1 MYYHFYY
8 EDTMASFDNLVNSLS
23 NNPSNSTTPT
33 PVQGPLISD
42 LARAQI
48 ANANPNTQQAI
59 DAVQQA
65 QNMQRYIGM
74 DNHVQDYALNG
85 IAAATD
91 AVGSLGAL
99 GGKAGER
106 AADATLGNVAR
117 GLRSLTSSDSQHR
130 QELKA
135 NTGAWLQAKSQAQ
148 YQNDLANGKSQTEAS
163 LAKIGRDAVNFF
175 NSNDLGMVTAESAGS
190 LVGSFVGGGLLGKAA
205 SLGAKGIMAANAA
218 KTIAGKAATYEKT
231 IAELS
236 QVRAEAQAAA
246 QAGKISMDEAAATI
260 QKIDSDVAKLSAQKE
275 GILADQAAL
284 AEQQQAIMQAQ
295 DLNKARQ
302 GYIENQ
308 VNNEALSIPSKEVLD
323 TEAKT
328 LNNNFDRLVNYKDTD
343 NKLLADTNYN
353 ITITASQKPVQEAK
367 YNTAQKQYAEAVTKA
382 NEAEGKLTKTESEFD
397 KFKQNI
403 PEIET
408 KLNKQ
413 IEAKAN
419 KVGEEAGG
427 LGINFAY
434 GADAGADAVKNM
446 HLENLS
452 EADLQNSKEYKAKK
466 QEYLNK
472 GLSPEDASAKAI
484 ADIRNSIERTTRLGV
499 GAWEAAISKIMGTAK
514 LEGKGIQGLLRT
526 KPTRM
531 AADTFKETAEEI
543 GQGIGET
550 VGGNISEK
558 RIDND
563 KDLTEGLGESI
574 AENAFGIPAGMAATK
589 AGALATK
596 AALGTAKLG
605 TAAGATAGILASNAI
620 KEHGSEK
627 AIKQVIEPT
636 GDIKKD
642 TKAFDKLKPEI
653 QNIIQRDAE
662 LDKTFINNPDV
673 SFSPE
678 FKEQLTNP
686 NIKSV
691 HQQIHIMHDAAK
703 KEADIL
709 NSKDSTKETKDA
721 AYDKLTE
728 IIGSL
733 GGITNNLNDKIV
745 KSNLSSNEKALLQYS
760 FNKKARELIDNSP
773 EYRNRLLK
781 DINDENNSEEDK
793 QNLLKSYALVDLVI
807 DSNIQNKL
815 KNNEDITNEINTLQ
829 KVVTDLDDTPSFA
842 HDPRVQA
849 INDKLQAYR
858 QFNAVLQNQVNNI
871 EHWVNTNKSYY
882 KNYAQAS
889 NTEQKTLLSKMLN
902 DGKDMFGNEQLS
914 LKGYFVKAIQIM
926 SSNAED
932 ADKAASLQ
940 KHLADLHHYIN
951 SQEAKVLGM
960 EEASQAY
967 EQTKVQQPV
976 FINGKKS
983 SNYFDGHSYG
993 FLAKLKAEN
1002 DLMKS
1007 SYNILTGAVKYM
1019 LPEGSIKPIQTDTAE
1034 QSVVQQSQQPI
1045 NTTTVTNNNKP
1056 QQQYVNNPKVVS
1068 GMSAENIQAI
1078 QENTQVTPTRART
1091 GATTYKHPVTAFK
1104 PVKVYLN
1111 NREIV
1116 LNPHTEW
1123 TSKNSTG
1130 FKTGLQAYKVMT
1142 RLMGALADPTEANY
1156 EALGS
1161 AITEKQII
1169 FKLSDLFQINP
1180 KKTLSKVLLVP
1191 RDISTNVAKM
1201 SEADAKQQNIL
1212 VGQTAASLMRSLLSP
1227 SNVSNWNSSIEAKQ
1241 KLRNSLGVKSPNF
1254 NYSVIGYQN
1263 LDNITGKVNNQLG
1276 ASLGQEMMH
1285 IGSDLSL
1292 AGGTLH
1298 TTTVSGI
1305 AKNAAIGAASTAK
1318 FRDKTSKP
1326 SRIMN
1331 PTYLL
1336 PKNRKASKEEF
1347 KQKANDRYSVLGTGF
1362 KDEPMNLV
1370 IAMVPNSSKGI
1381 NGPIAQTINAVQY
1394 QNQNNPKTLTHVVNL
1409 YNHPELFHLAGDAFY
1424 NKLAEIV
1431 SAQQTAQDVANE
1443 FNNSLSHSEFI
1454 NRYYSTNTQNRV
1466 QQEQKPVDKSVN
1478 KPVESKPVQQVQQN
1492 QQLQEVPANN
1502 TNTVNS
1508 TETFVSPIDTLNN
1521 LLNTYRNQTKEDFA
1535 KLPLI
1540 KVARIIREL
1549 SVAERNY
1556 PANTAFPTEEFESIL
1571 VPLLNA
1577 YFNKKGTVT
1586 KVESIKDLKDKAVK
1600 YALDMYQQGLPIPD
1614 YMLELINRFAPLEL
1628 QYNNEVVEQS
1638 QEDDESSAGQTSI
1651 PELSEEVKKAKEE
1664 QLKVFV
1670 DSEGKPKEL
1679 DSIQLTDELDNLLN
1693 DSKLSEEELV
1703 SKINTQLKGRVT
1715 ILQTVNTNMNSIKP
1729 VKQDTNHVLDKI
1741 KNQAVKITDSLLA
1754 KANDLMKDSGTSYD
1768 FLKSPLAPYF
1778 RLTSLHTVEWAK
1790 DINGKSIESALQLAY
1805 VYAML
1810 SAGTRTYSSLRSLY
1824 KEGNDNF
1831 ADLRVNADNED
1842 LAVIL
1847 DDDKNYEHNFITSN
1861 NLNQAMSSAI
1871 KAFIPALYNN
1881 NVPESFA
1888 YGASNSLAAS
1898 LVSSSVTNPA
1908 SSKQARPAT
1917 LDEFKLNTFTGNQGN
1932 YVVQAGYINVDIIDN
1947 TNTETKS
1954 RFFNMPHNTKM
1965 YLDTVNNINKAL
1977 LKNGSDIFDSV
1988 VLTDEE
1994 ASQIDDAPLSGHLNH
2009 HAEAPLTSLQQ
2020 KAIKADRTQ
2029 KHTVTTFGKLI
2040 SILNPQTYINA
2051 CLLAIDKADY
2061 SNKHVTDS
2069 IKSKKEAL
2077 LRGVD
2082 YIKTRN
2088 QQLDSKDKGLYYN
2101 HEMTS
2106 VSRMNSS
2113 DYMSPRNNKEVRES
2127 LSPISYKV
2135 PTETTRRNLWFRM
2148 VLQGLGVKVQNFNDS
2163 QVLDKLRD
2171 LDTLFDSNPIFK
2183 EYAQLNEKL
2192 LTDGLADKET
2202 LRLNELFTEV
2212 NNALDK
2218 LYGEDAHTSLGIHAY
2233 TDYFRFKINQD
2244 ITSSLYGEAD
2254 GITNGIFF
2262 SKIMDGSLAFILQG
2276 PSDLDAALTE
2286 IDNLARV
2293 GFFIGI
2299 SSSSFY
2305 KDAVQKI
2312 NDKLIQADGKVEDTY
2327 TKVANDYSK
2336 TLNGTNGLLSK
2347 EGIVE
2352 HLYLS
2357 DEDAHSNLPEQL
2369 VTALKALLPYI
2380 GVPLKNNLYEASRI
2394 FAKKPVT
2401 KANYQAQERSI
2412 AVELSR
2418 LLATVME
2425 QKLQGYSIK
2434 NRKEPISWFD
2444 YAKYGTKAS
2453 SLEFVEESDRESYI
2467 QDCALYNAVKTLS
2480 ALKVG
2485 YRKKDGELV
2494 PSTFKPK
2501 RFNFKY
2507 KNNNGYEIKN
2517 VNNINVFD
2525 DLFTQTYTFTDKATG
2540 KTKTITNYPFIDAL
2554 KAGLVVQLKSVID
2567 TNLGDSVQDSTGKM
2581 SLASN
2586 YICSVFKSML
2596 AKKLADAISE
2606 VLTKQGVTVPDPI
2619 KYKNAGNIDVPDLDA
2634 TLVDLTARARDLLP
2648 RKAYKRILQDA
2659 IKQSNAIVYN
2669 KSGTKVFNY
2678 KQSINADVHSDN
2690 DYVINTSK
2698 SASTHYTDPVK
2709 SFDNPGVAVAP
2720 TSTISIGDGET
2731 MNRFI
2736 VEVLKPL
2743 GISYNDVFDG
2753 LNMDPDN
2760 HVLVGSELNKIA
2772 AEQALNNSPVE
2783 IISEALNNVINHI
2796 SENDLLINNSSFIDI
2811 NNRSEWEDLNGED
2824 NVPISMTDKDNL
2836 FLLQSALSSKAEAI
2850 KNLNQ
2855 VLKSHY
2861 LPYACCQ
2868 YAFSPNGGYAK
2879 KAWIKVKEGN
2889 TEVVKQIRDFNDTS
2903 LIPEYIRLVSRYL
2916 NDKTELNKQDII
2928 NYLSKNNLLEEKF
2941 NYDRYKTVIE
2951 DKTVLDTNSVQQDL
2965 ANEFARQTNLH
2976 TTESPLWQSID
2987 LGDAANHIK
2996 GWLKKM
3002 CRRLGTTTDVAIIT
3016 NPDLAYSAYRMYQQN
3031 HSKAPTCDF
3040 TNNAVT
3046 LVLPTATGNHLFILN
3061 PYNVKYSTHELTH
3074 AIADGIL
3081 RDKLNNLR
3089 YQDKLEL
3096 QDWLLNK
3103 SNVVGKGKNKEPNII
3118 NELTKTEP
3126 EFANLLKTLKGYI
3139 KEYVAIKGDYG
3150 EFSSYTHD
3158 LPMLVKEAFAQCIA
3172 SADDNLNK
3180 AAKKTL
3186 KANSTIYKAFMYALN
3201 NLKEA
3206 FLKFFGLSSD
3216 KQLTDIFGKETYPTY
3231 KNAAMVFFTQT
3242 VMNKEYNQ
3250 ESSLVA
3256 DSKPSFAVMPKESI
3270 TTDRL
3275 NAFIEQ
3281 KKQDPKFMNL
3291 VTAYSYSESNLGDVA
3306 TDYATSGLDA
3316 VADLPFITSLD
3327 TIIKGNYLPSNVS
3340 LKLNKLYSE
3349 FLNSKELNSISP
3361 EKQALLTGN
3370 ILDINENHKSFTSG
3384 LTNFIYMG
3392 IKDPEINSLLKTIK
3406 QTKINKVNTNYA
3418 VDDFLINT
3426 VNDAYNSLVLDKD
3439 SIADVI
3445 EASLAKGIASQ
3456 AVLNNINN
3464 LFNKESFAESKL
3476 NHLAVTAEIKSMGLV
3491 GKAIDAVET
3500 KLNSPIKAGKALQS
3514 LAVLAKT
3521 DAGKQAYKHGLVSKL
3536 TQDYASLLPSKS
3548 YLKPIQEI
3556 IRDFT
3561 GMNFHNF
3568 PVYSLLK
3575 KVTATLDRESLQR
3588 SKGIPDLLRKKFKN
3602 ITKEDEAM
3610 LAKHYLK
3617 LDLTT
3622 LLDGSNI
3629 YELANIIRDPSSEI
3643 TQYEQGLTGYQISKA
3658 KQLANYMVTGKSR
3671 GLLLR
3676 NAHAIAASKNSLIDD
3691 LNYAED
3697 EVPQIDKLVSC
3708 YAVQLLKDSERDKL
3722 ATFIENNKTGMDALA
3737 DIHNSIKQAELN
3749 KLSNKFNYYKGY
3761 IPLQFKNQVN
3771 YKAVY
3776 SMEAVKEA
3784 QHRGWDLVQKLP
3796 KTGNAGEVYIMRT
3809 SLPDVNFHKGI
3820 IQNESTKIYGTNER
3834 GLSTS
3839 TIIKPLTR
3847 DQYSYD
3853 PFNVSSYEPI
3863 PTFSSTGKVYY
3874 YDRPTPL
3881 PDSVY
3886 DWSGLDALGK
3896 WSANEFIE
3904 SASKSFNV
3912 EAVAL
3917 TKKIYDEDAKFYG
3930 SNTSK
3935 FYVDINEEAKKDRVV
3950 KDAWDRVDPAIKSAI
3965 AKNFGGKAL
3974 VRKDMLDLFIG
3985 YRSASITDI
3994 YTGNSRMPAKALNTA
4009 AKLADILLGRNA
4021 YKILGHAE
4029 RAIQYTTSTARNYIV
4044 VRSCVIPFNNIVS
4057 NMIQLRMRGI
4067 PYPEIAKG
4075 IRTKTMELEEYRHIE
4090 KQNIQLKSKLITA
4103 KSRQEK
4109 QKLENRLE
4117 NNLQRIKTMSI
4128 YPMIK
4133 AGELSSL
4140 ADVGDEY
4147 NDSIFTGKWA
4157 DKINEEVAK
4166 IPEPIVKAGKWLSVS
4181 KDTGLYKLMEKAT
4194 IYGDFIAKSIYFDR
4208 LLGDGVKLENAQRMA
4223 MEEFVN
4229 YDMMAGRTR
4238 EYLENMGIIWFYNY
4252 KLRISKIAMDIFL
4265 HNPASWIFGELITP
4279 QWALDK
4285 GTVLSDNFFSKAA
4298 SGGLGGTFMPLNFFF
4313 AFWNKNPA
4321 VELYKAL

>member
-23 NNPSNSTTPT
+23 NNPSNSTNPI

-65 QNMQRYIGM
+65 QDMQRYIGM

-85 IAAATD
+85 TAAAVD
-91 AVGSLGAL
+91 AVSSLGAL
-99 GGKAGER
+99 GGEAGER
-106 AADATLGNVAR
+106 AADVTLGNIAR
-117 GLRSLTSSDSQHR
+117 GLRSLTSIDSQHR

-148 YQNDLANGKSQTEAS
+148 YQKDLANGKSQTEAS

-190 LVGSFVGGGLLGKAA
+190 LAGSFVGGGLLGKAA
-205 SLGAKGIMAANAA
+205 SLGAKGVMAANAA
-218 KTIAGKAATYEKT
+218 KTIAGKAAAYEKT
-231 IAELS
+231 IAELQ
-236 QVRAEAQAAA
+236 QVKAEAQAAA
-246 QAGKISMDEAAATI
+246 QAGKISMNEAAATI
-260 QKIDSDVAKLSAQKE
+260 QKIDADVVKLGAQRE
-275 GILADQAAL
+275 GILADQVAL
-284 AEQQQAIMQAQ
+284 TEQQQAVMQAQ

-302 GYIENQ
+302 SYMESQIG
-308 VNNEALSIPSKEVLD
+308 NEAQMTDEALATPSREVLD
-323 TEAKT
+323 TESRVLNNKLDDLVNTKEANTNQLTNIDYSLTNAADQKALTQAKLSSSQKDFDTAVSNAKKYKDDIAKT
-328 LNNNFDRLVNYKDTD
+328 EQELHDFKVQQP
-343 NKLLADTNYN
+343 KL
-353 ITITASQKPVQEAK
+353 
-367 YNTAQKQYAEAVTKA
+367 
-382 NEAEGKLTKTESEFD
+382 
-397 KFKQNI
+397 
-403 PEIET
+403 ET
-408 KLNKQ
+408 KINKQ

-419 KVGEEAGG
+419 KVGEEVGG
-427 LGINFAY
+427 IGINFAY

-452 EADLQNSKEYKAKK
+452 EADLQNSKEYKTKK

-484 ADIRNSIERTTRLGV
+484 ADIRDSIERTTRLGV

-526 KPTRM
+526 KPTHM

-543 GQGIGET
+543 SQGIGET
-550 VGGNISEK
+550 VGSNISER

-563 KDLTEGLGESI
+563 KDLTEGLGEAI

-589 AGALATK
+589 TGALATK
-596 AALGTAKLG
+596 AVLGTAKLG
-605 TAAGATAGILASNAI
+605 TAVGATAGILATNAI
-620 KEHGSEK
+620 KEHSSEK
-627 AIKQVIEPT
+627 AIKQIIEPT

-642 TKAFDKLKPEI
+642 TKAFDKLKPEV

-662 LDKTFINNPDV
+662 LDKTFINNPDI

-686 NIKSV
+686 NVKSV

-703 KEADIL
+703 KEVDIL
-709 NSKDSTKETKDA
+709 NNKNSTSEAKNA

-733 GGITNNLNDKIV
+733 GGITNNLNDKII
-745 KSNLSSNEKALLQYS
+745 KSNLSTNEKALLQYS

-773 EYRNRLLK
+773 EYRNRLIK
-781 DINDENNSEEDK
+781 DINTEGNSEEDK
-793 QNLLKSYALVDLVI
+793 QNLLKSYALIDLVI
-807 DSNIQNKL
+807 DSNIQDKL
-815 KNNEDITNEINTLQ
+815 KNNEDITNEIETLQ

-849 INDKLQAYR
+849 INNKLQAYR

-871 EHWVNTNKSYY
+871 EHWVNTNKPYY
-882 KNYAQAS
+882 KDYAQAS
-889 NTEQKTLLSKMLN
+889 NTEQKTLLSKMLT

-914 LKGYFVKAIQIM
+914 LKGYFIKAMQIM

-932 ADKAASLQ
+932 ADKASSLQ

-951 SQEAKVLGM
+951 SQEAKVLGL

-1019 LPEGSIKPIQTDTAE
+1019 LPAGSVKPIQTDTAE
-1034 QSVVQQSQQPI
+1034 QPVVQQQSQQPT
-1045 NTTTVTNNNKP
+1045 NTTTVTNNKP
-1056 QQQYVNNPKVVS
+1056 QQQYVNKPKVVS
-1068 GMSAENIQAI
+1068 GMSAENKQVIR
-1078 QENTQVTPTRART
+1078 ENTQVSPTKVRT
-1091 GATTYKHPVTAFK
+1091 GATTFRHNDTTFK
-1104 PVKVYLN
+1104 PIKVYMKG
-1111 NREIV
+1111 REYE
-1116 LNPHTEW
+1116 LQPQTEW
-1123 TSKNSTG
+1123 TSRNSMGVQTG
-1130 FKTGLQAYKVMT
+1130 PQAYKVMKYLWT
-1142 RLMGALADPTEANY
+1142 ALADPTEKNY
-1156 EALGS
+1156 EALGN
-1161 AITEKQII
+1161 AITEKQIT
-1169 FKLSDLFQINP
+1169 FRLSNLFQINP
-1180 KKTLSKVLLVP
+1180 KHKLGKLLLVP
-1191 RDISTNVAKM
+1191 RNISFNVTHRNETETK
-1201 SEADAKQQNIL
+1201 KQNII
-1212 VGQTAASLMRSLLSP
+1212 VGQTVASFMRSLMTPSSAITTGNSP
-1227 SNVSNWNSSIEAKQ
+1227 EGQQ
-1241 KLRNSLGVKSPNF
+1241 KLRNALGVKDSEF

-1263 LDNITGKVNNQLG
+1263 LDTITGKTNNQLG

-1298 TTTVSGI
+1298 STSAPGI
-1305 AKNAAIGAASTAK
+1305 ARSAALGAASVGKNSIVMTPK
-1318 FRDKTSKP
+1318 
-1326 SRIMN
+1326 
-1331 PTYLL
+1331 YLL
-1336 PKNRKASKEEF
+1336 PKNQKVSPKEY
-1347 KQKANDRYSVLGTGF
+1347 KQKANDRYSILGTGF
-1362 KDEPMNLV
+1362 KNKPMNLV
-1370 IAMVPNSSKGI
+1370 IVMIPNSSKGI
-1381 NGPIAQTINAVQY
+1381 NGPIAQTLNAVQY

-1409 YNHPELFHLAGDAFY
+1409 YNHPELFHLVGDDFY

-1443 FNNSLSHSEFI
+1443 FNNSLSHPEFI

-1466 QQEQKPVDKSVN
+1466 QQEQKPVN
-1478 KPVESKPVQQVQQN
+1478 KPVESKPIQQTQQTQQIQQVQQPK
-1492 QQLQEVPANN
+1492 ETP
-1502 TNTVNS
+1502 TVSS
-1508 TETFVSPIDTLNN
+1508 TETFVSPIDVLNN
-1521 LLNTYRNQTKEDFA
+1521 LINTYRNQTKEDFS
-1535 KLPLI
+1535 KMPLTDI
-1540 KVARIIREL
+1540 ARLIRAL
-1549 SVAERNY
+1549 SNAAHNY
-1556 PANTAFPTEEFESIL
+1556 PNNTAFPTEEFESVL
-1571 VPLLNA
+1571 APLLNA
-1577 YFNKKGTVT
+1577 YFSKMGTTT
-1586 KVESIKDLKDKAVK
+1586 KVKSIKDIKDLAVRH
-1600 YALDMYQQGLPIPD
+1600 ALDMYQQGLPIPD

-1638 QEDDESSAGQTSI
+1638 QEDDESSAGQTSL

-1664 QLKVFV
+1664 QLKVFI
-1670 DSEGKPKEL
+1670 DSEGNPKEL
-1679 DSIQLTDELDNLLN
+1679 DSIELTDELDNLLN
-1693 DSKLSEEELV
+1693 TPNVSEEELV
-1703 SKINTQLKGRVT
+1703 SKINNQLKGRVM
-1715 ILQTVNTNMNSIKP
+1715 ILQTADVSLDSIKP
-1729 VKQDTNHVLDKI
+1729 VKQDKNHILDRI
-1741 KNQAVKITDSLLA
+1741 KNQAVSITNALLN
-1754 KANDLMKDSGTSYD
+1754 KANELMQNSDTAYD

-1778 RLTSLHTVEWAK
+1778 RLTALNKVEWAK
-1790 DINGKSIESALQLAY
+1790 DINGKTIESSAQLAY

-1824 KEGNDNF
+1824 KEGNNNF

-1847 DDDKNYEHNFITSN
+1847 DNDKNYEHNFITSN

-1881 NVPESFA
+1881 NLPESFA

-1932 YVVQAGYINVDIIDN
+1932 YVVQAEYINVDIIDN

-1954 RFFNMPHNTKM
+1954 RFFNMPYNTKI
-1965 YLDTVNNINKAL
+1965 YLDTVNDINKAL

-1988 VLTDEE
+1988 ILTDDE
-1994 ASQIDDAPLSGHLNH
+1994 ASKIDEAPLSGHLNH
-2009 HAEAPLTSLQQ
+2009 HTEAPLTSLQQ
-2020 KAIKADRTQ
+2020 RAIKADRTQ
-2029 KHTVTTFGKLI
+2029 KHTVTTFGKLV
-2040 SILNPQTYINA
+2040 SVLNPLNYINA
-2051 CLLAIDKADY
+2051 CLLASDKIKYTNNHAA
-2061 SNKHVTDS
+2061 DS

-2088 QQLDSKDKGLYYN
+2088 QQLNTNKKGLYYN

-2127 LSPISYKV
+2127 LSPISYKIPV
-2135 PTETTRRNLWFRM
+2135 ETTRRNLWFRM

-2163 QVLDKLRD
+2163 QVLTKLQQ

-2192 LTDGLADKET
+2192 LTTNGLTNKEI

-2262 SKIMDGSLAFILQG
+2262 SKIMDGSLSFILQG
-2276 PSDLDAALTE
+2276 DFDSDAAITE

-2293 GFFIGI
+2293 GMFIGI

-2305 KDAVQKI
+2305 KEAVQKI
-2312 NDKLIQADGKVEDTY
+2312 NDKLVQADGKVEDTY
-2327 TKVANDYSK
+2327 TKVANDFSK
-2336 TLNGTNGLLSK
+2336 RLNDKKNGLLSK
-2347 EGIVE
+2347 EGVIRN
-2352 HLYLS
+2352 LYIS
-2357 DEDAHSNLPEQL
+2357 DEDAQTDLPKQL
-2369 VTALKALLPYI
+2369 ATALKTLLPYI
-2380 GVPLKNNLYEASRI
+2380 GIPLKNKLYEASRI

-2418 LLATVME
+2418 EIAIVME
-2425 QKLQGYSIK
+2425 RKLQGYSVK
-2434 NRKEPISWFD
+2434 GRNESVSWLN

-2453 SLEFVEESDRESYI
+2453 SLNFANEADKGNYI
-2467 QDCALYNAVKTLS
+2467 QDCALYDAVKTLS
-2480 ALKVG
+2480 GLKVG
-2485 YRKKDGELV
+2485 YRKKDGTLA
-2494 PSTFKPK
+2494 PSNYKPN
-2501 RFNFKY
+2501 RFRFKY
-2507 KNNNGYEIKN
+2507 KNGSGQEIKDVNN
-2517 VNNINVFD
+2517 VNVYD
-2525 DLFTQTYTFTDKATG
+2525 DLFTQTYTFEDAAT
-2540 KTKTITNYPFIDAL
+2540 KKKKIVVKYPFIDVL
-2554 KAGLVVQLKSVID
+2554 KSGLIIQLKSVID
-2567 TNLGDSVQDSTGKM
+2567 DNLGNSVQESTGSM

-2596 AKKLADAISE
+2596 ANKLADSISG
-2606 VLTKQGVTVPDPI
+2606 VLTKQNIAVPDPI
-2619 KYKNAGNIDVPDLDA
+2619 KYKNIDGYKVPDLNA
-2634 TLVDLTARARDLLP
+2634 TLVSLTAQARDLLP
-2648 RKAYKRILQDA
+2648 RKAFKQLLQEA

-2678 KQSINADVHSDN
+2678 KQSINTDVHSDS

-2698 SASTHYTDPVK
+2698 SASTHYTNPVK
-2709 SFDNPGVAVAP
+2709 SYDNPGVAVAP

-2743 GISYNDVFDG
+2743 NISYSDVFDG
-2753 LNMDPDN
+2753 LYMDPDS

-2796 SENDLLINNSSFIDI
+2796 SENDLLINDNSFVDI
-2811 NNRSEWEDLNGED
+2811 NNKSEWEDLNGEG
-2824 NVPISMTDKDNL
+2824 NIPVNMTDKDN
-2836 FLLQSALSSKAEAI
+2836 FFFLQSSLTDKAQAI

-2855 VLKSHY
+2855 VIKSHY

-2889 TEVVKQIRDFNDTS
+2889 TEVIKQIRDFNDTS
-2903 LIPEYIRLVSRYL
+2903 LIPDYIRLVSRYL
-2916 NDKTELNKQDII
+2916 NDKTELNKQEII
-2928 NYLSKNNLLEEKF
+2928 TYLNNNNLLEDKF
-2941 NYDRYKTVIE
+2941 NYDRYKTVID

-2987 LGDAANHIK
+2987 LGDAAGHIK

-3002 CRRLGTTTDVAIIT
+3002 CRRLNTTTNVAVIT

-3031 HSKAPTCDF
+3031 HPRAPICDF

-3046 LVLPTATGNHLFILN
+3046 LVLPTATDNHLFILN

-3081 RDKLNNLR
+3081 RDKLNNLS
-3089 YQDKLEL
+3089 YQDKLDL
-3096 QDWLLNK
+3096 QSWLLNK
-3103 SNVVGKGKNKEPNII
+3103 STVVGKGKNKEPKII
-3118 NELTKTEP
+3118 NELNKTDP
-3126 EFANLLKTLKGYI
+3126 EFTNLLRTLRGYI
-3139 KEYVAIKGDYG
+3139 KEYVAIKGNYG
-3150 EFSSYTHD
+3150 EFSNYTHN

-3172 SADDNLNK
+3172 SADNKLDK
-3180 AAKKTL
+3180 AAKSSL
-3186 KANSTIYKAFMYALN
+3186 ASNSTIYKAFMYALN

-3216 KQLTDIFGKETYPTY
+3216 KQLTDIFGKEIYPTY
-3231 KNAAMVFFTQT
+3231 RNAAMVFFTQI
-3242 VMNKEYNQ
+3242 VKDKNEYNQ
-3250 ESSLVA
+3250 VSSLVA
-3256 DSKPSFAVMPKESI
+3256 DSKPSFAKMPKENI
-3270 TTDRL
+3270 TLDRL

-3291 VTAYSYSESNLGDVA
+3291 AAAYSYSESNIGDVA

-3327 TIIKGNYLPSNVS
+3327 TIIKGNYLPSNIS

-3392 IKDPEINSLLKTIK
+3392 IKDPEVNKVLKSMK
-3406 QTKINKVNTNYA
+3406 QTKLNKVNTNYA
-3418 VDDFLINT
+3418 IDDFLINT

-3439 SIADVI
+3439 NLADVI

-3464 LFNKESFAESKL
+3464 LLNKESFAESKL
-3476 NHLAVTAEIKSMGLV
+3476 NHLVVTAEIKSMGLV
-3491 GKAIDAVET
+3491 GKAIDAAET

-3521 DAGKQAYKHGLVSKL
+3521 KEGKQAYEHGLVSKL

-3588 SKGIPDLLRKKFKN
+3588 SKGIPDLLRKKFNN
-3602 ITKEDEAM
+3602 ITKGDEAM

-3658 KQLANYMVTGKSR
+3658 KQLANYMVTGKSK

-3676 NAHAIAASKNSLIDD
+3676 NAHAIAASKNNLIDD
-3691 LNYAED
+3691 LNYAENT
-3697 EVPQIDKLVSC
+3697 VSQIDKLVSC
-3708 YAVQLLKDSERDKL
+3708 YAVQLLKDDERNKL

-3820 IQNESTKIYGTNER
+3820 IQNETTKIYGTNER
-3834 GLSTS
+3834 GLSTF

-3863 PTFSSTGKVYY
+3863 PTFSSTGRVYY

-3881 PDSVY
+3881 PDNVY
-3886 DWSGLDALGK
+3886 EWSGLDALGK

-3917 TKKIYDEDAKFYG
+3917 TKKVYDEDAKFYG

-3950 KDAWDRVDPAIKSAI
+3950 KDAWDRVDPAIKTAI
-3965 AKNFGGKAL
+3965 ANNFGGKAL

-4057 NMIQLRMRGI
+4057 NIIQLRMRGI
-4067 PYPEIAKG
+4067 PYTEIAKG

-4128 YPMIK
+4128 YSMIK

-4194 IYGDFIAKSIYFDR
+4194 IYGDFIAKSIYFDK

-4265 HNPASWIFGELITP
+4265 HNPASWIFSELITP

-4285 GTVLSDNFFSKAA
+4285 GTVLEDNFFSKAA
-4298 SGGLGGTFMPLNFFF
+4298 SGGLGGTCMPLNFFF

>member
-1 MYYHFYY
+1 
-8 EDTMASFDNLVNSLS
+8 MASYDDLISTIVNNS
-23 NNPSNSTTPT
+23 NNAQNTPT
-33 PVQGPLISD
+33 QPNTFENQLNQLKQTD
-42 LARAQI
+42 DFLAGSRAQ
-48 ANANPNTQQAI
+48 NT
-59 DAVQQA
+59 
-65 QNMQRYIGM
+65 YT
-74 DNHVQDYALNG
+74 DYALG
-85 IAAATD
+85 AGSALASS
-91 AVGSLGAL
+91 VGSLGYL
-99 GGKAGER
+99 GGPLGEAVVTKPLEAIAEGLQSLQSNGAKLRANTVARR
-106 AADATLGNVAR
+106 AANLA
-117 GLRSLTSSDSQHR
+117 
-130 QELKA
+130 
-135 NTGAWLQAKSQAQ
+135 AKNQAQ
-148 YQNDLANGKSQTEAS
+148 YTEDIAKGKSTTQAN
-163 LAKIGRDAVNFF
+163 LAKVGRDFTNFF
-175 NSNDLGMVTAESAGS
+175 TARSSGDLGMVAAESAGS
-190 LVGSFVGGGLLGKAA
+190 LVGSFVGGGLIGKAA
-205 SLGAKGIMAANAA
+205 SLGAKGIMTARAA
-218 KTIAGKAATYEKT
+218 KTIAGKAATYDRT
-231 IAELS
+231 IAGLNEAKQAILQDFKVGIAGEAETAEKLQGLNGLLDTAIKERS
-236 QVRAEAQAAA
+236 ALNTEAEALAAKQALNDKSIDYLKTNKSNM
-246 QAGKISMDEAAATI
+246 QASERTGYQSNLDVLNNVGDELTNDIRANKLQSAVKGEEVKGLQNNKEALENKLQTFKDTNADIRTKIDTELPEMDEKISKFDHY
-260 QKIDSDVAKLSAQKE
+260 KNRLSDDVKKRF
-275 GILADQAAL
+275 
-284 AEQQQAIMQAQ
+284 
-295 DLNKARQ
+295 NK
-302 GYIENQ
+302 
-308 VNNEALSIPSKEVLD
+308 K
-323 TEAKT
+323 
-328 LNNNFDRLVNYKDTD
+328 
-343 NKLLADTNYN
+343 
-353 ITITASQKPVQEAK
+353 
-367 YNTAQKQYAEAVTKA
+367 
-382 NEAEGKLTKTESEFD
+382 
-397 KFKQNI
+397 
-403 PEIET
+403 
-408 KLNKQ
+408 

-419 KVGEEAGG
+419 EVGEETGG
-427 LGINFAY
+427 LLTNLAY
-434 GADAGADAVKNM
+434 GMQSGSDAVKD
-446 HLENLS
+446 LDLDNLT
-452 EADLQNSKEYKAKK
+452 EEDLNNSSKYKEFKK
-466 QEYLNK
+466 QYLNK
-472 GLSPEDASAKAI
+472 GLSEQEASDKAKEDLKSYI
-484 ADIRNSIERTTRLGV
+484 STTVKYGT
-499 GAWEAAISKIMGTAK
+499 GIWEALVSKVMGTAK
-514 LEGKGIQGLLRT
+514 LEGKGVKGLLRT
-526 KPTRM
+526 KPVHM

-543 GQGIGET
+543 GQGIGENT
-550 VGGNISEK
+550 GAQWGK
-558 RIDND
+558 KQIDNNVS
-563 KDLTEGLGESI
+563 LTDNLGESI

-589 AGALATK
+589 AGAAGIKGVLKATK
-596 AALGTAKLG
+596 AGTAV
-605 TAAGATAGILASNAI
+605 GATAGILASNAI

-642 TKAFDKLKPEI
+642 TKAFDKLKPEV

-662 LDKTFINNPDV
+662 LDKTFINNPDI

-686 NIKSV
+686 NVKSV

-709 NSKDSTKETKDA
+709 NNKDSTKEAKDA

-745 KSNLSSNEKALLQYS
+745 KSNLSNNEKALLQYS

-773 EYRNRLLK
+773 EYRNRLIK
-781 DINDENNSEEDK
+781 DINTEGNSEEDK

-807 DSNIQNKL
+807 DSNIQDKL
-815 KNNEDITNEINTLQ
+815 KNNEDITNEIETLQ

-882 KNYAQAS
+882 KDYAQAS

-914 LKGYFVKAIQIM
+914 LKGYFVKAMQIM
-926 SSNAED
+926 SSNAEE

-940 KHLADLHHYIN
+940 KHLADLHKYIN
-951 SQEAKVLGM
+951 SQDAKVLGM
-960 EEASQAY
+960 EEASKAY

-1019 LPEGSIKPIQTDTAE
+1019 LPEGSVKPIQTGTAE
-1034 QSVVQQSQQPI
+1034 QPVVQQQQPQQQT
-1045 NTTTVTNNNKP
+1045 NTVTNNKP
-1056 QQQYVNNPKVVS
+1056 QQQYVNKPKVVS
-1068 GMSAENIQAI
+1068 GMSAENKQAI
-1078 QENTQVTPTRART
+1078 QENTQVSPTRART
-1091 GATTYKHPVTAFK
+1091 GATTYKHPVTTFK
-1104 PVKVYLN
+1104 PIKVYIN
-1111 NREIV
+1111 NREVV
-1116 LNPHTEW
+1116 LNPYTEW

-1130 FKTGLQAYKVMT
+1130 FKTGPQAYKVMT
-1142 RLMGALADPTEANY
+1142 SLWKALADPIEANY
-1156 EALGS
+1156 EALGN

-1191 RDISTNVAKM
+1191 RDISTNVVKM

-1212 VGQTAASLMRSLLSP
+1212 VGQTAASLMRSLLTP
-1227 SNVSNWNSSIEAKQ
+1227 SNVTNWNSSAEAKQ
-1241 KLRNSLGVKSPNF
+1241 NLRNSLGVKGSNF

-1263 LDNITGKVNNQLG
+1263 LDKITGEVNNQLG

-1305 AKNAAIGAASTAK
+1305 AKNAAIGAESTAK

-1336 PKNRKASKEEF
+1336 PKNQKVSKEEF

-1362 KDEPMNLV
+1362 KGEPIHLV
-1370 IAMVPNSSKGI
+1370 IAMIPNGSSGI
-1381 NGPIAQTINAVQY
+1381 KGPILHTVSAVEHN
-1394 QNQNNPKTLTHVVNL
+1394 NQMNPSRLIHVVNL
-1409 YNHPELFHLAGDAFY
+1409 YNHPELFHLVGDDFY
-1424 NKLAEIV
+1424 NRLAEIV
-1431 SAQQTAQDVANE
+1431 SAQGTAHDVANE
-1443 FNNSLSHSEFI
+1443 FNNSLSHPEFI

-1466 QQEQKPVDKSVN
+1466 QQEQKPVN
-1478 KPVESKPVQQVQQN
+1478 KPVEPKPIQQAQQTQQVQQPK
-1492 QQLQEVPANN
+1492 ETP
-1502 TNTVNS
+1502 TVSS
-1508 TETFVSPIDTLNN
+1508 TETFVSPIDVLNN
-1521 LLNTYRNQTKEDFA
+1521 LINTYRNQKKEDID
-1535 KLPLI
+1535 KLKLTEI
-1540 KVARIIREL
+1540 ARIIREL
-1549 SVAERNY
+1549 SKAERNY
-1556 PANTAFPTEEFESIL
+1556 PTNISAFPTEEFESIL

-1577 YFNKKGTVT
+1577 YFSKMGTVT
-1586 KVESIKDLKDKAVK
+1586 KVESIKDLRDKAVRH
-1600 YALDMYQQGLPIPD
+1600 ALDMYQQGLTIPD

-1638 QEDDESSAGQTSI
+1638 QEDDESSAGQTSL

-1679 DSIQLTDELDNLLN
+1679 DSIQLTNELDNLLN
-1693 DSKLSEEELV
+1693 DSELSEELV

-1715 ILQTVNTNMNSIKP
+1715 ILQTVNTNIDSIQS

-1741 KNQAVKITDSLLA
+1741 KNQAVKITGSLLA
-1754 KANDLMKDSGTSYD
+1754 KANELMQNPDTAYN

-1847 DDDKNYEHNFITSN
+1847 DDNKNYEHNFITSN

-1888 YGASNSLAAS
+1888 YGVSNSLASS
-1898 LVSSSVTNPA
+1898 LVSSSVTNPVTA
-1908 SSKQARPAT
+1908 KEARPAT

-1954 RFFNMPHNTKM
+1954 RFFNMPYNTKM
-1965 YLDTVNNINKAL
+1965 YLDTVNDVNKAL
-1977 LKNGSDIFDSV
+1977 LKNGSDVFDSV

-1994 ASQIDDAPLSGHLNH
+1994 ASKIDDAPLSGHLNH
-2009 HAEAPLTSLQQ
+2009 HTEAPLTSLQQ

-2061 SNKHVTDS
+2061 SNNHITDS

-2088 QQLDSKDKGLYYN
+2088 QQLDTDKKGLYYN

-2135 PTETTRRNLWFRM
+2135 PKEPTRRNLWFRM

-2163 QVLDKLRD
+2163 QVLTKLQQ
-2171 LDTLFDSNPIFK
+2171 LDALFDSNPIFK

-2192 LTDGLADKET
+2192 LTTDGLTDKEI

-2212 NNALDK
+2212 NNALDE

-2262 SKIMDGSLAFILQG
+2262 SKIMDGSLAFIMQDG
-2276 PSDLDAALTE
+2276 FDTNTALTE

-2305 KDAVQKI
+2305 KDTVQKI

-2336 TLNGTNGLLSK
+2336 SLNSNNGLLSK
-2347 EGIVE
+2347 EGIVNN
-2352 HLYLS
+2352 LYLS

-2369 VTALKALLPYI
+2369 STALKTLLPYI
-2380 GVPLKNNLYEASRI
+2380 GVALKNSLYEASRI
-2394 FAKKPVT
+2394 FAKQPVT

-2425 QKLQGYSIK
+2425 QKLQGYPVK

-2444 YAKYGTKAS
+2444 YAKYGTKAD
-2453 SLEFVEESDRESYI
+2453 SLEFVKESDRENYI

-2485 YRKKDGELV
+2485 YIKKDGELV
-2494 PSTFKPK
+2494 PSTFKPG
-2501 RFNFKY
+2501 RFKFKY

-2525 DLFTQTYTFTDKATG
+2525 DLFTQTYTFTDEATG
-2540 KTKTITNYPFIDAL
+2540 KTKSVTKYPFIDAL

-2567 TNLGDSVQDSTGKM
+2567 TNLGNSVQDSTGKM

-2619 KYKNAGNIDVPDLDA
+2619 KYKDIVDADGKPAGIPDLDA

-2648 RKAYKRILQDA
+2648 RKAYKRILQET

-2678 KQSINADVHSDN
+2678 KQSINTDVHSDN

-2743 GISYNDVFDG
+2743 GISYIDVFDG
-2753 LNMDPDN
+2753 LNMDPDS

-2783 IISEALNNVINHI
+2783 IISEALNNVINNI
-2796 SENDLLINNSSFIDI
+2796 SEKDLLINDDSFVDI
-2811 NNRSEWEDLNGED
+2811 NNKSEWEDLNGED
-2824 NVPISMTDKDNL
+2824 NLPVSMTDKDNL
-2836 FLLQSALSSKAEAI
+2836 FFLQSTLLSKAEAI

-2855 VLKSHY
+2855 VIKSHY

-2879 KAWIKVKEGN
+2879 KAWIKVKEEN
-2889 TEVVKQIRDFNDTS
+2889 TEVIKQIRDFNDTS
-2903 LIPEYIRLVSRYL
+2903 LIPDYIRLVSRYL

-2928 NYLSKNNLLEEKF
+2928 DYLSKNNLLEEKF
-2941 NYDRYKTVIE
+2941 NYDRYKIVKD

-3002 CRRLGTTTDVAIIT
+3002 CRRLKTTTDVAIIT

-3031 HSKAPTCDF
+3031 HPRAPICDF

-3081 RDKLNNLR
+3081 RDKLNNLG

-3096 QDWLLNK
+3096 QTWLLNK
-3103 SNVVGKGKNKEPNII
+3103 SNVIGKGKNKEPSII
-3118 NELTKTEP
+3118 NKLTETDP
-3126 EFANLLKTLKGYI
+3126 AFANLLRTLRGYI
-3139 KEYVAIKGDYG
+3139 KEYVAIKGNYG
-3150 EFSSYTHD
+3150 EFSGYTQD

-3172 SADDNLNK
+3172 SADDKLNK
-3180 AAKKTL
+3180 AAKKPLET
-3186 KANSTIYKAFMYALN
+3186 KSKIYKAFMYALN

-3206 FLKFFGLSSD
+3206 FLKFFGLSND
-3216 KQLTDIFGKETYPTY
+3216 KQLTDIFGKEIYPTY
-3231 KNAAMVFFTQT
+3231 RNAAMIFFTQT
-3242 VMNKEYNQ
+3242 VKDKNEYNQ
-3250 ESSLVA
+3250 ASSLVT

-3349 FLNSKELNSISP
+3349 FLNSKELDSISP

-3392 IKDPEINSLLKTIK
+3392 IKDPEVNKVLKSMK
-3406 QTKINKVNTNYA
+3406 QTKINKANTKYA
-3418 VDDFLINT
+3418 IDDFLINT

-3439 SIADVI
+3439 NLADVI
-3445 EASLAKGIASQ
+3445 EISLAKGIASQ

-3464 LFNKESFAESKL
+3464 LFNKESFVESKL

-3491 GKAIDAVET
+3491 GKAVDAVET

-3521 DAGKQAYKHGLVSKL
+3521 KEGKQAYEHGLVSKL

-3643 TQYEQGLTGYQISKA
+3643 TQYEQSLTGYQISKA
-3658 KQLANYMVTGKSR
+3658 KQLANYIVTGKSR

-3676 NAHAIAASKNSLIDD
+3676 NAHAIAASKNNLMDN

-3697 EVPQIDKLVSC
+3697 KVPQIDKLVSC
-3708 YAVQLLKDSERDKL
+3708 YAVQLLKDDERNKL

-3853 PFNVSSYEPI
+3853 PFNTSSYEPI

-3881 PDSVY
+3881 PDNVY

-3904 SASKSFNV
+3904 SASKSFNL

-3917 TKKIYDEDAKFYG
+3917 TKKVYDEDAKFYG

-3950 KDAWDRVDPAIKSAI
+3950 KDAWDRVDPAIKAAI
-3965 AKNFGGKAL
+3965 ANNFGGKAL

-4057 NMIQLRMRGI
+4057 NVIQLRMRGI
-4067 PYPEIAKG
+4067 PYSEIAKG
-4075 IRTKTMELEEYRHIE
+4075 IRTKTMELEEYRRIE

-4103 KSRQEK
+4103 KSRQER

-4285 GTVLSDNFFSKAA
+4285 GTVLEDNFFSKAA

-4321 VELYKAL
+4321 IELYKAL

>member
-1 MYYHFYY
+1 
-8 EDTMASFDNLVNSLS
+8 MASYDDLISTIV
-23 NNPSNSTTPT
+23 NNPNNAQNTPT
-33 PVQGPLISD
+33 QPNTFENQLNQLKQTD
-42 LARAQI
+42 DFLAGSRAQ
-48 ANANPNTQQAI
+48 NNLS
-59 DAVQQA
+59 
-65 QNMQRYIGM
+65 
-74 DNHVQDYALNG
+74 DYALG
-85 IAAATD
+85 AGSTLAS
-91 AVGSLGAL
+91 AVGSLGYL
-99 GGKAGER
+99 GGPVGEAIVTKPLEAIAEGLQSLKSDGAKLRANTVARR
-106 AADATLGNVAR
+106 AANLA
-117 GLRSLTSSDSQHR
+117 
-130 QELKA
+130 
-135 NTGAWLQAKSQAQ
+135 AKNQAQ
-148 YQNDLANGKSQTEAS
+148 YTEDIASGKSTTQAN
-163 LAKIGRDAVNFF
+163 LAKVGRDFTNFF
-175 NSNDLGMVTAESAGS
+175 TARSSGDLGMVAAESAGS

-218 KTIAGKAATYEKT
+218 KTIVGKAATYEKT
-231 IAELS
+231 IAELT

-246 QAGKISMDEAAATI
+246 QAGKISMDEATATI
-260 QKIDSDVAKLSAQKE
+260 QKIDADVAKLSAQKE

-284 AEQQQAIMQAQ
+284 AEQQQAVMQAQ

-308 VNNEALSIPSKEVLD
+308 VSNEALSVPSKEVLD
-323 TEAKT
+323 TETKI
-328 LNNNFDRLVNYKDTD
+328 LNNNFDRLVNYKDTN
-343 NKLLADTNYN
+343 NKRLADTNYN
-353 ITITASQKPVQEAK
+353 ITTTASQKPVQEAK
-367 YNTAQKQYAEAVTKA
+367 YNIAQKQYAEAVTKA
-382 NEAEGKLTKTESEFD
+382 NETESKLTKTESDFD

-403 PEIET
+403 PEIEA

-419 KVGEEAGG
+419 KVGEEVGG
-427 LGINFAY
+427 LLTNLAY
-434 GADAGADAVKNM
+434 GMQAGSDAVKD
-446 HLENLS
+446 LDLDNLT
-452 EADLQNSKEYKAKK
+452 EEDLNNSSKYKEYKK
-466 QEYLNK
+466 QYLNK
-472 GLSPEDASAKAI
+472 GLSEQEASAKAKEDLKSYI
-484 ADIRNSIERTTRLGV
+484 TNTVKYGTGI
-499 GAWEAAISKIMGTAK
+499 WEALVSKVMGTAK
-514 LEGKGIQGLLRT
+514 LEGKGLPGLLRT
-526 KPTRM
+526 KPIHM

-543 GQGIGET
+543 GQGIGENT
-550 VGGNISEK
+550 SAQWSK
-558 RIDND
+558 KQIDDNVS
-563 KDLTEGLGESI
+563 LTDNLGESI

-596 AALGTAKLG
+596 AVLGTAKLG

-636 GDIKKD
+636 GDVKKD
-642 TKAFDKLKPEI
+642 TKAFDKLKPEV

-662 LDKTFINNPDV
+662 LDKTFINNPDI

-686 NIKSV
+686 NVKSV
-691 HQQIHIMHDAAK
+691 HQQIHIIHDAAK

-709 NSKDSTKETKDA
+709 NNKDSTPEAKDA

-733 GGITNNLNDKIV
+733 GGITNNLNDKII
-745 KSNLSSNEKALLQYS
+745 KSNLSTNEKALLQYS

-773 EYRNRLLK
+773 EYRNRLIK
-781 DINDENNSEEDK
+781 DINTEGNSEEDK
-793 QNLLKSYALVDLVI
+793 QNLLKSYALIDLVI
-807 DSNIQNKL
+807 DSNIQDKL
-815 KNNEDITNEINTLQ
+815 KNNEDITNEIETLQ

-871 EHWVNTNKSYY
+871 EHWVNTNKPYY
-882 KNYAQAS
+882 KDYAQAS

-914 LKGYFVKAIQIM
+914 LKGYFVKAMQIM

-932 ADKAASLQ
+932 ADKAEALQ
-940 KHLADLHHYIN
+940 KHLADLHKYIN
-951 SQEAKVLGM
+951 SQDAKVLGM

-1019 LPEGSIKPIQTDTAE
+1019 LPEDSVKPLQTTGSAE
-1034 QSVVQQSQQPI
+1034 PTTPQQQSQQTNSPANNI
-1045 NTTTVTNNNKP
+1045 KPVT
-1056 QQQYVNNPKVVS
+1056 
-1068 GMSAENIQAI
+1068 GMSAKNKQAI
-1078 QENTQVTPTRART
+1078 QENTQVSPTKVRT
-1091 GATTYKHPVTAFK
+1091 GATTFRHNETTFK
-1104 PVKVYLN
+1104 PITIHMKG
-1111 NREIV
+1111 REFK
-1116 LNPHTEW
+1116 LKPHTEW
-1123 TSKNSTG
+1123 TSRNSMGFQTG
-1130 FKTGLQAYKVMT
+1130 PQAYKVMT
-1142 RLMGALADPTEANY
+1142 NLWKALADPIEANY
-1156 EALGS
+1156 EELGNAL
-1161 AITEKQII
+1161 TEKQVNI
-1169 FKLSDLFQINP
+1169 KLSNLFQINP
-1180 KKTLSKVLLVP
+1180 EHKLGKLRLVP
-1191 RDISTNVAKM
+1191 RDIKTNLSKMTEAEAK
-1201 SEADAKQQNIL
+1201 KQKII
-1212 VGQTAASLMRSLLSP
+1212 VGQAAASLMRSLMTKS
-1227 SNVSNWNSSIEAKQ
+1227 SVTNWNSSSAGQ
-1241 KLRNSLGVKSPNF
+1241 QNLRNALGIKGSEF

-1263 LDNITGKVNNQLG
+1263 LDTITGKTNNQLG
-1276 ASLGQEMMH
+1276 DSLGQEMMH
-1285 IGSDLSL
+1285 IGSDLSW
-1292 AGGTLH
+1292 AGGTLYA
-1298 TTTVSGI
+1298 TSTPGI
-1305 AKNAAIGAASTAK
+1305 ARFTALGAYSVGKNSIVMSPK
-1318 FRDKTSKP
+1318 
-1326 SRIMN
+1326 
-1331 PTYLL
+1331 YLL
-1336 PKNRKASKEEF
+1336 PKNQKVSPEEY
-1347 KQKANDRYSVLGTGF
+1347 KQKANDRYSILGTGF
-1362 KDEPMNLV
+1362 KDKPINLV
-1370 IAMVPNSSKGI
+1370 IAMIPNGSLGI
-1381 NGPIAQTINAVQY
+1381 KGPILQTVSAVEHN
-1394 QNQNNPKTLTHVVNL
+1394 NQMNPSRFIHVVNL
-1409 YNHPELFHLAGDAFY
+1409 YNHPELFHLVGDDFY
-1424 NKLAEIV
+1424 NRLAEIV
-1431 SAQQTAQDVANE
+1431 LAQQTAQDVSNE
-1443 FNNSLSHSEFI
+1443 FNNSLSNSEFI
-1454 NRYYSTNTQNRV
+1454 NKYYSTNTQNRV
-1466 QQEQKPVDKSVN
+1466 QQEQKPVDKPVN

-1492 QQLQEVPANN
+1492 QQPQEVSANN
-1502 TNTVNS
+1502 TNNVS
-1508 TETFVSPIDTLNN
+1508 PAETFVSPIDILNN
-1521 LLNTYRNQTKEDFA
+1521 LINTYRNQKKEDID
-1535 KLPLI
+1535 KLKLTEI
-1540 KVARIIREL
+1540 ARIIREL
-1549 SVAERNY
+1549 SKAERNY

-1571 VPLLNA
+1571 IPLLNA
-1577 YFNKKGTVT
+1577 YFSKTGGSVET
-1586 KVESIKDLKDKAVK
+1586 KVKSIKDLQNKAVRH
-1600 YALDMYQQGLPIPD
+1600 ALDMYQQGLPIPD
-1614 YMLELINRFAPLEL
+1614 YMLELINRFAPLKL

-1638 QEDDESSAGQTSI
+1638 QEDDESSAGQTSL

-1679 DSIQLTDELDNLLN
+1679 DSIQLTDELDGLLN
-1693 DSKLSEEELV
+1693 NSKLSEEELV

-1715 ILQTVNTNMNSIKP
+1715 ILQTVDTNMNSIQS

-1741 KNQAVKITDSLLA
+1741 KNQAVNITKSLLA
-1754 KANDLMKDSGTSYD
+1754 KANELMQNSNTVYD

-1778 RLTSLHTVEWAK
+1778 RLTSLHTVEWAE

-1847 DDDKNYEHNFITSN
+1847 DENNNYEHNYITSN
-1861 NLNQAMSSAI
+1861 NLSQAMDSAI

-1888 YGASNSLAAS
+1888 YSASNSLAAS

-1917 LDEFKLNTFTGNQGN
+1917 LDNFQLNTFTGNQGN

-1954 RFFNMPHNTKM
+1954 RFFNMPYNTKI
-1965 YLDTVNNINKAL
+1965 YLDTVNGINKAL

-2009 HAEAPLTSLQQ
+2009 HVEAPLTSLQQ

-2061 SNKHVTDS
+2061 SNNHVTDS

-2088 QQLDSKDKGLYYN
+2088 QQLDTDKKGLYYN

-2135 PTETTRRNLWFRM
+2135 PTESTRRNLWFRM

-2163 QVLDKLRD
+2163 QVLTKLQQ

-2192 LTDGLADKET
+2192 LTTDGLTDKDT

-2212 NNALDK
+2212 NDALDK

-2262 SKIMDGSLAFILQG
+2262 SKIMDGSLTFVLQG
-2276 PSDLDAALTE
+2276 TTDLDAEQTE

-2336 TLNGTNGLLSK
+2336 TLNSNNGLLSK

-2369 VTALKALLPYI
+2369 TTALKALLPYI

-2394 FAKKPVT
+2394 FAKQPVT

-2425 QKLQGYSIK
+2425 QKLQGYPVK

-2444 YAKYGTKAS
+2444 YAKYDIKAS
-2453 SLEFVEESDRESYI
+2453 SLEFVKESDRENYI

-2507 KNNNGYEIKN
+2507 KNSNGYEIKN
-2517 VNNINVFD
+2517 VNNINVFN
-2525 DLFTQTYTFTDKATG
+2525 DLFTQTYTFTDKDTG
-2540 KTKTITNYPFIDAL
+2540 KTKTVTNYPFIDAL

-2567 TNLGDSVQDSTGKM
+2567 TNLGNSVQDSTGKM

-2606 VLTKQGVTVPDPI
+2606 VLTKQGITVPDPI
-2619 KYKNAGNIDVPDLDA
+2619 KYKDIVDGSIGPAGIPDLDA

-2648 RKAYKRILQDA
+2648 RKTYKRILQDT

-2678 KQSINADVHSDN
+2678 KQSIHTDVHSDN

-2753 LNMDPDN
+2753 LNMDPDS
-2760 HVLVGSELNKIA
+2760 HVSVGSELNKIA

-2783 IISEALNNVINHI
+2783 IISEALNNVISHI
-2796 SENDLLINNSSFIDI
+2796 SENDLLINDSSFVDI
-2811 NNRSEWEDLNGED
+2811 NNWSEWEDLNGE
-2824 NVPISMTDKDNL
+2824 NNLPNSMTDKDNL
-2836 FLLQSALSSKAEAI
+2836 FLLQSTLSSKAEAI

-2855 VLKSHY
+2855 VIKSHY

-2879 KAWIKVKEGN
+2879 KAWIKVKEGD
-2889 TEVVKQIRDFNDTS
+2889 TEVVKQIRDFTDTS

-2916 NDKTELNKQDII
+2916 NNKTDLNKQDII

-2941 NYDRYKTVIE
+2941 NYDRYKTVKD

-2965 ANEFARQTNLH
+2965 ANEFARQTNLY

-2987 LGDAANHIK
+2987 LGDAAGHIK

-3002 CRRLGTTTDVAIIT
+3002 CRRLKTSTDVAIIT

-3031 HSKAPTCDF
+3031 HPNAPTCDF

-3046 LVLPTATGNHLFILN
+3046 LILPTATGNHLFILN

-3081 RDKLNNLR
+3081 RDKLNNLG

-3103 SNVVGKGKNKEPNII
+3103 SNVIGKGKNKEPSII
-3118 NELTKTEP
+3118 NNLNETDP
-3126 EFANLLKTLKGYI
+3126 AFANLLRTLRGYI
-3139 KEYVAIKGDYG
+3139 KEYKAIKGNEG
-3150 EFSSYTHD
+3150 EFSGYTQD
-3158 LPMLVKEAFAQCIA
+3158 LPMLVKEAFAQCIS
-3172 SADDNLNK
+3172 SADDKLDK
-3180 AAKKTL
+3180 AARRTL
-3186 KANSTIYKAFMYALN
+3186 KANSKIRQAFMYALN

-3216 KQLTDIFGKETYPTY
+3216 KQLTDIFGKEIYPTY
-3231 KNAAMVFFTQT
+3231 RNAAMIFFTQT
-3242 VMNKEYNQ
+3242 VNNKNEYNQ
-3250 ESSLVA
+3250 ASSLVT

-3349 FLNSKELNSISP
+3349 FLNSKELDSISP

-3392 IKDPEINSLLKTIK
+3392 IKDPEVNKVLKSMK

-3439 SIADVI
+3439 NIADVI

-3514 LAVLAKT
+3514 LAILAKT
-3521 DAGKQAYKHGLVSKL
+3521 KEGKQAYEHGLVSKL

-3658 KQLANYMVTGKSR
+3658 KQLANYMVTGESR

-3676 NAHAIAASKNSLIDD
+3676 NAHAIAASKNNLIDD
-3691 LNYAED
+3691 LNYAENT
-3697 EVPQIDKLVSC
+3697 VPQIDKLVSC
-3708 YAVQLLKDSERDKL
+3708 YAVQLLKDDERNKL

-3776 SMEAVKEA
+3776 SLEAVKEA

-3796 KTGNAGEVYIMRT
+3796 KIGNAGEVYIMRT

-3853 PFNVSSYEPI
+3853 PFNKTSYEPI
-3863 PTFSSTGKVYY
+3863 PTFSDTGKVYY

-3881 PDSVY
+3881 SDNVY
-3886 DWSGLDALGK
+3886 EWSGLDALGK

-3917 TKKIYDEDAKFYG
+3917 TKKVYDEDAKFYG

-3935 FYVDINEEAKKDRVV
+3935 FYVDINEEAKKDRIV
-3950 KDAWDRVDPAIKSAI
+3950 KDAWDRVDPAIKTAI
-3965 AKNFGGKAL
+3965 ANNFGGKAL

-4057 NMIQLRMRGI
+4057 NIIQLRMKGI
-4067 PYPEIAKG
+4067 PYSEIAKG
-4075 IRTKTMELEEYRHIE
+4075 IRTKTMELEEYRRIE

-4109 QKLENRLE
+4109 QKLDNRLE

-4285 GTVLSDNFFSKAA
+4285 GTVLEDNFFSKAA

>member
-1 MYYHFYY
+1 MVVYAVVCTIIFYY
-8 EDTMASFDNLVNSLS
+8 EDTMASFDNLVNSLAN
-23 NNPSNSTTPT
+23 NNPTSTPT
-33 PVQGPLISD
+33 SVPTQGPLIDD
-42 LARAQI
+42 LTRAQL
-48 ANANPNTQQAI
+48 ANMNMTNQQAV

-65 QNMQRYIGM
+65 QDMQRYIGM
-74 DNHVQDYALNG
+74 DNHLRDYALNG
-85 IAAATD
+85 TAAAVD

-99 GGKAGER
+99 GGQTGER
-106 AADATLGNVAR
+106 VADATLGSISR

-130 QELKA
+130 QELNA
-135 NTGAWLQAKSQAQ
+135 NTGAWLSAKNQAQ
-148 YQNDLANGKSQTEAS
+148 YQKDIANGKSQTEAS

-190 LVGSFVGGGLLGKAA
+190 LVGSFIGGGLLGKVA

-284 AEQQQAIMQAQ
+284 AEQQQAVMQAQ

-308 VNNEALSIPSKEVLD
+308 VSNEALSVPSKEVLD

-328 LNNNFDRLVNYKDTD
+328 LNNNFDRLVNYKDTN
-343 NKLLADTNYN
+343 NKRLADTNYN
-353 ITITASQKPVQEAK
+353 ITTTASQKPIQEAK
-367 YNTAQKQYAEAVTKA
+367 YNTAQKQYSEAVTKA
-382 NEAEGKLTKTESEFD
+382 NETEGKLTKTESDFD

-403 PEIET
+403 PEIEA

-413 IEAKAN
+413 IETKAN
-419 KVGEEAGG
+419 KVGEEVGG
-427 LGINFAY
+427 VGINFAY
-434 GADAGADAVKNM
+434 GADAGADAVKDM

-484 ADIRNSIERTTRLGV
+484 ADIRGSIERTTRLGV
-499 GAWEAAISKIMGTAK
+499 GAWEAAVSKIMGTAK

-526 KPTRM
+526 KPIHM

-596 AALGTAKLG
+596 AVLGTAKLG
-605 TAAGATAGILASNAI
+605 TAVGATAGILATNAI

-642 TKAFDKLKPEI
+642 TKAFDKLKPEV

-662 LDKTFINNPDV
+662 LDKTFINNPDI

-686 NIKSV
+686 NVKSV

-703 KEADIL
+703 READIL
-709 NSKDSTKETKDA
+709 NNKDSTPEAKDA

-745 KSNLSSNEKALLQYS
+745 KSNLSTNEKALLQYS

-773 EYRNRLLK
+773 EYRNRLIK
-781 DINDENNSEEDK
+781 DINTEGNSEEDK

-807 DSNIQNKL
+807 DSNIQDKL
-815 KNNEDITNEINTLQ
+815 KNNEDITNEIETLQ

-871 EHWVNTNKSYY
+871 EHWVNTNKPYY
-882 KNYAQAS
+882 KDYAQAS

-914 LKGYFVKAIQIM
+914 LKGYFVKAMQIM

-951 SQEAKVLGM
+951 SQDAKVLGM

-1007 SYNILTGAVKYM
+1007 SYNILAGAVKYM
-1019 LPEGSIKPIQTDTAE
+1019 LPEDSIKPLQTSGSAE
-1034 QSVVQQSQQPI
+1034 QAPQQQQNIKPEQPI
-1045 NTTTVTNNNKP
+1045 NN
-1056 QQQYVNNPKVVS
+1056 QKVVLGIS
-1068 GMSAENIQAI
+1068 DENKQAI
-1078 QENTQVTPTRART
+1078 QENIIISATRVRT
-1091 GATTYKHPVTAFK
+1091 GATTYKHPEANYK
-1104 PVKVYLN
+1104 PITFYTRDKTFILK
-1111 NREIV
+1111 
-1116 LNPHTEW
+1116 PHTEW
-1123 TSKNSTG
+1123 TSKNSAGYQTG
-1130 FKTGLQAYKVMT
+1130 PQAYKVFT
-1142 RLMGALADPTEANY
+1142 HLMKALADPTEANY
-1156 EALGS
+1156 EALGN
-1161 AITEKQII
+1161 AITEKQIT
-1169 FKLSDLFQINP
+1169 FRLSNLFQINP
-1180 KKTLSKVLLVP
+1180 KHKLGKLLLVP
-1191 RDISTNVAKM
+1191 RDISFNVAHRNKL
-1201 SEADAKQQNIL
+1201 ETKKQNI
-1212 VGQTAASLMRSLLSP
+1212 VIGQTVASFMRSLMTPSSATTKGVSP
-1227 SNVSNWNSSIEAKQ
+1227 KGQQN
-1241 KLRNSLGVKSPNF
+1241 LRNALGVKGSEF
-1254 NYSVIGYQN
+1254 NYSVVGYQN

-1276 ASLGQEMMH
+1276 ASLGQEMIH

-1298 TTTVSGI
+1298 SISAPGI
-1305 AKNAAIGAASTAK
+1305 ARNVALGVASVGKNYIVMSPK
-1318 FRDKTSKP
+1318 
-1326 SRIMN
+1326 
-1331 PTYLL
+1331 YLL
-1336 PKNRKASKEEF
+1336 PKNQKVSSEEY
-1347 KQKANDRYSVLGTGF
+1347 KQKANDRYSILGTGF
-1362 KDEPMNLV
+1362 KGKPMNLV
-1370 IAMVPNSSKGI
+1370 VAMVPNSSKGI

-1394 QNQNNPKTLTHVVNL
+1394 QNQNNPNNLTHVVNL
-1409 YNHPELFHLAGDAFY
+1409 YNHPELFHLVGDAFY
-1424 NKLAEIV
+1424 NRLAEIV
-1431 SAQQTAQDVANE
+1431 SAQKTPQDVANE
-1443 FNNSLSHSEFI
+1443 FNNVLNANEFI
-1454 NRYYSTNTQNRV
+1454 NGFYSTN
-1466 QQEQKPVDKSVN
+1466 QQVKPQQTSVNNTGNKSVN
-1478 KPVESKPVQQVQQN
+1478 PNNE
-1492 QQLQEVPANN
+1492 ANN
-1502 TNTVNS
+1502 GNN
-1508 TETFVSPIDTLNN
+1508 ETFVSPIDVLNN
-1521 LLNTYRNQTKEDFA
+1521 LINTYRNQTKEDFA
-1535 KLPLI
+1535 ELPLTGI
-1540 KVARIIREL
+1540 ARLIRAL
-1549 SVAERNY
+1549 SNAERNY

-1577 YFNKKGTVT
+1577 YFSKLGGTVT
-1586 KVESIKDLKDKAVK
+1586 KVESIKDLRNKAVRH
-1600 YALDMYQQGLPIPD
+1600 ALDMYQQGLPIPD
-1614 YMLELINRFAPLEL
+1614 YMIELINRFAPLEL
-1628 QYNNEVVEQS
+1628 LYNNEVVEQS

-1670 DSEGKPKEL
+1670 DSEGKPKAL
-1679 DSIQLTDELDNLLN
+1679 DSIELTDELDDLLN
-1693 DSKLSEEELV
+1693 NSKLSEEELV

-1715 ILQTVNTNMNSIKP
+1715 ILKTLDSNLDNIKP
-1729 VKQDTNHVLDKI
+1729 VKQDTNNVLNRI
-1741 KNQAVKITDSLLA
+1741 KNQAVNITNALLN
-1754 KANDLMKDSGTSYD
+1754 KANELMQNPDSAYN

-1778 RLTSLHTVEWAK
+1778 RLTSLNKLEWAK

-1847 DDDKNYEHNFITSN
+1847 DENNNYEHNYITSN
-1861 NLNQAMSSAI
+1861 NLSQAMASAI

-1881 NVPESFA
+1881 NVPESFS
-1888 YGASNSLAAS
+1888 YGASNSLASS

-1908 SSKQARPAT
+1908 SSTQARPST

-1932 YVVQAGYINVDIIDN
+1932 YIVQAGYINVDIIDN

-1954 RFFNMPHNTKM
+1954 RFFNMPYNTKV
-1965 YLDTVNNINKAL
+1965 YLDTVNDINKAL
-1977 LKNGSDIFDSV
+1977 LKNGSDAFDSV
-1988 VLTDEE
+1988 VLTDAE
-1994 ASQIDDAPLSGHLNH
+1994 ASKIEDAPLSGHLNH

-2020 KAIKADRTQ
+2020 RAIKADRTQ

-2051 CLLAIDKADY
+2051 CLLAIDKQDY
-2061 SNKHVTDS
+2061 VNNHVADS
-2069 IKSKKEAL
+2069 IKSKRDAL

-2088 QQLDSKDKGLYYN
+2088 QQLDTDKKGLYYN

-2135 PTETTRRNLWFRM
+2135 PTESTRRNLWFRM

-2163 QVLDKLRD
+2163 QVLTKIQQ
-2171 LDTLFDSNPIFK
+2171 LDALFDSNPIFK

-2192 LTDGLADKET
+2192 LTTDGLTDKDT

-2212 NNALDK
+2212 NNALDE
-2218 LYGEDAHTSLGIHAY
+2218 LYGENAHTSLGIHAY
-2233 TDYFRFKINQD
+2233 TDYFRFKINPN

-2262 SKIMDGSLAFILQG
+2262 SKIMDGSLTFVLNGTA
-2276 PSDLDAALTE
+2276 DLEAEQTE

-2293 GFFIGI
+2293 GMFIGI

-2312 NDKLIQADGKVEDTY
+2312 NSKLIQTDDKVEDTY

-2336 TLNGTNGLLSK
+2336 ALNNTNNGLLSK
-2347 EGIVE
+2347 QGIVNN
-2352 HLYLS
+2352 LYLS
-2357 DEDAHSNLPEQL
+2357 DEDAQSGLPEQL
-2369 VTALKALLPYI
+2369 STALKALLPYI
-2380 GVPLKNNLYEASRI
+2380 GIPLKDNLYAASRT

-2418 LLATVME
+2418 ELAIVME
-2425 QKLQGYSIK
+2425 RKLQGYSVK
-2434 NRKEPISWFD
+2434 NRKEPVSWFD

-2453 SLEFVEESDRESYI
+2453 SLEFKSEEDKNNYI
-2467 QDCALYNAVKTLS
+2467 QDCALYNAIKTLS
-2480 ALKVG
+2480 GLKVG

-2494 PSTFKPK
+2494 PSSYKPNRFK
-2501 RFNFKY
+2501 FKY
-2507 KNNNGYEIKN
+2507 KNAKGQEVKTA
-2517 VNNINVFD
+2517 NNINVYD
-2525 DLFTQTYTFTDKATG
+2525 DLFTQTYTFTDKNTG
-2540 KTKTITNYPFIDAL
+2540 KTKSVTKYPFIEAL
-2554 KAGLVVQLKSVID
+2554 KSGLVVQLKEVID
-2567 TNLGDSVQDSTGKM
+2567 NNLGDSVQDSTSKM

-2606 VLTKQGVTVPDPI
+2606 VLTKQGVTVPDLI
-2619 KYKNAGNIDVPDLDA
+2619 KYKDIVDANGIPAGIPDLDA

-2648 RKAYKRILQDA
+2648 RKAFKQLLQDT

-2678 KQSINADVHSDN
+2678 KQSINTDVHSDN
-2690 DYVINTSK
+2690 DYVVNTSN
-2698 SASTHYTDPVK
+2698 SASTHYTDPVRTY
-2709 SFDNPGVAVAP
+2709 DNPGVAVAP

-2743 GISYNDVFDG
+2743 GINYNDVFDG
-2753 LNMDPDN
+2753 LNMDPDS
-2760 HVLVGSELNKIA
+2760 HILVGSELNKIA

-2783 IISEALNNVINHI
+2783 IISEALNNVIGHI
-2796 SENDLLINNSSFIDI
+2796 SENDLLINDNSFVDI

-2836 FLLQSALSSKAEAI
+2836 FLLQSALSFKAKAI

-2855 VLKSHY
+2855 VIKSHY

-2879 KAWIKVKEGN
+2879 KAWIKVKEGD
-2889 TEVVKQIRDFNDTS
+2889 TEVIKQIRDFNDTS

-2916 NDKTELNKQDII
+2916 NDKTELNKQEII
-2928 NYLSKNNLLEEKF
+2928 NYLTKHNLLEDKF
-2941 NYDRYKTVIE
+2941 NYDRYKIVIE
-2951 DKTVLDTNSVQQDL
+2951 NKIKLDTNRIQQDL

-2987 LGDAANHIK
+2987 LGDAAGHIK

-3002 CRRLGTTTDVAIIT
+3002 CRRLGTTTNVAVIT
-3016 NPDLAYSAYRMYQQN
+3016 NPDLAYSAYRMYQEN
-3031 HSKAPTCDF
+3031 HSNTPTCDF
-3040 TNNAVT
+3040 TDTAVT
-3046 LVLPTATGNHLFILN
+3046 LVLPTTTGNHLFILN

-3081 RDKLNNLR
+3081 RDKINNLG

-3103 SNVVGKGKNKEPNII
+3103 SSVVGKGKNKEPNII
-3118 NELTKTEP
+3118 NELSKTDP
-3126 EFANLLKTLKGYI
+3126 DFANLLRTLRGYI
-3139 KEYVAIKGDYG
+3139 KEYIKLKNGKYG
-3150 EFSSYTHD
+3150 EFTYYKHD
-3158 LPMLVKEAFAQCIA
+3158 LTMLVKEAFAQCIA
-3172 SADDNLNK
+3172 SADDKLNT
-3180 AAKKTL
+3180 AATRTL
-3186 KANSTIYKAFMYALN
+3186 ASNSTIRKAFMYALN
-3201 NLKEA
+3201 SLKEA

-3216 KQLTDIFGKETYPTY
+3216 KQLTNIFGKEIYPTY
-3231 KNAAMVFFTQT
+3231 RNAAMVFFTQT
-3242 VMNKEYNQ
+3242 VMNNYNKA
-3250 ESSLVA
+3250 SSLVA
-3256 DSKPSFAVMPKESI
+3256 DSKPSFAKMSKESI
-3270 TTDRL
+3270 TLDRL
-3275 NAFIEQ
+3275 DAFIEQ

-3291 VTAYSYSESNLGDVA
+3291 ASAYSYSESNLGDVA
-3306 TDYATSGLDA
+3306 TDYAASGLDV

-3327 TIIKGNYLPSNVS
+3327 TIIKGNYLPSDTR
-3340 LKLNKLYSE
+3340 LKLNKIYSD
-3349 FLNSKELNSISP
+3349 FLNSKELDSISP

-3370 ILDINENHKSFTSG
+3370 ILDINENHKSFTLG

-3392 IKDPEINSLLKTIK
+3392 IKDPEINKVLKSMK
-3406 QTKINKVNTNYA
+3406 QTKLNKANTKYA
-3418 VDDFLINT
+3418 IDDFLINT

-3439 SIADVI
+3439 SLADVI

-3464 LFNKESFAESKL
+3464 LFNKESFVESKL

-3491 GKAIDAVET
+3491 GKAVDAVET

-3514 LAVLAKT
+3514 LAILAKT
-3521 DAGKQAYKHGLVSKL
+3521 KEGKQAYEHGLVSKL

-3548 YLKPIQEI
+3548 YLKPIQEL

-3676 NAHAIAASKNSLIDD
+3676 NAHAIAASKNNLIDD
-3691 LNYAED
+3691 LNYAENT
-3697 EVPQIDKLVSC
+3697 VPQIDKLVSC
-3708 YAVQLLKDSERDKL
+3708 YAVQLLKDDERSKL

-3776 SMEAVKEA
+3776 SLEAVKEA

-3853 PFNVSSYEPI
+3853 PFNKTSYEPI
-3863 PTFSSTGKVYY
+3863 PTFSDSGKVYY

-3881 PDSVY
+3881 PDNVY
-3886 DWSGLDALGK
+3886 EWSGLDALGK

-3917 TKKIYDEDAKFYG
+3917 IKKVYDEDAKFYG

-3950 KDAWDRVDPAIKSAI
+3950 KDAWDRVDPAIKTAI

-4057 NMIQLRMRGI
+4057 NIIQLRMRGI
-4067 PYPEIAKG
+4067 PYSEIAKG

-4090 KQNIQLKSKLITA
+4090 KQNIQLKFKLITA

-4285 GTVLSDNFFSKAA
+4285 GTVLEDNFFSKAA

>member
-1 MYYHFYY
+1 
-8 EDTMASFDNLVNSLS
+8 MASYDDLISTIVNNS
-23 NNPSNSTTPT
+23 NNAQNTPT
-33 PVQGPLISD
+33 Q
-42 LARAQI
+42 
-48 ANANPNTQQAI
+48 PNTFENQLNQLKQTDDFLAGSR
-59 DAVQQA
+59 AK
-65 QNMQRYIGM
+65 N
-74 DNHVQDYALNG
+74 NLSDYALG
-85 IAAATD
+85 AGSTLAS
-91 AVGSLGAL
+91 AVGSLGYL
-99 GGKAGER
+99 GGSAGEAVVTKPLEAIAEGLQSLKSNGAKLRANTVARR
-106 AADATLGNVAR
+106 AANLA
-117 GLRSLTSSDSQHR
+117 
-130 QELKA
+130 
-135 NTGAWLQAKSQAQ
+135 AKNQAQ
-148 YQNDLANGKSQTEAS
+148 YTEDIASGKSTTQAN
-163 LAKIGRDAVNFF
+163 LAKVGRDFTNFF
-175 NSNDLGMVTAESAGS
+175 TARSSGDLGMVAAESAGS
-190 LVGSFVGGGLLGKAA
+190 LVGSFVGGGLIGKAA
-205 SLGAKGIMAANAA
+205 SLGAKGIMTARAA
-218 KTIAGKAATYEKT
+218 KTIAGKAATYDRT
-231 IAELS
+231 IAGLNEAKQAVLQDFKAGLAGEAETS
-236 QVRAEAQAAA
+236 EKLQGLNSLLDTAIKERSALNTEAEALAAKQALNDKSIDYLKTNKPNMQASERTGYQSNLDALNNVGDNLANDIRANKLQSAA
-246 QAGKISMDEAAATI
+246 KGEEVKGLQNSKEALEDKLQTFKDINTDIKTKKLPEIDEKISRFDTYKNNLSKAEK
-260 QKIDSDVAKLSAQKE
+260 KI
-275 GILADQAAL
+275 
-284 AEQQQAIMQAQ
+284 
-295 DLNKARQ
+295 
-302 GYIENQ
+302 
-308 VNNEALSIPSKEVLD
+308 
-323 TEAKT
+323 
-328 LNNNFDRLVNYKDTD
+328 
-343 NKLLADTNYN
+343 
-353 ITITASQKPVQEAK
+353 
-367 YNTAQKQYAEAVTKA
+367 
-382 NEAEGKLTKTESEFD
+382 
-397 KFKQNI
+397 
-403 PEIET
+403 
-408 KLNKQ
+408 NKQ
-413 IEAKAN
+413 IETKAN
-419 KVGEEAGG
+419 KVGEETGG
-427 LGINFAY
+427 LLTNLAY
-434 GADAGADAVKNM
+434 GMQAGSDAVKD
-446 HLENLS
+446 LDLDNLT
-452 EADLQNSKEYKAKK
+452 EEDLNNSPQYKGYKK
-466 QEYLNK
+466 QYLNK
-472 GLSPEDASAKAI
+472 GLSEQEASAKAKEDLKSYI
-484 ADIRNSIERTTRLGV
+484 TNTVKYGTGI
-499 GAWEAAISKIMGTAK
+499 WEALVSKVMGTAK
-514 LEGKGIQGLLRT
+514 LEGKGLPGLLRT
-526 KPTRM
+526 KPIHM

-543 GQGIGET
+543 GQGIGENT
-550 VGGNISEK
+550 GAQWGK
-558 RIDND
+558 KQIDDNVS
-563 KDLTEGLGESI
+563 LTDNLGESI

-596 AALGTAKLG
+596 AVLGTAKLG

-636 GDIKKD
+636 GDTQKD
-642 TKAFDKLKPEI
+642 TKAFDKLKPEV

-662 LDKTFINNPDV
+662 LDKTFINNPDI

-686 NIKSV
+686 NVKSV

-709 NSKDSTKETKDA
+709 NSKDSTKEAKDA

-745 KSNLSSNEKALLQYS
+745 KSNLSTNEKALLQYS

-773 EYRNRLLK
+773 EYRNRLIK
-781 DINDENNSEEDK
+781 DINTESNSEEDK

-807 DSNIQNKL
+807 DSNIQDKL
-815 KNNEDITNEINTLQ
+815 KNNEDITNEIETLQ

-882 KNYAQAS
+882 KDYAQAS

-914 LKGYFVKAIQIM
+914 LKGYFVKAMQIM

-951 SQEAKVLGM
+951 SQDAKVLGM

-1019 LPEGSIKPIQTDTAE
+1019 LPEGSVKPIQTDTAE
-1034 QSVVQQSQQPI
+1034 QPVAQQQSQQPT
-1045 NTTTVTNNNKP
+1045 NTTTVINNKP
-1056 QQQYVNNPKVVS
+1056 QQQYVNKPKVVS
-1068 GMSAENIQAI
+1068 GMSAENKQAI
-1078 QENTQVTPTRART
+1078 QENTQVSPTRVRT
-1091 GATTYKHPVTAFK
+1091 GATTYRHNETVFK
-1104 PVKVYLN
+1104 PITIHMKGKAFTLK
-1111 NREIV
+1111 
-1116 LNPHTEW
+1116 PHTEW
-1123 TSKNSTG
+1123 TSKNSMG
-1130 FKTGLQAYKVMT
+1130 YKTGPQAYKVMT
-1142 RLMGALADPTEANY
+1142 SLWKALADPTEANY
-1156 EALGS
+1156 EALGNVL
-1161 AITEKQII
+1161 TETQNII
-1169 FKLSDLFQINP
+1169 RLSNLFQINSKHKLGKVRLIP
-1180 KKTLSKVLLVP
+1180 K
-1191 RDISTNVAKM
+1191 DISTNISKM
-1201 SEADAKQQNIL
+1201 SEADARKQKIL
-1212 VGQTAASLMRSLLSP
+1212 IGQIAASLMRSLMTP
-1227 SNVSNWNSSIEAKQ
+1227 SSVTNQNSSSEAQ
-1241 KLRNSLGVKSPNF
+1241 QNLRNALGVKGPEF

-1263 LDNITGKVNNQLG
+1263 LDNITGKTNNQLG
-1276 ASLGQEMMH
+1276 ASLGQEMVH

-1298 TTTVSGI
+1298 STSAPGI
-1305 AKNAAIGAASTAK
+1305 ARYATLGAASVGK
-1318 FRDKTSKP
+1318 DYVVMSPK
-1326 SRIMN
+1326 
-1331 PTYLL
+1331 YLL
-1336 PKNRKASKEEF
+1336 PKNQKVSPEEY

-1362 KDEPMNLV
+1362 KDKPIHLV
-1370 IAMVPNSSKGI
+1370 IAMIPNGSLGI
-1381 NGPIAQTINAVQY
+1381 NGPILHTVSAVEHN
-1394 QNQNNPKTLTHVVNL
+1394 NQMNPSRLIHVVNL
-1409 YNHPELFHLAGDAFY
+1409 YNHPELFHLVGDDFY
-1424 NKLAEIV
+1424 NRLAEIV
-1431 SAQQTAQDVANE
+1431 SAQGTAHDVANE
-1443 FNNSLSHSEFI
+1443 FNNSLSHPEFI

-1466 QQEQKPVDKSVN
+1466 QQEQKPVNKPIN
-1478 KPVESKPVQQVQQN
+1478 KPVESKPIQQAQQT
-1492 QQLQEVPANN
+1492 QQIQQIQQPKEVPNN
-1502 TNTVNS
+1502 NNNVS
-1508 TETFVSPIDTLNN
+1508 PTETFVSPIDTLNN
-1521 LLNTYRNQTKEDFA
+1521 LINTYRNQTKEDFA
-1535 KLPLI
+1535 KLPLTKI
-1540 KVARIIREL
+1540 ARIIREL
-1549 SVAERNY
+1549 SKAERNY
-1556 PANTAFPTEEFESIL
+1556 PTNISAFPTEEFESIL

-1577 YFNKKGTVT
+1577 YFSKMGTVT
-1586 KVESIKDLKDKAVK
+1586 KVESIKDLRDKAVRH
-1600 YALDMYQQGLPIPD
+1600 ALDMYQQGLPIPD

-1638 QEDDESSAGQTSI
+1638 QEDDESSAGQTSL

-1715 ILQTVNTNMNSIKP
+1715 ILQTVDTNMDSIKS

-1754 KANDLMKDSGTSYD
+1754 KANELMQNSDTAYD

-1847 DDDKNYEHNFITSN
+1847 DDNKNYEHNFITSN

-1881 NVPESFA
+1881 NVPESLA
-1888 YGASNSLAAS
+1888 YGASDSLASS

-1954 RFFNMPHNTKM
+1954 RFFNMPYNTKM
-1965 YLDTVNNINKAL
+1965 YLDTVNDVNKAL
-1977 LKNGSDIFDSV
+1977 LKNGSDVFDSV

-1994 ASQIDDAPLSGHLNH
+1994 ASKIDDAPLSGHLNH
-2009 HAEAPLTSLQQ
+2009 HTEAPLTSLQQ

-2051 CLLAIDKADY
+2051 CLLVIDKADY
-2061 SNKHVTDS
+2061 SNNHITDS

-2088 QQLDSKDKGLYYN
+2088 QQLDTDKKGLYYN

-2135 PTETTRRNLWFRM
+2135 PEESTRRNLWFRM
-2148 VLQGLGVKVQNFNDS
+2148 VLQGLGIKVQNFNDS
-2163 QVLDKLRD
+2163 QVLTKLQQ
-2171 LDTLFDSNPIFK
+2171 LDTLFDSNSIFK

-2192 LTDGLADKET
+2192 LTTGGLTDKEI

-2212 NNALDK
+2212 NNALDE

-2233 TDYFRFKINQD
+2233 TDYFRFKINPD

-2262 SKIMDGSLAFILQG
+2262 SKIMDGSLAFVLQG
-2276 PSDLDAALTE
+2276 TSDLDTELTE
-2286 IDNLARV
+2286 ISNLARV

-2336 TLNGTNGLLSK
+2336 GLNSTNGLLSK

-2352 HLYLS
+2352 NLYLS
-2357 DEDAHSNLPEQL
+2357 DEDAHSSLPEQL
-2369 VTALKALLPYI
+2369 ATALKALLPYI
-2380 GVPLKNNLYEASRI
+2380 GVPLKNSLYEASRI
-2394 FAKKPVT
+2394 FAKQPVT

-2425 QKLQGYSIK
+2425 QKLQGYPVK

-2453 SLEFVEESDRESYI
+2453 SLEFVKESDRENYI

-2517 VNNINVFD
+2517 VNNISVFN

-2540 KTKTITNYPFIDAL
+2540 KTKSVTKYPFIDAL

-2567 TNLGDSVQDSTGKM
+2567 TNLGNSVQDSTGKM

-2619 KYKNAGNIDVPDLDA
+2619 KYKDIVDANGVSAGIPDLDA

-2678 KQSINADVHSDN
+2678 KQSINTDVHSDN

-2753 LNMDPDN
+2753 LNMDPDS

-2783 IISEALNNVINHI
+2783 IISEALNNVIDHI
-2796 SENDLLINNSSFIDI
+2796 SENDLLINDASFVDI

-2836 FLLQSALSSKAEAI
+2836 FLLQSTLSFKAEAI

-2855 VLKSHY
+2855 VIKSHY

-2879 KAWIKVKEGN
+2879 KAWIKVKEGD

-2941 NYDRYKTVIE
+2941 NYDRYKTVKD

-3002 CRRLGTTTDVAIIT
+3002 CRRLKTTTDVAIIT

-3031 HSKAPTCDF
+3031 HPKAPICDF

-3081 RDKLNNLR
+3081 RDKLNNLG
-3089 YQDKLEL
+3089 YQDKIDL
-3096 QDWLLNK
+3096 QTWLLNK
-3103 SNVVGKGKNKEPNII
+3103 SSVVGKGKNKEPSII
-3118 NELTKTEP
+3118 NKLTETDP
-3126 EFANLLKTLKGYI
+3126 EFANLLRTLRGYI
-3139 KEYVAIKGDYG
+3139 KEYIAIKGDEG
-3150 EFSSYTHD
+3150 EFSGYTQD

-3172 SADDNLNK
+3172 SADDKLNK
-3180 AAKKTL
+3180 AAKKPL

-3216 KQLTDIFGKETYPTY
+3216 KQLTDIFGKEIHPTY
-3231 KNAAMVFFTQT
+3231 RNAAIIFFTQT
-3242 VMNKEYNQ
+3242 VMKNEYNQ
-3250 ESSLVA
+3250 ASSLVT

-3270 TTDRL
+3270 TTNRL

-3327 TIIKGNYLPSNVS
+3327 TIIKGNYLPNNVS

-3349 FLNSKELNSISP
+3349 FLNSKELDSISP

-3392 IKDPEINSLLKTIK
+3392 IKDPEVNKVLKSMK
-3406 QTKINKVNTNYA
+3406 QTKINKANTKYA
-3418 VDDFLINT
+3418 IDDFLINT

-3439 SIADVI
+3439 NLADII
-3445 EASLAKGIASQ
+3445 EVSLAKGIASQ

-3464 LFNKESFAESKL
+3464 LFNKESFVESKL

-3491 GKAIDAVET
+3491 GKAVDAVET

-3521 DAGKQAYKHGLVSKL
+3521 KEGKQAYEHGLVSKL

-3588 SKGIPDLLRKKFKN
+3588 SKGIPDLLRKKFNN

-3676 NAHAIAASKNSLIDD
+3676 NAHAIAASKNNLIDD
-3691 LNYAED
+3691 LNYAENI
-3697 EVPQIDKLVSC
+3697 VPQIDKLVSC
-3708 YAVQLLKDSERDKL
+3708 YAVQLLKDDERNKL

-3776 SMEAVKEA
+3776 SLEAVKEA

-3853 PFNVSSYEPI
+3853 PFNKSSYEPI
-3863 PTFSSTGKVYY
+3863 PTFSSTGRVYY

-3912 EAVAL
+3912 EAVVL
-3917 TKKIYDEDAKFYG
+3917 TKKVYDEDAKFYG

-3950 KDAWDRVDPAIKSAI
+3950 KDAWDRVDPAIKAAI
-3965 AKNFGGKAL
+3965 ANNFGGKAL

-4057 NMIQLRMRGI
+4057 NIIQLRMRGI
-4067 PYPEIAKG
+4067 PYSEIAKG
-4075 IRTKTMELEEYRHIE
+4075 IRTKTMELEEYRRIE

-4194 IYGDFIAKSIYFDR
+4194 IYGDFIAKSIYFNR

-4285 GTVLSDNFFSKAA
+4285 GTVLEDNFFSKAA

-4321 VELYKAL
+4321 IELYKAL

>member
-1 MYYHFYY
+1 
-8 EDTMASFDNLVNSLS
+8 MASYDDLISTIV
-23 NNPSNSTTPT
+23 NNPNNAQNTPT
-33 PVQGPLISD
+33 QPNTFENQLNQLKQTD
-42 LARAQI
+42 DFLAGSRAQ
-48 ANANPNTQQAI
+48 NNLS
-59 DAVQQA
+59 
-65 QNMQRYIGM
+65 
-74 DNHVQDYALNG
+74 DYALG
-85 IAAATD
+85 AGSTLAS
-91 AVGSLGAL
+91 AVGSLGYL
-99 GGKAGER
+99 GGPVGEAIVTKPLEAIAEGLQSLKSDGAKLRANTVARR
-106 AADATLGNVAR
+106 AANLA
-117 GLRSLTSSDSQHR
+117 
-130 QELKA
+130 
-135 NTGAWLQAKSQAQ
+135 AKNQAQ
-148 YQNDLANGKSQTEAS
+148 YTEDIASGKSTTQAN
-163 LAKIGRDAVNFF
+163 LAKVGRDFTNFF
-175 NSNDLGMVTAESAGS
+175 TARSSGDLGMVAAESAGS

-218 KTIAGKAATYEKT
+218 KTIVGKAATYEKT
-231 IAELS
+231 IAELT

-246 QAGKISMDEAAATI
+246 QAGKISMDEATATI
-260 QKIDSDVAKLSAQKE
+260 QKIDADVAKLSAQKE

-284 AEQQQAIMQAQ
+284 AEQQQAVMQAQ

-308 VNNEALSIPSKEVLD
+308 VSNEALSVPSKEVLD
-323 TEAKT
+323 TETKI
-328 LNNNFDRLVNYKDTD
+328 LNNNFDRLVNYKDTN
-343 NKLLADTNYN
+343 NKRLADTNYN
-353 ITITASQKPVQEAK
+353 ITTTASQKPVQEAK
-367 YNTAQKQYAEAVTKA
+367 YNIAQKQYAEAVTKA
-382 NEAEGKLTKTESEFD
+382 NETESKLTKTESDFD

-403 PEIET
+403 PEIEA

-419 KVGEEAGG
+419 KVGEEVGG
-427 LGINFAY
+427 LLTNLAY
-434 GADAGADAVKNM
+434 GMQAGSDAVKD
-446 HLENLS
+446 LDLDNLT
-452 EADLQNSKEYKAKK
+452 EEDLNNSSKYKEYKK
-466 QEYLNK
+466 QYLNK
-472 GLSPEDASAKAI
+472 GLSEQEASAKAKEDLKSYI
-484 ADIRNSIERTTRLGV
+484 TNTVKYGTGI
-499 GAWEAAISKIMGTAK
+499 WEALVSKVMGTAK
-514 LEGKGIQGLLRT
+514 LEGKGLPGLLRT
-526 KPTRM
+526 KPIHM

-543 GQGIGET
+543 GQGIGENT
-550 VGGNISEK
+550 SAQWSK
-558 RIDND
+558 KQIDDNVS
-563 KDLTEGLGESI
+563 LTDNLGESI

-596 AALGTAKLG
+596 AVLGTAKLG

-636 GDIKKD
+636 GDVKKD
-642 TKAFDKLKPEI
+642 TKAFDKLKPEV

-662 LDKTFINNPDV
+662 LDKTFINNPDI

-686 NIKSV
+686 NVKSV
-691 HQQIHIMHDAAK
+691 HQQIHIIHDAAK

-709 NSKDSTKETKDA
+709 NNKDSTPEAKDA

-733 GGITNNLNDKIV
+733 GGITNNLNDKII
-745 KSNLSSNEKALLQYS
+745 KSNLSTNEKALLQYS

-773 EYRNRLLK
+773 EYRNRLIK
-781 DINDENNSEEDK
+781 DINTEGNSEEDK
-793 QNLLKSYALVDLVI
+793 QNLLKSYALIDLVI
-807 DSNIQNKL
+807 DSNIQDKL
-815 KNNEDITNEINTLQ
+815 KNNEDITNEIETLQ

-871 EHWVNTNKSYY
+871 EHWVNTNKPYY
-882 KNYAQAS
+882 KDYAQAS

-914 LKGYFVKAIQIM
+914 LKGYFVKAMQIM

-932 ADKAASLQ
+932 ADKAEALQ
-940 KHLADLHHYIN
+940 KHLADLHKYIN
-951 SQEAKVLGM
+951 SQDAKVLGM

-1019 LPEGSIKPIQTDTAE
+1019 LPEDSVKPLQTTGSAE
-1034 QSVVQQSQQPI
+1034 PTTPQQQSQQTNSPANNI
-1045 NTTTVTNNNKP
+1045 KPVT
-1056 QQQYVNNPKVVS
+1056 
-1068 GMSAENIQAI
+1068 GMSAKNKQAI
-1078 QENTQVTPTRART
+1078 QENTQVSPTKVRT
-1091 GATTYKHPVTAFK
+1091 GATTFRHNETTFK
-1104 PVKVYLN
+1104 PITIHMKG
-1111 NREIV
+1111 REFK
-1116 LNPHTEW
+1116 LKPHTEW
-1123 TSKNSTG
+1123 TSRNSMGFQTG
-1130 FKTGLQAYKVMT
+1130 PQAYKVMT
-1142 RLMGALADPTEANY
+1142 NLWKALADPIEANY
-1156 EALGS
+1156 EELGNAL
-1161 AITEKQII
+1161 TEKQVNI
-1169 FKLSDLFQINP
+1169 KLSNLFQINP
-1180 KKTLSKVLLVP
+1180 EHKLGKLRLVP
-1191 RDISTNVAKM
+1191 RDIKTNLSKMTEAEAK
-1201 SEADAKQQNIL
+1201 KQKII
-1212 VGQTAASLMRSLLSP
+1212 VGQAAASLMRSLMTKS
-1227 SNVSNWNSSIEAKQ
+1227 SVTNWNSSSAGQ
-1241 KLRNSLGVKSPNF
+1241 QNLRNALGIKGSEF

-1263 LDNITGKVNNQLG
+1263 LDTITGKTNNQLG
-1276 ASLGQEMMH
+1276 DSLGQEMMH
-1285 IGSDLSL
+1285 IGSDLSW
-1292 AGGTLH
+1292 AGGTLYA
-1298 TTTVSGI
+1298 TSTPGI
-1305 AKNAAIGAASTAK
+1305 ARFTALGAYSVGKNSIVMSPK
-1318 FRDKTSKP
+1318 
-1326 SRIMN
+1326 
-1331 PTYLL
+1331 YLL
-1336 PKNRKASKEEF
+1336 PKNQKVSPEEY
-1347 KQKANDRYSVLGTGF
+1347 KQKANDRYSILGTGF
-1362 KDEPMNLV
+1362 KDKPINLV
-1370 IAMVPNSSKGI
+1370 IAMIPNGSLGI
-1381 NGPIAQTINAVQY
+1381 KGPILQTVSAVEHN
-1394 QNQNNPKTLTHVVNL
+1394 NQMNPSRFIHVVNL
-1409 YNHPELFHLAGDAFY
+1409 YNHPELFHLVGDDFY
-1424 NKLAEIV
+1424 NRLAEIV
-1431 SAQQTAQDVANE
+1431 LAQQTAQDVSNE
-1443 FNNSLSHSEFI
+1443 FNNSLSNSEFI
-1454 NRYYSTNTQNRV
+1454 NKYYSTNTQNRV
-1466 QQEQKPVDKSVN
+1466 QQEQKPVDKPVN

-1492 QQLQEVPANN
+1492 QQPQEVSANN
-1502 TNTVNS
+1502 TNNVS
-1508 TETFVSPIDTLNN
+1508 PAETFVSPIDILNN
-1521 LLNTYRNQTKEDFA
+1521 LINTYRNQKKEDID
-1535 KLPLI
+1535 KLKLTEI
-1540 KVARIIREL
+1540 ARIIREL
-1549 SVAERNY
+1549 SKAERNY

-1571 VPLLNA
+1571 IPLLNA
-1577 YFNKKGTVT
+1577 YFSKTGGSVET
-1586 KVESIKDLKDKAVK
+1586 KVKSIKDLQNKAVRH
-1600 YALDMYQQGLPIPD
+1600 ALDMYQQGLPIPD
-1614 YMLELINRFAPLEL
+1614 YMLELINRFAPLKL

-1638 QEDDESSAGQTSI
+1638 QEDDESSAGQTSL

-1679 DSIQLTDELDNLLN
+1679 DSIQLTDELDGLLN
-1693 DSKLSEEELV
+1693 NSKLSEEELV

-1715 ILQTVNTNMNSIKP
+1715 ILQTVDTNMNSIQS

-1741 KNQAVKITDSLLA
+1741 KNQAVNITKSLLA
-1754 KANDLMKDSGTSYD
+1754 KANELMQNSNTVYD

-1778 RLTSLHTVEWAK
+1778 RLTSLHTVEWAE

-1847 DDDKNYEHNFITSN
+1847 DENNNYEHNYITSN
-1861 NLNQAMSSAI
+1861 NLSQAMDSAI

-1888 YGASNSLAAS
+1888 YSASNSLAAS

-1917 LDEFKLNTFTGNQGN
+1917 LDNFQLNTFTGNQGN

-1954 RFFNMPHNTKM
+1954 RFFNMPYNTKI
-1965 YLDTVNNINKAL
+1965 YLDTVNGINKAL

-2009 HAEAPLTSLQQ
+2009 HVEAPLTSLQQ

-2061 SNKHVTDS
+2061 SNNHVTDS

-2088 QQLDSKDKGLYYN
+2088 QQLDTDKKGLYYN

-2135 PTETTRRNLWFRM
+2135 PTESTRRNLWFRM

-2163 QVLDKLRD
+2163 QVLTKLQQ

-2192 LTDGLADKET
+2192 LTTDGLTDKDT

-2212 NNALDK
+2212 NDALDK

-2262 SKIMDGSLAFILQG
+2262 SKIMDGSLTFVLQG
-2276 PSDLDAALTE
+2276 TTDLDAEQTE

-2336 TLNGTNGLLSK
+2336 TLNSNNGLLSK

-2369 VTALKALLPYI
+2369 TTALKALLPYI

-2394 FAKKPVT
+2394 FAKQPVT

-2425 QKLQGYSIK
+2425 QKLQGYPVK

-2444 YAKYGTKAS
+2444 YAKYDIKAS
-2453 SLEFVEESDRESYI
+2453 SLEFVKESDRENYI

-2507 KNNNGYEIKN
+2507 KNSNGYEIKN
-2517 VNNINVFD
+2517 VNNINVFN
-2525 DLFTQTYTFTDKATG
+2525 DLFTQTYTFTDKDTG
-2540 KTKTITNYPFIDAL
+2540 KTKTVTNYPFIDAL

-2567 TNLGDSVQDSTGKM
+2567 TNLGNSVQDSTGKM

-2606 VLTKQGVTVPDPI
+2606 VLTKQGITVPDPI
-2619 KYKNAGNIDVPDLDA
+2619 KYKDIVDGSIGPAGIPDLDA

-2648 RKAYKRILQDA
+2648 RKTYKRILQDT

-2678 KQSINADVHSDN
+2678 KQSIHTDVHSDN

-2753 LNMDPDN
+2753 LNMDPDS
-2760 HVLVGSELNKIA
+2760 HVSVGSELNKIA

-2783 IISEALNNVINHI
+2783 IISEALNNVISHI
-2796 SENDLLINNSSFIDI
+2796 SENDLLINDSSFVDI
-2811 NNRSEWEDLNGED
+2811 NNWSEWEDLNGE
-2824 NVPISMTDKDNL
+2824 NNLPNSMTDKDNL
-2836 FLLQSALSSKAEAI
+2836 FLLQSTLSSKAEAI

-2855 VLKSHY
+2855 VIKSHY

-2879 KAWIKVKEGN
+2879 KAWIKVKEGD
-2889 TEVVKQIRDFNDTS
+2889 TEVVKQIRDFTDTS

-2916 NDKTELNKQDII
+2916 NNKTDLNKQDII

-2941 NYDRYKTVIE
+2941 NYDRYKTVKD

-2965 ANEFARQTNLH
+2965 ANEFARQTNLY

-2987 LGDAANHIK
+2987 LGDAAGHIK

-3002 CRRLGTTTDVAIIT
+3002 CRRLKTSTDVAIIT

-3031 HSKAPTCDF
+3031 HPNAPTCDF

-3046 LVLPTATGNHLFILN
+3046 LILPTATGNHLFILN

-3081 RDKLNNLR
+3081 RDKLNNLG

-3103 SNVVGKGKNKEPNII
+3103 SNVIGKGKNKEPSII
-3118 NELTKTEP
+3118 NNLNETDP
-3126 EFANLLKTLKGYI
+3126 AFANLLRTLRGYI
-3139 KEYVAIKGDYG
+3139 KEYKAIKGNEG
-3150 EFSSYTHD
+3150 EFSGYTQD
-3158 LPMLVKEAFAQCIA
+3158 LPMLVKEAFAQCIS
-3172 SADDNLNK
+3172 SADDKLDK
-3180 AAKKTL
+3180 AARRTL
-3186 KANSTIYKAFMYALN
+3186 KANSKIRQAFMYALN

-3216 KQLTDIFGKETYPTY
+3216 KQLTDIFGKEIYPTY
-3231 KNAAMVFFTQT
+3231 RNAAMIFFTQT
-3242 VMNKEYNQ
+3242 VNNKNEYNQ
-3250 ESSLVA
+3250 ASSLVT

-3349 FLNSKELNSISP
+3349 FLNSKELDSISP

-3392 IKDPEINSLLKTIK
+3392 IKDPEVNKVLKSMK

-3439 SIADVI
+3439 NIADVI

-3514 LAVLAKT
+3514 LAILAKT
-3521 DAGKQAYKHGLVSKL
+3521 KEGKQAYEHGLVSKL

-3658 KQLANYMVTGKSR
+3658 KQLANYMVTGESR

-3676 NAHAIAASKNSLIDD
+3676 NAHAIAASKNNLIDD
-3691 LNYAED
+3691 LNYAENT
-3697 EVPQIDKLVSC
+3697 VPQIDKLVSC
-3708 YAVQLLKDSERDKL
+3708 YAVQLLKDDERNKL

-3776 SMEAVKEA
+3776 SLEAVKEA

-3796 KTGNAGEVYIMRT
+3796 KIGNAGEVYIMRT

-3853 PFNVSSYEPI
+3853 PFNKTSYEPI
-3863 PTFSSTGKVYY
+3863 PTFSDTGKVYY

-3881 PDSVY
+3881 SDNVY
-3886 DWSGLDALGK
+3886 EWSGLDALGK

-3917 TKKIYDEDAKFYG
+3917 TKKVYDEDAKFYG

-3935 FYVDINEEAKKDRVV
+3935 FYVDINEEAKKDRIV
-3950 KDAWDRVDPAIKSAI
+3950 KDAWDRVDPAIKTAI
-3965 AKNFGGKAL
+3965 ANNFGGKAL

-4057 NMIQLRMRGI
+4057 NIIQLRMRGI
-4067 PYPEIAKG
+4067 PYSEIAKG
-4075 IRTKTMELEEYRHIE
+4075 IRTKTMELEEYRRIE

-4109 QKLENRLE
+4109 QKLDNRLE

-4285 GTVLSDNFFSKAA
+4285 GTVLEDNFFSKAA

>member
-1 MYYHFYY
+1 
-8 EDTMASFDNLVNSLS
+8 MASYDDLISTIVNNS
-23 NNPSNSTTPT
+23 NNAQNTPT
-33 PVQGPLISD
+33 QPNTFENQLNQLKQTD
-42 LARAQI
+42 DFLAGSRAQ
-48 ANANPNTQQAI
+48 NT
-59 DAVQQA
+59 
-65 QNMQRYIGM
+65 YT
-74 DNHVQDYALNG
+74 DYALG
-85 IAAATD
+85 AGSALASS
-91 AVGSLGAL
+91 VGSLGYL
-99 GGKAGER
+99 GGPLGEAVVTKPLEAIAEGLQSLQSNGAKLRANTVARR
-106 AADATLGNVAR
+106 AANLA
-117 GLRSLTSSDSQHR
+117 
-130 QELKA
+130 
-135 NTGAWLQAKSQAQ
+135 AKNQAQ
-148 YQNDLANGKSQTEAS
+148 YTEDIAKGKSTTQAN
-163 LAKIGRDAVNFF
+163 LAKVGRDFTNFF
-175 NSNDLGMVTAESAGS
+175 TARSSGDLGMVAAESAGS
-190 LVGSFVGGGLLGKAA
+190 LVGSFVGGGLIGKAA
-205 SLGAKGIMAANAA
+205 SLGAKGIMTARAA
-218 KTIAGKAATYEKT
+218 KTIAGKAATYDRT
-231 IAELS
+231 IAVLNEAKQTVLQDFKAGIAGEAETAEKLQGLNGLLDTAIKERS
-236 QVRAEAQAAA
+236 ALNTEAEALAAKQALNDKSIDYLKTNKPNM
-246 QAGKISMDEAAATI
+246 QASERTGYQSNLDVLNNVGDELTNDIRANKLQSAVKGEEVKGLQNNKEALENKLQTFKDTNADIRTKIDTEFPEMDEKISKFDYY
-260 QKIDSDVAKLSAQKE
+260 KNRLSDDVKKRF
-275 GILADQAAL
+275 
-284 AEQQQAIMQAQ
+284 
-295 DLNKARQ
+295 NK
-302 GYIENQ
+302 
-308 VNNEALSIPSKEVLD
+308 K
-323 TEAKT
+323 
-328 LNNNFDRLVNYKDTD
+328 
-343 NKLLADTNYN
+343 
-353 ITITASQKPVQEAK
+353 
-367 YNTAQKQYAEAVTKA
+367 
-382 NEAEGKLTKTESEFD
+382 
-397 KFKQNI
+397 
-403 PEIET
+403 
-408 KLNKQ
+408 

-419 KVGEEAGG
+419 EVGEETGG
-427 LGINFAY
+427 LLTNLAY
-434 GADAGADAVKNM
+434 GMQSGSDAVKD
-446 HLENLS
+446 LDLDNLT
-452 EADLQNSKEYKAKK
+452 EEDLNNSSKYKEFKK
-466 QEYLNK
+466 QYLNK
-472 GLSPEDASAKAI
+472 GLSEQEASDKAKEDLKSYI
-484 ADIRNSIERTTRLGV
+484 STTVKYGT
-499 GAWEAAISKIMGTAK
+499 GIWEALVSKVMGTAK
-514 LEGKGIQGLLRT
+514 LEGKGVKGLLRT
-526 KPTRM
+526 KPVHM

-543 GQGIGET
+543 GQGIGENT
-550 VGGNISEK
+550 GAQWGK
-558 RIDND
+558 KQIDNNVS
-563 KDLTEGLGESI
+563 LTDNLGESI
-574 AENAFGIPAGMAATK
+574 AENAFGIPVGMAATK
-589 AGALATK
+589 AGAAGIKGVLKATK
-596 AALGTAKLG
+596 AGTAVS
-605 TAAGATAGILASNAI
+605 ATAGILASNAI

-642 TKAFDKLKPEI
+642 TKVFDKLKPEV

-662 LDKTFINNPDV
+662 LDKTFINNPDI

-686 NIKSV
+686 NVKSV

-709 NSKDSTKETKDA
+709 NNKDSTKEAKDA

-745 KSNLSSNEKALLQYS
+745 KSNLSDNEKALLQYS

-773 EYRNRLLK
+773 EYRNRLIK
-781 DINDENNSEEDK
+781 DINTEGNSEEDK

-807 DSNIQNKL
+807 DSNIQDKL
-815 KNNEDITNEINTLQ
+815 KNNEDITNEIETLQ

-882 KNYAQAS
+882 KDYAQAS

-914 LKGYFVKAIQIM
+914 LKGYFVKAMQIM

-932 ADKAASLQ
+932 ADKAEALQ
-940 KHLADLHHYIN
+940 KHLADLHKYIN
-951 SQEAKVLGM
+951 SQDAKVLGM
-960 EEASQAY
+960 EEASQTY

-1019 LPEGSIKPIQTDTAE
+1019 LPEGSVKPIQTDTAK
-1034 QSVVQQSQQPI
+1034 QSVVQQQSQQPT
-1045 NTTTVTNNNKP
+1045 NTTTVTNNKP
-1056 QQQYVNNPKVVS
+1056 QQQYVNKPKVVLS
-1068 GMSAENIQAI
+1068 MSAENKQAI
-1078 QENTQVTPTRART
+1078 QENTQVSPTRART
-1091 GATTYKHPVTAFK
+1091 GATTYKHPVTTFK
-1104 PVKVYLN
+1104 PVKVYIN

-1116 LNPHTEW
+1116 LNPYTEW

-1130 FKTGLQAYKVMT
+1130 FKTGPQAYKVMT
-1142 RLMGALADPTEANY
+1142 HLMKALADPTEANY
-1156 EALGS
+1156 EALGN

-1191 RDISTNVAKM
+1191 RDISTNLVKM
-1201 SEADAKQQNIL
+1201 SEADAKKQNIL
-1212 VGQTAASLMRSLLSP
+1212 VGQTAASLMRSLLTP
-1227 SNVSNWNSSIEAKQ
+1227 SNVTNWNSSAEAKQ
-1241 KLRNSLGVKSPNF
+1241 NLRNSLGVKGSNF

-1263 LDNITGKVNNQLG
+1263 LDNITGKVKNQLG

-1305 AKNAAIGAASTAK
+1305 AKNAAIGAESTAK

-1336 PKNRKASKEEF
+1336 PKNQKVSKEEF

-1362 KDEPMNLV
+1362 KGEPIHLI
-1370 IAMVPNSSKGI
+1370 IAMIPNGSSGI
-1381 NGPIAQTINAVQY
+1381 KGPILHTVSAVEHN
-1394 QNQNNPKTLTHVVNL
+1394 NQMNPSRLIHVVNL
-1409 YNHPELFHLAGDAFY
+1409 YNHPELFHLVGDDFY

-1431 SAQQTAQDVANE
+1431 SAQGTAHDVANE
-1443 FNNSLSHSEFI
+1443 FNNSLSHPEFI

-1466 QQEQKPVDKSVN
+1466 QQEQKPVNKPINKPVN
-1478 KPVESKPVQQVQQN
+1478 KPVESNPIQQAQQTQQVQQSK
-1492 QQLQEVPANN
+1492 ETP
-1502 TNTVNS
+1502 TVSS
-1508 TETFVSPIDTLNN
+1508 TETFVSPIDVLNN
-1521 LLNTYRNQTKEDFA
+1521 LINTYRNQKKEDID
-1535 KLPLI
+1535 KLKLTEI
-1540 KVARIIREL
+1540 ARIIREL
-1549 SVAERNY
+1549 SKAERNY
-1556 PANTAFPTEEFESIL
+1556 PTNISAFPTEEFESIL

-1577 YFNKKGTVT
+1577 YFSKMGTVT
-1586 KVESIKDLKDKAVK
+1586 KVESIKDLRDKAVRH
-1600 YALDMYQQGLPIPD
+1600 ALDMYQQGLTIPD

-1638 QEDDESSAGQTSI
+1638 QEDDESSAGQTSL

-1679 DSIQLTDELDNLLN
+1679 DSIQLTNELDNLLN
-1693 DSKLSEEELV
+1693 NSKLSEEELV

-1715 ILQTVNTNMNSIKP
+1715 ILQTVDTNMNSIQS

-1741 KNQAVKITDSLLA
+1741 KNQAVNITKSLLA
-1754 KANDLMKDSGTSYD
+1754 KANELMQNSSNAYD

-1847 DDDKNYEHNFITSN
+1847 DDNKNYEHNFITSN
-1861 NLNQAMSSAI
+1861 NLNQAMASAI

-1888 YGASNSLAAS
+1888 YGASNSLASS
-1898 LVSSSVTNPA
+1898 LVSSSVTNPVT
-1908 SSKQARPAT
+1908 SKQARPAT

-1954 RFFNMPHNTKM
+1954 RFFNMPYNTKM
-1965 YLDTVNNINKAL
+1965 YLDTVNDVNKAL
-1977 LKNGSDIFDSV
+1977 LKNGSDVFDSV

-1994 ASQIDDAPLSGHLNH
+1994 ASKIDDTPLSGHLNH
-2009 HAEAPLTSLQQ
+2009 HTEAPLTSLQQ

-2061 SNKHVTDS
+2061 SNNHITDS

-2088 QQLDSKDKGLYYN
+2088 QQLDTDKKGLYYN

-2135 PTETTRRNLWFRM
+2135 PEESTRRNLWFRM

-2163 QVLDKLRD
+2163 QVLTKLQQ

-2192 LTDGLADKET
+2192 LTTDGLTDEEI

-2212 NNALDK
+2212 NNTLDE

-2262 SKIMDGSLAFILQG
+2262 SKIMDGSLAFIMQDG
-2276 PSDLDAALTE
+2276 FDTDTALTE

-2305 KDAVQKI
+2305 KDTVQKI

-2336 TLNGTNGLLSK
+2336 SLNSNNGLLSK
-2347 EGIVE
+2347 EGIVNN
-2352 HLYLS
+2352 LYLS

-2369 VTALKALLPYI
+2369 ATALKALLPYI
-2380 GVPLKNNLYEASRI
+2380 GVPLKNSLYEASRI
-2394 FAKKPVT
+2394 FAKQPVT

-2418 LLATVME
+2418 TLATVME
-2425 QKLQGYSIK
+2425 QKLQGYPVK

-2444 YAKYGTKAS
+2444 YAKYGTKVS
-2453 SLEFVEESDRESYI
+2453 SLEFVKESDRENYI

-2485 YRKKDGELV
+2485 YIKKDGELV

-2525 DLFTQTYTFTDKATG
+2525 DLFTQTYTFTDEATG
-2540 KTKTITNYPFIDAL
+2540 KTKSVIKYPFIDAL

-2567 TNLGDSVQDSTGKM
+2567 TNLGNSVQDSTGKM

-2606 VLTKQGVTVPDPI
+2606 ILTKQGVKVPDSV
-2619 KYKNAGNIDVPDLDA
+2619 KYKDIVDADGKLAGIPDLDA

-2648 RKAYKRILQDA
+2648 RKAYKRLLQDA

-2678 KQSINADVHSDN
+2678 KQSINSDVHSDN

-2753 LNMDPDN
+2753 LNMDPDS

-2783 IISEALNNVINHI
+2783 IISEALNNVISHI
-2796 SENDLLINNSSFIDI
+2796 SENDLLINDSSFVDI

-2824 NVPISMTDKDNL
+2824 NVPVSMTDKDNL
-2836 FLLQSALSSKAEAI
+2836 FLLQSALSFKAKAI

-2855 VLKSHY
+2855 VIKSHY

-2889 TEVVKQIRDFNDTS
+2889 TEVIKQIRDFNDNS

-2928 NYLSKNNLLEEKF
+2928 DYLSKNNLLEEKF
-2941 NYDRYKTVIE
+2941 NYDRYKTVID
-2951 DKTVLDTNSVQQDL
+2951 DKTVLDANSVQQDL

-2987 LGDAANHIK
+2987 LGDAVNHIK

-3002 CRRLGTTTDVAIIT
+3002 CRRLKTTTDVAIIT

-3031 HSKAPTCDF
+3031 HPKAPICDF

-3081 RDKLNNLR
+3081 RDKLINLG

-3096 QDWLLNK
+3096 QTWLLNK
-3103 SNVVGKGKNKEPNII
+3103 SSVIGKGKNKEPSII
-3118 NELTKTEP
+3118 NKLTETDP
-3126 EFANLLKTLKGYI
+3126 AFANLLRTLRGYI
-3139 KEYVAIKGDYG
+3139 KEYIAIKGDEG
-3150 EFSSYTHD
+3150 EFSGYTQD

-3172 SADDNLNK
+3172 SADDKLNK
-3180 AAKKTL
+3180 AAKKPL
-3186 KANSTIYKAFMYALN
+3186 EAKSKIYKAFMYALN

-3206 FLKFFGLSSD
+3206 FLKFFGLSND
-3216 KQLTDIFGKETYPTY
+3216 KQLTDIFGKEIYPTY
-3231 KNAAMVFFTQT
+3231 RNAAMVFFTQT
-3242 VMNKEYNQ
+3242 VEDKNEYNQ
-3250 ESSLVA
+3250 ASSLVT

-3327 TIIKGNYLPSNVS
+3327 TIIKGNYLPNNVS

-3349 FLNSKELNSISP
+3349 FLNSKELDSISP

-3392 IKDPEINSLLKTIK
+3392 IKDPEVNTVLKSMK
-3406 QTKINKVNTNYA
+3406 QTKINKANTKYA
-3418 VDDFLINT
+3418 IDDFLINT

-3439 SIADVI
+3439 NLADII
-3445 EASLAKGIASQ
+3445 EVSLAKGIASQ

-3464 LFNKESFAESKL
+3464 LFNKESFVESKL
-3476 NHLAVTAEIKSMGLV
+3476 NHLAVTAEIKSMGLI
-3491 GKAIDAVET
+3491 GKAVDTVES

-3521 DAGKQAYKHGLVSKL
+3521 DAGKQAYEHGLVSKL

-3602 ITKEDEAM
+3602 ITKKDEAM

-3671 GLLLR
+3671 RLLLR
-3676 NAHAIAASKNSLIDD
+3676 NAHAIAASKNNLMDN

-3697 EVPQIDKLVSC
+3697 KVPQIDKLVSC
-3708 YAVQLLKDSERDKL
+3708 YAVQLLKDDERNKL

-3776 SMEAVKEA
+3776 SLEAVKEA

-3853 PFNVSSYEPI
+3853 PFNTSSYEPI

-3881 PDSVY
+3881 PDTVY

-3904 SASKSFNV
+3904 SASKSFNLK
-3912 EAVAL
+3912 AVAL
-3917 TKKIYDEDAKFYG
+3917 TKKVYDEDAKFYG

-3950 KDAWDRVDPAIKSAI
+3950 KDAWDRVDPAIKAAI
-3965 AKNFGGKAL
+3965 ANNFGGKAL

-4057 NMIQLRMRGI
+4057 NIIQLRMRGI
-4067 PYPEIAKG
+4067 PYSEIAKG
-4075 IRTKTMELEEYRHIE
+4075 IRTKTMELEEYRRIE
-4090 KQNIQLKSKLITA
+4090 KQNIQLKFKLITA
-4103 KSRQEK
+4103 ESRQER

-4285 GTVLSDNFFSKAA
+4285 GTVLEDNFFSKAA

-4321 VELYKAL
+4321 IELYKAL

>member
-1 MYYHFYY
+1 MSDNFNNDL
-8 EDTMASFDNLVNSLS
+8 DTQFVNDFKANQQLANMSDLDKAAYF
-23 NNPSNSTTPT
+23 NEVAMQNRGLNASNSA
-33 PVQGPLISD
+33 L
-42 LARAQI
+42 
-48 ANANPNTQQAI
+48 
-59 DAVQQA
+59 
-65 QNMQRYIGM
+65 
-74 DNHVQDYALNG
+74 DYTLGAG
-85 IAAATD
+85 SAFAS
-91 AVGSLGAL
+91 AVGSIGEL
-99 GGKAGER
+99 GGSIGRNLITKPLDAVAEGLQNLKSDEAKARQRIIASRANER
-106 AADATLGNVAR
+106 EQYN
-117 GLRSLTSSDSQHR
+117 
-130 QELKA
+130 
-135 NTGAWLQAKSQAQ
+135 QAQ
-148 YQNDLANGKSQTEAS
+148 YEQDLANGKSSTQAN
-163 LAKIGRDAVNFF
+163 LAKIGRSFTNFF
-175 NSNDLGMVTAESAGS
+175 SVRTADDLGMATAESAGS

-218 KTIAGKAATYEKT
+218 KTLAGKAATYEKT

-260 QKIDSDVAKLSAQKE
+260 QKIDADVAKLSAQKE

-284 AEQQQAIMQAQ
+284 AEQQQAVMQAQ

-308 VNNEALSIPSKEVLD
+308 VSNEALSVPSKEVLD

-353 ITITASQKPVQEAK
+353 ITTTASQKPVQEAK

-382 NEAEGKLTKTESEFD
+382 NEAEGKLTKTESDFD
-397 KFKQNI
+397 RFKQNI

-413 IEAKAN
+413 IETKAN
-419 KVGEEAGG
+419 KIGEETGG
-427 LGINFAY
+427 LLTNLAY
-434 GADAGADAVKNM
+434 GMQAGSDAVKD
-446 HLENLS
+446 LDLDNLT
-452 EADLQNSKEYKAKK
+452 EEDLNNSPQYKEYKK
-466 QEYLNK
+466 QYLNK
-472 GLSPEDASAKAI
+472 GLSEQEASAKAKEDLKSYI
-484 ADIRNSIERTTRLGV
+484 TNTVRYGTGI
-499 GAWEAAISKIMGTAK
+499 WEALVSKVMGTAK
-514 LEGKGIQGLLRT
+514 LEGKGLPGLLRT
-526 KPTRM
+526 KPIHM

-543 GQGIGET
+543 GQGIGENT
-550 VGGNISEK
+550 GAQWGK
-558 RIDND
+558 KQIDNNVS
-563 KDLTEGLGESI
+563 LTDNLGESI
-574 AENAFGIPAGMAATK
+574 AENAFGIPAGMATTK
-589 AGALATK
+589 TGALATK

-642 TKAFDKLKPEI
+642 SKAFDKLKPEV

-686 NIKSV
+686 NVKSV

-709 NSKDSTKETKDA
+709 NSKDSTKEAKDA

-745 KSNLSSNEKALLQYS
+745 NSNLSTNEKALLQYS

-773 EYRNRLLK
+773 EYRERLLK
-781 DINDENNSEEDK
+781 DINNENNSEKDK

-882 KNYAQAS
+882 KDYAQAS

-914 LKGYFVKAIQIM
+914 LKGYFVKVMQIM

-951 SQEAKVLGM
+951 SQDAKVLGM

-1002 DLMKS
+1002 DLMRS
-1007 SYNILTGAVKYM
+1007 SYNILSGAVKYM
-1019 LPEGSIKPIQTDTAE
+1019 LPEDSVKPLQTTGSAE
-1034 QSVVQQSQQPI
+1034 PTIPQQQSQQ
-1045 NTTTVTNNNKP
+1045 TNSPANNIKP
-1056 QQQYVNNPKVVS
+1056 VL
-1068 GMSAENIQAI
+1068 GMSAENKQAI

-1091 GATTYKHPVTAFK
+1091 GATAYKHPVTAFK
-1104 PVKVYLN
+1104 PVKVYIN

-1142 RLMGALADPTEANY
+1142 HLMGALADPTEANY
-1156 EALGS
+1156 EALGN

-1227 SNVSNWNSSIEAKQ
+1227 SNVSNWNSSTEAKQ
-1241 KLRNSLGVKSPNF
+1241 KLRNSLGVKGPNF

-1305 AKNAAIGAASTAK
+1305 AKNAAIGAESTAK

-1326 SRIMN
+1326 SRIMS

-1347 KQKANDRYSVLGTGF
+1347 KQKANDRYVILGTGF

-1409 YNHPELFHLAGDAFY
+1409 YNHPELFHLVGDDFY
-1424 NKLAEIV
+1424 NRLAEIV
-1431 SAQQTAQDVANE
+1431 SAQQTAQDVSNE

-1466 QQEQKPVDKSVN
+1466 QQEQKPVDKPVN

-1492 QQLQEVPANN
+1492 QQPQEVPANN
-1502 TNTVNS
+1502 TNNVSS

-1521 LLNTYRNQTKEDFA
+1521 LINTYRNQTKEDFA

-1540 KVARIIREL
+1540 KVARILKEL

-1577 YFNKKGTVT
+1577 YFSKKGTVT
-1586 KVESIKDLKDKAVK
+1586 KVESIKDLRDKAVK
-1600 YALDMYQQGLPIPD
+1600 HALDMYQQGLPIPD

-1628 QYNNEVVEQS
+1628 QYNNEIVEQS
-1638 QEDDESSAGQTSI
+1638 QEDNESSAGQTSI

-1679 DSIQLTDELDNLLN
+1679 DSIQLTDELDKLLN
-1693 DSKLSEEELV
+1693 NSELSEEELV

-1715 ILQTVNTNMNSIKP
+1715 ILQTVDANMDSIKS

-1741 KNQAVKITDSLLA
+1741 KNQAVKITDSLLE
-1754 KANDLMKDSGTSYD
+1754 KANKLMKDSGTAYD

-1778 RLTSLHTVEWAK
+1778 RLTALHTVEWAK
-1790 DINGKSIESALQLAY
+1790 DINDKSIESALQLAY

-1861 NLNQAMSSAI
+1861 NLNQAMSSVI

-1965 YLDTVNNINKAL
+1965 YLDTVNDINKAL
-1977 LKNGSDIFDSV
+1977 LKNGSDAFDSV

-2029 KHTVTTFGKLI
+2029 KHTVTTFGKLV

-2061 SNKHVTDS
+2061 ANQHVTDS

-2077 LRGVD
+2077 LRGVA

-2171 LDTLFDSNPIFK
+2171 LDTLFDSNPVFK

-2192 LTDGLADKET
+2192 LTDGLTDKET

-2212 NNALDK
+2212 NNALDA

-2262 SKIMDGSLAFILQG
+2262 SKIMDGSLAFIMQDG
-2276 PSDLDAALTE
+2276 FDTNTALTE

-2336 TLNGTNGLLSK
+2336 SLNGNNGLLSK
-2347 EGIVE
+2347 EGIVDN
-2352 HLYLS
+2352 LYLS

-2369 VTALKALLPYI
+2369 ATALKALLPYI
-2380 GVPLKNNLYEASRI
+2380 GVPLKNNLYEASRS

-2425 QKLQGYSIK
+2425 QKLQGYPIK
-2434 NRKEPISWFD
+2434 NRKEPVSWFD

-2453 SLEFVEESDRESYI
+2453 LLEFVEESDRENYI

-2480 ALKVG
+2480 ALKIG

-2507 KNNNGYEIKN
+2507 KNSNGYEIKN

-2540 KTKTITNYPFIDAL
+2540 KTKSVTKYPFIDAL

-2606 VLTKQGVTVPDPI
+2606 ALTKQGVTVPDPI
-2619 KYKNAGNIDVPDLDA
+2619 KYKDIVDANGVLAGIPDLDA

-2743 GISYNDVFDG
+2743 GINYNDVFDG

-2783 IISEALNNVINHI
+2783 IISEALNNVISNI
-2796 SENDLLINNSSFIDI
+2796 SEKDLLINDNSFVDV
-2811 NNRSEWEDLNGED
+2811 NNWSEWEDLNGED

-2836 FLLQSALSSKAEAI
+2836 FLLQSTLSSKAETI

-2855 VLKSHY
+2855 VIKSHY

-2889 TEVVKQIRDFNDTS
+2889 IEVVKQIRDFNDTS

-2941 NYDRYKTVIE
+2941 NYDRYKTVKD

-2987 LGDAANHIK
+2987 LGDAAGHIK

-3002 CRRLGTTTDVAIIT
+3002 CRHLGTTTDVAIIT

-3031 HSKAPTCDF
+3031 HPKAPTCDF

-3061 PYNVKYSTHELTH
+3061 PYNIKYSTHELTH

-3081 RDKLNNLR
+3081 RDKLNNLS

-3103 SNVVGKGKNKEPNII
+3103 SSVVGKGKNKEPNII
-3118 NELTKTEP
+3118 KELTKTEP

-3139 KEYVAIKGDYG
+3139 KEYVAIKKGYG

-3172 SADDNLNK
+3172 SADDDLNK

-3231 KNAAMVFFTQT
+3231 RNAAMVFFTQT

-3250 ESSLVA
+3250 ASSLVA

-3327 TIIKGNYLPSNVS
+3327 TIIKGNYLPSNIS

-3392 IKDPEINSLLKTIK
+3392 IKDPEINSLLKTMK
-3406 QTKINKVNTNYA
+3406 QTKINKVNTKYA

-3439 SIADVI
+3439 NIADVI

-3476 NHLAVTAEIKSMGLV
+3476 NHLAVTAEIKSMGLI
-3491 GKAIDAVET
+3491 GKAVDAVET

-3514 LAVLAKT
+3514 LAALAKT
-3521 DAGKQAYKHGLVSKL
+3521 DAGKQAYEHGLVSKL

-3697 EVPQIDKLVSC
+3697 KVSQIDKLVSC
-3708 YAVQLLKDSERDKL
+3708 YAVQLLKDNERDKL

-3853 PFNVSSYEPI
+3853 PFNISSYEPI

-3912 EAVAL
+3912 EAVSL
-3917 TKKIYDEDAKFYG
+3917 TKKVYDEDAKFYG

-3994 YTGNSRMPAKALNTA
+3994 YTGNSRMPAKALNIA
-4009 AKLADILLGRNA
+4009 AKLADILLGKNA

-4067 PYPEIAKG
+4067 PYSEIAKG

-4090 KQNIQLKSKLITA
+4090 KQTIQLKSKLITA

-4285 GTVLSDNFFSKAA
+4285 GTVLADNFFSKAA
-4298 SGGLGGTFMPLNFFF
+4298 SGGLSGTFMPLNFFF

>member
-1 MYYHFYY
+1 MVVYTSVLLPFFYLRCS
-8 EDTMASFDNLVNSLS
+8 MASYDDLISTIV
-23 NNPSNSTTPT
+23 NNPNNAQNTPT
-33 PVQGPLISD
+33 QPNTFENQLNQLKQTD
-42 LARAQI
+42 DFLAGSRAQ
-48 ANANPNTQQAI
+48 NNLS
-59 DAVQQA
+59 
-65 QNMQRYIGM
+65 
-74 DNHVQDYALNG
+74 DYALG
-85 IAAATD
+85 AGSTLAS
-91 AVGSLGAL
+91 AVGSLGYL
-99 GGKAGER
+99 GGPVGEAIVTKPLEAIAEGLQSLKSDGAKLRANTVARR
-106 AADATLGNVAR
+106 AANLA
-117 GLRSLTSSDSQHR
+117 
-130 QELKA
+130 
-135 NTGAWLQAKSQAQ
+135 AKNQAQ
-148 YQNDLANGKSQTEAS
+148 YTEDIASGKSTTQAN
-163 LAKIGRDAVNFF
+163 LAKVGRDFTNFF
-175 NSNDLGMVTAESAGS
+175 TARSSGDLGMVAAESAGS
-190 LVGSFVGGGLLGKAA
+190 LVGSFVGGGLLGKTV
-205 SLGAKGIMAANAA
+205 SLGAKGIMAARATKALAPKVRAYEASIQQLSNEKVVLEKSIQESPLLDSVSREKLLQQISEKDRLIQTAQVEA
-218 KTIAGKAATYEKT
+218 QQAQRALLEEDTFYNGLKAQQAENNMALAQAERTQLVNKLQQSKAAESYD
-231 IAELS
+231 
-236 QVRAEAQAAA
+236 AA
-246 QAGKISMDEAAATI
+246 
-260 QKIDSDVAKLSAQKE
+260 VAKAKQADAALKEEDTFYNGLKAQKADNE
-275 GILADQAAL
+275 LNDIINHLPEKKLEQVKTDLANTQAKKDKL
-284 AEQQQAIMQAQ
+284 IK
-295 DLNKARQ
+295 DSTDKVNKA
-302 GYIENQ
+302 
-308 VNNEALSIPSKEVLD
+308 
-323 TEAKT
+323 
-328 LNNNFDRLVNYKDTD
+328 
-343 NKLLADTNYN
+343 
-353 ITITASQKPVQEAK
+353 
-367 YNTAQKQYAEAVTKA
+367 
-382 NEAEGKLTKTESEFD
+382 
-397 KFKQNI
+397 
-403 PEIET
+403 
-408 KLNKQ
+408 
-413 IEAKAN
+413 AN
-419 KVGEEAGG
+419 KVGEETGG
-427 LGINFAY
+427 LLTNLAFGMQ
-434 GADAGADAVKNM
+434 AGSDAVKD
-446 HLENLS
+446 LDLDNLT
-452 EADLQNSKEYKAKK
+452 EEDLNNSPKYKEYKK
-466 QEYLNK
+466 QYLNK
-472 GLSPEDASAKAI
+472 GLSEQEASAKAKEDLKSYI
-484 ADIRNSIERTTRLGV
+484 TNTVKYGTGI
-499 GAWEAAISKIMGTAK
+499 WEALVSKVMGTAK
-514 LEGKGIQGLLRT
+514 LEGKGLPGLLRT
-526 KPTRM
+526 KPIHM

-543 GQGIGET
+543 GQGIGENT
-550 VGGNISEK
+550 GAQWGK
-558 RIDND
+558 KQIDDNVS
-563 KDLTEGLGESI
+563 LTDNLGESI

-596 AALGTAKLG
+596 AVLGTAKLG
-605 TAAGATAGILASNAI
+605 TAVGATAGILATNAI

-636 GDIKKD
+636 GDVKKD
-642 TKAFDKLKPEI
+642 TKAFDKLKPEV

-662 LDKTFINNPDV
+662 LDKTFINNPDI

-686 NIKSV
+686 NVKSV

-709 NSKDSTKETKDA
+709 NNKDSTPEAKDA

-733 GGITNNLNDKIV
+733 GGITNNLNDKII
-745 KSNLSSNEKALLQYS
+745 KSNLSTNEKALLQYS

-773 EYRNRLLK
+773 EYRNRLIK
-781 DINDENNSEEDK
+781 DINTEGSSEEDK

-807 DSNIQNKL
+807 DSNIQDKL
-815 KNNEDITNEINTLQ
+815 KNNEDITNEIETLQ

-871 EHWVNTNKSYY
+871 EHWVNTNKPYY
-882 KNYAQAS
+882 KDYAQAS

-914 LKGYFVKAIQIM
+914 LKGYFVKAMQIM

-951 SQEAKVLGM
+951 SQDAKVLGM

-976 FINGKKS
+976 FINGKKT

-1002 DLMKS
+1002 DLMRS
-1007 SYNILTGAVKYM
+1007 SYNILAGAVKYM
-1019 LPEGSIKPIQTDTAE
+1019 LPEDSIKPLQTSGSAE
-1034 QSVVQQSQQPI
+1034 QAPQQQQNIKPEQPI
-1045 NTTTVTNNNKP
+1045 NN
-1056 QQQYVNNPKVVS
+1056 QKVVLGIS
-1068 GMSAENIQAI
+1068 DENKQAI
-1078 QENTQVTPTRART
+1078 QENIIVSATRVRT
-1091 GATTYKHPVTAFK
+1091 GATTYKHPEANYK
-1104 PVKVYLN
+1104 PITLYTRDKTFILK
-1111 NREIV
+1111 
-1116 LNPHTEW
+1116 PHTEW
-1123 TSKNSTG
+1123 TSKNSAG
-1130 FKTGLQAYKVMT
+1130 YQTGLQAYKVFT
-1142 RLMGALADPTEANY
+1142 HLMKALADPTEAKY
-1156 EALGS
+1156 EALGN
-1161 AITEKQII
+1161 AITEKQIT
-1169 FKLSDLFQINP
+1169 FRLSNLFQINP
-1180 KKTLSKVLLVP
+1180 KHKLGKLLLVP
-1191 RDISTNVAKM
+1191 RDISVNVAHRNKL
-1201 SEADAKQQNIL
+1201 EIKKQNIII
-1212 VGQTAASLMRSLLSP
+1212 GQTVASFMRSLMTPSSATTKGVSP
-1227 SNVSNWNSSIEAKQ
+1227 KGQQN
-1241 KLRNSLGVKSPNF
+1241 LRNALGVKGSEF
-1254 NYSVIGYQN
+1254 NYSVVGYQN

-1298 TTTVSGI
+1298 STSAPGI
-1305 AKNAAIGAASTAK
+1305 ARSAALGVASVDKNYIVMSPK
-1318 FRDKTSKP
+1318 
-1326 SRIMN
+1326 
-1331 PTYLL
+1331 YLL
-1336 PKNRKASKEEF
+1336 PKNQKVSSEEY
-1347 KQKANDRYSVLGTGF
+1347 KQKANDRYSILGTGF
-1362 KDEPMNLV
+1362 KGKQMNLV
-1370 IAMVPNSSKGI
+1370 VAMVPNSSKGI

-1394 QNQNNPKTLTHVVNL
+1394 QNQNNPNNLTHVVNL
-1409 YNHPELFHLAGDAFY
+1409 YNHPELFHLVGDAFY
-1424 NKLAEIV
+1424 NRLAEIV
-1431 SAQQTAQDVANE
+1431 SAQKTPQDVANE
-1443 FNNSLSHSEFI
+1443 FNNVLNANEFI
-1454 NRYYSTNTQNRV
+1454 NGFYSTN
-1466 QQEQKPVDKSVN
+1466 QQVKPQQTSVNNTGN
-1478 KPVESKPVQQVQQN
+1478 KPVNPIPQQTTTPVN
-1492 QQLQEVPANN
+1492 SNNEANN
-1502 TNTVNS
+1502 GNN
-1508 TETFVSPIDTLNN
+1508 ETFVSPIDVLNN
-1521 LLNTYRNQTKEDFA
+1521 LINTYRNQTKEDFA
-1535 KLPLI
+1535 KLPLTGI
-1540 KVARIIREL
+1540 ARLIRAL
-1549 SVAERNY
+1549 SNAERNY

-1577 YFNKKGTVT
+1577 YFSKLGGTVT
-1586 KVESIKDLKDKAVK
+1586 KVESIKDLRNKAVRH
-1600 YALDMYQQGLPIPD
+1600 ALDMYQQGLPIPD
-1614 YMLELINRFAPLEL
+1614 YMIELINRFAPLEL
-1628 QYNNEVVEQS
+1628 LYNNEVVEQS
-1638 QEDDESSAGQTSI
+1638 QEDDEGSAGQTSI

-1670 DSEGKPKEL
+1670 DSEGKPKAL
-1679 DSIQLTDELDNLLN
+1679 DSIELTDKLDDLLN
-1693 DSKLSEEELV
+1693 NSKLSEEELV

-1715 ILQTVNTNMNSIKP
+1715 ILKTLDSNLDNIKP
-1729 VKQDTNHVLDKI
+1729 VKQDTNNVLNRI
-1741 KNQAVKITDSLLA
+1741 KNQAVNITNALLN
-1754 KANDLMKDSGTSYD
+1754 KANALMHDPDSAYN
-1768 FLKSPLAPYF
+1768 FLKSPLVPYF
-1778 RLTSLHTVEWAK
+1778 RLTSLNKLEWAK

-1831 ADLRVNADNED
+1831 ADLKVNADTED

-1847 DDDKNYEHNFITSN
+1847 DENNNYEHNFITSN
-1861 NLNQAMSSAI
+1861 NLSQAMDSAI

-1881 NVPESFA
+1881 NVPESFSF
-1888 YGASNSLAAS
+1888 GASNSLAAS
-1898 LVSSSVTNPA
+1898 LVSSSVTNPVA
-1908 SSKQARPAT
+1908 HEQARPAT
-1917 LDEFKLNTFTGNQGN
+1917 LDNFQLNTFTGNQGN

-1954 RFFNMPHNTKM
+1954 RFFNMPYNTKV
-1965 YLDTVNNINKAL
+1965 YLDTVNDINKAL
-1977 LKNGSDIFDSV
+1977 LKNGSDAFDSV
-1988 VLTDEE
+1988 VLTDAE
-1994 ASQIDDAPLSGHLNH
+1994 ASKIEDAPLSGHLNH

-2020 KAIKADRTQ
+2020 RAIKADRTQ

-2051 CLLAIDKADY
+2051 CLLAIDKQDY
-2061 SNKHVTDS
+2061 VNNHVADS
-2069 IKSKKEAL
+2069 IKSKREAL

-2088 QQLDSKDKGLYYN
+2088 QQLDTDKKGLYYN

-2135 PTETTRRNLWFRM
+2135 PTESTRRNLWFRM

-2163 QVLDKLRD
+2163 QVLTKIQQ
-2171 LDTLFDSNPIFK
+2171 LDALFDSNPIFK

-2192 LTDGLADKET
+2192 LTTDGLTDKDT

-2212 NNALDK
+2212 NNALDE

-2233 TDYFRFKINQD
+2233 TDYFRFKINPN

-2262 SKIMDGSLAFILQG
+2262 SKIMDGSLTFVLNGTA
-2276 PSDLDAALTE
+2276 DLEAEQTE
-2286 IDNLARV
+2286 IDNLARI
-2293 GFFIGI
+2293 GMFIGI

-2312 NDKLIQADGKVEDTY
+2312 NSKLIQTDGKVEDTY

-2336 TLNGTNGLLSK
+2336 ALNNTNNGLLSK
-2347 EGIVE
+2347 EGIVNN
-2352 HLYLS
+2352 LYLS
-2357 DEDAHSNLPEQL
+2357 DEDAQSGLPEQL
-2369 VTALKALLPYI
+2369 STALKALLPYI
-2380 GVPLKNNLYEASRI
+2380 GIPLKDNLYAASRT

-2418 LLATVME
+2418 ELAIVME
-2425 QKLQGYSIK
+2425 RKLQGYSVK
-2434 NRKEPISWFD
+2434 NRKEPVSWFD

-2453 SLEFVEESDRESYI
+2453 SLEFKSEEDKNSYI
-2467 QDCALYNAVKTLS
+2467 QDCALYNAIKTLS
-2480 ALKVG
+2480 GLKVG

-2494 PSTFKPK
+2494 PSSYKPNRFK
-2501 RFNFKY
+2501 FKY
-2507 KNNNGYEIKN
+2507 KNAKGQEVKTA
-2517 VNNINVFD
+2517 NNINVYD
-2525 DLFTQTYTFTDKATG
+2525 DLFTQTYTFTDKNTG
-2540 KTKTITNYPFIDAL
+2540 KTKSVTKYPFIEAL
-2554 KAGLVVQLKSVID
+2554 KSGLVVQLKEVID
-2567 TNLGDSVQDSTGKM
+2567 NNLGDSVQDSTSKM

-2606 VLTKQGVTVPDPI
+2606 VLTKQGVTVPDLI
-2619 KYKNAGNIDVPDLDA
+2619 KYKDIVDANGIPAGIPDLDA

-2648 RKAYKRILQDA
+2648 RKAFKQILQDV
-2659 IKQSNAIVYN
+2659 IKQSNAIVFN

-2678 KQSINADVHSDN
+2678 KQSINTDVHSDN
-2690 DYVINTSK
+2690 DYVVNTSN
-2698 SASTHYTDPVK
+2698 SASTHYTDPVRTY
-2709 SFDNPGVAVAP
+2709 DNPGVAVAP

-2783 IISEALNNVINHI
+2783 IISEALNNVIGHI
-2796 SENDLLINNSSFIDI
+2796 SENDLLINDSSFVDI

-2836 FLLQSALSSKAEAI
+2836 FLLQSALSFKAKAI

-2855 VLKSHY
+2855 VIKSHY

-2879 KAWIKVKEGN
+2879 KAWIKVKEGD
-2889 TEVVKQIRDFNDTS
+2889 TEVIKQIRDFNDTS

-2916 NDKTELNKQDII
+2916 NDKTELNKQEII
-2928 NYLSKNNLLEEKF
+2928 NYLTKHNLLEDKF
-2941 NYDRYKTVIE
+2941 NYDRYKTVK
-2951 DKTVLDTNSVQQDL
+2951 DNKTVLDTNKVQQDL
-2965 ANEFARQTNLH
+2965 ANEFARQTNSH

-2987 LGDAANHIK
+2987 LGDAAGHIK

-3002 CRRLGTTTDVAIIT
+3002 CRRLGTTTNVAVIT
-3016 NPDLAYSAYRMYQQN
+3016 NPDLAYSAYRMYQEN
-3031 HSKAPTCDF
+3031 HSNTPTCGF
-3040 TNNAVT
+3040 TDTAVT
-3046 LVLPTATGNHLFILN
+3046 ITLPTATGKHLFILN

-3081 RDKLNNLR
+3081 RDRLNNLN

-3103 SNVVGKGKNKEPNII
+3103 SSVIGKGKTKEPKII
-3118 NELTKTEP
+3118 NELSKTDLD
-3126 EFANLLKTLKGYI
+3126 FANLLRTLRGYI
-3139 KEYVAIKGDYG
+3139 KEYVKLKNGKYG
-3150 EFSSYTHD
+3150 EFTYYKHD
-3158 LPMLVKEAFAQCIA
+3158 LTMLVKEAFAQCIA
-3172 SADDNLNK
+3172 SADDKLNT
-3180 AAKKTL
+3180 AATRTL
-3186 KANSTIYKAFMYALN
+3186 ASNSTIRKAFMYALN
-3201 NLKEA
+3201 SLKEA

-3216 KQLTDIFGKETYPTY
+3216 KQLTNIFGKEVYPTY
-3231 KNAAMVFFTQT
+3231 RNAAMVFFTQT
-3242 VMNKEYNQ
+3242 VMNKYN
-3250 ESSLVA
+3250 EASSLVA
-3256 DSKPSFAVMPKESI
+3256 DSEPSFAKMPKESI
-3270 TTDRL
+3270 TLDRL

-3349 FLNSKELNSISP
+3349 FLNSKELDSISP

-3392 IKDPEINSLLKTIK
+3392 IKDPEINKVLKSMK
-3406 QTKINKVNTNYA
+3406 QTKLNKANTKYA
-3418 VDDFLINT
+3418 IDDFLINT

-3439 SIADVI
+3439 NLADII
-3445 EASLAKGIASQ
+3445 EVSLAKGIASQ

-3464 LFNKESFAESKL
+3464 LFNKESFVESKL

-3491 GKAIDAVET
+3491 GKAVDAVET

-3521 DAGKQAYKHGLVSKL
+3521 KEGKQAYEHGLVSKL

-3548 YLKPIQEI
+3548 YLKPIQEL

-3629 YELANIIRDPSSEI
+3629 YELTNIIRDPSSEI
-3643 TQYEQGLTGYQISKA
+3643 IQYEQGLTGYQISKA

-3676 NAHAIAASKNSLIDD
+3676 NAHAIAASKNNLIDD
-3691 LNYAED
+3691 LNYAENT
-3697 EVPQIDKLVSC
+3697 VPQIDKLVSC
-3708 YAVQLLKDSERDKL
+3708 YAVQLLKDDERNKL

-3776 SMEAVKEA
+3776 SLEAVKEA

-3853 PFNVSSYEPI
+3853 PFNKTSYEPI
-3863 PTFSSTGKVYY
+3863 PTFSDTGKIYY

-3881 PDSVY
+3881 PDNVY
-3886 DWSGLDALGK
+3886 EWSGLDALGK

-3917 TKKIYDEDAKFYG
+3917 TKKVYDEDAKFYG

-3950 KDAWDRVDPAIKSAI
+3950 KDAWDRVDPAIKTAI
-3965 AKNFGGKAL
+3965 ANNFGGKAL

-4057 NMIQLRMRGI
+4057 NIIQLRMRGI
-4067 PYPEIAKG
+4067 PYSEIAKG
-4075 IRTKTMELEEYRHIE
+4075 IRTKTMELEEYRRIE

-4103 KSRQEK
+4103 KSRQER

-4285 GTVLSDNFFSKAA
+4285 GTVLEDNFFSKAA

>member
-1 MYYHFYY
+1 
-8 EDTMASFDNLVNSLS
+8 MASYDDLISTIV
-23 NNPSNSTTPT
+23 NNPNNAQNTPT
-33 PVQGPLISD
+33 QPNTFENQLNQLKQSD
-42 LARAQI
+42 DFLAGSRAQ
-48 ANANPNTQQAI
+48 NT
-59 DAVQQA
+59 
-65 QNMQRYIGM
+65 YT
-74 DNHVQDYALNG
+74 DYALG
-85 IAAATD
+85 AGSALASS
-91 AVGSLGAL
+91 VGSLGYL
-99 GGKAGER
+99 GGPLGEAVVTKPLEAIAEGLQSLQSNGAKLRANTVARR
-106 AADATLGNVAR
+106 AANLA
-117 GLRSLTSSDSQHR
+117 
-130 QELKA
+130 
-135 NTGAWLQAKSQAQ
+135 AKNQAQ
-148 YQNDLANGKSQTEAS
+148 YTEDIASGKSTTRAN
-163 LAKIGRDAVNFF
+163 LAKVGRDFTNFF
-175 NSNDLGMVTAESAGS
+175 TARSSGDLGMVAAESAGS
-190 LVGSFVGGGLLGKAA
+190 LVGSFVGGGLIGKAA
-205 SLGAKGIMAANAA
+205 SLGAKGIMTARAA
-218 KTIAGKAATYEKT
+218 KTIAGKAATYDRT
-231 IAELS
+231 IAGLNEAKQAVLQDFKAGIAGKAETAEKLQGLNGLLDTAIRERS
-236 QVRAEAQAAA
+236 ALNTEAEALAAR
-246 QAGKISMDEAAATI
+246 QSLNDKS
-260 QKIDSDVAKLSAQKE
+260 IDYLKTNKSN
-275 GILADQAAL
+275 
-284 AEQQQAIMQAQ
+284 MQASE
-295 DLNKARQ
+295 RT
-302 GYIENQ
+302 GYQSN
-308 VNNEALSIPSKEVLD
+308 LD
-323 TEAKT
+323 T
-328 LNNNFDRLVNYKDTD
+328 LNNVGNEIANDIRANKLQSAAKGEEVKGLQNSKEALENKLQTFKDTNAD
-343 NKLLADTNYN
+343 IRTKIDTELPEVDEKISRFDAYKKNLSKAEKKINKR
-353 ITITASQKPVQEAK
+353 
-367 YNTAQKQYAEAVTKA
+367 
-382 NEAEGKLTKTESEFD
+382 
-397 KFKQNI
+397 
-403 PEIET
+403 IET
-408 KLNKQ
+408 
-413 IEAKAN
+413 KAN
-419 KVGEEAGG
+419 KVGEETGG
-427 LGINFAY
+427 LLTNLAY
-434 GADAGADAVKNM
+434 GMQAGSDAVKD
-446 HLENLS
+446 LDLDNLT
-452 EADLQNSKEYKAKK
+452 EEDLNNSPQYKGYKK
-466 QEYLNK
+466 QYLNK
-472 GLSPEDASAKAI
+472 GLSEQEASAKAKEDLKSYI
-484 ADIRNSIERTTRLGV
+484 TNTVKYGTGI
-499 GAWEAAISKIMGTAK
+499 WEALVSKVMGTAK
-514 LEGKGIQGLLRT
+514 LEGKGLPGLLRT
-526 KPTRM
+526 KPIHM
-531 AADTFKETAEEI
+531 VADTFKETAEEI
-543 GQGIGET
+543 GQGIGENT
-550 VGGNISEK
+550 GAQLGK
-558 RIDND
+558 KLIDD
-563 KDLTEGLGESI
+563 DVSLTDNLGESI

-596 AALGTAKLG
+596 AVLGTAKLG

-642 TKAFDKLKPEI
+642 TKAFDKLKPEV

-662 LDKTFINNPDV
+662 LDKTFINNPDI

-686 NIKSV
+686 NVKSV
-691 HQQIHIMHDAAK
+691 HQQIHIMHEAAK

-709 NSKDSTKETKDA
+709 NNKDSTKEAKDT

-733 GGITNNLNDKIV
+733 GGITNNLNDKII
-745 KSNLSSNEKALLQYS
+745 KSNLPTNEKALLQYS

-773 EYRNRLLK
+773 EYRNRLIK
-781 DINDENNSEEDK
+781 DINSESNSEEDK

-807 DSNIQNKL
+807 DSNIQDKL
-815 KNNEDITNEINTLQ
+815 KNNEDITNEIETLQ

-882 KNYAQAS
+882 KDYAQAS

-914 LKGYFVKAIQIM
+914 LKGYFVKAMQIM

-932 ADKAASLQ
+932 TDKAASLQ

-951 SQEAKVLGM
+951 SQDAKVLGM

-1019 LPEGSIKPIQTDTAE
+1019 LPEGSVEPIQTDTAE
-1034 QSVVQQSQQPI
+1034 QPVVQQQQSQQPT
-1045 NTTTVTNNNKP
+1045 NTTTVTNNKP
-1056 QQQYVNNPKVVS
+1056 QQQYVNKPKVVS
-1068 GMSAENIQAI
+1068 GMSVENKQAI
-1078 QENTQVTPTRART
+1078 QENTQVSPTRVRT
-1091 GATTYKHPVTAFK
+1091 GATTYRHNETVFK
-1104 PVKVYLN
+1104 PITIHMKGKAFTLK
-1111 NREIV
+1111 
-1116 LNPHTEW
+1116 PHTEW
-1123 TSKNSTG
+1123 TSKNSMG
-1130 FKTGLQAYKVMT
+1130 YKTGPQAYKVMT
-1142 RLMGALADPTEANY
+1142 SLWKALADPTEANY
-1156 EALGS
+1156 EALGNVL
-1161 AITEKQII
+1161 TETQNII
-1169 FKLSDLFQINP
+1169 RLSNLFQINSKHKLGKVRLIP
-1180 KKTLSKVLLVP
+1180 K
-1191 RDISTNVAKM
+1191 DISTNISKM
-1201 SEADAKQQNIL
+1201 NEADARKQKIL
-1212 VGQTAASLMRSLLSP
+1212 IGQTAASLMRSLMTS
-1227 SNVSNWNSSIEAKQ
+1227 SSAITTGNSSEGQQ
-1241 KLRNSLGVKSPNF
+1241 KLRNALGVKGPEF

-1263 LDNITGKVNNQLG
+1263 LDNITGKTNNQLG
-1276 ASLGQEMMH
+1276 ASLGQEMVH
-1285 IGSDLSL
+1285 IGSDLSQ

-1298 TTTVSGI
+1298 STSVPGI
-1305 AKNAAIGAASTAK
+1305 TRYATLGAASVGK
-1318 FRDKTSKP
+1318 DYVVMSPK
-1326 SRIMN
+1326 
-1331 PTYLL
+1331 YLL
-1336 PKNRKASKEEF
+1336 PKNQKVSPEEY

-1362 KDEPMNLV
+1362 KDKPIHLV
-1370 IAMVPNSSKGI
+1370 IAMIPNGSLGI
-1381 NGPIAQTINAVQY
+1381 NGPILHTVSAVEHN
-1394 QNQNNPKTLTHVVNL
+1394 NQMNPSRLIHVVNL
-1409 YNHPELFHLAGDAFY
+1409 YNHPELLHLVGDDFY

-1431 SAQQTAQDVANE
+1431 SAQGTAQDVANE

-1466 QQEQKPVDKSVN
+1466 QQEQKPVNKPIN
-1478 KPVESKPVQQVQQN
+1478 KPVEPKPIQQAQQTQQVQQPK
-1492 QQLQEVPANN
+1492 ETP
-1502 TNTVNS
+1502 TVSS
-1508 TETFVSPIDTLNN
+1508 TETFVSPIDVLNN
-1521 LLNTYRNQTKEDFA
+1521 LINTYRNQKKEDID
-1535 KLPLI
+1535 KLKLTEI
-1540 KVARIIREL
+1540 ARIIREL
-1549 SVAERNY
+1549 SKAERNY
-1556 PANTAFPTEEFESIL
+1556 PTNISAFPTEEFESIL

-1577 YFNKKGTVT
+1577 YFSKMGTVT
-1586 KVESIKDLKDKAVK
+1586 KVESIKDLRDKAVRH
-1600 YALDMYQQGLPIPD
+1600 ALDMYQQGLTIPD

-1638 QEDDESSAGQTSI
+1638 QEDDESSAGQTSL

-1693 DSKLSEEELV
+1693 NSKLSEEELV

-1715 ILQTVNTNMNSIKP
+1715 ILQTVDTNMDSIKS
-1729 VKQDTNHVLDKI
+1729 VKQDTNHVLNKI
-1741 KNQAVKITDSLLA
+1741 KNQAVKITDSLLK
-1754 KANDLMKDSGTSYD
+1754 KANELMQDSSNAYD

-1847 DDDKNYEHNFITSN
+1847 DDNKNYEHNFITSN

-1888 YGASNSLAAS
+1888 YGASDSLASS
-1898 LVSSSVTNPA
+1898 LVSSSVTNPV

-1954 RFFNMPHNTKM
+1954 RFFNMPYNTKM
-1965 YLDTVNNINKAL
+1965 YLDTVNDVNKAL
-1977 LKNGSDIFDSV
+1977 LKNGSDVFDSV

-1994 ASQIDDAPLSGHLNH
+1994 ASKIDDAPLSGHLNH
-2009 HAEAPLTSLQQ
+2009 HTEAPLTSLQQ

-2061 SNKHVTDS
+2061 SNNHVTDS

-2088 QQLDSKDKGLYYN
+2088 QQLDTDKKGLYYN

-2135 PTETTRRNLWFRM
+2135 PEESTRRNLWFRM

-2163 QVLDKLRD
+2163 QVLDKLQD
-2171 LDTLFDSNPIFK
+2171 LDTLFDSNSIFK

-2192 LTDGLADKET
+2192 LTTGGLTDKEI

-2212 NNALDK
+2212 NNALDE

-2262 SKIMDGSLAFILQG
+2262 SKIMDGSLAFVLQG
-2276 PSDLDAALTE
+2276 ASDLDTELTE
-2286 IDNLARV
+2286 ISNLARV

-2336 TLNGTNGLLSK
+2336 GLNDTNGLLSK

-2352 HLYLS
+2352 NLYLS

-2369 VTALKALLPYI
+2369 ATALKALLPYI
-2380 GVPLKNNLYEASRI
+2380 GVPLKNSLYEASRI
-2394 FAKKPVT
+2394 FAKQPVT

-2418 LLATVME
+2418 TLATVME
-2425 QKLQGYSIK
+2425 QKLQGYPVK

-2444 YAKYGTKAS
+2444 YAKYGTKVD
-2453 SLEFVEESDRESYI
+2453 SLEFTNPSDREKYI
-2467 QDCALYNAVKTLS
+2467 QDCILYNAVKTLS

-2507 KNNNGYEIKN
+2507 KNANGYEIKN
-2517 VNNINVFD
+2517 INNINVFD

-2540 KTKTITNYPFIDAL
+2540 KTKSVTKYPFIDAL

-2567 TNLGDSVQDSTGKM
+2567 TNLGNSVQDSTGKM

-2606 VLTKQGVTVPDPI
+2606 VLTKQGVTVPDLI
-2619 KYKNAGNIDVPDLDA
+2619 KYKDIVDANGIPAGIPDLDA
-2634 TLVDLTARARDLLP
+2634 TLVNLTAKARDLLP
-2648 RKAYKRILQDA
+2648 RKAYKRLLQEA

-2678 KQSINADVHSDN
+2678 KQSINTDVHSDN
-2690 DYVINTSK
+2690 DYVINTSN

-2709 SFDNPGVAVAP
+2709 NFDNPGVAVAP

-2753 LNMDPDN
+2753 LNMDPDS

-2783 IISEALNNVINHI
+2783 IISDALNNVIDHI
-2796 SENDLLINNSSFIDI
+2796 SENDLLINDASFVDI

-2836 FLLQSALSSKAEAI
+2836 FLLQSTLSSKAQAI

-2855 VLKSHY
+2855 VIKSHY

-2903 LIPEYIRLVSRYL
+2903 LIPDYIRLVSRYL

-2928 NYLSKNNLLEEKF
+2928 DYLSKNNLLEEKF
-2941 NYDRYKTVIE
+2941 NYDRYKIVKD

-2965 ANEFARQTNLH
+2965 ANEFARQTNLY

-3002 CRRLGTTTDVAIIT
+3002 CRRLKTTTDVAIIT

-3031 HSKAPTCDF
+3031 HPRAPICDF

-3081 RDKLNNLR
+3081 RDKLNNLG

-3096 QDWLLNK
+3096 QTWLLNK
-3103 SNVVGKGKNKEPNII
+3103 SSVIGKGKNKEPSII
-3118 NELTKTEP
+3118 NKLTETDP
-3126 EFANLLKTLKGYI
+3126 AFANLLRTLRGYI
-3139 KEYVAIKGDYG
+3139 KKYIAIKGDEG
-3150 EFSSYTHD
+3150 EFSGYTQD

-3172 SADDNLNK
+3172 SADDKLNK
-3180 AAKKTL
+3180 AAKRTL
-3186 KANSTIYKAFMYALN
+3186 KTNSKIYKAFMYALN

-3206 FLKFFGLSSD
+3206 FLKFFGLSND
-3216 KQLTDIFGKETYPTY
+3216 KQLTDIFGKEIYPTY
-3231 KNAAMVFFTQT
+3231 RNAAMIFFTQT
-3242 VMNKEYNQ
+3242 VKDKNEYNQ
-3250 ESSLVA
+3250 ASSLVT

-3281 KKQDPKFMNL
+3281 RKQDPKFMNL

-3349 FLNSKELNSISP
+3349 FLNSKELDSISP

-3392 IKDPEINSLLKTIK
+3392 IKDPEINKVLKSMK
-3406 QTKINKVNTNYA
+3406 QTKINKANTKYA
-3418 VDDFLINT
+3418 IDDFLINT

-3439 SIADVI
+3439 NLADVI
-3445 EASLAKGIASQ
+3445 EVSLAKGIASQ

-3464 LFNKESFAESKL
+3464 LFNKESFVESKL
-3476 NHLAVTAEIKSMGLV
+3476 NHLAVTAEIKSMGLI
-3491 GKAIDAVET
+3491 GKAVDTVET

-3521 DAGKQAYKHGLVSKL
+3521 KEGKQAYEHGLVSKL

-3676 NAHAIAASKNSLIDD
+3676 NAHAIAASKNSLMDN

-3697 EVPQIDKLVSC
+3697 KVPQIDKLVSC
-3708 YAVQLLKDSERDKL
+3708 YAVQQLKDDERNKL

-3776 SMEAVKEA
+3776 SLEAVKEA

-3853 PFNVSSYEPI
+3853 PFNISSYEPI
-3863 PTFSSTGKVYY
+3863 PTFSSTGRVYY

-3881 PDSVY
+3881 PDNVY

-3917 TKKIYDEDAKFYG
+3917 TKKVYDEDAKFYG

-3950 KDAWDRVDPAIKSAI
+3950 KDAWDRVDPAIKAAI
-3965 AKNFGGKAL
+3965 ANNFGGKAL

-4057 NMIQLRMRGI
+4057 NIIQLRMRGI
-4067 PYPEIAKG
+4067 PYSEIAKG
-4075 IRTKTMELEEYRHIE
+4075 IRTKTMELEEYRRIE

-4194 IYGDFIAKSIYFDR
+4194 IYGDFIAKSIYFDK

-4285 GTVLSDNFFSKAA
+4285 GTVLEDNFFSKAA

-4321 VELYKAL
+4321 IELYKAL

>member
-1 MYYHFYY
+1 
-8 EDTMASFDNLVNSLS
+8 MASYDDLISTIVNNS
-23 NNPSNSTTPT
+23 NNAQNTPT
-33 PVQGPLISD
+33 QPNTFENQLNQLKQTD
-42 LARAQI
+42 DFLAGSRAQ
-48 ANANPNTQQAI
+48 NT
-59 DAVQQA
+59 
-65 QNMQRYIGM
+65 YT
-74 DNHVQDYALNG
+74 DYALG
-85 IAAATD
+85 AGSALASS
-91 AVGSLGAL
+91 VGSLGYL
-99 GGKAGER
+99 GGPLGEAVVTKPLEAIAEGLQSLQSNGAKLRANTVARR
-106 AADATLGNVAR
+106 AANLA
-117 GLRSLTSSDSQHR
+117 
-130 QELKA
+130 
-135 NTGAWLQAKSQAQ
+135 AKNQAQ
-148 YQNDLANGKSQTEAS
+148 YTEDIAKGKSTTQAN
-163 LAKIGRDAVNFF
+163 LAKVGRDFTNFF
-175 NSNDLGMVTAESAGS
+175 TARSSGDLGMVAAESAGS
-190 LVGSFVGGGLLGKAA
+190 LVGSFVGGGLIGKAA
-205 SLGAKGIMAANAA
+205 SLGAKGIMTARAA
-218 KTIAGKAATYEKT
+218 KTIAGKAATYDRT
-231 IAELS
+231 IAGLNEAKQAILQDFKVGIAGEAETAEKLQGLNGLLDTAIKERS
-236 QVRAEAQAAA
+236 ALNTEAEALAAKQALNDKSIDYLKTNKSNM
-246 QAGKISMDEAAATI
+246 QASERTGYQSNLNVLNNVGDELTNDIRANKLQSAVKGEEVKGLQNNKEALENKLQTFKDTNADIRTKIDTELPEMDEKISKFDHY
-260 QKIDSDVAKLSAQKE
+260 KNRLSDDVKKRF
-275 GILADQAAL
+275 
-284 AEQQQAIMQAQ
+284 
-295 DLNKARQ
+295 NK
-302 GYIENQ
+302 
-308 VNNEALSIPSKEVLD
+308 K
-323 TEAKT
+323 
-328 LNNNFDRLVNYKDTD
+328 
-343 NKLLADTNYN
+343 
-353 ITITASQKPVQEAK
+353 
-367 YNTAQKQYAEAVTKA
+367 
-382 NEAEGKLTKTESEFD
+382 
-397 KFKQNI
+397 
-403 PEIET
+403 
-408 KLNKQ
+408 

-419 KVGEEAGG
+419 EVGEETGG
-427 LGINFAY
+427 LLTNLAY
-434 GADAGADAVKNM
+434 GMQSGSDAVKD
-446 HLENLS
+446 LDLDNLT
-452 EADLQNSKEYKAKK
+452 EEDLNNSSKYKEFKK
-466 QEYLNK
+466 QYLNK
-472 GLSPEDASAKAI
+472 GLSEQEASDKAKEDLKSYI
-484 ADIRNSIERTTRLGV
+484 STTVKYGT
-499 GAWEAAISKIMGTAK
+499 GIWEALVSKVMGTAK
-514 LEGKGIQGLLRT
+514 LEGKGLPGLLRT
-526 KPTRM
+526 KPIHM
-531 AADTFKETAEEI
+531 VADTFKETAEEI
-543 GQGIGET
+543 GQGIGENT
-550 VGGNISEK
+550 GAQLGKKLINDDVSLT
-558 RIDND
+558 DN
-563 KDLTEGLGESI
+563 LGESI

-596 AALGTAKLG
+596 AVLGTAKLG

-642 TKAFDKLKPEI
+642 TKAFDKLKPEV

-662 LDKTFINNPDV
+662 LDKTFINNPDI

-686 NIKSV
+686 NVKSV

-709 NSKDSTKETKDA
+709 NNKDSTKEAKDA

-745 KSNLSSNEKALLQYS
+745 KSNLSDNEKALLQYS

-773 EYRNRLLK
+773 EYRNRLIK
-781 DINDENNSEEDK
+781 DINTEGNSEEDK

-807 DSNIQNKL
+807 DSNIQDKL
-815 KNNEDITNEINTLQ
+815 KNNEDITNEIETLQ

-871 EHWVNTNKSYY
+871 EHWVNTNKPYY
-882 KNYAQAS
+882 KDYAQAS

-914 LKGYFVKAIQIM
+914 LKGYFVKAMQIM

-940 KHLADLHHYIN
+940 KHLADLHHYIT
-951 SQEAKVLGM
+951 SQDAKVLGM

-1019 LPEGSIKPIQTDTAE
+1019 LPEGSVKPIQTDTAE
-1034 QSVVQQSQQPI
+1034 QPVVQQQQQPQQQT
-1045 NTTTVTNNNKP
+1045 NTVTNNKS
-1056 QQQYVNNPKVVS
+1056 QQQYVNKPKVVS
-1068 GMSAENIQAI
+1068 GMSAENKQAI
-1078 QENTQVTPTRART
+1078 QENTQVSPTRART
-1091 GATTYKHPVTAFK
+1091 GATTYKHPVTTFK
-1104 PVKVYLN
+1104 PVNVYIN

-1130 FKTGLQAYKVMT
+1130 FKTGPQAYKVMT
-1142 RLMGALADPTEANY
+1142 HLMKALADPTEANY
-1156 EALGS
+1156 EALGN

-1191 RDISTNVAKM
+1191 RDISTNVVKM

-1212 VGQTAASLMRSLLSP
+1212 VGQTAASLMRSLLTP
-1227 SNVSNWNSSIEAKQ
+1227 SNVTNWNSSTEAKQ
-1241 KLRNSLGVKSPNF
+1241 NLRNSLGVKGSNF

-1263 LDNITGKVNNQLG
+1263 LDNITGTVNNQLG

-1305 AKNAAIGAASTAK
+1305 AKNAAIGAESTAK

-1336 PKNRKASKEEF
+1336 PKNQKVSKEEF

-1362 KDEPMNLV
+1362 KGEPIHLV
-1370 IAMVPNSSKGI
+1370 IAMIPNGSLGI
-1381 NGPIAQTINAVQY
+1381 KGPILQTVSAVEHN
-1394 QNQNNPKTLTHVVNL
+1394 NQMNPSRLIHVVNL
-1409 YNHPELFHLAGDAFY
+1409 YNHPELFHLVGDDFY
-1424 NKLAEIV
+1424 NRLAEIV
-1431 SAQQTAQDVANE
+1431 SAQGTAHDVANE
-1443 FNNSLSHSEFI
+1443 FNNSLSHPEFI

-1466 QQEQKPVDKSVN
+1466 QQEQKPVNKPIN
-1478 KPVESKPVQQVQQN
+1478 KPVEPKPIQQAQQTQQIQQVQQPK
-1492 QQLQEVPANN
+1492 ETP
-1502 TNTVNS
+1502 TVSS

-1521 LLNTYRNQTKEDFA
+1521 LINTYRNQKKEDID
-1535 KLPLI
+1535 KLKLTEI
-1540 KVARIIREL
+1540 ARIIREL
-1549 SVAERNY
+1549 SKAERNY
-1556 PANTAFPTEEFESIL
+1556 PTNISAFPTEEFELIV

-1577 YFNKKGTVT
+1577 YFSKMGTVT
-1586 KVESIKDLKDKAVK
+1586 KVESIKDLRDKAVRH
-1600 YALDMYQQGLPIPD
+1600 ALDMYQQGLTIPD

-1638 QEDDESSAGQTSI
+1638 QEDDESSAGQTSL

-1693 DSKLSEEELV
+1693 NSKLSEEELV

-1715 ILQTVNTNMNSIKP
+1715 ILQTVDTNMDNIQP

-1741 KNQAVKITDSLLA
+1741 KNQAVNITKSLLA
-1754 KANDLMKDSGTSYD
+1754 KANELMQDSGTAYD

-1778 RLTSLHTVEWAK
+1778 RLTLLHTVEWAK

-1847 DDDKNYEHNFITSN
+1847 DDNKNYEHNFITSN

-1881 NVPESFA
+1881 NIPEAFA
-1888 YGASNSLAAS
+1888 YGASNSLASS
-1898 LVSSSVTNPA
+1898 LVSSSVTNPVT
-1908 SSKQARPAT
+1908 SKQARPAT

-1932 YVVQAGYINVDIIDN
+1932 YVVQAEYINVDIIDN

-1954 RFFNMPHNTKM
+1954 RFFNMPYNTKM
-1965 YLDTVNNINKAL
+1965 YLDTVNDVNKAL
-1977 LKNGSDIFDSV
+1977 LKNGSDVFDSV

-1994 ASQIDDAPLSGHLNH
+1994 ASQIDNAPLSGHLNH
-2009 HAEAPLTSLQQ
+2009 HTEAPLTSLQQ

-2029 KHTVTTFGKLI
+2029 KHTVTTFGKLLAV
-2040 SILNPQTYINA
+2040 LNPQTYIYA
-2051 CLLAIDKADY
+2051 CTLDVDHDDY
-2061 SNKHVTDS
+2061 DNKHAADS
-2069 IKSKKEAL
+2069 VKSKKEGL
-2077 LRGVD
+2077 LRGIE
-2082 YIKTRN
+2082 YIKDRYK
-2088 QQLDSKDKGLYYN
+2088 QLNGTNKGLYYN

-2135 PTETTRRNLWFRM
+2135 PEESTRRNLWFRM

-2163 QVLDKLRD
+2163 QVLTKIKQ
-2171 LDTLFDSNPIFK
+2171 LDEIFETYPIIK

-2192 LTDGLADKET
+2192 LTKDGLNSKEL
-2202 LRLNELFTEV
+2202 LRLDEV
-2212 NNALDK
+2212 FFKVNIILEK
-2218 LYGEDAHTSLGIHAY
+2218 YYGEDAHTSLGIHAY
-2233 TDYFRFKINQD
+2233 TDYFRFKINPD

-2262 SKIMDGSLAFILQG
+2262 SKIMDGSLAFIMQDG
-2276 PSDLDAALTE
+2276 FDTNTALTE

-2305 KDAVQKI
+2305 KDSVQKI
-2312 NDKLIQADGKVEDTY
+2312 NNNLIQADGKVEDTY

-2336 TLNGTNGLLSK
+2336 ALNGTNGLLSK
-2347 EGIVE
+2347 EGIIKN
-2352 HLYLS
+2352 LYLS
-2357 DEDAHSNLPEQL
+2357 DEDAHSTIPEQL
-2369 VTALKALLPYI
+2369 STALKTLLPYI
-2380 GVPLKNNLYEASRI
+2380 GVALKNSLYEASRI
-2394 FAKKPVT
+2394 FAKQPVT
-2401 KANYQAQERSI
+2401 KSNYQAQERSI

-2418 LLATVME
+2418 QLATIME
-2425 QKLQGYSIK
+2425 QHLQGYSVFD
-2434 NRKEPISWFD
+2434 RKEPVSWLD
-2444 YAKYGTKAS
+2444 YAKYGDKAYAF
-2453 SLEFVEESDRESYI
+2453 LDDEEEQEYI
-2467 QDCALYNAVKTLS
+2467 KDCALYNAIRVLS
-2480 ALKVG
+2480 SCKLG
-2485 YRKKDGELV
+2485 YIKKNGELV
-2494 PSTFKPK
+2494 PSTFKTG
-2501 RFNFKY
+2501 RFRFKY
-2507 KNNNGYEIKN
+2507 KNTNGQDIKN

-2525 DLFTQTYTFTDKATG
+2525 DLFTQTYTFTDE
-2540 KTKTITNYPFIDAL
+2540 KTKKEKTITKYPFIETL
-2554 KAGLVVQLKSVID
+2554 KAGLVVQLKSIID
-2567 TNLGDSVQDSTGKM
+2567 DNLGDSVQDSTGKM

-2606 VLTKQGVTVPDPI
+2606 ILTKQKLAIADPI
-2619 KYKNAGNIDVPDLDA
+2619 KYKNINGFDVPDLDA
-2634 TLVDLTARARDLLP
+2634 TLVDLIARARNLLP
-2648 RKAYKRILQDA
+2648 RKAYKRILQET

-2678 KQSINADVHSDN
+2678 KQSINTDVHSDN

-2753 LNMDPDN
+2753 LNMDPDS

-2783 IISEALNNVINHI
+2783 IISEALNNVINNI
-2796 SENDLLINNSSFIDI
+2796 SEKDLLINDDSFVDI
-2811 NNRSEWEDLNGED
+2811 NNKSEWEDLNGED
-2824 NVPISMTDKDNL
+2824 NLPVSMTDKDNL
-2836 FLLQSALSSKAEAI
+2836 FFLQSTLLSKAEAI

-2855 VLKSHY
+2855 VIKSHY

-2868 YAFSPNGGYAK
+2868 YAFSPNGSYAK

-2889 TEVVKQIRDFNDTS
+2889 TEVIKQIRDFNDTS
-2903 LIPEYIRLVSRYL
+2903 LIPDYIRLVSRYL

-2928 NYLSKNNLLEEKF
+2928 DYLSKNNLLEEKF
-2941 NYDRYKTVIE
+2941 NYDRYKIVKD

-3002 CRRLGTTTDVAIIT
+3002 CRRLKTTTDVAIIT

-3031 HSKAPTCDF
+3031 HPRAPICDF

-3081 RDKLNNLR
+3081 RDKLINLG

-3096 QDWLLNK
+3096 QTWLLNK
-3103 SNVVGKGKNKEPNII
+3103 SSVIGKGKNKEPSII
-3118 NELTKTEP
+3118 NKLTETDP
-3126 EFANLLKTLKGYI
+3126 AFANLLRTLRGYI
-3139 KEYVAIKGDYG
+3139 KEYVAIKGNYG
-3150 EFSSYTHD
+3150 EFSGYTQD

-3172 SADDNLNK
+3172 SADDKLNK
-3180 AAKKTL
+3180 AAKKPLET
-3186 KANSTIYKAFMYALN
+3186 KSKIYKAFMYALN

-3206 FLKFFGLSSD
+3206 FLKFFGLSND
-3216 KQLTDIFGKETYPTY
+3216 KQLTDIFGKEIYPTY
-3231 KNAAMVFFTQT
+3231 RNAAMIFFTQT
-3242 VMNKEYNQ
+3242 VKDKNEYNQ
-3250 ESSLVA
+3250 ASSLVT

-3340 LKLNKLYSE
+3340 LRLNKLYSE
-3349 FLNSKELNSISP
+3349 FLNSKELDSISP

-3392 IKDPEINSLLKTIK
+3392 IKDPEVNTVLKSMK
-3406 QTKINKVNTNYA
+3406 QTKINKANTKYA
-3418 VDDFLINT
+3418 IDDFLINT
-3426 VNDAYNSLVLDKD
+3426 VNNAYNSLVLDKD
-3439 SIADVI
+3439 SLADII
-3445 EASLAKGIASQ
+3445 EVSLAKGIASQ

-3464 LFNKESFAESKL
+3464 LFNKESFVESKL

-3491 GKAIDAVET
+3491 GKAVNAVET

-3521 DAGKQAYKHGLVSKL
+3521 KEGKQAYEHGLVSKL

-3658 KQLANYMVTGKSR
+3658 KQLANYIVTGKSR

-3676 NAHAIAASKNSLIDD
+3676 NAHAIAASKNNLMDN

-3697 EVPQIDKLVSC
+3697 KVPQIDKLVSC
-3708 YAVQLLKDSERDKL
+3708 YAVQLLKDDERNKL

-3853 PFNVSSYEPI
+3853 PFNTSSYEPI

-3881 PDSVY
+3881 PDNVY

-3904 SASKSFNV
+3904 SASKSFNL

-3917 TKKIYDEDAKFYG
+3917 TKKVYDEDAKFYG

-3950 KDAWDRVDPAIKSAI
+3950 KDAWDRVDPAIKAAI
-3965 AKNFGGKAL
+3965 ANNFGGKAL

-3994 YTGNSRMPAKALNTA
+3994 YTGNSRMPVKALNTA

-4057 NMIQLRMRGI
+4057 NIIQLRMRGI
-4067 PYPEIAKG
+4067 PYSEIAKG
-4075 IRTKTMELEEYRHIE
+4075 IRTKTMELEEYRRIE

-4103 KSRQEK
+4103 KSRQER

-4285 GTVLSDNFFSKAA
+4285 GTVLEDNFFSKAA

-4321 VELYKAL
+4321 IELYKAL

>member
-1 MYYHFYY
+1 
-8 EDTMASFDNLVNSLS
+8 MASYDDLISTIVNNS
-23 NNPSNSTTPT
+23 NNAQNTPT
-33 PVQGPLISD
+33 QPNTFENQLNQLKQTD
-42 LARAQI
+42 DFLAGSRAQ
-48 ANANPNTQQAI
+48 NT
-59 DAVQQA
+59 
-65 QNMQRYIGM
+65 YT
-74 DNHVQDYALNG
+74 DYALG
-85 IAAATD
+85 AGSALASS
-91 AVGSLGAL
+91 VGSLGYL
-99 GGKAGER
+99 GGPLGEAVVTKPLEAIAEGLQSLQSNSAKLRANTVARR
-106 AADATLGNVAR
+106 AANLA
-117 GLRSLTSSDSQHR
+117 
-130 QELKA
+130 
-135 NTGAWLQAKSQAQ
+135 AKNQAQ
-148 YQNDLANGKSQTEAS
+148 YTEDIAKGKSTTQAN
-163 LAKIGRDAVNFF
+163 LAKVGRDFTNFF
-175 NSNDLGMVTAESAGS
+175 TARSSGDLGMVAAESAGS
-190 LVGSFVGGGLLGKAA
+190 LVGSFIGGGLIGKAA
-205 SLGAKGIMAANAA
+205 SLGAKGIMTARAA
-218 KTIAGKAATYEKT
+218 KTIAGKAATYDRT
-231 IAELS
+231 IAGLNEAKQAVLQDFKAGIAGEAETAEKLQGLNGLLDTAIKERS
-236 QVRAEAQAAA
+236 ALNTEAEALAAKQALNDKSIDYLKTNKPNM
-246 QAGKISMDEAAATI
+246 QASERTGYQSNLDVLNNVGDELTNDIRANKLQSAVKGEEVKGLQNNKEALENKLQTFKDTNADIRTKIDTELPEMDEKISKFDHY
-260 QKIDSDVAKLSAQKE
+260 KNRLSDDVKKRF
-275 GILADQAAL
+275 
-284 AEQQQAIMQAQ
+284 
-295 DLNKARQ
+295 NK
-302 GYIENQ
+302 
-308 VNNEALSIPSKEVLD
+308 K
-323 TEAKT
+323 
-328 LNNNFDRLVNYKDTD
+328 
-343 NKLLADTNYN
+343 
-353 ITITASQKPVQEAK
+353 
-367 YNTAQKQYAEAVTKA
+367 
-382 NEAEGKLTKTESEFD
+382 
-397 KFKQNI
+397 
-403 PEIET
+403 
-408 KLNKQ
+408 

-419 KVGEEAGG
+419 EVGEETGG
-427 LGINFAY
+427 LLTNLAY
-434 GADAGADAVKNM
+434 GMQSGSDAVKD
-446 HLENLS
+446 LDLDNLT
-452 EADLQNSKEYKAKK
+452 EEDLNNSSKYKEFKK
-466 QEYLNK
+466 QYLNK
-472 GLSPEDASAKAI
+472 GLSEQEASDKAKEDLKSYI
-484 ADIRNSIERTTRLGV
+484 STTVKYGT
-499 GAWEAAISKIMGTAK
+499 GIWEALVSKVMGTAK
-514 LEGKGIQGLLRT
+514 LEGKGVKGLLRT
-526 KPTRM
+526 KPVHM

-543 GQGIGET
+543 GQGIGENT
-550 VGGNISEK
+550 GAQWGK
-558 RIDND
+558 KQIDNNVS
-563 KDLTEGLGESI
+563 LTDNLGESI

-589 AGALATK
+589 AGAAGIKGVLKATK
-596 AALGTAKLG
+596 AGTAV
-605 TAAGATAGILASNAI
+605 GATAGILASNAI

-627 AIKQVIEPT
+627 AIKQIIEPT

-642 TKAFDKLKPEI
+642 TKAFDKLKPEV

-662 LDKTFINNPDV
+662 LDKTFINNPDI

-686 NIKSV
+686 NVKSV

-709 NSKDSTKETKDA
+709 NNKDSTKEAKDA

-745 KSNLSSNEKALLQYS
+745 KSNLSDNEKALLQYS

-773 EYRNRLLK
+773 EYRNRLIK
-781 DINDENNSEEDK
+781 DINTEGNSEEDK

-807 DSNIQNKL
+807 DSNIQDKL
-815 KNNEDITNEINTLQ
+815 KNNEDITNEIETLQ

-871 EHWVNTNKSYY
+871 EHWVNTNKPYY
-882 KNYAQAS
+882 KDYAQAS

-914 LKGYFVKAIQIM
+914 LKGYFVKAMQIM

-932 ADKAASLQ
+932 ADKAEALQ
-940 KHLADLHHYIN
+940 KHLADLHKYIN
-951 SQEAKVLGM
+951 SQDAKVLGM

-1019 LPEGSIKPIQTDTAE
+1019 LPEGSVKPIQTDTAK
-1034 QSVVQQSQQPI
+1034 QPVVQQQSQQPT
-1045 NTTTVTNNNKP
+1045 NTTTVTNNKP
-1056 QQQYVNNPKVVS
+1056 QQQYINKPKVVS
-1068 GMSAENIQAI
+1068 GMSAENKQAI
-1078 QENTQVTPTRART
+1078 QENTQVSPTRART
-1091 GATTYKHPVTAFK
+1091 GATTYKHPVTTFK
-1104 PVKVYLN
+1104 PVKVYIN

-1116 LNPHTEW
+1116 LNPYTEW

-1130 FKTGLQAYKVMT
+1130 FKTGPQAYKVMT
-1142 RLMGALADPTEANY
+1142 HLMKALADPTEANY
-1156 EALGS
+1156 EALGN

-1191 RDISTNVAKM
+1191 RDISTNLVKM
-1201 SEADAKQQNIL
+1201 SEADAKKQNIL
-1212 VGQTAASLMRSLLSP
+1212 VGQTAASLMRSLLTP
-1227 SNVSNWNSSIEAKQ
+1227 SNVTNWNSSAEAKQ
-1241 KLRNSLGVKSPNF
+1241 NLRNSLGVKGSNF

-1305 AKNAAIGAASTAK
+1305 AKNAAIGAESTAK

-1336 PKNRKASKEEF
+1336 PKNQKVSKEEF

-1362 KDEPMNLV
+1362 KGEPIHLI
-1370 IAMVPNSSKGI
+1370 IAMIPNGSSGI
-1381 NGPIAQTINAVQY
+1381 KGPILHTVSAVEYNNQIN
-1394 QNQNNPKTLTHVVNL
+1394 PSRLIHVVNL
-1409 YNHPELFHLAGDAFY
+1409 YNHPELFHLVGDDFY
-1424 NKLAEIV
+1424 NRLAEIV
-1431 SAQQTAQDVANE
+1431 SAQGTAHDVTNE
-1443 FNNSLSHSEFI
+1443 FNNSLSHPEFI

-1466 QQEQKPVDKSVN
+1466 QQEQKPVNKPIN
-1478 KPVESKPVQQVQQN
+1478 KPVEPKPIQQAQQTQQVQQSK
-1492 QQLQEVPANN
+1492 ETP
-1502 TNTVNS
+1502 TVSS
-1508 TETFVSPIDTLNN
+1508 TETFVSPIDVLNN
-1521 LLNTYRNQTKEDFA
+1521 LINTYRNQKKEDID
-1535 KLPLI
+1535 KLKLTEI
-1540 KVARIIREL
+1540 ARIIREL
-1549 SVAERNY
+1549 SKAERNY
-1556 PANTAFPTEEFESIL
+1556 PTNISAFPTEEFESIL

-1577 YFNKKGTVT
+1577 YFSKMGTVT
-1586 KVESIKDLKDKAVK
+1586 KVESIKDLRDKAVRH
-1600 YALDMYQQGLPIPD
+1600 ALDMYQQGLPIPD

-1638 QEDDESSAGQTSI
+1638 QEDDESSAGQTSL

-1693 DSKLSEEELV
+1693 NSKLSEEELV

-1715 ILQTVNTNMNSIKP
+1715 ILQTVDTNMNSIQS

-1741 KNQAVKITDSLLA
+1741 KNQAVNITKSLLA
-1754 KANDLMKDSGTSYD
+1754 KANELMQNSSNAYD

-1847 DDDKNYEHNFITSN
+1847 DDNKNYEHNFITSN
-1861 NLNQAMSSAI
+1861 NLNQVMASAI

-1888 YGASNSLAAS
+1888 YGASNSLASS
-1898 LVSSSVTNPA
+1898 LVSSSVTNPVT
-1908 SSKQARPAT
+1908 SKQARPTT

-1954 RFFNMPHNTKM
+1954 RFFNMPYNTKM
-1965 YLDTVNNINKAL
+1965 YLDTVNDVNKAL
-1977 LKNGSDIFDSV
+1977 LKNGSDVFDSV

-1994 ASQIDDAPLSGHLNH
+1994 ASKIDDTPLSGHLNH
-2009 HAEAPLTSLQQ
+2009 HTEAPLTSLQQ

-2061 SNKHVTDS
+2061 SNNHITDS

-2088 QQLDSKDKGLYYN
+2088 QQLDTDKKGLYYN

-2135 PTETTRRNLWFRM
+2135 PEESTRRNLWFRM

-2163 QVLDKLRD
+2163 QVLTKLQQ

-2192 LTDGLADKET
+2192 LTTDGLTDEEI

-2212 NNALDK
+2212 NNTLDE

-2262 SKIMDGSLAFILQG
+2262 SKIMDGSLAFIMQDG
-2276 PSDLDAALTE
+2276 FDTDTALTE

-2305 KDAVQKI
+2305 KDTVQKI

-2336 TLNGTNGLLSK
+2336 SLNSNNGLLSK
-2347 EGIVE
+2347 EGIVNN
-2352 HLYLS
+2352 LYLS

-2369 VTALKALLPYI
+2369 ATALKALLPYI
-2380 GVPLKNNLYEASRI
+2380 GVPLKNSLYEASRI
-2394 FAKKPVT
+2394 FAKQPVT

-2418 LLATVME
+2418 QLATVME
-2425 QKLQGYSIK
+2425 QKLQGYPVK

-2444 YAKYGTKAS
+2444 YAKYGTKVS
-2453 SLEFVEESDRESYI
+2453 SLEFVKESDRENYI

-2485 YRKKDGELV
+2485 YIKKDGELV

-2525 DLFTQTYTFTDKATG
+2525 DLFTQTYTFTDEATG
-2540 KTKTITNYPFIDAL
+2540 KTKSVIKYPFIDAL

-2567 TNLGDSVQDSTGKM
+2567 TNLGNSVQDSTGKM

-2606 VLTKQGVTVPDPI
+2606 ILTKQGVKVPDSV
-2619 KYKNAGNIDVPDLDA
+2619 KYKDIVDADGKLAGIPDLDA

-2648 RKAYKRILQDA
+2648 RKAYKRLLQDA

-2678 KQSINADVHSDN
+2678 KQSINSDVHSDN

-2753 LNMDPDN
+2753 LNMDPDS

-2783 IISEALNNVINHI
+2783 IISEALNNVISHI
-2796 SENDLLINNSSFIDI
+2796 SENDLLINDSSFVDI

-2824 NVPISMTDKDNL
+2824 NVPVSMTDKDNL
-2836 FLLQSALSSKAEAI
+2836 FLLQSALSFKAKAI

-2855 VLKSHY
+2855 VIKSHY

-2889 TEVVKQIRDFNDTS
+2889 TEVIKQIRDFNDNS

-2928 NYLSKNNLLEEKF
+2928 DYLSKNNLLEEKF
-2941 NYDRYKTVIE
+2941 NYDRYKTVID
-2951 DKTVLDTNSVQQDL
+2951 DKTVLDINSVQQDL

-3002 CRRLGTTTDVAIIT
+3002 CRRLKTTTDVAIIT

-3031 HSKAPTCDF
+3031 HPRAPICDF

-3081 RDKLNNLR
+3081 RDKLNNLG
-3089 YQDKLEL
+3089 YQDKLDL
-3096 QDWLLNK
+3096 QTWLLNK
-3103 SNVVGKGKNKEPNII
+3103 SSVIGKGKNKEPSII
-3118 NELTKTEP
+3118 NKLTETDP
-3126 EFANLLKTLKGYI
+3126 AFANLLRTLRGYI
-3139 KEYVAIKGDYG
+3139 KEYIAIKGNYG
-3150 EFSSYTHD
+3150 EFSGYTQD

-3172 SADDNLNK
+3172 SADDKLNK
-3180 AAKKTL
+3180 AAKRTL
-3186 KANSTIYKAFMYALN
+3186 KANSTIRNAFMYALN

-3206 FLKFFGLSSD
+3206 FLKFFGLSND
-3216 KQLTDIFGKETYPTY
+3216 KQLTDIFGKEIYPTY
-3231 KNAAMVFFTQT
+3231 RNAAMVFFTQT
-3242 VMNKEYNQ
+3242 VEDKNEYNQ
-3250 ESSLVA
+3250 ASSLVI

-3349 FLNSKELNSISP
+3349 FLNSKELDSISP

-3392 IKDPEINSLLKTIK
+3392 IKDPEVNKVLKSMK
-3406 QTKINKVNTNYA
+3406 QTKINKANTKYA
-3418 VDDFLINT
+3418 IDDFLINT

-3439 SIADVI
+3439 NLADII
-3445 EASLAKGIASQ
+3445 EVSLAKGIASQ

-3464 LFNKESFAESKL
+3464 LFNKESFVESKL
-3476 NHLAVTAEIKSMGLV
+3476 NHLAVTAEIKSMGLI
-3491 GKAIDAVET
+3491 GKAVDTVES

-3521 DAGKQAYKHGLVSKL
+3521 DAGKQAYEHGLVSKL

-3676 NAHAIAASKNSLIDD
+3676 NAHAIAASKNNLMDN

-3697 EVPQIDKLVSC
+3697 KVPQIDKLVSC
-3708 YAVQLLKDSERDKL
+3708 YAVQLLKDDERNKL

-3737 DIHNSIKQAELN
+3737 DMHNSIKQAELN

-3853 PFNVSSYEPI
+3853 PFNTSSYEPI

-3881 PDSVY
+3881 PDTVY

-3904 SASKSFNV
+3904 SASKSFNI

-3917 TKKIYDEDAKFYG
+3917 TKKVYDEDAKFYG

-3950 KDAWDRVDPAIKSAI
+3950 KDAWDRVDPAIKAAI
-3965 AKNFGGKAL
+3965 ANNFGGKAL

-4021 YKILGHAE
+4021 YKILRHAE

-4057 NMIQLRMRGI
+4057 NIIQLRMRGI
-4067 PYPEIAKG
+4067 SYTDIAKG
-4075 IRTKTMELEEYRHIE
+4075 IRTKTMELEEYRRIE
-4090 KQNIQLKSKLITA
+4090 KQNIQLKSKLIIA
-4103 KSRQEK
+4103 KSRQER

-4265 HNPASWIFGELITP
+4265 HNPASWVFGELITP

-4285 GTVLSDNFFSKAA
+4285 GTVLEDNFFSKAA

-4321 VELYKAL
+4321 IELYKAL

>member
-1 MYYHFYY
+1 
-8 EDTMASFDNLVNSLS
+8 MASYDDLISTIVNNS
-23 NNPSNSTTPT
+23 NNAQNTPT
-33 PVQGPLISD
+33 QPNTFENQLNQLKQTD
-42 LARAQI
+42 DFLAGSRAQ
-48 ANANPNTQQAI
+48 NT
-59 DAVQQA
+59 
-65 QNMQRYIGM
+65 YT
-74 DNHVQDYALNG
+74 DYALG
-85 IAAATD
+85 AGSALASS
-91 AVGSLGAL
+91 VGSLGYL
-99 GGKAGER
+99 GGPLGEAVVTKPLEAIAEGLQSLQSNSAKLRANTVARR
-106 AADATLGNVAR
+106 AANLA
-117 GLRSLTSSDSQHR
+117 
-130 QELKA
+130 
-135 NTGAWLQAKSQAQ
+135 AKNQAQ
-148 YQNDLANGKSQTEAS
+148 YTEDIAKGKSTTQAN
-163 LAKIGRDAVNFF
+163 LAKVGRDFTNFF
-175 NSNDLGMVTAESAGS
+175 TARSSGDLGMVAAESAGS
-190 LVGSFVGGGLLGKAA
+190 LVGSFVGGGLIGKAA
-205 SLGAKGIMAANAA
+205 SLGAKGIMTARAA
-218 KTIAGKAATYEKT
+218 KTIAGKAATYDRT
-231 IAELS
+231 IAGLNEAKQAILQDFKAGIAGEAETAEKLQGLNGLLDTAIKERS
-236 QVRAEAQAAA
+236 ALNTEAEALAAKQALNDKNIDYLKTNKPNM
-246 QAGKISMDEAAATI
+246 QASERTGYQSNLDVLNNVGDELTNDIRANKLQSAVKGEEVKGLQNNKEALENKLQTFKDTNADIRTKIDTELPEMDEKISKFDHY
-260 QKIDSDVAKLSAQKE
+260 KNRLSDDVKKRF
-275 GILADQAAL
+275 
-284 AEQQQAIMQAQ
+284 
-295 DLNKARQ
+295 NK
-302 GYIENQ
+302 
-308 VNNEALSIPSKEVLD
+308 K
-323 TEAKT
+323 
-328 LNNNFDRLVNYKDTD
+328 
-343 NKLLADTNYN
+343 
-353 ITITASQKPVQEAK
+353 
-367 YNTAQKQYAEAVTKA
+367 
-382 NEAEGKLTKTESEFD
+382 
-397 KFKQNI
+397 
-403 PEIET
+403 
-408 KLNKQ
+408 

-419 KVGEEAGG
+419 EVGEETGG
-427 LGINFAY
+427 LLTNLAY
-434 GADAGADAVKNM
+434 GMQSGSDAVKD
-446 HLENLS
+446 LDLDNLT
-452 EADLQNSKEYKAKK
+452 EEDLNNSSKYKEFKK
-466 QEYLNK
+466 QYLNK
-472 GLSPEDASAKAI
+472 GLSEQEASDKAKEDLKSYI
-484 ADIRNSIERTTRLGV
+484 STTVKYGT
-499 GAWEAAISKIMGTAK
+499 GIWEALVSKVMGTAK
-514 LEGKGIQGLLRT
+514 LEGKGVKGLLRT
-526 KPTRM
+526 KPVHM

-543 GQGIGET
+543 GQGIGENT
-550 VGGNISEK
+550 GAQWGK
-558 RIDND
+558 KQIDNNVS
-563 KDLTEGLGESI
+563 LTDNLGESI

-589 AGALATK
+589 AGAAGIKGVLKTTK
-596 AALGTAKLG
+596 AGTAV
-605 TAAGATAGILASNAI
+605 GATAGILASNAI

-627 AIKQVIEPT
+627 AIKQIIEPT

-642 TKAFDKLKPEI
+642 TKAFDKLKPEV

-662 LDKTFINNPDV
+662 LDKTFINNPDI

-686 NIKSV
+686 NVKSV
-691 HQQIHIMHDAAK
+691 HQQIHIMHEAAK

-709 NSKDSTKETKDA
+709 NNKDSTKEAKDA

-745 KSNLSSNEKALLQYS
+745 KSNLSDNEKALLQYS

-773 EYRNRLLK
+773 EYRNRLIK
-781 DINDENNSEEDK
+781 DINTEGNSKEDK

-807 DSNIQNKL
+807 DSNIQDKL
-815 KNNEDITNEINTLQ
+815 KNNEDITNEIETLQ

-871 EHWVNTNKSYY
+871 EHWVNTNKPYY
-882 KNYAQAS
+882 KDYAQAS

-914 LKGYFVKAIQIM
+914 LKGYFVKAMQIM
-926 SSNAED
+926 SSNAEE
-932 ADKAASLQ
+932 ADKAEALQ
-940 KHLADLHHYIN
+940 KHLADLHKYIN
-951 SQEAKVLGM
+951 SQDAKVLGM
-960 EEASQAY
+960 EEASKAY

-1002 DLMKS
+1002 DLMRS

-1019 LPEGSIKPIQTDTAE
+1019 LPEGSVKPIQTDTAE
-1034 QSVVQQSQQPI
+1034 QPVVQQQSQQPT
-1045 NTTTVTNNNKP
+1045 NTTTVTNNKP
-1056 QQQYVNNPKVVS
+1056 QQQYINKPKVVS
-1068 GMSAENIQAI
+1068 GMSAENKQAI
-1078 QENTQVTPTRART
+1078 QENTQVSPTRVRT
-1091 GATTYKHPVTAFK
+1091 GATTYRHNETVFK
-1104 PVKVYLN
+1104 PITIHMKGRAFTLK
-1111 NREIV
+1111 
-1116 LNPHTEW
+1116 PHTEW
-1123 TSKNSTG
+1123 TSRNSMGYQTG
-1130 FKTGLQAYKVMT
+1130 PQAYKVMT
-1142 RLMGALADPTEANY
+1142 SLWKALADPTEANY
-1156 EALGS
+1156 EALGNVL
-1161 AITEKQII
+1161 TETQNII
-1169 FKLSDLFQINP
+1169 RLSNLFQINSKHKLGKVRLIP
-1180 KKTLSKVLLVP
+1180 K
-1191 RDISTNVAKM
+1191 DISTNISKM
-1201 SEADAKQQNIL
+1201 NEADAKKQKIL
-1212 VGQTAASLMRSLLSP
+1212 IGQTAASFMRSLMTP
-1227 SNVSNWNSSIEAKQ
+1227 SNATNQNSSPEAQ
-1241 KLRNSLGVKSPNF
+1241 QNLRNALGVKGSEF

-1263 LDNITGKVNNQLG
+1263 LDNITGKTNNQLG

-1292 AGGTLH
+1292 AGGTLQS
-1298 TTTVSGI
+1298 TSVPGI
-1305 AKNAAIGAASTAK
+1305 ARSAALGAASVGKNSIVMTPK
-1318 FRDKTSKP
+1318 
-1326 SRIMN
+1326 
-1331 PTYLL
+1331 YLL
-1336 PKNRKASKEEF
+1336 PKNQKVSPKEYKE
-1347 KQKANDRYSVLGTGF
+1347 KANERYDILGTGF
-1362 KDEPMNLV
+1362 KDKPIHLV
-1370 IAMVPNSSKGI
+1370 ITMIPNGSLGI
-1381 NGPIAQTINAVQY
+1381 KGPILRTVSAIEY
-1394 QNQNNPKTLTHVVNL
+1394 NNVKNPSRLIHVVNL
-1409 YNHPELFHLAGDAFY
+1409 YNHPELFHLAGDVFY
-1424 NKLAEIV
+1424 NRLAEIV
-1431 SAQQTAQDVANE
+1431 SAQGTAQDVVNE
-1443 FNNSLSHSEFI
+1443 INNSLSHPEFI
-1454 NRYYSTNTQNRV
+1454 NRYYSTNTQNKV
-1466 QQEQKPVDKSVN
+1466 QQEQKPVN
-1478 KPVESKPVQQVQQN
+1478 KPVESKPIQQTQQTQQVQQSK
-1492 QQLQEVPANN
+1492 EVPNN
-1502 TNTVNS
+1502 NNVS
-1508 TETFVSPIDTLNN
+1508 PTETFVSPIDTLNN
-1521 LLNTYRNQTKEDFA
+1521 LINTYRNQKKEDID
-1535 KLPLI
+1535 KLKLTEI
-1540 KVARIIREL
+1540 ARIIREL
-1549 SVAERNY
+1549 SKAERNY
-1556 PANTAFPTEEFESIL
+1556 PTNISAFPTEEFESIL

-1577 YFNKKGTVT
+1577 YFSKMGTVT
-1586 KVESIKDLKDKAVK
+1586 KVESIKDLRDKAVRH
-1600 YALDMYQQGLPIPD
+1600 ALDMYQQGLTIPD

-1638 QEDDESSAGQTSI
+1638 QEDDESSAGQTSL

-1679 DSIQLTDELDNLLN
+1679 DSIQLTDELIDLLDN
-1693 DSKLSEEELV
+1693 SKLSEEELV

-1715 ILQTVNTNMNSIKP
+1715 ILQTVDINMNSIQS

-1741 KNQAVKITDSLLA
+1741 KNQAVNITKSLLA
-1754 KANDLMKDSGTSYD
+1754 KANELMQDSNTAYD

-1810 SAGTRTYSSLRSLY
+1810 SAGTRTYSSLHSLY

-1847 DDDKNYEHNFITSN
+1847 DDNKNYEHNFITSN

-1888 YGASNSLAAS
+1888 YGASNSLASS
-1898 LVSSSVTNPA
+1898 LVSSSVTNPVTA
-1908 SSKQARPAT
+1908 KEARPAT

-1954 RFFNMPHNTKM
+1954 RFFNMPYNTKM
-1965 YLDTVNNINKAL
+1965 YLDTVNDVNKAL
-1977 LKNGSDIFDSV
+1977 LKNGSDVFDSV

-1994 ASQIDDAPLSGHLNH
+1994 ASKIDDAPLSGHLNH
-2009 HAEAPLTSLQQ
+2009 HTEAPLTSLQQ

-2061 SNKHVTDS
+2061 SNNHIADS

-2088 QQLDSKDKGLYYN
+2088 QQLDTDKKGLYYN

-2135 PTETTRRNLWFRM
+2135 PKEPTRRNLWFRM

-2163 QVLDKLRD
+2163 QVLTKLQQ
-2171 LDTLFDSNPIFK
+2171 LDALFDSNPIFK

-2192 LTDGLADKET
+2192 LTTDGLTDKEV

-2212 NNALDK
+2212 NNALDE

-2262 SKIMDGSLAFILQG
+2262 SKIMDGSLAFIMQDG
-2276 PSDLDAALTE
+2276 FDTNTALTE

-2305 KDAVQKI
+2305 KDTVQKI

-2336 TLNGTNGLLSK
+2336 SLNSNNGLLSK
-2347 EGIVE
+2347 EGIVNN
-2352 HLYLS
+2352 LYLS

-2369 VTALKALLPYI
+2369 STALKTLLPYI
-2380 GVPLKNNLYEASRI
+2380 GVALKNSLYEASRI
-2394 FAKKPVT
+2394 FAKQPVT

-2418 LLATVME
+2418 QLATVME
-2425 QKLQGYSIK
+2425 QKLQGYPVK

-2444 YAKYGTKAS
+2444 YAKYDTKAD
-2453 SLEFVEESDRESYI
+2453 SLEFVKESDRENYI

-2485 YRKKDGELV
+2485 YIKKDGELV
-2494 PSTFKPK
+2494 PSTFKPG
-2501 RFNFKY
+2501 RFKFKY

-2525 DLFTQTYTFTDKATG
+2525 DLFTQTYTFTDEATG
-2540 KTKTITNYPFIDAL
+2540 KTKSVTKYPFIDAL

-2567 TNLGDSVQDSTGKM
+2567 TNLGNSVQDSTGKM

-2606 VLTKQGVTVPDPI
+2606 VLTKQGVIVPDPI
-2619 KYKNAGNIDVPDLDA
+2619 KYKDIVDADGKPAGIPDLDA

-2648 RKAYKRILQDA
+2648 RKAYKRILQEV

-2678 KQSINADVHSDN
+2678 KQSINSNVHSDN

-2753 LNMDPDN
+2753 LNMDPDS
-2760 HVLVGSELNKIA
+2760 HVLVGFELNKIA

-2783 IISEALNNVINHI
+2783 IISEALNNVINNI
-2796 SENDLLINNSSFIDI
+2796 SEKDLLINDSSFVDI

-2824 NVPISMTDKDNL
+2824 NLPVSMTDKDNL
-2836 FLLQSALSSKAEAI
+2836 FFLQSTLLSKAEAI

-2855 VLKSHY
+2855 VIKSHY

-2889 TEVVKQIRDFNDTS
+2889 TEVIKQIRDFNDTS
-2903 LIPEYIRLVSRYL
+2903 LIPDYIRLVSRYL

-2928 NYLSKNNLLEEKF
+2928 DYLSKNNLLEEKF
-2941 NYDRYKTVIE
+2941 NYDRYKIVKD

-3002 CRRLGTTTDVAIIT
+3002 CRRLKTTTDVAIIT

-3031 HSKAPTCDF
+3031 HPKAPICDF

-3046 LVLPTATGNHLFILN
+3046 LILPTATGNHLFILN

-3081 RDKLNNLR
+3081 RDKLNNLG

-3096 QDWLLNK
+3096 QTWLLNK
-3103 SNVVGKGKNKEPNII
+3103 SSVIGKGKNKEPSII
-3118 NELTKTEP
+3118 NKLTETDP
-3126 EFANLLKTLKGYI
+3126 AFANLLRTLRGYI
-3139 KEYVAIKGDYG
+3139 KEYIAIKGDEG
-3150 EFSSYTHD
+3150 EFRGYTQD
-3158 LPMLVKEAFAQCIA
+3158 LPMLVKEAFAQCIS
-3172 SADDNLNK
+3172 SADDKLNK
-3180 AAKKTL
+3180 AAKRTL
-3186 KANSTIYKAFMYALN
+3186 KANSTIRNAFMYALN

-3206 FLKFFGLSSD
+3206 FLKFFGLSTD
-3216 KQLTDIFGKETYPTY
+3216 KQLTDIFGKEIYPTY
-3231 KNAAMVFFTQT
+3231 RNAAMVFFTQT
-3242 VMNKEYNQ
+3242 VEDKNEYNQ
-3250 ESSLVA
+3250 ASSLVT

-3349 FLNSKELNSISP
+3349 FLNSKELDSISP

-3392 IKDPEINSLLKTIK
+3392 IKDPEVNTVLKSLK
-3406 QTKINKVNTNYA
+3406 QTKINKANTKYA
-3418 VDDFLINT
+3418 IDDFLINT

-3439 SIADVI
+3439 NLADVI
-3445 EASLAKGIASQ
+3445 EVSLAKGIASQ

-3464 LFNKESFAESKL
+3464 LFNKESFVESKL
-3476 NHLAVTAEIKSMGLV
+3476 NHLAITAEIKSMGLV
-3491 GKAIDAVET
+3491 GKAVDAVET

-3521 DAGKQAYKHGLVSKL
+3521 KEGKQAYEHGLVSKL

-3676 NAHAIAASKNSLIDD
+3676 NAHAIAASKNNLMDN

-3697 EVPQIDKLVSC
+3697 KVPQIDKLVSC
-3708 YAVQLLKDSERDKL
+3708 YAVQLLKDDERNKL

-3853 PFNVSSYEPI
+3853 PFNTSSYEPI

-3881 PDSVY
+3881 PDNVY

-3904 SASKSFNV
+3904 SASKSFNI

-3917 TKKIYDEDAKFYG
+3917 TKKVYDEDAKFYG

-3950 KDAWDRVDPAIKSAI
+3950 KDAWDRVNPAIKAAI
-3965 AKNFGGKAL
+3965 ANNFGGKAL

-4029 RAIQYTTSTARNYIV
+4029 RAIQYNTSTARNYIV

-4057 NMIQLRMRGI
+4057 NIIQLRMRGI
-4067 PYPEIAKG
+4067 PYSEIAKG
-4075 IRTKTMELEEYRHIE
+4075 IRTKIMELEEYRRIE

-4103 KSRQEK
+4103 KSRQER

-4285 GTVLSDNFFSKAA
+4285 GTVLEDNFFSKAA

-4321 VELYKAL
+4321 IELYKAL

>member
-1 MYYHFYY
+1 
-8 EDTMASFDNLVNSLS
+8 MASYDDLISTIV
-23 NNPSNSTTPT
+23 NNPNNAQNTPT
-33 PVQGPLISD
+33 QPNTFENQLNQLKQTD
-42 LARAQI
+42 DFLAGSRAQ
-48 ANANPNTQQAI
+48 NNLS
-59 DAVQQA
+59 
-65 QNMQRYIGM
+65 
-74 DNHVQDYALNG
+74 DYALG
-85 IAAATD
+85 AGSTLAS
-91 AVGSLGAL
+91 AVGSLGYL
-99 GGKAGER
+99 GGSAGEAIVTKPLEAIAEGLQSLKSDGAKLRANTVARR
-106 AADATLGNVAR
+106 AANLA
-117 GLRSLTSSDSQHR
+117 
-130 QELKA
+130 
-135 NTGAWLQAKSQAQ
+135 AKNQAQ
-148 YQNDLANGKSQTEAS
+148 YTEDIASGKSTTQAN
-163 LAKIGRDAVNFF
+163 LAKVGRDFTNFF
-175 NSNDLGMVTAESAGS
+175 TARSSGDLGMVAAESAGS
-190 LVGSFVGGGLLGKAA
+190 LVGSFVGGGLIGKAA
-205 SLGAKGIMAANAA
+205 SLGAKGIMTARAA
-218 KTIAGKAATYEKT
+218 KTIAGKAATYDRT
-231 IAELS
+231 IAGLNEAKQAVL
-236 QVRAEAQAAA
+236 QDFKAGIAGEAETAEKLQGLNGLLDTAIKERYALNTEAEALAAKQALNDKSLDYLKTNKPNM
-246 QAGKISMDEAAATI
+246 QASERTGYQSNLDVLNNVGDELANDIRANKLQSAVKGKEVRGLQNNKEALENKLQTFKDTNADIRTKIDTELPEMDEKISKFDHY
-260 QKIDSDVAKLSAQKE
+260 KNRLSDDVKKRF
-275 GILADQAAL
+275 
-284 AEQQQAIMQAQ
+284 
-295 DLNKARQ
+295 NK
-302 GYIENQ
+302 
-308 VNNEALSIPSKEVLD
+308 K
-323 TEAKT
+323 
-328 LNNNFDRLVNYKDTD
+328 
-343 NKLLADTNYN
+343 
-353 ITITASQKPVQEAK
+353 
-367 YNTAQKQYAEAVTKA
+367 
-382 NEAEGKLTKTESEFD
+382 
-397 KFKQNI
+397 
-403 PEIET
+403 
-408 KLNKQ
+408 

-419 KVGEEAGG
+419 EVGEETGG
-427 LGINFAY
+427 LLTNLAFGMQ
-434 GADAGADAVKNM
+434 AGSDAVKD
-446 HLENLS
+446 LDLDNLT
-452 EADLQNSKEYKAKK
+452 EEDLNNSPKYKEYKK
-466 QEYLNK
+466 QYLNK
-472 GLSPEDASAKAI
+472 GLSEQEASDRAKEDLKSYITNTVKYGTGI
-484 ADIRNSIERTTRLGV
+484 
-499 GAWEAAISKIMGTAK
+499 WEALVSKVMGTAK
-514 LEGKGIQGLLRT
+514 LEGKGLPGLLRT
-526 KPTRM
+526 KPVHM

-543 GQGIGET
+543 SQGIGENT
-550 VGGNISEK
+550 GAQWGK
-558 RIDND
+558 KQIDNNVS
-563 KDLTEGLGESI
+563 LTDNLGESI
-574 AENAFGIPAGMAATK
+574 AENAFGIPAGMATTK

-596 AALGTAKLG
+596 AFLGTAKLG
-605 TAAGATAGILASNAI
+605 TAVGATAGILASNAI

-642 TKAFDKLKPEI
+642 TKTFDKLKPEV

-662 LDKTFINNPDV
+662 LDKTFINNPDI

-686 NIKSV
+686 NVKSV

-709 NSKDSTKETKDA
+709 NNKDSTKEAKDA

-733 GGITNNLNDKIV
+733 GGITSNLNDKIV
-745 KSNLSSNEKALLQYS
+745 KSNLSTNEKALLQYS

-773 EYRNRLLK
+773 EYRNRLIK
-781 DINDENNSEEDK
+781 DINTEDNSEEDK
-793 QNLLKSYALVDLVI
+793 QNLLKSYALIDLVI
-807 DSNIQNKL
+807 DSNIQDKL
-815 KNNEDITNEINTLQ
+815 KNNEDITNEIETLQ

-871 EHWVNTNKSYY
+871 EHWVNTNKPYY
-882 KNYAQAS
+882 KDYAQAS

-914 LKGYFVKAIQIM
+914 LKGYFVKAMQIM

-932 ADKAASLQ
+932 ADKAEALQ
-940 KHLADLHHYIN
+940 KHLADLHKYIN
-951 SQEAKVLGM
+951 SQDAKVLGM
-960 EEASQAY
+960 EEASKAY

-1019 LPEGSIKPIQTDTAE
+1019 LPEGSVKPIQTDTAK
-1034 QSVVQQSQQPI
+1034 QPVVQQQSQQPT
-1045 NTTTVTNNNKP
+1045 NTTTVTNNKP
-1056 QQQYVNNPKVVS
+1056 QQQYVNKSKVVS
-1068 GMSAENIQAI
+1068 GMSAENKQAI
-1078 QENTQVTPTRART
+1078 QENTQVSPTRART
-1091 GATTYKHPVTAFK
+1091 GATTYKHPVTTFK
-1104 PVKVYLN
+1104 PVKVYIN

-1130 FKTGLQAYKVMT
+1130 FKTGPQAYKVMT
-1142 RLMGALADPTEANY
+1142 HLMKALADPTEANY
-1156 EALGS
+1156 EALGN

-1169 FKLSDLFQINP
+1169 FKLSDLFQIAPN
-1180 KKTLSKVLLVP
+1180 KTLSKVLLVP
-1191 RDISTNVAKM
+1191 RDISTNVVKM
-1201 SEADAKQQNIL
+1201 SGADAKQQNIL
-1212 VGQTAASLMRSLLSP
+1212 VGQTAASLMRSLLTP
-1227 SNVSNWNSSIEAKQ
+1227 SNVTNWNSSAEAKQ
-1241 KLRNSLGVKSPNF
+1241 NLRNSLGVKGSNF

-1305 AKNAAIGAASTAK
+1305 AKNAAIGAESTAK

-1336 PKNRKASKEEF
+1336 PKNQKVSKEEF

-1362 KDEPMNLV
+1362 KGEPIHLV
-1370 IAMVPNSSKGI
+1370 IAMIPNGYLGI
-1381 NGPIAQTINAVQY
+1381 KGPILHTVSAVEY
-1394 QNQNNPKTLTHVVNL
+1394 NNQMNPSRLIHVVNL
-1409 YNHPELFHLAGDAFY
+1409 YNHPELFHLVGDDFY
-1424 NKLAEIV
+1424 NRLAEIV
-1431 SAQQTAQDVANE
+1431 SAQGTAHDVANE
-1443 FNNSLSHSEFI
+1443 FNNSLSHPEFI
-1454 NRYYSTNTQNRV
+1454 NRYYFTNTQNRV
-1466 QQEQKPVDKSVN
+1466 QQEQKPVNKPIN
-1478 KPVESKPVQQVQQN
+1478 KPVEPKPIQQAQQTQQIQQVQQPK
-1492 QQLQEVPANN
+1492 ETP
-1502 TNTVNS
+1502 TVSS
-1508 TETFVSPIDTLNN
+1508 TETFVSPIDVLNN
-1521 LLNTYRNQTKEDFA
+1521 LINTYRNQKKEDID
-1535 KLPLI
+1535 KLKLTEI
-1540 KVARIIREL
+1540 ARIIREL
-1549 SVAERNY
+1549 SKAERNY
-1556 PANTAFPTEEFESIL
+1556 PTNISAFPTEEFESIL

-1577 YFNKKGTVT
+1577 YFSKMGTVT
-1586 KVESIKDLKDKAVK
+1586 KIESIKDLRDKAVRH
-1600 YALDMYQQGLPIPD
+1600 ALDMYQQGLPIPD

-1638 QEDDESSAGQTSI
+1638 QEDNESSAGQTSL

-1693 DSKLSEEELV
+1693 DSELSEEKLV

-1715 ILQTVNTNMNSIKP
+1715 ILQTVDTNMNSIQS

-1741 KNQAVKITDSLLA
+1741 KNQAVNITKSLLA
-1754 KANDLMKDSGTSYD
+1754 KANELMQDSNTAYD
-1768 FLKSPLAPYF
+1768 FLKSPLVPYF

-1847 DDDKNYEHNFITSN
+1847 DDNKNYEHNFITSN

-1888 YGASNSLAAS
+1888 YGASDSLASS
-1898 LVSSSVTNPA
+1898 LVSSSVTNPVT
-1908 SSKQARPAT
+1908 SKQARPAT

-1954 RFFNMPHNTKM
+1954 RFFNMPYNTKM
-1965 YLDTVNNINKAL
+1965 YLDTVNDVNKAL
-1977 LKNGSDIFDSV
+1977 LKNGSDVFDSV

-1994 ASQIDDAPLSGHLNH
+1994 ASKIDDAPLSGHLNH
-2009 HAEAPLTSLQQ
+2009 HTEAPLTSLQQ

-2061 SNKHVTDS
+2061 SNNHITDS

-2088 QQLDSKDKGLYYN
+2088 QQLDTDKKGLYYN

-2135 PTETTRRNLWFRM
+2135 PKESTRRNLWFRM

-2163 QVLDKLRD
+2163 QVLTKLQQ
-2171 LDTLFDSNPIFK
+2171 LDALFDSNPIFK

-2192 LTDGLADKET
+2192 LTTDGLTDKEA

-2212 NNALDK
+2212 NNALDE

-2262 SKIMDGSLAFILQG
+2262 SKIMDGSLAFIMQDG
-2276 PSDLDAALTE
+2276 FDTDTALTE

-2305 KDAVQKI
+2305 KDTVQKI

-2336 TLNGTNGLLSK
+2336 SLNSNNGLLSK
-2347 EGIVE
+2347 EGIINN
-2352 HLYLS
+2352 LYLS

-2369 VTALKALLPYI
+2369 ATALKALLPYI
-2380 GVPLKNNLYEASRI
+2380 GVPLKNSLYEASRI
-2394 FAKKPVT
+2394 FAKQPVT
-2401 KANYQAQERSI
+2401 KSNYQAQERSI

-2418 LLATVME
+2418 QLATIME
-2425 QKLQGYSIK
+2425 QKLQGYPVK

-2444 YAKYGTKAS
+2444 YAKYGTKAD
-2453 SLEFVEESDRESYI
+2453 SLEFVKESDRENYI

-2485 YRKKDGELV
+2485 YIKKDGELV

-2525 DLFTQTYTFTDKATG
+2525 DLFTQTYTFTDGATG
-2540 KTKTITNYPFIDAL
+2540 KTKSVTKYPFIDAL

-2567 TNLGDSVQDSTGKM
+2567 TNLGNSVQDSTGKM

-2606 VLTKQGVTVPDPI
+2606 ILTKQGVKVPDPI
-2619 KYKNAGNIDVPDLDA
+2619 KYKDIVDADGKPDLDA
-2634 TLVDLTARARDLLP
+2634 TLVDLIARARDLLP
-2648 RKAYKRILQDA
+2648 RKAYKRILQEA

-2678 KQSINADVHSDN
+2678 KQSINSDVRSDN

-2753 LNMDPDN
+2753 LNMDPDS

-2783 IISEALNNVINHI
+2783 IISEALNNVISHV
-2796 SENDLLINNSSFIDI
+2796 SENDLLINDSSFVDI

-2824 NVPISMTDKDNL
+2824 NIPISMTDKDNL
-2836 FLLQSALSSKAEAI
+2836 FLLQSALSFKAKAI

-2855 VLKSHY
+2855 VIKSHY

-2889 TEVVKQIRDFNDTS
+2889 TEVIKQIRDFNDTS
-2903 LIPEYIRLVSRYL
+2903 LIPDYIRLVSRYL

-2928 NYLSKNNLLEEKF
+2928 DYLSKNNLLEEKF
-2941 NYDRYKTVIE
+2941 NYDRYKTVKD

-3002 CRRLGTTTDVAIIT
+3002 CRRLKTTTDVAIIT

-3031 HSKAPTCDF
+3031 HPKAPICDF

-3046 LVLPTATGNHLFILN
+3046 LVLPTTTGNHLFILN

-3081 RDKLNNLR
+3081 RDKLINLG

-3096 QDWLLNK
+3096 QTWLLNK
-3103 SNVVGKGKNKEPNII
+3103 SSMIGKGKNKEPSII
-3118 NELTKTEP
+3118 DKLTETDP
-3126 EFANLLKTLKGYI
+3126 AFANLLRTLRGYI
-3139 KEYVAIKGDYG
+3139 KEYVAIKGNEG
-3150 EFSSYTHD
+3150 EFSGYTQD
-3158 LPMLVKEAFAQCIA
+3158 LPMLVKEAFAQCIS
-3172 SADDNLNK
+3172 SADDKLNK
-3180 AAKKTL
+3180 AAKRTL
-3186 KANSTIYKAFMYALN
+3186 KTNSIIHKAFMYALN

-3206 FLKFFGLSSD
+3206 FLKFFGLSND
-3216 KQLTDIFGKETYPTY
+3216 KQLTDIFGKEIYPTY
-3231 KNAAMVFFTQT
+3231 RNAAMIFFTQT
-3242 VMNKEYNQ
+3242 VNDKNEYNQ
-3250 ESSLVA
+3250 ASSLVT

-3349 FLNSKELNSISP
+3349 FLNSKELDSISP

-3392 IKDPEINSLLKTIK
+3392 IKDPEVNTVLKSMK
-3406 QTKINKVNTNYA
+3406 QTKINKANTKYA
-3418 VDDFLINT
+3418 IDDFLINT

-3439 SIADVI
+3439 NLADII
-3445 EASLAKGIASQ
+3445 EVSLAKGIASQ

-3464 LFNKESFAESKL
+3464 LFNKESFVESKL

-3491 GKAIDAVET
+3491 GKAVDTVET
-3500 KLNSPIKAGKALQS
+3500 KLNSPIKVGKALQN

-3521 DAGKQAYKHGLVSKL
+3521 KEGKQAYEHGLVSKL
-3536 TQDYASLLPSKS
+3536 TQDYASLLPSKF

-3643 TQYEQGLTGYQISKA
+3643 TQYEQGLTDYQIIKA

-3676 NAHAIAASKNSLIDD
+3676 NAHAIAASKNNLIDD
-3691 LNYAED
+3691 LNYAENT
-3697 EVPQIDKLVSC
+3697 VPQIDKLVSC
-3708 YAVQLLKDSERDKL
+3708 YAVQLLKDDERNKL

-3737 DIHNSIKQAELN
+3737 DIHSSIKQAELN

-3776 SMEAVKEA
+3776 SLEAVKEA

-3853 PFNVSSYEPI
+3853 PFNTSSYEPI

-3881 PDSVY
+3881 PDGVY

-3904 SASKSFNV
+3904 SASKSFNL

-3917 TKKIYDEDAKFYG
+3917 TKKVYDEDAKFYG

-3950 KDAWDRVDPAIKSAI
+3950 KDAWDRVDPAIKAAI
-3965 AKNFGGKAL
+3965 ANNFGGKAL

-4057 NMIQLRMRGI
+4057 NIIQLRMRGI
-4067 PYPEIAKG
+4067 SYTEIAKG

-4103 KSRQEK
+4103 KSRQER

-4117 NNLQRIKTMSI
+4117 NNLQRVKTMSI
-4128 YPMIK
+4128 YPMIE

-4285 GTVLSDNFFSKAA
+4285 GTVLEDNFFSKAA

>member
-1 MYYHFYY
+1 MSDNFNNDL
-8 EDTMASFDNLVNSLS
+8 DTQFVNDFKANQQLANMSDLDKAAYF
-23 NNPSNSTTPT
+23 NEVAMQNRGLNASNSA
-33 PVQGPLISD
+33 L
-42 LARAQI
+42 
-48 ANANPNTQQAI
+48 
-59 DAVQQA
+59 
-65 QNMQRYIGM
+65 
-74 DNHVQDYALNG
+74 DYALG
-85 IAAATD
+85 AGSGFAS
-91 AVGSLGAL
+91 AVGSIGEL
-99 GGKAGER
+99 GGSFGRNLITKPLDAVAEGLQNLKSDEAKARQRIIASRVNER
-106 AADATLGNVAR
+106 EQFN
-117 GLRSLTSSDSQHR
+117 
-130 QELKA
+130 
-135 NTGAWLQAKSQAQ
+135 QAQ
-148 YQNDLANGKSQTEAS
+148 YKQDLANGKSSTQAN
-163 LAKIGRDAVNFF
+163 LAKIGRSFTNFF
-175 NSNDLGMVTAESAGS
+175 AVRNADDLGMAAYESGGS
-190 LVGSFVGGGLLGKAA
+190 LAGSFVGGGLLGKAV
-205 SLGAKGIMAANAA
+205 SLGAKGVMAANAA

-236 QVRAEAQAAA
+236 QVKAEAQAAV
-246 QAGKISMDEAAATI
+246 QAGKISMNEAAATI
-260 QKIDSDVAKLSAQKE
+260 QKIDADVAKLNAQKE
-275 GILADQAAL
+275 SIL
-284 AEQQQAIMQAQ
+284 AEQAAFTEQATTKLQ
-295 DLNKARQ
+295 
-302 GYIENQ
+302 ENQ
-308 VNNEALSIPSKEVLD
+308 AWKESFNDNSLNPSGVGLTDAILKDEAERIAESKNL
-323 TEAKT
+323 
-328 LNNNFDRLVNYKDTD
+328 LNTRLNY
-343 NKLLADTNYN
+343 TNRN
-353 ITITASQKPVQEAK
+353 ITTTASQKPIQEAK
-367 YNTAQKQYAEAVTKA
+367 FNSAKNRFDEAVSKAKEAKEGITTAEKNLHDFKLQQPKLEDRLNKRIKTKA
-382 NEAEGKLTKTESEFD
+382 NK
-397 KFKQNI
+397 I
-403 PEIET
+403 
-408 KLNKQ
+408 
-413 IEAKAN
+413 
-419 KVGEEAGG
+419 GEETGG
-427 LGINFAY
+427 LLTNLAFGMQ
-434 GADAGADAVKNM
+434 AGSDAVKD
-446 HLENLS
+446 LDLDNLT
-452 EADLQNSKEYKAKK
+452 EEDLNNSPKYKEYKK
-466 QEYLNK
+466 QYLNK
-472 GLSPEDASAKAI
+472 GLSEQEASAKAKEDLKSYI
-484 ADIRNSIERTTRLGV
+484 TNTVKYGTGV
-499 GAWEAAISKIMGTAK
+499 WEALVSKVMGTAK
-514 LEGKGIQGLLRT
+514 LEGKGLPGLLRT
-526 KPTRM
+526 KPIHM

-543 GQGIGET
+543 GQGIGENT
-550 VGGNISEK
+550 GAQWGK
-558 RIDND
+558 KQIDNNVS
-563 KDLTEGLGESI
+563 LTDNLGESI

-589 AGALATK
+589 AGAAGIKGVLKATK
-596 AALGTAKLG
+596 AGTAV
-605 TAAGATAGILASNAI
+605 GATASILASNAI

-627 AIKQVIEPT
+627 AIKQIIEPT

-642 TKAFDKLKPEI
+642 TKAFDKLKPEV
-653 QNIIQRDAE
+653 QNIIQRDVE
-662 LDKTFINNPDV
+662 LDKTFINNPDI

-686 NIKSV
+686 NVKSV

-709 NSKDSTKETKDA
+709 NNKDSTKEAKDV

-745 KSNLSSNEKALLQYS
+745 KSNLSDNEKALLQYS

-773 EYRNRLLK
+773 EYRNRLIK
-781 DINDENNSEEDK
+781 DINTEGNSKEDK

-807 DSNIQNKL
+807 DSNIQDKL
-815 KNNEDITNEINTLQ
+815 KNNEDITNEIETLQ

-871 EHWVNTNKSYY
+871 EHWVNTNKPYY
-882 KNYAQAS
+882 KDYAQAS

-914 LKGYFVKAIQIM
+914 LKGYFVKAMQIM

-951 SQEAKVLGM
+951 SQDAKVLGM

-1007 SYNILTGAVKYM
+1007 SYNILAGAVKYM
-1019 LPEGSIKPIQTDTAE
+1019 LPEGSVKPIQTDTAK
-1034 QSVVQQSQQPI
+1034 QPVVQQQSQQPT
-1045 NTTTVTNNNKP
+1045 NTITVTNNKP
-1056 QQQYVNNPKVVS
+1056 QQQYINRPKVVS
-1068 GMSAENIQAI
+1068 GMSAENKQAI
-1078 QENTQVTPTRART
+1078 QENTQVSPTRVRT
-1091 GATTYKHPVTAFK
+1091 GATTYRHNETTFK
-1104 PVKVYLN
+1104 PITIHMKG
-1111 NREIV
+1111 REYK
-1116 LNPHTEW
+1116 LQPYTEW
-1123 TSKNSTG
+1123 TSRNSMGVQTG
-1130 FKTGLQAYKVMT
+1130 PQAYKVMT
-1142 RLMGALADPTEANY
+1142 SLWKALADPTEANY
-1156 EALGS
+1156 EALGKT
-1161 AITEKQII
+1161 ITEKQLI
-1169 FKLSDLFQINP
+1169 FRLSNLFQIDPELKLDN
-1180 KKTLSKVLLVP
+1180 LLLVP
-1191 RDISTNVAKM
+1191 KDVSTKVKHRT
-1201 SEADAKQQNIL
+1201 EAETKKQNIL
-1212 VGQTAASLMRSLLSP
+1212 VGQTAASLMRSLMTK
-1227 SNVSNWNSSIEAKQ
+1227 SNVSNWNSSSAGQQ
-1241 KLRNSLGVKSPNF
+1241 KLRNALGVKGSEF
-1254 NYSVIGYQN
+1254 NYSVVGYQN
-1263 LDNITGKVNNQLG
+1263 LDTITGKTNNQLG

-1285 IGSDLSL
+1285 IGSDLSW

-1298 TTTVSGI
+1298 SISVPGI
-1305 AKNAAIGAASTAK
+1305 ARYAALGARSVGKNSVVMT
-1318 FRDKTSKP
+1318 P
-1326 SRIMN
+1326 N
-1331 PTYLL
+1331 YLL
-1336 PKNRKASKEEF
+1336 PKNPKVSPEEY

-1362 KDEPMNLV
+1362 KGKPIHLV
-1370 IAMVPNSSKGI
+1370 IAMIPKGSLGI
-1381 NGPIAQTINAVQY
+1381 NGPILQTVSAVEHN
-1394 QNQNNPKTLTHVVNL
+1394 NQMNPSRLIHVVNL
-1409 YNHPELFHLAGDAFY
+1409 YNHPELFHLVGDDFY

-1431 SAQQTAQDVANE
+1431 SAQGTAHDVANE
-1443 FNNSLSHSEFI
+1443 FNNSLSHPEFI

-1466 QQEQKPVDKSVN
+1466 QQEQKPVN
-1478 KPVESKPVQQVQQN
+1478 KPINKPIEPKPIQQAQQTQQIQQVQQPK
-1492 QQLQEVPANN
+1492 EVPNN
-1502 TNTVNS
+1502 NS
-1508 TETFVSPIDTLNN
+1508 NNVSPTETFVSPIDTLNN
-1521 LLNTYRNQTKEDFA
+1521 LINTYRNQKKEDID
-1535 KLPLI
+1535 KLKLTEI
-1540 KVARIIREL
+1540 ARIIREF
-1549 SVAERNY
+1549 SKAERNY
-1556 PANTAFPTEEFESIL
+1556 PTNISAFPTEEFESIL

-1577 YFNKKGTVT
+1577 YFSKMGTVT
-1586 KVESIKDLKDKAVK
+1586 KVESIKDLRDKAVRH
-1600 YALDMYQQGLPIPD
+1600 ALDMYQQGLPIPD

-1638 QEDDESSAGQTSI
+1638 QEDDESSAGQTSL

-1679 DSIQLTDELDNLLN
+1679 DSIQLTDELYNLLN
-1693 DSKLSEEELV
+1693 NSELSEEELV

-1715 ILQTVNTNMNSIKP
+1715 ILQTVDTNMNSIQS

-1741 KNQAVKITDSLLA
+1741 KNQAVNITKSLLA
-1754 KANDLMKDSGTSYD
+1754 KANELMQDSGTAYD

-1847 DDDKNYEHNFITSN
+1847 DDNKNYEHNFITSN
-1861 NLNQAMSSAI
+1861 NLNQAMASAI

-1888 YGASNSLAAS
+1888 YGASDSLASS
-1898 LVSSSVTNPA
+1898 LVSSSVTNPVT
-1908 SSKQARPAT
+1908 SKQARPAT

-1932 YVVQAGYINVDIIDN
+1932 YVVQAGYISVDIINN

-1954 RFFNMPHNTKM
+1954 RFFNMPYNTKM
-1965 YLDTVNNINKAL
+1965 YLDTVNDVNKAL
-1977 LKNGSDIFDSV
+1977 LKNGSDVFDSV

-1994 ASQIDDAPLSGHLNH
+1994 ASKIDDAPLSGHLNH
-2009 HAEAPLTSLQQ
+2009 HTEAPLTSLQQ

-2061 SNKHVTDS
+2061 SNNHITDS

-2088 QQLDSKDKGLYYN
+2088 QQLDIDKKGLYYN

-2135 PTETTRRNLWFRM
+2135 PEESTRRNLWFRM

-2163 QVLDKLRD
+2163 QVLTKLQQ

-2192 LTDGLADKET
+2192 LTTDGLTDEEV

-2212 NNALDK
+2212 NNTLDE

-2262 SKIMDGSLAFILQG
+2262 SKIMDGSLAFIMQDG
-2276 PSDLDAALTE
+2276 FDTDTALTE

-2305 KDAVQKI
+2305 KDTVQKI

-2336 TLNGTNGLLSK
+2336 SLNSNNGLLSK
-2347 EGIVE
+2347 EGIVNN
-2352 HLYLS
+2352 LYLS

-2369 VTALKALLPYI
+2369 ATALKALLPYI
-2380 GVPLKNNLYEASRI
+2380 GVPLKNSLYEASRI
-2394 FAKKPVT
+2394 FAKQPVT

-2418 LLATVME
+2418 TLATVME
-2425 QKLQGYSIK
+2425 QKLQGYPVK

-2453 SLEFVEESDRESYI
+2453 LLEFVKESDRENYI

-2485 YRKKDGELV
+2485 YIKKDGELV

-2525 DLFTQTYTFTDKATG
+2525 DLFTQTYTFKDEATG
-2540 KTKTITNYPFIDAL
+2540 KTKSVIKYPFIDAL

-2567 TNLGDSVQDSTGKM
+2567 TNLGNSVQDSTGKM

-2606 VLTKQGVTVPDPI
+2606 ILTKQGVKVPDSV
-2619 KYKNAGNIDVPDLDA
+2619 KYKDIVDADGKLAGIPDLDA

-2648 RKAYKRILQDA
+2648 RKAYKRLLQDA

-2678 KQSINADVHSDN
+2678 KQSINSDVHSDN

-2753 LNMDPDN
+2753 LNMDPDS

-2783 IISEALNNVINHI
+2783 IISEALNNVISHI
-2796 SENDLLINNSSFIDI
+2796 SENDLLINDSSFVDI

-2824 NVPISMTDKDNL
+2824 NVPVSMTDKDNL
-2836 FLLQSALSSKAEAI
+2836 FLLQSALSFKAKAI

-2855 VLKSHY
+2855 VIKSHY

-2889 TEVVKQIRDFNDTS
+2889 TEVIKQIRDFNDNS

-2928 NYLSKNNLLEEKF
+2928 DYLSKNNLLEEKF
-2941 NYDRYKTVIE
+2941 NYDRYKIVKN
-2951 DKTVLDTNSVQQDL
+2951 DKTILDTNNVQQDL

-3002 CRRLGTTTDVAIIT
+3002 CRRLKTTTDVAIIT

-3031 HSKAPTCDF
+3031 HPRAPICDF

-3046 LVLPTATGNHLFILN
+3046 LVLPTVTGNHLFILN

-3081 RDKLNNLR
+3081 RDKLINLG

-3096 QDWLLNK
+3096 QTWLLNK
-3103 SNVVGKGKNKEPNII
+3103 SSVVGKSKNKEPSII
-3118 NELTKTEP
+3118 NKLTETDP
-3126 EFANLLKTLKGYI
+3126 AFANLLRTLRSYI
-3139 KEYVAIKGDYG
+3139 KEYIAIKGNYG
-3150 EFSSYTHD
+3150 EFSGYTQD
-3158 LPMLVKEAFAQCIA
+3158 LLMLVKEAFAQCIA
-3172 SADDNLNK
+3172 SADDKLNK
-3180 AAKKTL
+3180 AAKRTL
-3186 KANSTIYKAFMYALN
+3186 KANSIIRNAFMYALN

-3206 FLKFFGLSSD
+3206 FLKFFGLSND
-3216 KQLTDIFGKETYPTY
+3216 KQLTDIFGKEIYPTY
-3231 KNAAMVFFTQT
+3231 RNAAMIFFTQT
-3242 VMNKEYNQ
+3242 VKDKNEYNQ
-3250 ESSLVA
+3250 ASSLVTDA
-3256 DSKPSFAVMPKESI
+3256 KPSFAVMPKESI

-3327 TIIKGNYLPSNVS
+3327 TIIKDNYLPNNVS

-3349 FLNSKELNSISP
+3349 FLNSKELDSISP

-3392 IKDPEINSLLKTIK
+3392 IKDPEVNKVLKSMK
-3406 QTKINKVNTNYA
+3406 QTKINKANTKYA
-3418 VDDFLINT
+3418 IDDFLINT

-3439 SIADVI
+3439 NLADVI
-3445 EASLAKGIASQ
+3445 EVSLAKGIASQ

-3464 LFNKESFAESKL
+3464 LFNKESFVESKL
-3476 NHLAVTAEIKSMGLV
+3476 NHLAITAEIKSMGLV
-3491 GKAIDAVET
+3491 GKAVDAVET

-3521 DAGKQAYKHGLVSKL
+3521 KEGKQAYEHGLVSKL
-3536 TQDYASLLPSKS
+3536 IQDYASLLPSKS

-3676 NAHAIAASKNSLIDD
+3676 NAHAIAASKNNLMDN

-3697 EVPQIDKLVSC
+3697 KVPQIDKLVSC
-3708 YAVQLLKDSERDKL
+3708 YAVQLLKDDERNKL

-3776 SMEAVKEA
+3776 SLEAVKEA

-3820 IQNESTKIYGTNER
+3820 IQNKSTKIYGTNER

-3853 PFNVSSYEPI
+3853 PFNTSSYEPI

-3874 YDRPTPL
+3874 YDRPTLL
-3881 PDSVY
+3881 PDTVY

-3904 SASKSFNV
+3904 SASKSFNL

-3917 TKKIYDEDAKFYG
+3917 TKKVYDEDAKFYG

-3950 KDAWDRVDPAIKSAI
+3950 KDAWDRVDPAIKAAI
-3965 AKNFGGKAL
+3965 ANNFGGKAL

-4009 AKLADILLGRNA
+4009 AKLADTLLGRNA

-4029 RAIQYTTSTARNYIV
+4029 RAIQYTASTARNYIV

-4057 NMIQLRMRGI
+4057 NIIQLRMRGI
-4067 PYPEIAKG
+4067 PYSEIAKG

-4103 KSRQEK
+4103 KSRQER

-4208 LLGDGVKLENAQRMA
+4208 LLSDGVKLENAQRMA

-4285 GTVLSDNFFSKAA
+4285 GTVLEDNFFSKAA

-4321 VELYKAL
+4321 IELYKAL

>member
-1 MYYHFYY
+1 
-8 EDTMASFDNLVNSLS
+8 MASYDDLISTIVNNS
-23 NNPSNSTTPT
+23 NNAQNTPT
-33 PVQGPLISD
+33 QPNTFENQLNQLKQTD
-42 LARAQI
+42 DFLAGSRAQ
-48 ANANPNTQQAI
+48 NT
-59 DAVQQA
+59 
-65 QNMQRYIGM
+65 YT
-74 DNHVQDYALNG
+74 DYALG
-85 IAAATD
+85 AGSALASS
-91 AVGSLGAL
+91 VGSLGYL
-99 GGKAGER
+99 GGPLGEAVVTKPLEAIAEGLQSLQSNGAKLRANTVARR
-106 AADATLGNVAR
+106 AANLA
-117 GLRSLTSSDSQHR
+117 
-130 QELKA
+130 
-135 NTGAWLQAKSQAQ
+135 AKNQAQ
-148 YQNDLANGKSQTEAS
+148 YTEDIAKGKSTTQAN
-163 LAKIGRDAVNFF
+163 LAKVGRDFTNFF
-175 NSNDLGMVTAESAGS
+175 TARSSGDLGMVAAESAGS
-190 LVGSFVGGGLLGKAA
+190 LVGSFVGGGLIGKAA
-205 SLGAKGIMAANAA
+205 SLGAKGIMTARAA
-218 KTIAGKAATYEKT
+218 KTIAGKAATYDRT
-231 IAELS
+231 IAVLNEAKQTVLQDFKAGIAGEAETAEKLQGLNGLLDTAIKERS
-236 QVRAEAQAAA
+236 ALNTEAEALAAKQALNDKSIDYLKTNKPNM
-246 QAGKISMDEAAATI
+246 QASERTGYQSNLDVLNNVGDELTNDIKANKLQSAVKGEEVKGLQNNKEALENKLQTFKDTNADIRTKIDTEFPEMDEKISKFDYY
-260 QKIDSDVAKLSAQKE
+260 KNRLSDDVKKRF
-275 GILADQAAL
+275 
-284 AEQQQAIMQAQ
+284 
-295 DLNKARQ
+295 NK
-302 GYIENQ
+302 
-308 VNNEALSIPSKEVLD
+308 K
-323 TEAKT
+323 
-328 LNNNFDRLVNYKDTD
+328 
-343 NKLLADTNYN
+343 
-353 ITITASQKPVQEAK
+353 
-367 YNTAQKQYAEAVTKA
+367 
-382 NEAEGKLTKTESEFD
+382 
-397 KFKQNI
+397 
-403 PEIET
+403 
-408 KLNKQ
+408 

-419 KVGEEAGG
+419 EVGEETGG
-427 LGINFAY
+427 LLTNLAY
-434 GADAGADAVKNM
+434 GMQSGSDAVKD
-446 HLENLS
+446 LDLDNLT
-452 EADLQNSKEYKAKK
+452 EEDLNNSSKYKEFKK
-466 QEYLNK
+466 QYLNK
-472 GLSPEDASAKAI
+472 GLSEQEASDKAKEDLKSYI
-484 ADIRNSIERTTRLGV
+484 STTVKYGT
-499 GAWEAAISKIMGTAK
+499 GIWEALVSKVMGTAK
-514 LEGKGIQGLLRT
+514 LEGKGVKGLLRT
-526 KPTRM
+526 KPVHM

-543 GQGIGET
+543 GQGIGENT
-550 VGGNISEK
+550 GAQWGK
-558 RIDND
+558 KQIDNNVS
-563 KDLTEGLGESI
+563 LTDNLGESI

-589 AGALATK
+589 AGAAGIKGVLKATK
-596 AALGTAKLG
+596 AGTAVS
-605 TAAGATAGILASNAI
+605 ATAGILASNAI

-642 TKAFDKLKPEI
+642 TKAFDKLKPEV

-662 LDKTFINNPDV
+662 LDKTFINNPDI

-686 NIKSV
+686 NVKSV

-709 NSKDSTKETKDA
+709 NNKDSTKEAKDA

-745 KSNLSSNEKALLQYS
+745 KSNLSDNEKALLQYS

-773 EYRNRLLK
+773 EYRNRLIK
-781 DINDENNSEEDK
+781 DINTEGNSEEDK

-807 DSNIQNKL
+807 DSNIQDKL
-815 KNNEDITNEINTLQ
+815 KNNEDITNEIETLQ

-882 KNYAQAS
+882 KDYAQAS

-914 LKGYFVKAIQIM
+914 LKGYFVKAMQIM

-932 ADKAASLQ
+932 ADKAEALQ
-940 KHLADLHHYIN
+940 KHLADLHKYIN
-951 SQEAKVLGM
+951 SQDAKVLGM
-960 EEASQAY
+960 EEASQTY

-1019 LPEGSIKPIQTDTAE
+1019 LPEGSVKPIQTDTAK
-1034 QSVVQQSQQPI
+1034 QSVVQQQSQQPT
-1045 NTTTVTNNNKP
+1045 NTTTVTNNKP
-1056 QQQYVNNPKVVS
+1056 QQQYVNKPKVVL
-1068 GMSAENIQAI
+1068 GMSAENKQAI
-1078 QENTQVTPTRART
+1078 QENTQVSPTRART
-1091 GATTYKHPVTAFK
+1091 GATTYKHPVTTFK
-1104 PVKVYLN
+1104 PVKVYIN

-1116 LNPHTEW
+1116 LNPYTEW

-1130 FKTGLQAYKVMT
+1130 FKTGPQAYKVMT
-1142 RLMGALADPTEANY
+1142 HLMKALADPTEANY
-1156 EALGS
+1156 EALGN

-1191 RDISTNVAKM
+1191 RDISTNLVKM
-1201 SEADAKQQNIL
+1201 SEADAKKQNIL
-1212 VGQTAASLMRSLLSP
+1212 VGQTAASLMRSLLTP
-1227 SNVSNWNSSIEAKQ
+1227 SNVTNWNSSAEAKQ
-1241 KLRNSLGVKSPNF
+1241 NLRNSLGVKGSNF

-1305 AKNAAIGAASTAK
+1305 AKNAAIGAESTAK

-1336 PKNRKASKEEF
+1336 PKNQKVSKEEF

-1362 KDEPMNLV
+1362 KGEPIHLI
-1370 IAMVPNSSKGI
+1370 IAMIPNGSSGI
-1381 NGPIAQTINAVQY
+1381 KGPILHTVSAVEHN
-1394 QNQNNPKTLTHVVNL
+1394 NQMNPSRLIHVVNL
-1409 YNHPELFHLAGDAFY
+1409 YNHPELFHLVGDDFY

-1431 SAQQTAQDVANE
+1431 SAQGTAHDVANE
-1443 FNNSLSHSEFI
+1443 FNNSLSHPEFI

-1466 QQEQKPVDKSVN
+1466 QQEQKPVNKPINKPVN
-1478 KPVESKPVQQVQQN
+1478 KPVESNPIQQAQQTQQVQQSK
-1492 QQLQEVPANN
+1492 ETP
-1502 TNTVNS
+1502 TVSS
-1508 TETFVSPIDTLNN
+1508 TETFVSPIDVLNN
-1521 LLNTYRNQTKEDFA
+1521 LINTYRNQKKEDID
-1535 KLPLI
+1535 KLKLTEI
-1540 KVARIIREL
+1540 ARIIREL
-1549 SVAERNY
+1549 SKAERNY
-1556 PANTAFPTEEFESIL
+1556 PTNISAFPTEEFESIL

-1577 YFNKKGTVT
+1577 YFSKMGTVT
-1586 KVESIKDLKDKAVK
+1586 KVESIKDLRDKAVRH
-1600 YALDMYQQGLPIPD
+1600 ALDMYQQGLTIPD

-1638 QEDDESSAGQTSI
+1638 QEDDESSAGQTSL

-1679 DSIQLTDELDNLLN
+1679 DSIQLTNELDNLLN
-1693 DSKLSEEELV
+1693 NSKLSEEELV

-1715 ILQTVNTNMNSIKP
+1715 ILQTVDTNMNSIQS

-1741 KNQAVKITDSLLA
+1741 KNQAVNITKSLLA
-1754 KANDLMKDSGTSYD
+1754 KANELMQNSSNAYD

-1847 DDDKNYEHNFITSN
+1847 DDNKNYEHNFITSN
-1861 NLNQAMSSAI
+1861 NLNQAMASAI

-1888 YGASNSLAAS
+1888 YGASNSLASS
-1898 LVSSSVTNPA
+1898 LVSSSVTNPVT
-1908 SSKQARPAT
+1908 SKQARPAT

-1954 RFFNMPHNTKM
+1954 RFFNMPYNTKM
-1965 YLDTVNNINKAL
+1965 YLDTVNDVNKAL
-1977 LKNGSDIFDSV
+1977 LKNGSDVFDSV

-1994 ASQIDDAPLSGHLNH
+1994 ASKIDDTPLSGHLNH
-2009 HAEAPLTSLQQ
+2009 HTEAPLTFLQQ

-2061 SNKHVTDS
+2061 SNNHITDS

-2088 QQLDSKDKGLYYN
+2088 QQLDTDKKGLYYN

-2135 PTETTRRNLWFRM
+2135 PEESTRRNLWFRM

-2163 QVLDKLRD
+2163 QVLTKLQQ

-2192 LTDGLADKET
+2192 LTTDGLTDEEI

-2212 NNALDK
+2212 NNTLDE
-2218 LYGEDAHTSLGIHAY
+2218 LYDEDAHTSLGIHAY
-2233 TDYFRFKINQD
+2233 TDYFRFKINQN

-2262 SKIMDGSLAFILQG
+2262 SKIMDGSLAFIMQDG
-2276 PSDLDAALTE
+2276 FDTDTALTE

-2305 KDAVQKI
+2305 KDTVQKI

-2336 TLNGTNGLLSK
+2336 SLNSNNGLLSK
-2347 EGIVE
+2347 EGIVNN
-2352 HLYLS
+2352 LYLS

-2369 VTALKALLPYI
+2369 ATALKALLPYI
-2380 GVPLKNNLYEASRI
+2380 GVPLKNSLYEASRI
-2394 FAKKPVT
+2394 FAKQPVT

-2418 LLATVME
+2418 TLATVME
-2425 QKLQGYSIK
+2425 QKLQGYPVK

-2444 YAKYGTKAS
+2444 YAKYGTKVS
-2453 SLEFVEESDRESYI
+2453 SLEFVKESDRENYI

-2485 YRKKDGELV
+2485 YIKKDGELV

-2525 DLFTQTYTFTDKATG
+2525 DLFTQTYTFTDEATG
-2540 KTKTITNYPFIDAL
+2540 KTKSVIKYPFIDAL

-2567 TNLGDSVQDSTGKM
+2567 TNLGNSVQDSTGKM

-2606 VLTKQGVTVPDPI
+2606 ILTKQGVKVPDSV
-2619 KYKNAGNIDVPDLDA
+2619 KYKDIVDADGKLAGIPDLDA

-2648 RKAYKRILQDA
+2648 RKAYKRLLQDA

-2678 KQSINADVHSDN
+2678 KQSINSDVHSDN

-2753 LNMDPDN
+2753 LNMDPDS

-2783 IISEALNNVINHI
+2783 IISEALNNVISHI
-2796 SENDLLINNSSFIDI
+2796 SENDLLINDSSFVDI

-2824 NVPISMTDKDNL
+2824 NVPVSMTDKDNL
-2836 FLLQSALSSKAEAI
+2836 FLLQSALSFKAKAI

-2855 VLKSHY
+2855 VIKSHY

-2889 TEVVKQIRDFNDTS
+2889 TEVIKQIRDFNDNS

-2928 NYLSKNNLLEEKF
+2928 DYLSKNNLLEEKF
-2941 NYDRYKTVIE
+2941 NYDRYKTVID
-2951 DKTVLDTNSVQQDL
+2951 DKTVLDANSVQQDL

-3002 CRRLGTTTDVAIIT
+3002 CRRLKTTTDVAIIT

-3031 HSKAPTCDF
+3031 HPKAPICDF

-3081 RDKLNNLR
+3081 RDKLINLG

-3096 QDWLLNK
+3096 QTWLLNK
-3103 SNVVGKGKNKEPNII
+3103 SSVIGKGKNKEPSII
-3118 NELTKTEP
+3118 NKLTETDP
-3126 EFANLLKTLKGYI
+3126 AFANLLRTLRGYI
-3139 KEYVAIKGDYG
+3139 KEYIAIKGDEG
-3150 EFSSYTHD
+3150 EFSGYTQD

-3172 SADDNLNK
+3172 SADDKLNK
-3180 AAKKTL
+3180 AAKKPL
-3186 KANSTIYKAFMYALN
+3186 EAKSKIYKAFMYALN

-3206 FLKFFGLSSD
+3206 FLKFFGLSND
-3216 KQLTDIFGKETYPTY
+3216 KQLTDIFGKEIYPTY
-3231 KNAAMVFFTQT
+3231 RNAAMVFFTQT
-3242 VMNKEYNQ
+3242 VEDKNEYNQ
-3250 ESSLVA
+3250 ASSLVT

-3270 TTDRL
+3270 TIDRL

-3327 TIIKGNYLPSNVS
+3327 TIIKGNYLPNNVS

-3349 FLNSKELNSISP
+3349 FLNSKELDSISP

-3392 IKDPEINSLLKTIK
+3392 IKDPEVNTVLKSMK
-3406 QTKINKVNTNYA
+3406 QTKINKANTKYA
-3418 VDDFLINT
+3418 IDDFLINT

-3439 SIADVI
+3439 NLADII
-3445 EASLAKGIASQ
+3445 EVSLAKGIASQ

-3464 LFNKESFAESKL
+3464 LFNKESFVESKL
-3476 NHLAVTAEIKSMGLV
+3476 NHLAVTAEIKSMGLI
-3491 GKAIDAVET
+3491 GKAVDTVES

-3521 DAGKQAYKHGLVSKL
+3521 DAGKQAYEHGLVSKL

-3575 KVTATLDRESLQR
+3575 KITATLDRESLQR

-3602 ITKEDEAM
+3602 ITKKDEAM

-3671 GLLLR
+3671 RLLLR
-3676 NAHAIAASKNSLIDD
+3676 NAHAIAASKNNLMDN

-3697 EVPQIDKLVSC
+3697 KVLQIDKLVSC
-3708 YAVQLLKDSERDKL
+3708 YAVQLLKDDERNKL

-3776 SMEAVKEA
+3776 SLEAVKEA

-3853 PFNVSSYEPI
+3853 PFNTSSYEPI

-3881 PDSVY
+3881 PDTVY

-3904 SASKSFNV
+3904 SASKSFNLK
-3912 EAVAL
+3912 AVAL
-3917 TKKIYDEDAKFYG
+3917 TKKVYDEDAKFYG

-3950 KDAWDRVDPAIKSAI
+3950 KDAWDRVDPAIKAAI
-3965 AKNFGGKAL
+3965 ANNFGGKAL

-4057 NMIQLRMRGI
+4057 NIIQLRMRGI
-4067 PYPEIAKG
+4067 PYSEIAKG
-4075 IRTKTMELEEYRHIE
+4075 IRTKTMELEEYRRIE

-4103 KSRQEK
+4103 KSRQER

-4285 GTVLSDNFFSKAA
+4285 GTVLEDNFFSKAA

-4321 VELYKAL
+4321 IELYKAL

>member
-1 MYYHFYY
+1 
-8 EDTMASFDNLVNSLS
+8 MASYDDLISTIVNNS
-23 NNPSNSTTPT
+23 NNAQNTPT
-33 PVQGPLISD
+33 QPNTFENQLNQLKQTD
-42 LARAQI
+42 DFLAGSRAQ
-48 ANANPNTQQAI
+48 NT
-59 DAVQQA
+59 
-65 QNMQRYIGM
+65 YT
-74 DNHVQDYALNG
+74 DYALG
-85 IAAATD
+85 AGSALASS
-91 AVGSLGAL
+91 VGSLGYL
-99 GGKAGER
+99 GGPLGEAVVTKPLEAIAEGLQSLQSNGAKLRANTVARR
-106 AADATLGNVAR
+106 AANLA
-117 GLRSLTSSDSQHR
+117 
-130 QELKA
+130 
-135 NTGAWLQAKSQAQ
+135 AKNQAQ
-148 YQNDLANGKSQTEAS
+148 YTEDIAKGKSTTQAN
-163 LAKIGRDAVNFF
+163 LAKVGRDFTNFF
-175 NSNDLGMVTAESAGS
+175 TARSSGDLGMVAAESAGS
-190 LVGSFVGGGLLGKAA
+190 LVGSFVGGGLLGKAV
-205 SLGAKGIMAANAA
+205 SLGAKGVMTARAA
-218 KTIAGKAATYEKT
+218 KTIAGKAATYDRT
-231 IAELS
+231 IAVLNEAKQTVLQDFKAGIAGEAETAEKLQGLNGLLDTAIKERS
-236 QVRAEAQAAA
+236 ALNTEAEALAAKQALNDKSIDYLKTNKPNM
-246 QAGKISMDEAAATI
+246 QASERTGYQSNLDVLNNVGDELTNDIRANKLQSAVKGEEVKGLQNNKEALENKLQTFKDTNADIRTKIDTEFPEMDEKISKFDYY
-260 QKIDSDVAKLSAQKE
+260 KNRLSDDVKKRF
-275 GILADQAAL
+275 
-284 AEQQQAIMQAQ
+284 
-295 DLNKARQ
+295 NK
-302 GYIENQ
+302 
-308 VNNEALSIPSKEVLD
+308 K
-323 TEAKT
+323 
-328 LNNNFDRLVNYKDTD
+328 
-343 NKLLADTNYN
+343 
-353 ITITASQKPVQEAK
+353 
-367 YNTAQKQYAEAVTKA
+367 
-382 NEAEGKLTKTESEFD
+382 
-397 KFKQNI
+397 
-403 PEIET
+403 
-408 KLNKQ
+408 

-419 KVGEEAGG
+419 EVGEETGG
-427 LGINFAY
+427 LLTNLAY
-434 GADAGADAVKNM
+434 GMQSGSDAVKD
-446 HLENLS
+446 LDLDNLT
-452 EADLQNSKEYKAKK
+452 EEDLNNSSKYKEFKK
-466 QEYLNK
+466 QYLNK
-472 GLSPEDASAKAI
+472 GLSEQEASDKAKEDLKSYI
-484 ADIRNSIERTTRLGV
+484 STTVKYGT
-499 GAWEAAISKIMGTAK
+499 GIWEALVSKVMGTAK
-514 LEGKGIQGLLRT
+514 LEGKGVKGLLRT
-526 KPTRM
+526 KPVHM

-543 GQGIGET
+543 GQGIGENT
-550 VGGNISEK
+550 GAQWGK
-558 RIDND
+558 KQIDNNVS
-563 KDLTEGLGESI
+563 LTDNLGESI

-589 AGALATK
+589 AGAAGIKGVLKATK
-596 AALGTAKLG
+596 AGTAVS
-605 TAAGATAGILASNAI
+605 ATAGILASNAI

-642 TKAFDKLKPEI
+642 TKAFDKLKPEV

-662 LDKTFINNPDV
+662 LDKTFINNPDI

-686 NIKSV
+686 NVKSV

-709 NSKDSTKETKDA
+709 NNKDSTKEAKDA

-745 KSNLSSNEKALLQYS
+745 KSNLSDNEKALLQYS

-773 EYRNRLLK
+773 EYRNRLIK
-781 DINDENNSEEDK
+781 DINTEGNSEEDK

-807 DSNIQNKL
+807 DSNIQDKL
-815 KNNEDITNEINTLQ
+815 KNNEDITNEIETLQ

-871 EHWVNTNKSYY
+871 EHWVNTNKPYY
-882 KNYAQAS
+882 KDYARAS

-914 LKGYFVKAIQIM
+914 LKGYFVKAMQIM
-926 SSNAED
+926 SSNVED

-951 SQEAKVLGM
+951 SQDAKVLGM

-1019 LPEGSIKPIQTDTAE
+1019 LPEGSVKPIQTDTAK
-1034 QSVVQQSQQPI
+1034 QPVVQQQSQQPT
-1045 NTTTVTNNNKP
+1045 NTTTVTNNKP
-1056 QQQYVNNPKVVS
+1056 QQQYINKPKVVS
-1068 GMSAENIQAI
+1068 GISAENKQAI
-1078 QENTQVTPTRART
+1078 QENTQVSPTRVRT
-1091 GATTYKHPVTAFK
+1091 GATTYRHNETTFK
-1104 PVKVYLN
+1104 PITIYMKG
-1111 NREIV
+1111 REYK
-1116 LNPHTEW
+1116 LQPYTEW
-1123 TSKNSTG
+1123 TSRNSMG
-1130 FKTGLQAYKVMT
+1130 VQTGLQAYKVMT
-1142 RLMGALADPTEANY
+1142 SLWKALADPTEANY
-1156 EALGS
+1156 EALGKT
-1161 AITEKQII
+1161 ITEKQLI
-1169 FKLSDLFQINP
+1169 FRLSNLFQIDPELKLDN
-1180 KKTLSKVLLVP
+1180 LLLVP
-1191 RDISTNVAKM
+1191 KDVSTKVKHRT
-1201 SEADAKQQNIL
+1201 EAETKKQNIL
-1212 VGQTAASLMRSLLSP
+1212 VGQTAASLMRSLMTK
-1227 SNVSNWNSSIEAKQ
+1227 SNVSNWNSSSAGQQ
-1241 KLRNSLGVKSPNF
+1241 KLRNALGVKGSEF
-1254 NYSVIGYQN
+1254 NYSVVGYQN
-1263 LDNITGKVNNQLG
+1263 LDTITGKTNNQLG

-1285 IGSDLSL
+1285 IGSDLSW

-1298 TTTVSGI
+1298 SISVPGI
-1305 AKNAAIGAASTAK
+1305 ARYAALGARSVGKNYVVMSPK
-1318 FRDKTSKP
+1318 
-1326 SRIMN
+1326 
-1331 PTYLL
+1331 YLL
-1336 PKNRKASKEEF
+1336 PKKQKVSPEEY
-1347 KQKANDRYSVLGTGF
+1347 KQKANDRYSILGTGF
-1362 KDEPMNLV
+1362 KGKPIHLV
-1370 IAMVPNSSKGI
+1370 IAMIPNGALGI
-1381 NGPIAQTINAVQY
+1381 NGSIRWTVSAVEY
-1394 QNQNNPKTLTHVVNL
+1394 NNQMNPSRLIHVVNL
-1409 YNHPELFHLAGDAFY
+1409 YNHPELFHLVGDDFY
-1424 NKLAEIV
+1424 NRLAEIV
-1431 SAQQTAQDVANE
+1431 SAQGTAHDVANE
-1443 FNNSLSHSEFI
+1443 FNNSLSHPEFI

-1466 QQEQKPVDKSVN
+1466 QQEQKPVN
-1478 KPVESKPVQQVQQN
+1478 KPVEPKPIQQAQQTQQVQQPK
-1492 QQLQEVPANN
+1492 ETP
-1502 TNTVNS
+1502 TVSS
-1508 TETFVSPIDTLNN
+1508 TETFVSPIDVLNN
-1521 LLNTYRNQTKEDFA
+1521 LINTYRNQKKEDID
-1535 KLPLI
+1535 KLKLTEI
-1540 KVARIIREL
+1540 ARIIREL
-1549 SVAERNY
+1549 SKAERNY
-1556 PANTAFPTEEFESIL
+1556 PINISAFPTEEFESIL

-1577 YFNKKGTVT
+1577 YFSKMGIVT
-1586 KVESIKDLKDKAVK
+1586 KVESIKDLRDKAVRH
-1600 YALDMYQQGLPIPD
+1600 ALDMYQQGLTIPD

-1638 QEDDESSAGQTSI
+1638 QEDDESSAGQTSL

-1679 DSIQLTDELDNLLN
+1679 DSIQLTDELDKLLN
-1693 DSKLSEEELV
+1693 NSKLSEEELV
-1703 SKINTQLKGRVT
+1703 SKINSQLKGRVT
-1715 ILQTVNTNMNSIKP
+1715 ILQTVDTNMDSIQS

-1741 KNQAVKITDSLLA
+1741 KNQAVKITGSLLA
-1754 KANDLMKDSGTSYD
+1754 KANELMQDSSNAYN

-1847 DDDKNYEHNFITSN
+1847 DDNKNYEHNFITSN
-1861 NLNQAMSSAI
+1861 NLNQAMTSAI

-1888 YGASNSLAAS
+1888 YGASNSLASS
-1898 LVSSSVTNPA
+1898 LVSSSVTNPVT
-1908 SSKQARPAT
+1908 SKQARPTT

-1954 RFFNMPHNTKM
+1954 RFFNMPYNTKM
-1965 YLDTVNNINKAL
+1965 YLDTVNDVNKAL
-1977 LKNGSDIFDSV
+1977 LKNGSDVFDSV

-1994 ASQIDDAPLSGHLNH
+1994 ASKIDDAPLSGHLNH
-2009 HAEAPLTSLQQ
+2009 HTEAPLTSLQQ

-2061 SNKHVTDS
+2061 SNNHVTDS

-2088 QQLDSKDKGLYYN
+2088 QQLDTDKKGLYYN

-2135 PTETTRRNLWFRM
+2135 PEESTRRNLWFRM
-2148 VLQGLGVKVQNFNDS
+2148 VLQGLGIKVQNFNDS
-2163 QVLDKLRD
+2163 QVLDKLQD
-2171 LDTLFDSNPIFK
+2171 LDTLFDSNSIFK

-2192 LTDGLADKET
+2192 LTTNGLTDKEI

-2212 NNALDK
+2212 NNALDE

-2244 ITSSLYGEAD
+2244 IISSLYGEAD

-2262 SKIMDGSLAFILQG
+2262 SKIMDGSLAFIMQD
-2276 PSDLDAALTE
+2276 SFNTDTALTE

-2305 KDAVQKI
+2305 KDTVQKI

-2336 TLNGTNGLLSK
+2336 SLNSNNGLLSK
-2347 EGIVE
+2347 EGIVNN
-2352 HLYLS
+2352 LYLS

-2369 VTALKALLPYI
+2369 ATALKALLPYI
-2380 GVPLKNNLYEASRI
+2380 GVPLKNSLYEASRI
-2394 FAKKPVT
+2394 FAKQPVT

-2418 LLATVME
+2418 TLATVME
-2425 QKLQGYSIK
+2425 QKLQGYPVK

-2444 YAKYGTKAS
+2444 YAKYGTKVS
-2453 SLEFVEESDRESYI
+2453 SLEFVKESDRENYI

-2485 YRKKDGELV
+2485 YIKKDGELV

-2525 DLFTQTYTFTDKATG
+2525 DLFTQTYTFTDEATG
-2540 KTKTITNYPFIDAL
+2540 KTKSVTKYPFIDAL

-2567 TNLGDSVQDSTGKM
+2567 TNLGNSVQDSTGKM

-2606 VLTKQGVTVPDPI
+2606 VLTKQGVKVPDPI
-2619 KYKNAGNIDVPDLDA
+2619 KYKDIVDANGVPAGIPDLDA
-2634 TLVDLTARARDLLP
+2634 TLVGLTAKARDLLP

-2678 KQSINADVHSDN
+2678 KQSINTDVHSDT

-2753 LNMDPDN
+2753 LNMDPDS

-2783 IISEALNNVINHI
+2783 IISEALNNVISHI
-2796 SENDLLINNSSFIDI
+2796 SENDLLINDSSFVDI

-2824 NVPISMTDKDNL
+2824 NVPVSMTDKDNL
-2836 FLLQSALSSKAEAI
+2836 FLLQSALSFKAKAI

-2855 VLKSHY
+2855 VIKSHY

-2889 TEVVKQIRDFNDTS
+2889 TEVIKQIRDFNDNS

-2928 NYLSKNNLLEEKF
+2928 DYLSKNNLLEEKF
-2941 NYDRYKTVIE
+2941 NYDRYKTVID

-3002 CRRLGTTTDVAIIT
+3002 CRRLKTTTDVAIIT

-3031 HSKAPTCDF
+3031 HPKAPICDF

-3081 RDKLNNLR
+3081 RDKLINLG

-3096 QDWLLNK
+3096 QTWLLNK
-3103 SNVVGKGKNKEPNII
+3103 SNVIGKGKNKEPSII
-3118 NELTKTEP
+3118 NKLTETDP
-3126 EFANLLKTLKGYI
+3126 AFANLLRTLRGYI
-3139 KEYVAIKGDYG
+3139 KEYIAIKGDEG
-3150 EFSSYTHD
+3150 EFSGYTQD

-3172 SADDNLNK
+3172 SADDKLNK
-3180 AAKKTL
+3180 AAKKPL
-3186 KANSTIYKAFMYALN
+3186 EAKSKIYKAFMYALN

-3206 FLKFFGLSSD
+3206 FLKFFGLSND
-3216 KQLTDIFGKETYPTY
+3216 KQLTDIFGKEIYPTY
-3231 KNAAMVFFTQT
+3231 RNAAMIFFTQT
-3242 VMNKEYNQ
+3242 VKDKNEYNQ
-3250 ESSLVA
+3250 ASSLVT

-3327 TIIKGNYLPSNVS
+3327 TIIKGNYLPNNVS

-3349 FLNSKELNSISP
+3349 FLNSKELDSISP

-3392 IKDPEINSLLKTIK
+3392 IKDPEINKVLKSMK
-3406 QTKINKVNTNYA
+3406 QTKINKANIKYA
-3418 VDDFLINT
+3418 IDDFLINT

-3439 SIADVI
+3439 SLADVI

-3464 LFNKESFAESKL
+3464 LFNKESFVESKL

-3491 GKAIDAVET
+3491 GKAVDAVET

-3521 DAGKQAYKHGLVSKL
+3521 DAGKQAYEHGLVSKL

-3676 NAHAIAASKNSLIDD
+3676 NAHAIAASKNNLMDN
-3691 LNYAED
+3691 LNYTED
-3697 EVPQIDKLVSC
+3697 KVPQIDKLISC
-3708 YAVQLLKDSERDKL
+3708 YAVQLLKDDEKNKL

-3776 SMEAVKEA
+3776 SLEAVKEA

-3853 PFNVSSYEPI
+3853 PFNISSYEPI
-3863 PTFSSTGKVYY
+3863 PTFSSTGRVYY

-3904 SASKSFNV
+3904 SASKSFNLK
-3912 EAVAL
+3912 AVAL
-3917 TKKIYDEDAKFYG
+3917 TKKVYDEDAKFYG

-3950 KDAWDRVDPAIKSAI
+3950 KDAWDRVDPAIKAAI
-3965 AKNFGGKAL
+3965 ANNFGGKAL

-4021 YKILGHAE
+4021 YKILGQAE
-4029 RAIQYTTSTARNYIV
+4029 RVIQYTTSTARNYIV

-4057 NMIQLRMRGI
+4057 NIIQLRMRGI
-4067 PYPEIAKG
+4067 PYSEIAKG
-4075 IRTKTMELEEYRHIE
+4075 IRTKTMELEEYRRIE
-4090 KQNIQLKSKLITA
+4090 KQNIQLKFKLITA
-4103 KSRQEK
+4103 KSRQER

-4285 GTVLSDNFFSKAA
+4285 GTVLEDNFFSKAA

-4321 VELYKAL
+4321 IELYKAL

>member
-1 MYYHFYY
+1 
-8 EDTMASFDNLVNSLS
+8 MASFDNLVNSLS
-23 NNPSNSTTPT
+23 NNSSNPTTPT

-65 QNMQRYIGM
+65 QDMQRYIGM

-85 IAAATD
+85 IAAAAD

-99 GGKAGER
+99 GGEAGER

-148 YQNDLANGKSQTEAS
+148 YQKDIANGKSQTEAS

-190 LVGSFVGGGLLGKAA
+190 LVGSFIGGGLLGKVA

-218 KTIAGKAATYEKT
+218 KTIVGKAATYEKT

-246 QAGKISMDEAAATI
+246 QAGKISVDEATATI
-260 QKIDSDVAKLSAQKE
+260 QKIDADVAKLSAQKE

-284 AEQQQAIMQAQ
+284 AEQQQAVMQAQ

-308 VNNEALSIPSKEVLD
+308 VSNEALSVPSKEVLD

-328 LNNNFDRLVNYKDTD
+328 LNNSFDKLVNYRDTN
-343 NKLLADTNYN
+343 NKRLADTNYN
-353 ITITASQKPVQEAK
+353 ITTTASQKPVQEAK
-367 YNTAQKQYAEAVTKA
+367 YNIAQKQYAEAVTKA
-382 NEAEGKLTKTESEFD
+382 NEAESKLTKTEFDFD

-403 PEIET
+403 PEIEA

-419 KVGEEAGG
+419 KAGEEVGG
-427 LGINFAY
+427 VGINFAY

-484 ADIRNSIERTTRLGV
+484 ADIRSSIERTTRLGV
-499 GAWEAAISKIMGTAK
+499 GAWEAAVSKIMGTTK

-526 KPTRM
+526 KPIHM

-589 AGALATK
+589 TGALATK

-642 TKAFDKLKPEI
+642 SKAFDKLKPEV

-662 LDKTFINNPDV
+662 LDNTFINNPDV

-686 NIKSV
+686 NVKSV

-709 NSKDSTKETKDA
+709 NSKDSTKEAKDA

-745 KSNLSSNEKALLQYS
+745 KSNLSTNEKALLQYS

-773 EYRNRLLK
+773 EYRERLLK

-807 DSNIQNKL
+807 DSNIQDKL

-882 KNYAQAS
+882 KDYAQAS

-914 LKGYFVKAIQIM
+914 LKGYFVKAMQIM

-951 SQEAKVLGM
+951 SQDAKVLGM

-1002 DLMKS
+1002 DLMRS
-1007 SYNILTGAVKYM
+1007 SYNILSGAVKYM
-1019 LPEGSIKPIQTDTAE
+1019 LPEDSVKPLQTTGSAE
-1034 QSVVQQSQQPI
+1034 PTTSQQQSQQS
-1045 NTTTVTNNNKP
+1045 NSLANNIKP
-1056 QQQYVNNPKVVS
+1056 VS
-1068 GMSAENIQAI
+1068 GMSAENKQTI
-1078 QENTQVTPTRART
+1078 QENTQVSPTRVRT
-1091 GATTYKHPVTAFK
+1091 GATTFKHNETTFK
-1104 PVKVYLN
+1104 PIKIYMKGKQYELQ
-1111 NREIV
+1111 
-1116 LNPHTEW
+1116 PHTEW
-1123 TSKNSTG
+1123 TSTNSLGLQTG
-1130 FKTGLQAYKVMT
+1130 PQAYKVMT
-1142 RLMGALADPTEANY
+1142 GLWKALADPTEANY
-1156 EALGS
+1156 EELGNAL
-1161 AITEKQII
+1161 TEKQVNI
-1169 FKLSDLFQINP
+1169 KLSNLFQINP
-1180 KKTLSKVLLVP
+1180 EHKLGKLRLVP
-1191 RDISTNVAKM
+1191 RDIKTNLSKM
-1201 SEADAKQQNIL
+1201 TEADAKKQKII
-1212 VGQTAASLMRSLLSP
+1212 VGQAAASLMRSLMTKS
-1227 SNVSNWNSSIEAKQ
+1227 SVINWNSSSVGQ
-1241 KLRNSLGVKSPNF
+1241 QNLRNALGIKGSEF

-1263 LDNITGKVNNQLG
+1263 LDTITGKTNNQLG
-1276 ASLGQEMMH
+1276 DSLGQEMMH
-1285 IGSDLSL
+1285 IGSDLSW
-1292 AGGTLH
+1292 AGGTLYA
-1298 TTTVSGI
+1298 TSTPGI
-1305 AKNAAIGAASTAK
+1305 ARFTALGASSVGKNSVVMT
-1318 FRDKTSKP
+1318 P
-1326 SRIMN
+1326 N
-1331 PTYLL
+1331 YLL
-1336 PKNRKASKEEF
+1336 LKNQKVSPEEY

-1362 KDEPMNLV
+1362 KDKPINLV
-1370 IAMVPNSSKGI
+1370 IAMIPNGSLGI
-1381 NGPIAQTINAVQY
+1381 KGPIAQTINAVQY
-1394 QNQNNPKTLTHVVNL
+1394 QNQNNPKALTHVVNL
-1409 YNHPELFHLAGDAFY
+1409 YNHPELFHLVGDDFY
-1424 NKLAEIV
+1424 NRLAEII
-1431 SAQQTAQDVANE
+1431 SAQQTAQDVSNE
-1443 FNNSLSHSEFI
+1443 FNNSLSHPEFI
-1454 NRYYSTNTQNRV
+1454 HRYYSTNIQNRV
-1466 QQEQKPVDKSVN
+1466 QQEQKPVDKPVN

-1492 QQLQEVPANN
+1492 QQSQEVPANS
-1502 TNTVNS
+1502 TNSVNP

-1521 LLNTYRNQTKEDFA
+1521 LINTYRNQKKEDID
-1535 KLPLI
+1535 KLKLTEI
-1540 KVARIIREL
+1540 ARIIREL
-1549 SVAERNY
+1549 SKAERNY

-1577 YFNKKGTVT
+1577 YFNKMDRTTT
-1586 KVESIKDLKDKAVK
+1586 KSESIKDLRDKAVRH
-1600 YALDMYQQGLPIPD
+1600 ALDMYQQGLPIPD

-1693 DSKLSEEELV
+1693 DSNLSEEELV

-1715 ILQTVNTNMNSIKP
+1715 ILQTVDTNMNSIKS

-1741 KNQAVKITDSLLA
+1741 KNQAVKITDSLLE
-1754 KANDLMKDSGTSYD
+1754 KANDLMKDSGTTYD

-1790 DINGKSIESALQLAY
+1790 DINGKSIESALQSAY

-1847 DDDKNYEHNFITSN
+1847 DDKNYEHNFITSN

-1881 NVPESFA
+1881 SVPESFA

-1908 SSKQARPAT
+1908 SSTQARPAT

-1954 RFFNMPHNTKM
+1954 RFFNMPYNTKM
-1965 YLDTVNNINKAL
+1965 YLDTVNDINKAL
-1977 LKNGSDIFDSV
+1977 LKNGSDAFDSV

-2061 SNKHVTDS
+2061 ANKHVTDS

-2077 LRGVD
+2077 LRGVE

-2088 QQLDSKDKGLYYN
+2088 QQLDSTDKGLYYN

-2106 VSRMNSS
+2106 ISRMNSS

-2163 QVLDKLRD
+2163 QVLTKLQQ
-2171 LDTLFDSNPIFK
+2171 LDTLFDSSPIFK

-2192 LTDGLADKET
+2192 LTKDGLTDKEA
-2202 LRLNELFTEV
+2202 LRLNELFTKV
-2212 NNALDK
+2212 NNALDE
-2218 LYGEDAHTSLGIHAY
+2218 LYDEDAHTSLGIHAY
-2233 TDYFRFKINQD
+2233 TDYFRFKINPN

-2276 PSDLDAALTE
+2276 TSDLDTALTE

-2312 NDKLIQADGKVEDTY
+2312 NDKLIQTDGKVEDTY

-2336 TLNGTNGLLSK
+2336 TLNSNNGLLSK
-2347 EGIVE
+2347 EGIVKN
-2352 HLYLS
+2352 LYLS
-2357 DEDAHSNLPEQL
+2357 DEDSHSNLPEQL

-2380 GVPLKNNLYEASRI
+2380 GVPLKNSLYEASRS

-2425 QKLQGYSIK
+2425 QKLQGYPIK

-2444 YAKYGTKAS
+2444 YAKYGTKADS
-2453 SLEFVEESDRESYI
+2453 FEFVEESDKEKYK

-2485 YRKKDGELV
+2485 YIKKNGELV

-2507 KNNNGYEIKN
+2507 KNSNGYEVKD
-2517 VNNINVFD
+2517 VNNINVFN
-2525 DLFTQTYTFTDKATG
+2525 DLFTQTYTLTDKDTG
-2540 KTKTITNYPFIDAL
+2540 KTKLVTKYPFIDAL

-2606 VLTKQGVTVPDPI
+2606 ILTKQGIAVPDPI
-2619 KYKNAGNIDVPDLDA
+2619 KYKDIVDGIPDLDA

-2753 LNMDPDN
+2753 LNMDPDS

-2772 AEQALNNSPVE
+2772 AEQALNNSPIE
-2783 IISEALNNVINHI
+2783 IISEALNNVINNV
-2796 SENDLLINNSSFIDI
+2796 SEKDLLINDDSFIDI
-2811 NNRSEWEDLNGED
+2811 NNYSEWEDLNGE
-2824 NVPISMTDKDNL
+2824 NNLPVSMTDKDNL
-2836 FLLQSALSSKAEAI
+2836 FLLQSALSSKAQAI

-2855 VLKSHY
+2855 VIKSHY

-2879 KAWIKVKEGN
+2879 KAWIKVKEGD

-2941 NYDRYKTVIE
+2941 NYDRYKTVK
-2951 DKTVLDTNSVQQDL
+2951 DNKTVLDTNSVQQDL

-3002 CRRLGTTTDVAIIT
+3002 CRRLGTITDVAIIT

-3031 HSKAPTCDF
+3031 YPKAPTCDF

-3046 LVLPTATGNHLFILN
+3046 LVLPTVTGNHLFILN

-3081 RDKLNNLR
+3081 RDKLNNLS

-3139 KEYVAIKGDYG
+3139 KEYVVIKGDYG

-3172 SADDNLNK
+3172 SADNNLNK

-3216 KQLTDIFGKETYPTY
+3216 KQLIDIFGKEMYPTY
-3231 KNAAMVFFTQT
+3231 RNAAMVFFTQT

-3291 VTAYSYSESNLGDVA
+3291 VSAYSYSESNLGDVA

-3349 FLNSKELNSISP
+3349 FLNSKELNSISS

-3392 IKDPEINSLLKTIK
+3392 IKDPEVNKVLKSMK
-3406 QTKINKVNTNYA
+3406 QTKLNKVNTNYA

-3439 SIADVI
+3439 NIADVI

-3464 LFNKESFAESKL
+3464 LFRKESFAESKL
-3476 NHLAVTAEIKSMGLV
+3476 NHLAVTAEIKSMGLI
-3491 GKAIDAVET
+3491 GKAVDTVET

-3521 DAGKQAYKHGLVSKL
+3521 DAGKQAYEHGLVSKL

-3556 IRDFT
+3556 IREFT

-3575 KVTATLDRESLQR
+3575 KATATLDRESLQR

-3676 NAHAIAASKNSLIDD
+3676 NAHAIAASKNNLIDD
-3691 LNYAED
+3691 LNYAENT
-3697 EVPQIDKLVSC
+3697 VPQIDKLVSC
-3708 YAVQLLKDSERDKL
+3708 YAVQLLKDDERDKL

-3820 IQNESTKIYGTNER
+3820 IQNESIKIYGTNER

-3853 PFNVSSYEPI
+3853 PFNISSYEPI

-3917 TKKIYDEDAKFYG
+3917 TKKVYDEDAKFYG

-4009 AKLADILLGRNA
+4009 AKLADVLLGRNA

-4057 NMIQLRMRGI
+4057 NIIQLRMRGI
-4067 PYPEIAKG
+4067 PYSEIAKG

-4103 KSRQEK
+4103 KSRQER

-4194 IYGDFIAKSIYFDR
+4194 IYGDFISKSIYFDK

-4285 GTVLSDNFFSKAA
+4285 GTVLADNFFSKAA
-4298 SGGLGGTFMPLNFFF
+4298 SGGLGSTFMPLNFFF

>member
-1 MYYHFYY
+1 
-8 EDTMASFDNLVNSLS
+8 MASYDDLISTIV
-23 NNPSNSTTPT
+23 NNPNNAQNTPT
-33 PVQGPLISD
+33 QPNTFENQLNQLKQTD
-42 LARAQI
+42 DFLAGSRAQ
-48 ANANPNTQQAI
+48 NNLS
-59 DAVQQA
+59 
-65 QNMQRYIGM
+65 
-74 DNHVQDYALNG
+74 DYALG
-85 IAAATD
+85 AGSTLAS
-91 AVGSLGAL
+91 AVGSLGYL
-99 GGKAGER
+99 GGSAGEAIVTKPLEAIAEGLQSLQSNGAKLRANTVARR
-106 AADATLGNVAR
+106 AANLA
-117 GLRSLTSSDSQHR
+117 
-130 QELKA
+130 
-135 NTGAWLQAKSQAQ
+135 AKNQAQ
-148 YQNDLANGKSQTEAS
+148 YTEDIAKGKSTTQAN
-163 LAKIGRDAVNFF
+163 LAKVGRDFTNFF
-175 NSNDLGMVTAESAGS
+175 TARSSGDLGMVAAESAGS
-190 LVGSFVGGGLLGKAA
+190 LVGSFVGGGLIGKAA
-205 SLGAKGIMAANAA
+205 SLGAKGIMTARAA
-218 KTIAGKAATYEKT
+218 KTIAGKAATYDRT
-231 IAELS
+231 IAGLNEAKQAVL
-236 QVRAEAQAAA
+236 QDFKAGIAGEAETAEKLQGLNGLLDTAIKERYALNTEAEALAAKQALNDKSLDYLKTNKPNM
-246 QAGKISMDEAAATI
+246 QASERTGYQSNLDVLNNVGDELANDIRANKLQSAVKGKEVRGLQNNKEALENKLQTFKDTNADIRTKIDTELPEMDEKISKFDHY
-260 QKIDSDVAKLSAQKE
+260 KNRLSDDVKKRF
-275 GILADQAAL
+275 
-284 AEQQQAIMQAQ
+284 
-295 DLNKARQ
+295 NK
-302 GYIENQ
+302 
-308 VNNEALSIPSKEVLD
+308 K
-323 TEAKT
+323 
-328 LNNNFDRLVNYKDTD
+328 
-343 NKLLADTNYN
+343 
-353 ITITASQKPVQEAK
+353 
-367 YNTAQKQYAEAVTKA
+367 
-382 NEAEGKLTKTESEFD
+382 
-397 KFKQNI
+397 
-403 PEIET
+403 
-408 KLNKQ
+408 

-419 KVGEEAGG
+419 EVGEETGG
-427 LGINFAY
+427 LLTNLAFGMQ
-434 GADAGADAVKNM
+434 AGSDAVKD
-446 HLENLS
+446 LDLDNLT
-452 EADLQNSKEYKAKK
+452 EEDLNNSPKYKEYKK
-466 QEYLNK
+466 QYLNK
-472 GLSPEDASAKAI
+472 GLSEQEASDRAKEDLKSYITNTVKYGTGI
-484 ADIRNSIERTTRLGV
+484 
-499 GAWEAAISKIMGTAK
+499 WEALVSKVMGTAK
-514 LEGKGIQGLLRT
+514 LEGKGLPGLLRT
-526 KPTRM
+526 KPVHM

-543 GQGIGET
+543 SQGIGENT
-550 VGGNISEK
+550 GAQWGK
-558 RIDND
+558 KQIDNNVS
-563 KDLTEGLGESI
+563 LTDNLGESI
-574 AENAFGIPAGMAATK
+574 AENAFGIPAGMATTK

-596 AALGTAKLG
+596 AFLGTAKLG
-605 TAAGATAGILASNAI
+605 TAVGATAGILASNAI

-642 TKAFDKLKPEI
+642 TKTFDKLKPEV

-662 LDKTFINNPDV
+662 LDKTFINNPDI

-686 NIKSV
+686 NVKSV

-709 NSKDSTKETKDA
+709 NNKDSTKEAKDA

-733 GGITNNLNDKIV
+733 GGITSNLNDKIV
-745 KSNLSSNEKALLQYS
+745 KSNLSTNEKALLQYS

-773 EYRNRLLK
+773 EYRNRLIK
-781 DINDENNSEEDK
+781 DINTEDNSEEDK
-793 QNLLKSYALVDLVI
+793 QNLLKSYALIDLVI
-807 DSNIQNKL
+807 DSNIQDKL
-815 KNNEDITNEINTLQ
+815 KNNEDITNEIETLQ

-871 EHWVNTNKSYY
+871 EHWVNTNKPYY
-882 KNYAQAS
+882 KDYAQAS

-914 LKGYFVKAIQIM
+914 LKGYFVKAMQIM

-932 ADKAASLQ
+932 ADKAEALQ
-940 KHLADLHHYIN
+940 KHLADLHKYIN
-951 SQEAKVLGM
+951 SQDAKVLGM
-960 EEASQAY
+960 EEASKAY

-1019 LPEGSIKPIQTDTAE
+1019 LPEGSVKPIQTDTAK
-1034 QSVVQQSQQPI
+1034 QPVVQQQSQQPT
-1045 NTTTVTNNNKP
+1045 NTTTVTNNKP
-1056 QQQYVNNPKVVS
+1056 QQQYVNKSKVVS
-1068 GMSAENIQAI
+1068 GMSAENKQAI
-1078 QENTQVTPTRART
+1078 QENTQVSPTRART
-1091 GATTYKHPVTAFK
+1091 GATTYKHPVTTFK
-1104 PVKVYLN
+1104 PVKVYIN

-1130 FKTGLQAYKVMT
+1130 FKTGPQAYKVMT
-1142 RLMGALADPTEANY
+1142 HLMKALADPTEANY
-1156 EALGS
+1156 EALGN

-1169 FKLSDLFQINP
+1169 FKLSDLFQIAPN
-1180 KKTLSKVLLVP
+1180 KTLSKVLLVP
-1191 RDISTNVAKM
+1191 RDISTNVVKM
-1201 SEADAKQQNIL
+1201 SGADAKQQNIL
-1212 VGQTAASLMRSLLSP
+1212 VGQTAASLMRSLLTP
-1227 SNVSNWNSSIEAKQ
+1227 SNVTNWNSSAEAKQ
-1241 KLRNSLGVKSPNF
+1241 NLRNSLGVKGSNF

-1305 AKNAAIGAASTAK
+1305 AKNAAIGAESTAK

-1336 PKNRKASKEEF
+1336 PKNQKVSKEEF

-1362 KDEPMNLV
+1362 KGEPIHLV
-1370 IAMVPNSSKGI
+1370 IAMIPNGYLGI
-1381 NGPIAQTINAVQY
+1381 KGPILHTVSAVEY
-1394 QNQNNPKTLTHVVNL
+1394 NNQMNPSRLIHVVNL
-1409 YNHPELFHLAGDAFY
+1409 YNHPELFHLVGDDFY
-1424 NKLAEIV
+1424 NRLAEIV
-1431 SAQQTAQDVANE
+1431 SAQGTAHDVANE
-1443 FNNSLSHSEFI
+1443 FNNSLSHPEFI
-1454 NRYYSTNTQNRV
+1454 NRYYFTNTQNRV
-1466 QQEQKPVDKSVN
+1466 QQEQKPVNKPIN
-1478 KPVESKPVQQVQQN
+1478 KPVEPKPIQQAQQTQQIQQVQQPK
-1492 QQLQEVPANN
+1492 ETP
-1502 TNTVNS
+1502 TVSS
-1508 TETFVSPIDTLNN
+1508 TETFVSPIDVLNN
-1521 LLNTYRNQTKEDFA
+1521 LINTYRNQKKEDID
-1535 KLPLI
+1535 KLKLTEI
-1540 KVARIIREL
+1540 ARIIREL
-1549 SVAERNY
+1549 SKAERNY
-1556 PANTAFPTEEFESIL
+1556 PTNISAFPTEEFESIL

-1577 YFNKKGTVT
+1577 YFSKMGTVT
-1586 KVESIKDLKDKAVK
+1586 KIESIKDLRDKAVRH
-1600 YALDMYQQGLPIPD
+1600 ALDMYQQGLPIPD

-1638 QEDDESSAGQTSI
+1638 QEDNESSAGQTSL

-1693 DSKLSEEELV
+1693 DSELSEEKLV

-1715 ILQTVNTNMNSIKP
+1715 ILQTVDTNMNSIQS

-1741 KNQAVKITDSLLA
+1741 KNQAVNITKSLLA
-1754 KANDLMKDSGTSYD
+1754 KANELMQDSNTAYD

-1847 DDDKNYEHNFITSN
+1847 DDNKNYEHNFITSN

-1888 YGASNSLAAS
+1888 YGASDSLASS
-1898 LVSSSVTNPA
+1898 LVSSSVTNPVT
-1908 SSKQARPAT
+1908 SKQARPAT

-1954 RFFNMPHNTKM
+1954 RFFNMPYNTKM
-1965 YLDTVNNINKAL
+1965 YLDTVNDVNKAL
-1977 LKNGSDIFDSV
+1977 LKNGSDVFDSV

-1994 ASQIDDAPLSGHLNH
+1994 ASKIDDAPLSGHLNH
-2009 HAEAPLTSLQQ
+2009 HTEAPLTSLQQ

-2061 SNKHVTDS
+2061 SNNHITDS

-2088 QQLDSKDKGLYYN
+2088 QQLDTDKKGLYYN

-2135 PTETTRRNLWFRM
+2135 PKESTRRNLWFRM

-2163 QVLDKLRD
+2163 QVLTKLQQ
-2171 LDTLFDSNPIFK
+2171 LDALFDSNPIFK

-2192 LTDGLADKET
+2192 LTTDGLTDKEI

-2212 NNALDK
+2212 NNALDE

-2262 SKIMDGSLAFILQG
+2262 SKIMDGSLAFIMQDG
-2276 PSDLDAALTE
+2276 FDTDTALTE

-2305 KDAVQKI
+2305 KDTVQKI

-2336 TLNGTNGLLSK
+2336 SLNSNNGLLSK
-2347 EGIVE
+2347 EGIVNN
-2352 HLYLS
+2352 LYLS

-2369 VTALKALLPYI
+2369 ATALKALLPYI
-2380 GVPLKNNLYEASRI
+2380 GVSLKNSLYEVSRI
-2394 FAKKPVT
+2394 FAKQPVT

-2418 LLATVME
+2418 QLAIAME
-2425 QKLQGYSIK
+2425 QKLQGYPVK

-2444 YAKYGTKAS
+2444 YAKYGTKAD
-2453 SLEFVEESDRESYI
+2453 SLEFVKESDRENYI

-2485 YRKKDGELV
+2485 YIKKDGELV
-2494 PSTFKPK
+2494 PSTFKPG
-2501 RFNFKY
+2501 RFKFKY
-2507 KNNNGYEIKN
+2507 KNSNGYEIKN
-2517 VNNINVFD
+2517 INNINVFD
-2525 DLFTQTYTFTDKATG
+2525 DLFTQTYTFTDEATG
-2540 KTKTITNYPFIDAL
+2540 KTKSVTKYPFIDAL
-2554 KAGLVVQLKSVID
+2554 KAGLVIQLKSVID

-2606 VLTKQGVTVPDPI
+2606 ILTKQGVKVPDPI
-2619 KYKNAGNIDVPDLDA
+2619 KYKDIVDADGKPDLDA

-2648 RKAYKRILQDA
+2648 RKAYKRLLQDA

-2678 KQSINADVHSDN
+2678 KQSINTNVHSDN

-2753 LNMDPDN
+2753 LNMDPDS

-2783 IISEALNNVINHI
+2783 IISEALNNVISHV
-2796 SENDLLINNSSFIDI
+2796 SENDLLINDSSFVDI

-2824 NVPISMTDKDNL
+2824 NIPISMTDKDNL
-2836 FLLQSALSSKAEAI
+2836 FLLQSALSFKAKAI

-2855 VLKSHY
+2855 VIKSHY

-2889 TEVVKQIRDFNDTS
+2889 TEVIKQIRDFNDTS
-2903 LIPEYIRLVSRYL
+2903 LIPDYIRLVSRYL

-2928 NYLSKNNLLEEKF
+2928 DYLSKNNLLEEKF
-2941 NYDRYKTVIE
+2941 NYDRYKTVKD
-2951 DKTVLDTNSVQQDL
+2951 DKTVLDTNIVQQDL

-3002 CRRLGTTTDVAIIT
+3002 CRRLKTTTDVAIIT

-3031 HSKAPTCDF
+3031 HPKAPICDF

-3046 LVLPTATGNHLFILN
+3046 LVLPTTTGNHLFILN

-3081 RDKLNNLR
+3081 RDKLINLG

-3096 QDWLLNK
+3096 QTWLLNK
-3103 SNVVGKGKNKEPNII
+3103 SSMIGKGKNKEPSII
-3118 NELTKTEP
+3118 DKLTETDP
-3126 EFANLLKTLKGYI
+3126 AFANLLRTLRGYI
-3139 KEYVAIKGDYG
+3139 KEYVAIKGNEG
-3150 EFSSYTHD
+3150 EFSGYTQD
-3158 LPMLVKEAFAQCIA
+3158 LPMLVKEAFAQCIS
-3172 SADDNLNK
+3172 SADDKLNK
-3180 AAKKTL
+3180 AAKRTL
-3186 KANSTIYKAFMYALN
+3186 KTNSIIHKAFMYALN

-3206 FLKFFGLSSD
+3206 FLKFFGLSND
-3216 KQLTDIFGKETYPTY
+3216 KQLTDIFGKEIYPTY
-3231 KNAAMVFFTQT
+3231 RNAAMIFFTQT
-3242 VMNKEYNQ
+3242 VNDKNEYNQ
-3250 ESSLVA
+3250 ASSLVT

-3349 FLNSKELNSISP
+3349 FLNSKELDNISP

-3392 IKDPEINSLLKTIK
+3392 IKDPEVNTVLKSMK
-3406 QTKINKVNTNYA
+3406 QTKINKANTKYA
-3418 VDDFLINT
+3418 IDDFLINT

-3439 SIADVI
+3439 SLADII
-3445 EASLAKGIASQ
+3445 EVSLAKGIASQ

-3464 LFNKESFAESKL
+3464 LFNKESFVESKL
-3476 NHLAVTAEIKSMGLV
+3476 NHLAITAEIKSMGLV
-3491 GKAIDAVET
+3491 GKAVDAVET

-3521 DAGKQAYKHGLVSKL
+3521 KEGKQAYEHGLVSKL
-3536 TQDYASLLPSKS
+3536 TQDYASLLPSKF

-3676 NAHAIAASKNSLIDD
+3676 NAHAIAASKNNLMDN

-3697 EVPQIDKLVSC
+3697 KVPQIDKLVSC
-3708 YAVQLLKDSERDKL
+3708 YAVQLLKDDERDKL

-3853 PFNVSSYEPI
+3853 PFNTSSYEPI

-3881 PDSVY
+3881 PDGVY

-3904 SASKSFNV
+3904 SASKSFNL

-3917 TKKIYDEDAKFYG
+3917 TKKVYDEDAKFYG

-3950 KDAWDRVDPAIKSAI
+3950 KDAWDRVDPAIKAAI
-3965 AKNFGGKAL
+3965 ANNFGGKAL

-4057 NMIQLRMRGI
+4057 NVIQLRMRGI
-4067 PYPEIAKG
+4067 SYTDIAKG
-4075 IRTKTMELEEYRHIE
+4075 IRTKTRELEEYRHIE
-4090 KQNIQLKSKLITA
+4090 KQNIQLKSKLITV
-4103 KSRQEK
+4103 KSRQER

-4117 NNLQRIKTMSI
+4117 NNLQRVKTMSI
-4128 YPMIK
+4128 YPMIE

-4285 GTVLSDNFFSKAA
+4285 GTVLEDNFFSKAA

>member
-1 MYYHFYY
+1 
-8 EDTMASFDNLVNSLS
+8 MASYDDLISTIVNNS
-23 NNPSNSTTPT
+23 NNAQNTPT
-33 PVQGPLISD
+33 QPNTFENQLNQLKQTD
-42 LARAQI
+42 DFLAGSRAQ
-48 ANANPNTQQAI
+48 NT
-59 DAVQQA
+59 
-65 QNMQRYIGM
+65 YT
-74 DNHVQDYALNG
+74 DYALG
-85 IAAATD
+85 AGSALASS
-91 AVGSLGAL
+91 VGSLGYL
-99 GGKAGER
+99 GGPLGEAVVTKPLEAIAEGLQSLQSNGAKLRANTVARR
-106 AADATLGNVAR
+106 AANLA
-117 GLRSLTSSDSQHR
+117 
-130 QELKA
+130 
-135 NTGAWLQAKSQAQ
+135 AKNQAQ
-148 YQNDLANGKSQTEAS
+148 YTEDIAKGKSTTQAN
-163 LAKIGRDAVNFF
+163 LAKVGRDFTNFF
-175 NSNDLGMVTAESAGS
+175 TARSSGDLGMVAAESAGS
-190 LVGSFVGGGLLGKAA
+190 LVGSFVGGGLLGKAV
-205 SLGAKGIMAANAA
+205 SLGAKGVMTARAA
-218 KTIAGKAATYEKT
+218 KTIAGKAATYDRT
-231 IAELS
+231 IAVLNEAKQTVLQDFKAGIAGEAETAEKLQGLNGLLDTAIKERS
-236 QVRAEAQAAA
+236 ALNTEAEALAAKQALNDKSIDYLKTNKPNM
-246 QAGKISMDEAAATI
+246 QASERTGYQSNLDVLNNVGDELTNDIRANKLQSAVKGEEVKGLQNNKEALENKLQTFKDTNADIRTKIDTEFPEMDEKISKFDYY
-260 QKIDSDVAKLSAQKE
+260 KNRLSDDVKKRF
-275 GILADQAAL
+275 
-284 AEQQQAIMQAQ
+284 
-295 DLNKARQ
+295 NK
-302 GYIENQ
+302 
-308 VNNEALSIPSKEVLD
+308 K
-323 TEAKT
+323 
-328 LNNNFDRLVNYKDTD
+328 
-343 NKLLADTNYN
+343 
-353 ITITASQKPVQEAK
+353 
-367 YNTAQKQYAEAVTKA
+367 
-382 NEAEGKLTKTESEFD
+382 
-397 KFKQNI
+397 
-403 PEIET
+403 
-408 KLNKQ
+408 

-419 KVGEEAGG
+419 EVGEETGG
-427 LGINFAY
+427 LLTNLAY
-434 GADAGADAVKNM
+434 GMQSGSDAVKD
-446 HLENLS
+446 LDLDNLT
-452 EADLQNSKEYKAKK
+452 EEDLNNSSKYKEFKK
-466 QEYLNK
+466 QYLNK
-472 GLSPEDASAKAI
+472 GLSEQEASDKAKEDLKSYI
-484 ADIRNSIERTTRLGV
+484 STTVKYGT
-499 GAWEAAISKIMGTAK
+499 GIWEALVSKVMGTAK
-514 LEGKGIQGLLRT
+514 LEGKGVKGLLRT
-526 KPTRM
+526 KPVHM

-543 GQGIGET
+543 GQGIGENT
-550 VGGNISEK
+550 GAQWGK
-558 RIDND
+558 KQIDNNVS
-563 KDLTEGLGESI
+563 LTDNLGESI

-589 AGALATK
+589 AGAAGIKGVLKATK
-596 AALGTAKLG
+596 AGTAVS
-605 TAAGATAGILASNAI
+605 ATAGILASNAI

-642 TKAFDKLKPEI
+642 TKAFDKLKPEV

-662 LDKTFINNPDV
+662 LDKTFINNPDI

-686 NIKSV
+686 NVKSV

-709 NSKDSTKETKDA
+709 NNKDSTKEAKDA

-745 KSNLSSNEKALLQYS
+745 KSNLSDNEKALLQYS

-773 EYRNRLLK
+773 EYRNRLIK
-781 DINDENNSEEDK
+781 DINTEGNSEEDK

-807 DSNIQNKL
+807 DSNIQDKL
-815 KNNEDITNEINTLQ
+815 KNNEDITNEIETLQ

-871 EHWVNTNKSYY
+871 EHWVNTNKPYY
-882 KNYAQAS
+882 KDYARAS

-914 LKGYFVKAIQIM
+914 LKGYFVKAMQIM
-926 SSNAED
+926 SSNVED

-951 SQEAKVLGM
+951 SQDAKVLGM

-1019 LPEGSIKPIQTDTAE
+1019 LPEGSVKPIQTDTAK
-1034 QSVVQQSQQPI
+1034 QPVVQQQSQQPT
-1045 NTTTVTNNNKP
+1045 NTTTVTNNKP
-1056 QQQYVNNPKVVS
+1056 QQQYINKPKVVS
-1068 GMSAENIQAI
+1068 GISAENKQAI
-1078 QENTQVTPTRART
+1078 QENTQVSPTRVRT
-1091 GATTYKHPVTAFK
+1091 GATTYRHNETTFK
-1104 PVKVYLN
+1104 PITIHMKG
-1111 NREIV
+1111 REYK
-1116 LNPHTEW
+1116 LQPYTEW
-1123 TSKNSTG
+1123 TSRNSMG
-1130 FKTGLQAYKVMT
+1130 VQTGLQAYKVMT
-1142 RLMGALADPTEANY
+1142 SLWKALADPTEANY
-1156 EALGS
+1156 EALGKT
-1161 AITEKQII
+1161 ITEKQLI
-1169 FKLSDLFQINP
+1169 FRLSNLFQIDPELKLDN
-1180 KKTLSKVLLVP
+1180 LLLVP
-1191 RDISTNVAKM
+1191 KDVSTKVKHRT
-1201 SEADAKQQNIL
+1201 EAETKKQNIL
-1212 VGQTAASLMRSLLSP
+1212 VGQTAASLMRSLMTK
-1227 SNVSNWNSSIEAKQ
+1227 SNVSNWNSSSAGQQ
-1241 KLRNSLGVKSPNF
+1241 KLRNALGVKGSEF
-1254 NYSVIGYQN
+1254 NYSVVGYQN
-1263 LDNITGKVNNQLG
+1263 LDTITGKTNNQLG

-1285 IGSDLSL
+1285 IGSDLSW

-1298 TTTVSGI
+1298 SISVPGI
-1305 AKNAAIGAASTAK
+1305 ARYAALGARSVGKNYVVMSPK
-1318 FRDKTSKP
+1318 
-1326 SRIMN
+1326 
-1331 PTYLL
+1331 YLL
-1336 PKNRKASKEEF
+1336 PKKQKVSPEEY
-1347 KQKANDRYSVLGTGF
+1347 KQKANDRYSILGTGF
-1362 KDEPMNLV
+1362 KGKPIHLV
-1370 IAMVPNSSKGI
+1370 IAMIPNGALGI
-1381 NGPIAQTINAVQY
+1381 NGSIRWTVSAVEYNNQIN
-1394 QNQNNPKTLTHVVNL
+1394 PSRLIHVVNL
-1409 YNHPELFHLAGDAFY
+1409 YNHPELFHLVGDDFY
-1424 NKLAEIV
+1424 NRLAEIV
-1431 SAQQTAQDVANE
+1431 SAQGTAHDVANE
-1443 FNNSLSHSEFI
+1443 FNNSLSHPEFI

-1466 QQEQKPVDKSVN
+1466 QQEQKPVN
-1478 KPVESKPVQQVQQN
+1478 KPVEPKPIQQAQQTQQVQQPK
-1492 QQLQEVPANN
+1492 ETP
-1502 TNTVNS
+1502 TVSS
-1508 TETFVSPIDTLNN
+1508 TETFVSPIDVLNN
-1521 LLNTYRNQTKEDFA
+1521 LINTYRNQKKEDID
-1535 KLPLI
+1535 KLKLTEI
-1540 KVARIIREL
+1540 ARIIREL
-1549 SVAERNY
+1549 SKAERNY
-1556 PANTAFPTEEFESIL
+1556 PINISAFPTEEFESIL

-1577 YFNKKGTVT
+1577 YFSKMGIVT
-1586 KVESIKDLKDKAVK
+1586 KVESIKDLRDKAVRH
-1600 YALDMYQQGLPIPD
+1600 ALDMYQQGLTIPD

-1638 QEDDESSAGQTSI
+1638 QEDDESSAGQTSL

-1679 DSIQLTDELDNLLN
+1679 DSIQLTDELDKLLN
-1693 DSKLSEEELV
+1693 NSKLSEEELV
-1703 SKINTQLKGRVT
+1703 SKINSQLKGRVT
-1715 ILQTVNTNMNSIKP
+1715 ILQTVDTNMDSIQS

-1741 KNQAVKITDSLLA
+1741 KNQAVKITGSLLA
-1754 KANDLMKDSGTSYD
+1754 KANELMQDSSNAYN

-1847 DDDKNYEHNFITSN
+1847 DDNKNYEHNFITSN
-1861 NLNQAMSSAI
+1861 NLNQAMTSAI

-1888 YGASNSLAAS
+1888 YGASNSLASS
-1898 LVSSSVTNPA
+1898 LVSSSVTNPVT
-1908 SSKQARPAT
+1908 SKQARPTT

-1954 RFFNMPHNTKM
+1954 RFFNMPYNTKM
-1965 YLDTVNNINKAL
+1965 YLDTVNDVNKAL
-1977 LKNGSDIFDSV
+1977 LKNGSDVFDSV

-1994 ASQIDDAPLSGHLNH
+1994 ASKIDDAPLSGHLNH
-2009 HAEAPLTSLQQ
+2009 HTEAPLTSLQQ

-2061 SNKHVTDS
+2061 SNNHVTDS

-2088 QQLDSKDKGLYYN
+2088 QQLDTDKKGLYYN

-2135 PTETTRRNLWFRM
+2135 PEESTRRNLWFRM
-2148 VLQGLGVKVQNFNDS
+2148 VLQGLGIKVQNFNDS
-2163 QVLDKLRD
+2163 QVLDKLQD
-2171 LDTLFDSNPIFK
+2171 LDTLFDSNSIFK

-2192 LTDGLADKET
+2192 LTTNGLTDKEI

-2212 NNALDK
+2212 NNALDE

-2244 ITSSLYGEAD
+2244 IISSLYGEAD

-2262 SKIMDGSLAFILQG
+2262 SKIMDGSLAFIMQD
-2276 PSDLDAALTE
+2276 SFNTDTALTE

-2305 KDAVQKI
+2305 KDTVQKI

-2336 TLNGTNGLLSK
+2336 SLNSNNGLLSK
-2347 EGIVE
+2347 EGIVNN
-2352 HLYLS
+2352 LYLS

-2369 VTALKALLPYI
+2369 ATALKALLPYI
-2380 GVPLKNNLYEASRI
+2380 GVPLKNSLYEASRI
-2394 FAKKPVT
+2394 FAKQPVT

-2418 LLATVME
+2418 TLATVME
-2425 QKLQGYSIK
+2425 QKLQGYPVK

-2444 YAKYGTKAS
+2444 YAKYGTKVS
-2453 SLEFVEESDRESYI
+2453 SLEFVKESDRENYI

-2485 YRKKDGELV
+2485 YIKKDGELV

-2525 DLFTQTYTFTDKATG
+2525 DLFTQTYTFTDEATG
-2540 KTKTITNYPFIDAL
+2540 KTKSVTKYPFIDAL

-2567 TNLGDSVQDSTGKM
+2567 TNLGNSVQDSTGKM

-2606 VLTKQGVTVPDPI
+2606 VLTKQGVKVPDPI
-2619 KYKNAGNIDVPDLDA
+2619 KYKDIVDANGVPAGIPDLDA
-2634 TLVDLTARARDLLP
+2634 TLVGLTAKARDLLP

-2678 KQSINADVHSDN
+2678 KQSINTDVHSDT

-2753 LNMDPDN
+2753 LNMDPDS

-2783 IISEALNNVINHI
+2783 IISEALNNVISHI
-2796 SENDLLINNSSFIDI
+2796 SENDLLINDSSFVDI

-2824 NVPISMTDKDNL
+2824 NVPVSMTDKDNL
-2836 FLLQSALSSKAEAI
+2836 FLLQSALSFKAKAI

-2855 VLKSHY
+2855 VIKSHY

-2889 TEVVKQIRDFNDTS
+2889 TEVIKQIRDFNDNS

-2928 NYLSKNNLLEEKF
+2928 DYLSKNNLLEEKF
-2941 NYDRYKTVIE
+2941 NYDRYKTVID

-3002 CRRLGTTTDVAIIT
+3002 CRRLKTTTDVAIIT

-3031 HSKAPTCDF
+3031 HPKAPICDF

-3081 RDKLNNLR
+3081 RDKLINLG

-3096 QDWLLNK
+3096 QTWLLNK
-3103 SNVVGKGKNKEPNII
+3103 SNVIGKGKNKEPSII
-3118 NELTKTEP
+3118 NKLTETDP
-3126 EFANLLKTLKGYI
+3126 AFANLLRTLRGYI
-3139 KEYVAIKGDYG
+3139 KEYIAIKGDEG
-3150 EFSSYTHD
+3150 EFSGYTQD

-3172 SADDNLNK
+3172 SADDKLNK
-3180 AAKKTL
+3180 AAKKPL
-3186 KANSTIYKAFMYALN
+3186 EAKSKIYKAFMYALN

-3206 FLKFFGLSSD
+3206 FLKFFGLSND
-3216 KQLTDIFGKETYPTY
+3216 KQLTDIFGKEIYPTY
-3231 KNAAMVFFTQT
+3231 RNAAMIFFTQT
-3242 VMNKEYNQ
+3242 VKDKNEYNQ
-3250 ESSLVA
+3250 ASSLVT

-3327 TIIKGNYLPSNVS
+3327 TIIKGNYLPNNVS

-3349 FLNSKELNSISP
+3349 FLNSKELDSISP

-3392 IKDPEINSLLKTIK
+3392 IKDPEINKVLKSMK
-3406 QTKINKVNTNYA
+3406 QTKINKANIKYA
-3418 VDDFLINT
+3418 IDDFLINT

-3439 SIADVI
+3439 SLADVI

-3464 LFNKESFAESKL
+3464 LFNKESFVESKL

-3491 GKAIDAVET
+3491 GKAVDAVET

-3521 DAGKQAYKHGLVSKL
+3521 DAGKQAYEHGLVSKL

-3676 NAHAIAASKNSLIDD
+3676 NAHAIAASKNNLMDN
-3691 LNYAED
+3691 LNYTED
-3697 EVPQIDKLVSC
+3697 KVPQIDKLISC
-3708 YAVQLLKDSERDKL
+3708 YAVQLLKDDEKNKL

-3776 SMEAVKEA
+3776 SLEAVKEA

-3853 PFNVSSYEPI
+3853 PFNISSYEPI
-3863 PTFSSTGKVYY
+3863 PTFSSTGRVYY

-3904 SASKSFNV
+3904 SASKSFNLK
-3912 EAVAL
+3912 AVAL
-3917 TKKIYDEDAKFYG
+3917 TKKVYDEDAKFYG

-3950 KDAWDRVDPAIKSAI
+3950 KDAWDRVDPAIKAAI
-3965 AKNFGGKAL
+3965 ANNFGGKAL

-4029 RAIQYTTSTARNYIV
+4029 RVIQYTTSTARNYIV

-4057 NMIQLRMRGI
+4057 NIIQLRMRGI
-4067 PYPEIAKG
+4067 PYSEIAKG
-4075 IRTKTMELEEYRHIE
+4075 IRTKTMELEEYRRIE

-4103 KSRQEK
+4103 KSRQER

-4147 NDSIFTGKWA
+4147 NDSIFTSKWA

-4285 GTVLSDNFFSKAA
+4285 GTVLEDNFFSKAA

-4321 VELYKAL
+4321 IELYKAL

>member
-1 MYYHFYY
+1 
-8 EDTMASFDNLVNSLS
+8 MASYDDLISTIV
-23 NNPSNSTTPT
+23 NNPNNAQNTPT
-33 PVQGPLISD
+33 Q
-42 LARAQI
+42 
-48 ANANPNTQQAI
+48 PNTFENQLNQLKQTDDFLAGSR
-59 DAVQQA
+59 AK
-65 QNMQRYIGM
+65 N
-74 DNHVQDYALNG
+74 NLSDYALG
-85 IAAATD
+85 AGSTLAS
-91 AVGSLGAL
+91 AVGSLGYL
-99 GGKAGER
+99 GGSVGETLLTKPAEYIAEGLQSLKSDSAKLRANTVARR
-106 AADATLGNVAR
+106 AANLA
-117 GLRSLTSSDSQHR
+117 
-130 QELKA
+130 
-135 NTGAWLQAKSQAQ
+135 AKNQAQ
-148 YQNDLANGKSQTEAS
+148 YTEDIASGKSTTQAN
-163 LAKIGRDAVNFF
+163 LAKVGRDFTNFF
-175 NSNDLGMVTAESAGS
+175 TARSSGDLGMVAAESAGS
-190 LVGSFVGGGLLGKAA
+190 LAGSFVGGGLLGKAA
-205 SLGAKGIMAANAA
+205 SLGAKGVMAANAA
-218 KTIAGKAATYEKT
+218 KTIAGKAAAYEKT
-231 IAELS
+231 IAGLQ
-236 QVRAEAQAAA
+236 QVKAEAQAAA
-246 QAGKISMDEAAATI
+246 QAGKISMNEAAATI
-260 QKIDSDVAKLSAQKE
+260 QKIDADVVKLGAQRE
-275 GILADQAAL
+275 GILANQAAL
-284 AEQQQAIMQAQ
+284 TEQQQAVMQAQ

-302 GYIENQ
+302 GYMESQ
-308 VNNEALSIPSKEVLD
+308 VGNEAQMTNEALATPSREVLD
-323 TEAKT
+323 TESRALNNKLDDLVKNKEANTNQLADIDYSLTNAADQKALTQAKLSSSQKDFDTAVANAKKYKDDIAKT
-328 LNNNFDRLVNYKDTD
+328 EKELHDFKVQQP
-343 NKLLADTNYN
+343 KL
-353 ITITASQKPVQEAK
+353 EAR
-367 YNTAQKQYAEAVTKA
+367 
-382 NEAEGKLTKTESEFD
+382 
-397 KFKQNI
+397 I
-403 PEIET
+403 
-408 KLNKQ
+408 NKQ
-413 IEAKAN
+413 IETKAN
-419 KVGEEAGG
+419 KVGEETGG
-427 LGINFAY
+427 LLTNLAY
-434 GADAGADAVKNM
+434 GMQAGSDAVKD
-446 HLENLS
+446 LDLDNLT
-452 EADLQNSKEYKAKK
+452 EEDLNNSPKYKKYKK
-466 QEYLNK
+466 QYLNK
-472 GLSPEDASAKAI
+472 GLSEQEASAKAKEDLKSYI
-484 ADIRNSIERTTRLGV
+484 TNTVKYGTGV
-499 GAWEAAISKIMGTAK
+499 WEALVSKVMGTAK
-514 LEGKGIQGLLRT
+514 LEGKGLPGLLRT
-526 KPTRM
+526 KPIHM
-531 AADTFKETAEEI
+531 VADTFKETAEEI
-543 GQGIGET
+543 GQGIGENT
-550 VGGNISEK
+550 GAQLGK
-558 RIDND
+558 KLIDD
-563 KDLTEGLGESI
+563 DVSLTDNLGESI

-596 AALGTAKLG
+596 AVLGTAKLG

-642 TKAFDKLKPEI
+642 IKAFDKLKPEV

-662 LDKTFINNPDV
+662 LDKTFINNPDI

-686 NIKSV
+686 NVKSV

-709 NSKDSTKETKDA
+709 NNKDSTKEAKDA

-745 KSNLSSNEKALLQYS
+745 KSNLSANEKALLQYS

-773 EYRNRLLK
+773 EYRNRLIK
-781 DINDENNSEEDK
+781 DINTEGNSEEDK

-807 DSNIQNKL
+807 DSNIQDKL
-815 KNNEDITNEINTLQ
+815 KNNEDITNEIETLQ

-871 EHWVNTNKSYY
+871 EHWVNTNKPYY
-882 KNYAQAS
+882 KDYAQAS

-914 LKGYFVKAIQIM
+914 LKGYFVKAMQIM

-951 SQEAKVLGM
+951 SQDAKVLGM

-1019 LPEGSIKPIQTDTAE
+1019 LPDGSVKPIQTDTVE
-1034 QSVVQQSQQPI
+1034 QPVVQQQQQSQQPT
-1045 NTTTVTNNNKP
+1045 NTTTVTNNKP
-1056 QQQYVNNPKVVS
+1056 QQQYVNKPKVIS
-1068 GMSAENIQAI
+1068 GMSAENKQAI
-1078 QENTQVTPTRART
+1078 QENTQVSPTRVRT
-1091 GATTYKHPVTAFK
+1091 GATTYKHNETNFK
-1104 PVKVYLN
+1104 PIKIYMKGKQYELQ
-1111 NREIV
+1111 
-1116 LNPHTEW
+1116 PQTEW
-1123 TSKNSTG
+1123 TSKNSLG
-1130 FKTGLQAYKVMT
+1130 LKTGPQAYKVMKSLWT
-1142 RLMGALADPTEANY
+1142 ALADPTEANY
-1156 EALGS
+1156 EALGN
-1161 AITEKQII
+1161 AITEKQIT
-1169 FKLSDLFQINP
+1169 FRLSNLFQINP
-1180 KKTLSKVLLVP
+1180 KHKLGKLRLVP
-1191 RDISTNVAKM
+1191 KDISTNVAHRT
-1201 SEADAKQQNIL
+1201 EAETKKQNIL
-1212 VGQTAASLMRSLLSP
+1212 VGQTAASFMRSLMTKS
-1227 SNVSNWNSSIEAKQ
+1227 SVSNWNSSSAGQQ
-1241 KLRNSLGVKSPNF
+1241 KLRNALGVKGSEF

-1263 LDNITGKVNNQLG
+1263 LDTITGKTNNQLG
-1276 ASLGQEMMH
+1276 DSLGQEMMH
-1285 IGSDLSL
+1285 IGSDLSW
-1292 AGGTLH
+1292 AGGTLYS
-1298 TTTVSGI
+1298 TSVPGI
-1305 AKNAAIGAASTAK
+1305 ARYTAIGASSVGKNSVVMT
-1318 FRDKTSKP
+1318 P
-1326 SRIMN
+1326 E
-1331 PTYLL
+1331 YLL
-1336 PKNRKASKEEF
+1336 PKNQKASESDF
-1347 KQKANDRYSVLGTGF
+1347 KQKAAERYSVLGTGF
-1362 KDEPMNLV
+1362 KDKPINLV
-1370 IAMVPNSSKGI
+1370 ITMIPNGALGI
-1381 NGPIAQTINAVQY
+1381 NGSIRWTVSAVEHN
-1394 QNQNNPKTLTHVVNL
+1394 NQMNPSRLIHVVNL
-1409 YNHPELFHLAGDAFY
+1409 YNHPELFHLVGDDFY
-1424 NKLAEIV
+1424 NRLAEIV
-1431 SAQQTAQDVANE
+1431 SAQGTAHDVANE
-1443 FNNSLSHSEFI
+1443 FNNSLSHPEFI

-1466 QQEQKPVDKSVN
+1466 QQEQKPVNKPINKPVN
-1478 KPVESKPVQQVQQN
+1478 KPVESKPIQQAQQTQQIQQVQQSK
-1492 QQLQEVPANN
+1492 EVPNN
-1502 TNTVNS
+1502 NVS
-1508 TETFVSPIDTLNN
+1508 PTETFVSPIDTLNN
-1521 LLNTYRNQTKEDFA
+1521 LINTYRNQKKEDID
-1535 KLPLI
+1535 KLKLTEI
-1540 KVARIIREL
+1540 ARIIREL
-1549 SVAERNY
+1549 SKAERNY

-1577 YFNKKGTVT
+1577 YFSKMGTVT
-1586 KVESIKDLKDKAVK
+1586 KVESIKDLRDKAVRH
-1600 YALDMYQQGLPIPD
+1600 ALDMYQQGLTIPD

-1638 QEDDESSAGQTSI
+1638 QEDDESSAGQTSL

-1679 DSIQLTDELDNLLN
+1679 DSMQLTDELDNLLN
-1693 DSKLSEEELV
+1693 DSESSEEELV

-1715 ILQTVNTNMNSIKP
+1715 ILQTVDTNMDSIQS

-1741 KNQAVKITDSLLA
+1741 KNQAVNITNSLLA
-1754 KANDLMKDSGTSYD
+1754 KANELMQDSSTAYD

-1847 DDDKNYEHNFITSN
+1847 DDNKNYEHNFITSN

-1881 NVPESFA
+1881 NVPESFS
-1888 YGASNSLAAS
+1888 YGASDSLASS

-1908 SSKQARPAT
+1908 SSKQARPVT

-1954 RFFNMPHNTKM
+1954 RFFNMPYNTKM
-1965 YLDTVNNINKAL
+1965 YLDTVNDVNKVL
-1977 LKNGSDIFDSV
+1977 LKNGSDVFDSV

-2009 HAEAPLTSLQQ
+2009 HTEAPLTSLQQ

-2061 SNKHVTDS
+2061 SNNHVTDS

-2088 QQLDSKDKGLYYN
+2088 QQLDTDKKGLYYN

-2135 PTETTRRNLWFRM
+2135 PEESTRRNLWFRM

-2163 QVLDKLRD
+2163 QVLTKLQQ

-2192 LTDGLADKET
+2192 LTTGGLIDKEI

-2212 NNALDK
+2212 NNALDE

-2262 SKIMDGSLAFILQG
+2262 SKIMDGSLAFVLQG
-2276 PSDLDAALTE
+2276 TSDLDTELTE
-2286 IDNLARV
+2286 ISNLARV

-2305 KDAVQKI
+2305 KDTVQKI

-2336 TLNGTNGLLSK
+2336 GLNGTNGLLSK

-2352 HLYLS
+2352 NLYLS

-2369 VTALKALLPYI
+2369 ATALKALLPYI
-2380 GVPLKNNLYEASRI
+2380 GVPLKNSLYEASRI
-2394 FAKKPVT
+2394 FAKQPVT

-2425 QKLQGYSIK
+2425 QKLQGYPVK
-2434 NRKEPISWFD
+2434 NRKEPISWYD

-2453 SLEFVEESDRESYI
+2453 SLEFVKESDRENYI

-2517 VNNINVFD
+2517 VNNINVFN

-2540 KTKTITNYPFIDAL
+2540 KTKSVTKYPFIDAL

-2567 TNLGDSVQDSTGKM
+2567 TNLGNSVQDSTGKM

-2619 KYKNAGNIDVPDLDA
+2619 KYKDIVDADGVPAGIPDLDA
-2634 TLVDLTARARDLLP
+2634 TLVDLIARARDLLP
-2648 RKAYKRILQDA
+2648 RKTYKRILQDA

-2678 KQSINADVHSDN
+2678 KQSINTDVHSDN

-2753 LNMDPDN
+2753 LNMDPDS

-2783 IISEALNNVINHI
+2783 IISEALNNVISHI
-2796 SENDLLINNSSFIDI
+2796 SENDLLINDSSFVDI

-2836 FLLQSALSSKAEAI
+2836 FLLQSALSFKAKAI

-2855 VLKSHY
+2855 VIKSHY

-2889 TEVVKQIRDFNDTS
+2889 TEVIKQIRDFNDTS
-2903 LIPEYIRLVSRYL
+2903 LIPDYIRLVSRYL

-2928 NYLSKNNLLEEKF
+2928 DYLSKNNLLEDKF
-2941 NYDRYKTVIE
+2941 NYDRYKIVKD

-3002 CRRLGTTTDVAIIT
+3002 CRRLKTTTDVAIIT

-3031 HSKAPTCDF
+3031 HPRAPICDF

-3081 RDKLNNLR
+3081 RDKLINLG

-3096 QDWLLNK
+3096 QTWLLNK
-3103 SNVVGKGKNKEPNII
+3103 SSVIGKGKNKEPSII
-3118 NELTKTEP
+3118 NKLTETDP
-3126 EFANLLKTLKGYI
+3126 AFANLLRTLRGYI
-3139 KEYVAIKGDYG
+3139 KEYVAIKGDEG
-3150 EFSSYTHD
+3150 EFSGYTQD

-3172 SADDNLNK
+3172 SADDKLNK
-3180 AAKKTL
+3180 AAKRTL
-3186 KANSTIYKAFMYALN
+3186 KANSKIYKAFMYALN

-3206 FLKFFGLSSD
+3206 FLKFFGLSTD
-3216 KQLTDIFGKETYPTY
+3216 KQLTDIFGKEIYPTY
-3231 KNAAMVFFTQT
+3231 RNAAMIFFTQT
-3242 VMNKEYNQ
+3242 VNDKNEYNQ
-3250 ESSLVA
+3250 ASSLVT

-3327 TIIKGNYLPSNVS
+3327 TIIKGNYLPNNVS

-3349 FLNSKELNSISP
+3349 FLNSKELDSISP

-3392 IKDPEINSLLKTIK
+3392 IKDPEINKVLKSMK
-3406 QTKINKVNTNYA
+3406 QTKLNKANTKYA
-3418 VDDFLINT
+3418 IDDFLINT

-3439 SIADVI
+3439 NLADII
-3445 EASLAKGIASQ
+3445 EVSLAKGIASQ

-3464 LFNKESFAESKL
+3464 LFNKESFVESKL

-3500 KLNSPIKAGKALQS
+3500 KLNSPVKAGKALQS

-3521 DAGKQAYKHGLVSKL
+3521 KEGKQAYEHGLVSKL

-3588 SKGIPDLLRKKFKN
+3588 SKGIPDLLRKKFNN

-3676 NAHAIAASKNSLIDD
+3676 NAHAIAASKNNLIDD
-3691 LNYAED
+3691 LNYAENT
-3697 EVPQIDKLVSC
+3697 VPQIDKLVSC
-3708 YAVQLLKDSERDKL
+3708 YAVQLLKDDERNKL
-3722 ATFIENNKTGMDALA
+3722 ATFIENNKTGMDALT

-3776 SMEAVKEA
+3776 SLEAVKEA

-3853 PFNVSSYEPI
+3853 PFNKSSYEPI
-3863 PTFSSTGKVYY
+3863 PTFSSTGRVYY

-3917 TKKIYDEDAKFYG
+3917 TKKVYDEDAKFYG

-3950 KDAWDRVDPAIKSAI
+3950 KDAWDRVDSAIKAAI
-3965 AKNFGGKAL
+3965 ANNFGGKAL

-4057 NMIQLRMRGI
+4057 NIIQLRMRGI
-4067 PYPEIAKG
+4067 PYSEIAKG
-4075 IRTKTMELEEYRHIE
+4075 IRTKTMELEEYRRIE

-4285 GTVLSDNFFSKAA
+4285 GTVLEDNFFSKAA

-4321 VELYKAL
+4321 IELYKAL

>member
-1 MYYHFYY
+1 
-8 EDTMASFDNLVNSLS
+8 MASFDNLVNSLS
-23 NNPSNSTTPT
+23 NNPSNPTTSNPI
-33 PVQGPLISD
+33 QGPLISD

-48 ANANPNTQQAI
+48 ANANPSTQQAI
-59 DAVQQA
+59 NAVQQA
-65 QNMQRYIGM
+65 QDMQRYIGM

-85 IAAATD
+85 IAAAAD

-99 GGKAGER
+99 GGEAGER
-106 AADATLGNVAR
+106 AADVTLGNVAR

-148 YQNDLANGKSQTEAS
+148 YQKDIANGKSQTEAS

-190 LVGSFVGGGLLGKAA
+190 LVGSFVGGGLLGKAV

-218 KTIAGKAATYEKT
+218 KTIAGKAAAYEKT

-236 QVRAEAQAAA
+236 QVKAEAQAAA
-246 QAGKISMDEAAATI
+246 KAGKISMDEATATI
-260 QKIDSDVAKLSAQKE
+260 QKIDADVVNLGARRES
-275 GILADQAAL
+275 ILANQATL
-284 AEQQQAIMQAQ
+284 TEQQQAVMQAQ

-302 GYIENQ
+302 GYMESQ
-308 VNNEALSIPSKEVLD
+308 VGNEARMTNEALATPSREVLD
-323 TEAKT
+323 TESRALNNKLDDLVKNKKANTNQLADIDYSLTNAADQKALTQAKLSSSQKDFDIAVANAKKYKDDIAKT
-328 LNNNFDRLVNYKDTD
+328 EKELHDFKVQQP
-343 NKLLADTNYN
+343 KL
-353 ITITASQKPVQEAK
+353 EAR
-367 YNTAQKQYAEAVTKA
+367 
-382 NEAEGKLTKTESEFD
+382 
-397 KFKQNI
+397 I
-403 PEIET
+403 
-408 KLNKQ
+408 NKQ
-413 IEAKAN
+413 IKAKAN
-419 KVGEEAGG
+419 KIGEEVGG
-427 LGINFAY
+427 VGINFAY
-434 GADAGADAVKNM
+434 GADAGADAVKDM

-484 ADIRNSIERTTRLGV
+484 ADIRGSIERTTRLGV
-499 GAWEAAISKIMGTAK
+499 GAWEAAVSKIMGTAK

-526 KPTRM
+526 KPAHI

-596 AALGTAKLG
+596 AVLGTAKLG

-642 TKAFDKLKPEI
+642 TKAFDKLKPEV

-662 LDKTFINNPDV
+662 LDKTFINNPDI

-686 NIKSV
+686 NVKSV

-709 NSKDSTKETKDA
+709 NNKDSTKEAKDA

-745 KSNLSSNEKALLQYS
+745 KSNLSTNEKALLQYS

-773 EYRNRLLK
+773 EYRNRLIK
-781 DINDENNSEEDK
+781 DINTEGNSEEDK

-807 DSNIQNKL
+807 DSNIQDKL
-815 KNNEDITNEINTLQ
+815 KNNEDITNEIETLQ

-842 HDPRVQA
+842 HDPRVQT

-871 EHWVNTNKSYY
+871 EHWVNTNKPYY
-882 KNYAQAS
+882 MDYAQAS
-889 NTEQKTLLSKMLN
+889 NTEQETLLSKILN

-914 LKGYFVKAIQIM
+914 LKGYFVKAMQIM

-951 SQEAKVLGM
+951 SQDAKVLGM

-1019 LPEGSIKPIQTDTAE
+1019 LPEGSIKPI
-1034 QSVVQQSQQPI
+1034 VQQQS
-1045 NTTTVTNNNKP
+1045 
-1056 QQQYVNNPKVVS
+1056 QQQYVNQPKVIS
-1068 GMSAENIQAI
+1068 GMSAENKQAI
-1078 QENTQVTPTRART
+1078 QENTQVSPTRVRT
-1091 GATTYKHPVTAFK
+1091 GATTYKHNETNFK
-1104 PVKVYLN
+1104 PIKIYMKGKQYGLQ
-1111 NREIV
+1111 
-1116 LNPHTEW
+1116 PQTEW
-1123 TSKNSTG
+1123 TSKNSLG
-1130 FKTGLQAYKVMT
+1130 LKTGPQAYKVIKSLWT
-1142 RLMGALADPTEANY
+1142 ALADPTEANY
-1156 EALGS
+1156 EALGN
-1161 AITEKQII
+1161 AITEKQIT
-1169 FKLSDLFQINP
+1169 FRLSNLFQIYP
-1180 KKTLSKVLLVP
+1180 KHKLGKLRLVP
-1191 RDISTNVAKM
+1191 KDISTNVAHRT
-1201 SEADAKQQNIL
+1201 EAETKKQNIL
-1212 VGQTAASLMRSLLSP
+1212 VGQTAASFMRSLMTES
-1227 SNVSNWNSSIEAKQ
+1227 SVSNWNSSSAGQQ
-1241 KLRNSLGVKSPNF
+1241 KLRNALGVKGSEF

-1263 LDNITGKVNNQLG
+1263 LDTITGKTNNQLG

-1285 IGSDLSL
+1285 IGSDLSW
-1292 AGGTLH
+1292 AGGTLYS
-1298 TTTVSGI
+1298 TSVPGI
-1305 AKNAAIGAASTAK
+1305 ARYTAIGASSVGK
-1318 FRDKTSKP
+1318 NSV
-1326 SRIMN
+1326 IMT
-1331 PTYLL
+1331 PEYLL
-1336 PKNRKASKEEF
+1336 PKNQKASESDF
-1347 KQKANDRYSVLGTGF
+1347 KQKAADRYSVLGTGF
-1362 KDEPMNLV
+1362 KDKPINLV
-1370 IAMVPNSSKGI
+1370 ITMIPNGALGI
-1381 NGPIAQTINAVQY
+1381 NGSIRWTASAVEHN
-1394 QNQNNPKTLTHVVNL
+1394 NQMNPNRLIHVVNL
-1409 YNHPELFHLAGDAFY
+1409 YNHPELFHLVGDDFY
-1424 NKLAEIV
+1424 NRLAEIV
-1431 SAQQTAQDVANE
+1431 SAQGTAHDVANE

-1454 NRYYSTNTQNRV
+1454 NRYYSTNTQ
-1466 QQEQKPVDKSVN
+1466 KT
-1478 KPVESKPVQQVQQN
+1478 QQVPQPKK
-1492 QQLQEVPANN
+1492 VP
-1502 TNTVNS
+1502 TK
-1508 TETFVSPIDTLNN
+1508 TFVSPIDVINN
-1521 LLNTYRNQTKEDFA
+1521 LINTYRNQKKEDID
-1535 KLPLI
+1535 KL
-1540 KVARIIREL
+1540 KVTEIARIIREL
-1549 SVAERNY
+1549 SKAERNY
-1556 PANTAFPTEEFESIL
+1556 PTNISAFPTEEFELIL

-1577 YFNKKGTVT
+1577 YFSKMGTVT
-1586 KVESIKDLKDKAVK
+1586 KVKSIKDLRDKAVRH
-1600 YALDMYQQGLPIPD
+1600 ALDMYQQGLSIPD
-1614 YMLELINRFAPLEL
+1614 YMLELINRFTPLEL
-1628 QYNNEVVEQS
+1628 LYNKVVEQS
-1638 QEDDESSAGQTSI
+1638 QEDDESSAGQISS

-1693 DSKLSEEELV
+1693 NSKLSEEELV

-1715 ILQTVNTNMNSIKP
+1715 ILRTVDTNMDSIQS

-1741 KNQAVKITDSLLA
+1741 KNQAVNITKSLLA
-1754 KANDLMKDSGTSYD
+1754 KANKLMQDSSTTYD

-1790 DINGKSIESALQLAY
+1790 DIKDKSIESALQLAY

-1847 DDDKNYEHNFITSN
+1847 DDNKNYEHNFITSN

-1888 YGASNSLAAS
+1888 YGASNSLASS

-1954 RFFNMPHNTKM
+1954 RFFNMPYNTKM
-1965 YLDTVNNINKAL
+1965 YLDTINDVNIAL
-1977 LKNGSDIFDSV
+1977 LKNGSDVFDSV

-1994 ASQIDDAPLSGHLNH
+1994 ASQIDNVPLSGHLNH
-2009 HAEAPLTSLQQ
+2009 HTEAPLTSLQQ
-2020 KAIKADRTQ
+2020 KAIKADRIQ

-2051 CLLAIDKADY
+2051 CLLAIDKVDY
-2061 SNKHVTDS
+2061 SNNHVTDS

-2077 LRGVD
+2077 LRSVN

-2088 QQLDSKDKGLYYN
+2088 QQLDTDKKGLYYN

-2135 PTETTRRNLWFRM
+2135 PRETTRRNLWFRM

-2163 QVLDKLRD
+2163 QVLDKLQD

-2192 LTDGLADKET
+2192 LTTSGLTDKET

-2212 NNALDK
+2212 NNALDE

-2276 PSDLDAALTE
+2276 ASDLDTALTE
-2286 IDNLARV
+2286 INNLARV

-2336 TLNGTNGLLSK
+2336 SLNGTNGLLSK

-2352 HLYLS
+2352 NLYLS
-2357 DEDAHSNLPEQL
+2357 DEDARSSLPEQL
-2369 VTALKALLPYI
+2369 ATALKALLPYI
-2380 GVPLKNNLYEASRI
+2380 GVPLKNGLYEASRV
-2394 FAKKPVT
+2394 FAKQPVT

-2425 QKLQGYSIK
+2425 QKLQGYPVK
-2434 NRKEPISWFD
+2434 NRKEPISWYD

-2453 SLEFVEESDRESYI
+2453 SLEFVKESDRENYI

-2480 ALKVG
+2480 AIKVG

-2517 VNNINVFD
+2517 VNNINVFN

-2540 KTKTITNYPFIDAL
+2540 KTKSVTKYPFIDAL
-2554 KAGLVVQLKSVID
+2554 KAGLVVQLKSIID
-2567 TNLGDSVQDSTGKM
+2567 TNLGNSVQDSTSKM

-2619 KYKNAGNIDVPDLDA
+2619 KYKDIVDADGVPAGIPDLDA
-2634 TLVDLTARARDLLP
+2634 TLVDLIARARDLLP
-2648 RKAYKRILQDA
+2648 RIAYKRILQDA

-2678 KQSINADVHSDN
+2678 KQSINTNAHSDN

-2753 LNMDPDN
+2753 LFMDPDS

-2783 IISEALNNVINHI
+2783 IISDALNNVISHI
-2796 SENDLLINNSSFIDI
+2796 SENDLLINDNSFVDI

-2836 FLLQSALSSKAEAI
+2836 FLLQSALSFKAKAI

-2855 VLKSHY
+2855 VIKSHY

-2889 TEVVKQIRDFNDTS
+2889 TEVIKQIRDFNDTS
-2903 LIPEYIRLVSRYL
+2903 LIPDYIRLVSRYL
-2916 NDKTELNKQDII
+2916 NDKTELNKQGII
-2928 NYLSKNNLLEEKF
+2928 DYLSKNNLLEEKF
-2941 NYDRYKTVIE
+2941 NYDRYKIVID

-3002 CRRLGTTTDVAIIT
+3002 CRRLKTTTDVAIIT

-3031 HSKAPTCDF
+3031 HPKAPICDF

-3081 RDKLNNLR
+3081 RDKLNNLG
-3089 YQDKLEL
+3089 YQDKLKL
-3096 QDWLLNK
+3096 QTWLLNK
-3103 SNVVGKGKNKEPNII
+3103 SSVLGKGKNKEPSII
-3118 NELTKTEP
+3118 NKLTETDP
-3126 EFANLLKTLKGYI
+3126 AFANLLRTLRGYI
-3139 KEYVAIKGDYG
+3139 KEYIAIKGDYG
-3150 EFSSYTHD
+3150 EFSGYTQD

-3172 SADDNLNK
+3172 SADDKLNK
-3180 AAKKTL
+3180 AAKKPLETKL
-3186 KANSTIYKAFMYALN
+3186 KIYKAFMYALN

-3206 FLKFFGLSSD
+3206 FLKFFGLSND
-3216 KQLTDIFGKETYPTY
+3216 KQLTDIFGQEIYPTY
-3231 KNAAMVFFTQT
+3231 RNAAMIFFTQT
-3242 VMNKEYNQ
+3242 VKDKNEYNQ
-3250 ESSLVA
+3250 ASSLVT

-3270 TTDRL
+3270 TIDRL

-3327 TIIKGNYLPSNVS
+3327 TIIKGNYLPNNVS

-3349 FLNSKELNSISP
+3349 FLNSKELDSISP

-3392 IKDPEINSLLKTIK
+3392 IKDPEVNKVLKSMK
-3406 QTKINKVNTNYA
+3406 QTKINKANTKYA
-3418 VDDFLINT
+3418 IDDFLINT

-3439 SIADVI
+3439 NLADII
-3445 EASLAKGIASQ
+3445 EVSLAKGIASQ

-3464 LFNKESFAESKL
+3464 LFNKESFVESKL

-3491 GKAIDAVET
+3491 GKAVDAVET

-3514 LAVLAKT
+3514 LAILAKT
-3521 DAGKQAYKHGLVSKL
+3521 KEGKQAYEHGLVSKL

-3588 SKGIPDLLRKKFKN
+3588 SKGIPDLLRKKFNN

-3676 NAHAIAASKNSLIDD
+3676 NAHAIAASKNNLIDD
-3691 LNYAED
+3691 LNYAENT
-3697 EVPQIDKLVSC
+3697 VPQIDKLVSC
-3708 YAVQLLKDSERDKL
+3708 YAVQLLKDDERNKL

-3776 SMEAVKEA
+3776 SLEAVKEA

-3853 PFNVSSYEPI
+3853 PFNKSSYEPI
-3863 PTFSSTGKVYY
+3863 PTFSSTGRVYY

-3917 TKKIYDEDAKFYG
+3917 TKKVYDEDAKFYG

-3950 KDAWDRVDPAIKSAI
+3950 KDAWDRVDPAIKAAI
-3965 AKNFGGKAL
+3965 ANNFGGKAL

-4057 NMIQLRMRGI
+4057 NIIQLRMRGI
-4067 PYPEIAKG
+4067 SYTEIAKG
-4075 IRTKTMELEEYRHIE
+4075 IRTKTMELEEYRRIE

-4103 KSRQEK
+4103 KSRQER
-4109 QKLENRLE
+4109 QKLDNRLE

-4181 KDTGLYKLMEKAT
+4181 KDTGLYKLMEKAA

-4285 GTVLSDNFFSKAA
+4285 GTVLEDNFFSKAA

-4321 VELYKAL
+4321 IELYKAL

>member
-1 MYYHFYY
+1 MVVYAVVCTTIFYY

-23 NNPSNSTTPT
+23 NNSSNPTTPT

-48 ANANPNTQQAI
+48 ANANLNTQQAI

-65 QNMQRYIGM
+65 QNKQRYIGM

-85 IAAATD
+85 IAAAAD

-106 AADATLGNVAR
+106 AADVTLGNVAR

-148 YQNDLANGKSQTEAS
+148 YQKDIANGKSQTEAS

-190 LVGSFVGGGLLGKAA
+190 LVGSFIGGGLLGKVA
-205 SLGAKGIMAANAA
+205 SLGAKGIMTANAA

-236 QVRAEAQAAA
+236 QVKAEAQAAA
-246 QAGKISMDEAAATI
+246 QAGKISMDEATATI
-260 QKIDSDVAKLSAQKE
+260 QKIDADVAKLSAQKE
-275 GILADQAAL
+275 GILANQAAL
-284 AEQQQAIMQAQ
+284 AKQQQAIMQAQ

-308 VNNEALSIPSKEVLD
+308 VGNEALSIPSKEVLD

-328 LNNNFDRLVNYKDTD
+328 LNNSFDRLVNYKDTN
-343 NKLLADTNYN
+343 NKRLADTNYN
-353 ITITASQKPVQEAK
+353 ITTTASQKPVQEAK
-367 YNTAQKQYAEAVTKA
+367 YNAAQKQYAEAVTKA
-382 NEAEGKLTKTESEFD
+382 NETESKLTKAESNFD

-403 PEIET
+403 PEIEA

-419 KVGEEAGG
+419 KVGEEVGG
-427 LGINFAY
+427 VGINFAY

-452 EADLQNSKEYKAKK
+452 EDDLQNSKEYKAKK
-466 QEYLNK
+466 QDYLNK

-484 ADIRNSIERTTRLGV
+484 ADIRGSIERTTRLGV
-499 GAWEAAISKIMGTAK
+499 GAWEAAVSKIMGTAK

-563 KDLTEGLGESI
+563 KDLTEGLGEAI

-589 AGALATK
+589 TGALTTK
-596 AALGTAKLG
+596 AVLGTAKLG

-642 TKAFDKLKPEI
+642 SKAFDKLKPEV

-662 LDKTFINNPDV
+662 LDKTFINNPDI

-686 NIKSV
+686 NVKSV

-709 NSKDSTKETKDA
+709 NSKDSTKEAKDA

-745 KSNLSSNEKALLQYS
+745 KSNLSTNEKALLQYS

-773 EYRNRLLK
+773 EYRERLLK
-781 DINDENNSEEDK
+781 DINNENNSEEDK

-815 KNNEDITNEINTLQ
+815 KNNEDITNEIETLQ

-882 KNYAQAS
+882 KDYAQAS

-914 LKGYFVKAIQIM
+914 LKGYFVKAMQIM

-932 ADKAASLQ
+932 TDKAEALQ
-940 KHLADLHHYIN
+940 KHLADLHKYIN
-951 SQEAKVLGM
+951 SQDAKVLGM

-1007 SYNILTGAVKYM
+1007 SYNILSGAVKYM
-1019 LPEGSIKPIQTDTAE
+1019 LPEGSIKPIQTDTAK
-1034 QSVVQQSQQPI
+1034 Q
-1045 NTTTVTNNNKP
+1045 P

-1068 GMSAENIQAI
+1068 GMSAENKQAI
-1078 QENTQVTPTRART
+1078 QENTQVSPTRVRT
-1091 GATTYKHPVTAFK
+1091 GATTYKHNETSFK
-1104 PVKVYLN
+1104 PIKIYMKGKQYELQ
-1111 NREIV
+1111 
-1116 LNPHTEW
+1116 PHTEW
-1123 TSKNSTG
+1123 TSKNSLGLPTG
-1130 FKTGLQAYKVMT
+1130 PQAYKVIT
-1142 RLMGALADPTEANY
+1142 SLWTALADPTEANY
-1156 EALGS
+1156 EALGN
-1161 AITEKQII
+1161 AITEKQIN
-1169 FKLSDLFQINP
+1169 FRLSNLFQINP
-1180 KKTLSKVLLVP
+1180 KHKLGKLRLVP
-1191 RDISTNVAKM
+1191 RDISTNVTHRT
-1201 SEADAKQQNIL
+1201 EAETKKQNIV
-1212 VGQTAASLMRSLLSP
+1212 VGQTAASFMSSLMTKSS
-1227 SNVSNWNSSIEAKQ
+1227 VTNWNSSSAGQQ
-1241 KLRNSLGVKSPNF
+1241 KLRNALGVKGSEF
-1254 NYSVIGYQN
+1254 NYSVVGYQN
-1263 LDNITGKVNNQLG
+1263 LDTITGKTNNQLG

-1285 IGSDLSL
+1285 IGSDLSW

-1298 TTTVSGI
+1298 SVSVPGI
-1305 AKNAAIGAASTAK
+1305 ARYAAIGASSVGKNSIVMTPK
-1318 FRDKTSKP
+1318 
-1326 SRIMN
+1326 
-1331 PTYLL
+1331 YLL
-1336 PKNRKASKEEF
+1336 PKNQKASENDF
-1347 KQKANDRYSVLGTGF
+1347 KQKAAERYSVLGTGF
-1362 KDEPMNLV
+1362 KDKPINLV

-1409 YNHPELFHLAGDAFY
+1409 YNHPELFHLVGDDFY
-1424 NKLAEIV
+1424 NRLAEIV

-1443 FNNSLSHSEFI
+1443 FNNSLSHPEFI
-1454 NRYYSTNTQNRV
+1454 NRFYSTNTQNRV
-1466 QQEQKPVDKSVN
+1466 QQEQKPVDKPVN

-1492 QQLQEVPANN
+1492 QQSQEVSANN
-1502 TNTVNS
+1502 INNVS
-1508 TETFVSPIDTLNN
+1508 PTESFVSPIDTLNN
-1521 LLNTYRNQTKEDFA
+1521 LINTYRNQTKEDFA
-1535 KLPLI
+1535 KLPLT
-1540 KVARIIREL
+1540 KVARIIRAL

-1556 PANTAFPTEEFESIL
+1556 PTNTAFPTEEFESIL

-1577 YFNKKGTVT
+1577 YFSKMNRTTT
-1586 KVESIKDLKDKAVK
+1586 KIESIKDLKDKAVGH
-1600 YALDMYQQGLPIPD
+1600 ALDMYQQGLPIPD
-1614 YMLELINRFAPLEL
+1614 YMLEVINRFAPLEL
-1628 QYNNEVVEQS
+1628 QHSNEIVEQS

-1715 ILQTVNTNMNSIKP
+1715 ILQTVDANMNSIKS

-1741 KNQAVKITDSLLA
+1741 KNQAVKITDSLLV
-1754 KANDLMKDSGTSYD
+1754 KANDLMKDSDTAYD

-1790 DINGKSIESALQLAY
+1790 DIKDKSIESALQLAY

-1824 KEGNDNF
+1824 KEGNENF
-1831 ADLRVNADNED
+1831 VDLRVNADNED

-1847 DDDKNYEHNFITSN
+1847 DDKNYEHNFITSN
-1861 NLNQAMSSAI
+1861 NLSQAMSSAI

-1908 SSKQARPAT
+1908 SSTQARPAT

-1954 RFFNMPHNTKM
+1954 RFFNMPYNTKM
-1965 YLDTVNNINKAL
+1965 YLDTVNDINKAL
-1977 LKNGSDIFDSV
+1977 LKNGSDAFDSV

-1994 ASQIDDAPLSGHLNH
+1994 ASKIDDAPLSGHLNH

-2051 CLLAIDKADY
+2051 CLLAIDKVDY
-2061 SNKHVTDS
+2061 ANKHVTDS

-2077 LRGVD
+2077 LRGID

-2135 PTETTRRNLWFRM
+2135 PTETTKRNLWFRM

-2192 LTDGLADKET
+2192 LTTNGLTDKEA
-2202 LRLNELFTEV
+2202 LRLNELFTKV

-2262 SKIMDGSLAFILQG
+2262 SKIMDGSLAFVLQG
-2276 PSDLDAALTE
+2276 TSDLDTELTE

-2336 TLNGTNGLLSK
+2336 TLNSNNGLLSK
-2347 EGIVE
+2347 EGIVDN
-2352 HLYLS
+2352 LYLS

-2369 VTALKALLPYI
+2369 ATALKALLPYI
-2380 GVPLKNNLYEASRI
+2380 GVPLKNSLYEASRS

-2401 KANYQAQERSI
+2401 KANYQAQEHSI

-2425 QKLQGYSIK
+2425 QKLQGYSVK

-2444 YAKYGTKAS
+2444 YAKYGTKAD
-2453 SLEFVEESDRESYI
+2453 SLEFVEESDKEKYK
-2467 QDCALYNAVKTLS
+2467 QDCALYNAIKTLS

-2485 YRKKDGELV
+2485 YIKKNGELV
-2494 PSTFKPK
+2494 PSTFKPN
-2501 RFNFKY
+2501 RFKFTY
-2507 KNNNGYEIKN
+2507 KNSNGYEIKN
-2517 VNNINVFD
+2517 INNINVFD

-2540 KTKTITNYPFIDAL
+2540 KIKSVTNYPFIDAL
-2554 KAGLVVQLKSVID
+2554 KAGLVVQLKSIID
-2567 TNLGDSVQDSTGKM
+2567 NNLGDSVQDSTGKM

-2606 VLTKQGVTVPDPI
+2606 VLTKQGITVPDPF
-2619 KYKNAGNIDVPDLDA
+2619 KYKKAKNIKVPDLDA
-2634 TLVDLTARARDLLP
+2634 TLVDLIARARDLLP
-2648 RKAYKRILQDA
+2648 RKAYKRILQET

-2678 KQSINADVHSDN
+2678 KQSINTDVHSDN

-2753 LNMDPDN
+2753 LNMDPDS
-2760 HVLVGSELNKIA
+2760 HILVGSELNKIA

-2783 IISEALNNVINHI
+2783 IISEALNNVINNVY
-2796 SENDLLINNSSFIDI
+2796 EKDLLINDDSFIDI
-2811 NNRSEWEDLNGED
+2811 NNKSEWEDLNGE
-2824 NVPISMTDKDNL
+2824 NNLPVSTTDKDNL
-2836 FLLQSALSSKAEAI
+2836 FLLQSALSSKAQAI

-2855 VLKSHY
+2855 VIKSHY

-2889 TEVVKQIRDFNDTS
+2889 TEVIKQIRDFNDTS

-2941 NYDRYKTVIE
+2941 NYDRYKIVKD

-2965 ANEFARQTNLH
+2965 ANEFARQTNLYI
-2976 TTESPLWQSID
+2976 TESPLWQSID
-2987 LGDAANHIK
+2987 LGDAASHIK

-3031 HSKAPTCDF
+3031 HPKAPTCDF

-3081 RDKLNNLR
+3081 RDKLNKLA

-3103 SNVVGKGKNKEPNII
+3103 SSVVGKGKNKEPNII

-3126 EFANLLKTLKGYI
+3126 EFANLLRTLRSYI
-3139 KEYVAIKGDYG
+3139 KEYVAIKGNYG
-3150 EFSSYTHD
+3150 EFSGYTHD

-3180 AAKKTL
+3180 AAKKSL
-3186 KANSTIYKAFMYALN
+3186 KANSKIYKAFMYALN

-3231 KNAAMVFFTQT
+3231 RNAAMVFFTQT
-3242 VMNKEYNQ
+3242 VENKDEYNQ
-3250 ESSLVA
+3250 ASSLVT

-3270 TTDRL
+3270 TLDRL

-3392 IKDPEINSLLKTIK
+3392 IKDPEVNKVLKSMK

-3476 NHLAVTAEIKSMGLV
+3476 NHLAITAEIKSMGLV
-3491 GKAIDAVET
+3491 GKAVDTVET

-3521 DAGKQAYKHGLVSKL
+3521 DAGKQAYEHGLVSKL

-3602 ITKEDEAM
+3602 ITKEDEVM

-3658 KQLANYMVTGKSR
+3658 KQLANYMVTGKSK

-3676 NAHAIAASKNSLIDD
+3676 NAHAIAASKNNLIDD
-3691 LNYAED
+3691 LNYAENT
-3697 EVPQIDKLVSC
+3697 VPQIDKLVSC
-3708 YAVQLLKDSERDKL
+3708 YAVQLLKDDERNKL

-3820 IQNESTKIYGTNER
+3820 IQNESTKIYGTNEI

-3917 TKKIYDEDAKFYG
+3917 TKKVYDEDAKFYG

-3950 KDAWDRVDPAIKSAI
+3950 KDAWDRVDPAIKAAI
-3965 AKNFGGKAL
+3965 ANNFGGKAL

-3994 YTGNSRMPAKALNTA
+3994 YTGNSRLPAKALNIA

-4057 NMIQLRMRGI
+4057 NIIQLRMRGI

-4075 IRTKTMELEEYRHIE
+4075 IRTKTMELEEYRRIE

-4109 QKLENRLE
+4109 QKLDNRLE

-4128 YPMIK
+4128 YPMIR

-4147 NDSIFTGKWA
+4147 NDSILTGKWA

-4208 LLGDGVKLENAQRMA
+4208 LLGDGVKLENAQRMV

-4285 GTVLSDNFFSKAA
+4285 GTVLEDNFFSKAA

>member
-1 MYYHFYY
+1 
-8 EDTMASFDNLVNSLS
+8 MASYDDLISTIVNNS
-23 NNPSNSTTPT
+23 NNAQNTPT
-33 PVQGPLISD
+33 Q
-42 LARAQI
+42 
-48 ANANPNTQQAI
+48 PNTFENQLNQLKQTDDFLAGSR
-59 DAVQQA
+59 AK
-65 QNMQRYIGM
+65 N
-74 DNHVQDYALNG
+74 NLSDYALG
-85 IAAATD
+85 AGSTLAS
-91 AVGSLGAL
+91 AVGSLGYL
-99 GGKAGER
+99 GGSAGEAVVTKPLEAIAEGLQSLKSNGAKLRANTVARR
-106 AADATLGNVAR
+106 AANLA
-117 GLRSLTSSDSQHR
+117 
-130 QELKA
+130 
-135 NTGAWLQAKSQAQ
+135 AKNQAQ
-148 YQNDLANGKSQTEAS
+148 YTEDIASGKSTTQAN
-163 LAKIGRDAVNFF
+163 LAKVGRDFTNFF
-175 NSNDLGMVTAESAGS
+175 TARSSGDLGMVAAESAGS
-190 LVGSFVGGGLLGKAA
+190 LVGSFVGGGLIGKAA
-205 SLGAKGIMAANAA
+205 SLGAKGIMTARAA
-218 KTIAGKAATYEKT
+218 KTIAGKAATYDRT
-231 IAELS
+231 IAGLNEAKQAVLQDFKAGLAGEAETS
-236 QVRAEAQAAA
+236 EKLQGLNSLLDTAIKERSALNTEAEALAAKQALNDKSIDYLKTNKPNMQASERTGYQSNLDALNNVGDNLANDIRANKLQSAA
-246 QAGKISMDEAAATI
+246 KGEEVKGLQNSKEALEDKLQTFKDINTDIKTKKLPEIDEKISRFDTYKNNLSKAEK
-260 QKIDSDVAKLSAQKE
+260 KI
-275 GILADQAAL
+275 
-284 AEQQQAIMQAQ
+284 
-295 DLNKARQ
+295 
-302 GYIENQ
+302 
-308 VNNEALSIPSKEVLD
+308 
-323 TEAKT
+323 
-328 LNNNFDRLVNYKDTD
+328 
-343 NKLLADTNYN
+343 
-353 ITITASQKPVQEAK
+353 
-367 YNTAQKQYAEAVTKA
+367 
-382 NEAEGKLTKTESEFD
+382 
-397 KFKQNI
+397 
-403 PEIET
+403 
-408 KLNKQ
+408 NKQ
-413 IEAKAN
+413 IETKAN
-419 KVGEEAGG
+419 KVGEETGG
-427 LGINFAY
+427 LLTNLAY
-434 GADAGADAVKNM
+434 GMQAGSDAVKD
-446 HLENLS
+446 LDLDNLT
-452 EADLQNSKEYKAKK
+452 EEDLNNSPQYKGYKK
-466 QEYLNK
+466 QYLNK
-472 GLSPEDASAKAI
+472 GLSEQEASAKAKEDLKSYI
-484 ADIRNSIERTTRLGV
+484 TNTVKYGTGI
-499 GAWEAAISKIMGTAK
+499 WEALVSKVMGTAK
-514 LEGKGIQGLLRT
+514 LEGKGLPGLLRT
-526 KPTRM
+526 KPIHM

-543 GQGIGET
+543 GQGIGENT
-550 VGGNISEK
+550 GAQWGK
-558 RIDND
+558 KQIDDNVS
-563 KDLTEGLGESI
+563 LTDNLGESI

-596 AALGTAKLG
+596 AVLGTAKLG

-636 GDIKKD
+636 GDTQKD
-642 TKAFDKLKPEI
+642 TKAFDKLKPEV

-662 LDKTFINNPDV
+662 LDKTFINNPDI

-686 NIKSV
+686 NVKSV

-709 NSKDSTKETKDA
+709 NSKDSTKEAKDA

-745 KSNLSSNEKALLQYS
+745 KSNLSTNEKALLQYS

-773 EYRNRLLK
+773 EYRNRLIK
-781 DINDENNSEEDK
+781 DINTESNSEEDK

-807 DSNIQNKL
+807 DSNIQDKL
-815 KNNEDITNEINTLQ
+815 KNNEDITNEIETLQ

-882 KNYAQAS
+882 KDYAQAS

-914 LKGYFVKAIQIM
+914 LKGYFVKAMQIM

-951 SQEAKVLGM
+951 SQDAKVLGM

-1019 LPEGSIKPIQTDTAE
+1019 LPEGSVKPIQTDTAE
-1034 QSVVQQSQQPI
+1034 QPVAQQQSQQPT
-1045 NTTTVTNNNKP
+1045 NTTTVINNKP
-1056 QQQYVNNPKVVS
+1056 QQQYVNKPKVVS
-1068 GMSAENIQAI
+1068 GMSAENKQAI
-1078 QENTQVTPTRART
+1078 QENTQVSPTRVRT
-1091 GATTYKHPVTAFK
+1091 GATTYRHNETVFK
-1104 PVKVYLN
+1104 PITIHMKGKAFTLK
-1111 NREIV
+1111 
-1116 LNPHTEW
+1116 PHTEW
-1123 TSKNSTG
+1123 TSKNSMG
-1130 FKTGLQAYKVMT
+1130 YKTGPQAYKVMT
-1142 RLMGALADPTEANY
+1142 SLWKALADPTEANY
-1156 EALGS
+1156 EALGNVL
-1161 AITEKQII
+1161 TETQNII
-1169 FKLSDLFQINP
+1169 RLSNLFQINSKHKLGKVRLIP
-1180 KKTLSKVLLVP
+1180 K
-1191 RDISTNVAKM
+1191 DISTNISKM
-1201 SEADAKQQNIL
+1201 SEADARKQKIL
-1212 VGQTAASLMRSLLSP
+1212 IGQIAASLMRSLMTP
-1227 SNVSNWNSSIEAKQ
+1227 SSVTNQNSSSEAQ
-1241 KLRNSLGVKSPNF
+1241 QNLRNALGVKGPEF

-1263 LDNITGKVNNQLG
+1263 LDNITGKTNNQLG
-1276 ASLGQEMMH
+1276 ASLGQEMVH

-1298 TTTVSGI
+1298 STSAPGI
-1305 AKNAAIGAASTAK
+1305 ARYATLGAASVGK
-1318 FRDKTSKP
+1318 DYVVMSPK
-1326 SRIMN
+1326 
-1331 PTYLL
+1331 YLL
-1336 PKNRKASKEEF
+1336 PKNQKVSPEEY

-1362 KDEPMNLV
+1362 KDKPIHLV
-1370 IAMVPNSSKGI
+1370 IAMIPNGSLGI
-1381 NGPIAQTINAVQY
+1381 NGPILHTVSAVEHN
-1394 QNQNNPKTLTHVVNL
+1394 NQMNPSRLIHVVNL
-1409 YNHPELFHLAGDAFY
+1409 YNHPELFHLVGDDFY
-1424 NKLAEIV
+1424 NRLAEIV
-1431 SAQQTAQDVANE
+1431 SAQGTAHDVANE
-1443 FNNSLSHSEFI
+1443 FNNSLSHPEFI

-1466 QQEQKPVDKSVN
+1466 QQEQKPVNKPIN
-1478 KPVESKPVQQVQQN
+1478 KPVESKPIQQAQQT
-1492 QQLQEVPANN
+1492 QQIQQIQQPKEVPNN
-1502 TNTVNS
+1502 NNNNNNNVS
-1508 TETFVSPIDTLNN
+1508 PTETFVSPIDTLNN
-1521 LLNTYRNQTKEDFA
+1521 LINTYRNQTKEDFA
-1535 KLPLI
+1535 KLPLTKI
-1540 KVARIIREL
+1540 ARIIREL
-1549 SVAERNY
+1549 SKAERNY
-1556 PANTAFPTEEFESIL
+1556 PTNISAFPTEEFESIL

-1577 YFNKKGTVT
+1577 YFSKMGTVT
-1586 KVESIKDLKDKAVK
+1586 KVESIKDLRDKAVRH
-1600 YALDMYQQGLPIPD
+1600 ALDMYQQGLPIPD

-1638 QEDDESSAGQTSI
+1638 QEDDESSAGQTSL

-1715 ILQTVNTNMNSIKP
+1715 ILQTVDTNMDSIKS

-1754 KANDLMKDSGTSYD
+1754 KANELMQNSDTAYD

-1847 DDDKNYEHNFITSN
+1847 DDNKNYEHNFITSN

-1881 NVPESFA
+1881 NVPESLA
-1888 YGASNSLAAS
+1888 YGASDSLASS

-1954 RFFNMPHNTKM
+1954 RFFNMPYNTKM
-1965 YLDTVNNINKAL
+1965 YLDTVNDVNKAL
-1977 LKNGSDIFDSV
+1977 LKNGSDVFDSV

-1994 ASQIDDAPLSGHLNH
+1994 ASKIDDAPLSGHLNH
-2009 HAEAPLTSLQQ
+2009 HTEAPLTSLQQ

-2051 CLLAIDKADY
+2051 CLLVIDKADY
-2061 SNKHVTDS
+2061 SNNHITDS

-2088 QQLDSKDKGLYYN
+2088 QQLDTDKKGLYYN

-2135 PTETTRRNLWFRM
+2135 PEESTRRNLWFRM
-2148 VLQGLGVKVQNFNDS
+2148 VLQGLGIKVQNFNDS
-2163 QVLDKLRD
+2163 QVLTKLQQ
-2171 LDTLFDSNPIFK
+2171 LDTLFDSNSIFK

-2192 LTDGLADKET
+2192 LTTGGLTDKEI

-2212 NNALDK
+2212 NNALDE

-2233 TDYFRFKINQD
+2233 TDYFRFKINPD

-2262 SKIMDGSLAFILQG
+2262 SKIMDGSLAFVLQG
-2276 PSDLDAALTE
+2276 TSDLDTELTE
-2286 IDNLARV
+2286 ISNLARV

-2336 TLNGTNGLLSK
+2336 GLNSTNGLLSK

-2352 HLYLS
+2352 NLYLS
-2357 DEDAHSNLPEQL
+2357 DEDAHSSLPEQL
-2369 VTALKALLPYI
+2369 ATALKALLPYI
-2380 GVPLKNNLYEASRI
+2380 GVPLKNSLYEASRI
-2394 FAKKPVT
+2394 FAKQPVT

-2425 QKLQGYSIK
+2425 QKLQGYPVK

-2453 SLEFVEESDRESYI
+2453 SLEFVKESDRENYI

-2517 VNNINVFD
+2517 VNNISVFN

-2540 KTKTITNYPFIDAL
+2540 KTKSVTKYPFIDAL

-2567 TNLGDSVQDSTGKM
+2567 TNLGNSVQDSTGKM

-2619 KYKNAGNIDVPDLDA
+2619 KYKDIVDANGVSAGIPDLDA

-2678 KQSINADVHSDN
+2678 KQSINTDVHSDN

-2753 LNMDPDN
+2753 LNMDPDS

-2783 IISEALNNVINHI
+2783 IISEALNNVIDHI
-2796 SENDLLINNSSFIDI
+2796 SENDLLINDASFVDI

-2836 FLLQSALSSKAEAI
+2836 FLLQSTLSFKAEAI

-2855 VLKSHY
+2855 VIKSHY

-2879 KAWIKVKEGN
+2879 KAWIKVKEGD

-2941 NYDRYKTVIE
+2941 NYDRYKTVKD

-3002 CRRLGTTTDVAIIT
+3002 CRRLKTTTDVAIIT

-3031 HSKAPTCDF
+3031 HPKAPICDF

-3081 RDKLNNLR
+3081 RDKLNNLG
-3089 YQDKLEL
+3089 YQDKIDL
-3096 QDWLLNK
+3096 QTWLLNK
-3103 SNVVGKGKNKEPNII
+3103 SSVVGKGKNKEPSII
-3118 NELTKTEP
+3118 NKLTETDP
-3126 EFANLLKTLKGYI
+3126 EFANLLRTLRGYI
-3139 KEYVAIKGDYG
+3139 KEYIAIKGDEG
-3150 EFSSYTHD
+3150 EFSGYTQD

-3172 SADDNLNK
+3172 SADDKLNK
-3180 AAKKTL
+3180 AAKKPL

-3216 KQLTDIFGKETYPTY
+3216 KQLTDIFGKEIHPTY
-3231 KNAAMVFFTQT
+3231 RNAAIIFFTQT
-3242 VMNKEYNQ
+3242 VMKNEYNQ
-3250 ESSLVA
+3250 ASSLVT

-3270 TTDRL
+3270 TTNRL

-3327 TIIKGNYLPSNVS
+3327 TIIKGNYLPNNVS

-3349 FLNSKELNSISP
+3349 FLNSKELDSISP

-3392 IKDPEINSLLKTIK
+3392 IKDPEVNKVLKSMK
-3406 QTKINKVNTNYA
+3406 QTKINKANTKYA
-3418 VDDFLINT
+3418 IDDFLINT

-3439 SIADVI
+3439 NLADII
-3445 EASLAKGIASQ
+3445 EVSLAKGIASQ

-3464 LFNKESFAESKL
+3464 LFNKESFVESKL

-3491 GKAIDAVET
+3491 GKAVDAVET

-3521 DAGKQAYKHGLVSKL
+3521 KEGKQAYEHGLVSKL

-3588 SKGIPDLLRKKFKN
+3588 SKGIPDLLRKKFNN

-3676 NAHAIAASKNSLIDD
+3676 NAHAIAASKNNLIDD
-3691 LNYAED
+3691 LNYAENI
-3697 EVPQIDKLVSC
+3697 VPQIDKLVSC
-3708 YAVQLLKDSERDKL
+3708 YAVQLLKDDERNKL

-3776 SMEAVKEA
+3776 SLEAVKEA

-3853 PFNVSSYEPI
+3853 PFNKSSYEPI
-3863 PTFSSTGKVYY
+3863 PTFSSTGRVYY

-3912 EAVAL
+3912 EAVVL
-3917 TKKIYDEDAKFYG
+3917 TKKVYDEDAKFYG

-3950 KDAWDRVDPAIKSAI
+3950 KDAWDRVDPAIKAAI
-3965 AKNFGGKAL
+3965 ANNFGGKAL

-4057 NMIQLRMRGI
+4057 NIIQLRMRGI
-4067 PYPEIAKG
+4067 PYSEIAKG
-4075 IRTKTMELEEYRHIE
+4075 IRTKTMELEEYRRIE

-4194 IYGDFIAKSIYFDR
+4194 IYGDFIAKSIYFNR

-4285 GTVLSDNFFSKAA
+4285 GTVLEDNFFSKAA

-4321 VELYKAL
+4321 IELYKAL

>member
-1 MYYHFYY
+1 MSDNFNNDL
-8 EDTMASFDNLVNSLS
+8 DTQFVNDFKANQQLANMSDLDKAAYF
-23 NNPSNSTTPT
+23 NEVAMQNRGLNASNSA
-33 PVQGPLISD
+33 L
-42 LARAQI
+42 
-48 ANANPNTQQAI
+48 
-59 DAVQQA
+59 
-65 QNMQRYIGM
+65 
-74 DNHVQDYALNG
+74 DYTLGAG
-85 IAAATD
+85 SAFAS
-91 AVGSLGAL
+91 AVGSIGEL
-99 GGKAGER
+99 GGSIGRNLITKPLDAVAEGLQNLKSDEAKARQRIIASRANER
-106 AADATLGNVAR
+106 EQYN
-117 GLRSLTSSDSQHR
+117 
-130 QELKA
+130 
-135 NTGAWLQAKSQAQ
+135 QAQ
-148 YQNDLANGKSQTEAS
+148 YKQDLANGKSSTQAN
-163 LAKIGRDAVNFF
+163 LAKIGRSFTNFF
-175 NSNDLGMVTAESAGS
+175 SVRTADDLGMATAKSAGS
-190 LVGSFVGGGLLGKAA
+190 LVGSFVGGGLIGKAA

-231 IAELS
+231 IAELT

-246 QAGKISMDEAAATI
+246 QAGKISMDEATATI

-284 AEQQQAIMQAQ
+284 AEQQQAVMQVQ

-308 VNNEALSIPSKEVLD
+308 VGNEALSVPSREVLD

-328 LNNNFDRLVNYKDTD
+328 LNNSFDKLVNYKDTN
-343 NKLLADTNYN
+343 NKILADTNYS
-353 ITITASQKPVQEAK
+353 ITTTASQKPVQEAK
-367 YNTAQKQYAEAVTKA
+367 FNTAQKQYAEAVTKA
-382 NEAEGKLTKTESEFD
+382 NETEGKLIKTESDFD
-397 KFKQNI
+397 RFKQNI
-403 PEIET
+403 PEIEA

-419 KVGEEAGG
+419 KVGAETGG
-427 LGINFAY
+427 LLTNLAY
-434 GADAGADAVKNM
+434 GMQAGSDAVKD
-446 HLENLS
+446 LDLDNLT
-452 EADLQNSKEYKAKK
+452 EEDLNNSPKYKEYKE
-466 QEYLNK
+466 QYLNK
-472 GLSPEDASAKAI
+472 GLSEQEASAKAKEDLKSYI
-484 ADIRNSIERTTRLGV
+484 TNTVKYGTGI
-499 GAWEAAISKIMGTAK
+499 WEALVSKVMGTAK
-514 LEGKGIQGLLRT
+514 LEGKGLSGLLRT
-526 KPTRM
+526 KPIHM

-543 GQGIGET
+543 GQGIGENT
-550 VGGNISEK
+550 SAQWGK
-558 RIDND
+558 KQIDD
-563 KDLTEGLGESI
+563 KVSLTDNLGEAI
-574 AENAFGIPAGMAATK
+574 AENAFGIPTGMAATK
-589 AGALATK
+589 TGALATK
-596 AALGTAKLG
+596 AVLGTAKLG
-605 TAAGATAGILASNAI
+605 TAAGAAAGILASNAI

-642 TKAFDKLKPEI
+642 SKAFDKLKPEV

-662 LDKTFINNPDV
+662 LDKTFINNPDI

-709 NSKDSTKETKDA
+709 NSKDSTKEAKDA

-745 KSNLSSNEKALLQYS
+745 KSNLSTNEKALLQYS

-773 EYRNRLLK
+773 EYRERLLK
-781 DINDENNSEEDK
+781 DINNENNSEEDK

-815 KNNEDITNEINTLQ
+815 KNNEDITNEIETLQ

-882 KNYAQAS
+882 KDYAQAS

-914 LKGYFVKAIQIM
+914 LKGYFVKAMQIM

-940 KHLADLHHYIN
+940 KHLADLHYYIN
-951 SQEAKVLGM
+951 SQDAKVLGM

-1007 SYNILTGAVKYM
+1007 SYNILSGAVKYM

-1034 QSVVQQSQQPI
+1034 QSVVQQQSQQQT
-1045 NTTTVTNNNKP
+1045 NTVTNKL
-1056 QQQYVNNPKVVS
+1056 QQQYINKPKVVS
-1068 GMSAENIQAI
+1068 GMSAENKQAI
-1078 QENTQVTPTRART
+1078 QENTQESSTRVRT
-1091 GATTYKHPVTAFK
+1091 GATTFKHNETSFK
-1104 PVKVYLN
+1104 PIKIHMKGKQYELQ
-1111 NREIV
+1111 
-1116 LNPHTEW
+1116 PHTEW
-1123 TSKNSTG
+1123 TSRNSMGVPTG
-1130 FKTGLQAYKVMT
+1130 PQAYKVMT
-1142 RLMGALADPTEANY
+1142 SLWKVLADPTEANY
-1156 EALGS
+1156 EALGN
-1161 AITEKQII
+1161 AITEKQIN
-1169 FKLSDLFQINP
+1169 FRLSNLFQINP
-1180 KKTLSKVLLVP
+1180 KHKLGKLRLVP
-1191 RDISTNVAKM
+1191 RDISTNVTHRT
-1201 SEADAKQQNIL
+1201 EAETKRQNIV
-1212 VGQTAASLMRSLLSP
+1212 VGQTAASFMRSLMTP
-1227 SNVSNWNSSIEAKQ
+1227 SSAITTGNSSEGQQ
-1241 KLRNSLGVKSPNF
+1241 KLRNALGIKGSEF
-1254 NYSVIGYQN
+1254 NYSVVGYQN
-1263 LDNITGKVNNQLG
+1263 LDTITGKINNQLG
-1276 ASLGQEMMH
+1276 DSLGQEMMH

-1292 AGGTLH
+1292 AGGTL
-1298 TTTVSGI
+1298 TSTSVPGI
-1305 AKNAAIGAASTAK
+1305 ARYAALGAASVGK
-1318 FRDKTSKP
+1318 
-1326 SRIMN
+1326 N
-1331 PTYLL
+1331 PLVMLPNYLL
-1336 PKNRKASKEEF
+1336 PKNQKVSPKEYKEKADE
-1347 KQKANDRYSVLGTGF
+1347 RYKVLGTGF
-1362 KDEPMNLV
+1362 KDKPIHLV
-1370 IAMVPNSSKGI
+1370 ITMIPHAYHDI
-1381 NGPIAQTINAVQY
+1381 HGPILQTIQAVDY
-1394 QNQNNPKTLTHVVNL
+1394 NNRMNPSRLIHVVNL
-1409 YNHPELFHLAGDAFY
+1409 YNHPELFHLAGDDFY

-1431 SAQQTAQDVANE
+1431 SAQGTAQDVANE
-1443 FNNSLSHSEFI
+1443 FNNSLSHPEFI

-1466 QQEQKPVDKSVN
+1466 QQEQKPVT

-1492 QQLQEVPANN
+1492 QQPKEVPN
-1502 TNTVNS
+1502 VS
-1508 TETFVSPIDTLNN
+1508 PTETFVSPIDTLNN
-1521 LLNTYRNQTKEDFA
+1521 LINTYRNQTKEDFA
-1535 KLPLI
+1535 KLPLT
-1540 KVARIIREL
+1540 KVARIIRAL

-1577 YFNKKGTVT
+1577 YFNKLGGTVT
-1586 KVESIKDLKDKAVK
+1586 KVPSIKDLRDKAVRHV
-1600 YALDMYQQGLPIPD
+1600 LDMYQQGLPIPD

-1628 QYNNEVVEQS
+1628 LYNNEVVEQS
-1638 QEDDESSAGQTSI
+1638 QEDDESAAGQTSM
-1651 PELSEEVKKAKEE
+1651 PELSEEIKKAKEE

-1693 DSKLSEEELV
+1693 NSDLSEEELV

-1715 ILQTVNTNMNSIKP
+1715 ILQTVDTNMDSIKS

-1754 KANDLMKDSGTSYD
+1754 KANKLMQDSGTSYD

-1790 DINGKSIESALQLAY
+1790 DIKDKSIESALQLAY

-1847 DDDKNYEHNFITSN
+1847 DDKNYEHNFITSN

-1881 NVPESFA
+1881 NVPESFS
-1888 YGASNSLAAS
+1888 YGASNSLASS

-1954 RFFNMPHNTKM
+1954 RFFNMPYNTKM
-1965 YLDTVNNINKAL
+1965 YLDTVNGINKAL
-1977 LKNGSDIFDSV
+1977 LKNGSDAFDSV

-2009 HAEAPLTSLQQ
+2009 HTEAPLTSLQQ
-2020 KAIKADRTQ
+2020 KAIKADRMQ

-2077 LRGVD
+2077 LRGVA

-2088 QQLDSKDKGLYYN
+2088 QQLDSTDKGLYYN

-2163 QVLDKLRD
+2163 QVLTKLQQ

-2192 LTDGLADKET
+2192 LTKDGLTDKEA
-2202 LRLNELFTEV
+2202 LRLNELFTKV
-2212 NNALDK
+2212 NNALDR

-2233 TDYFRFKINQD
+2233 TDYFRFKINQN

-2276 PSDLDAALTE
+2276 TSDLDTALTE

-2336 TLNGTNGLLSK
+2336 TLNSNNGLLSK

-2369 VTALKALLPYI
+2369 ITALKALLPYI
-2380 GVPLKNNLYEASRI
+2380 GVPLKNSLYEASRT

-2412 AVELSR
+2412 AIELSR

-2425 QKLQGYSIK
+2425 QKLQGYPVK
-2434 NRKEPISWFD
+2434 NRKELISWFD
-2444 YAKYGTKAS
+2444 YAKYDTKAS

-2507 KNNNGYEIKN
+2507 KNANGYEIKN
-2517 VNNINVFD
+2517 INNINVFD

-2540 KTKTITNYPFIDAL
+2540 KTKSVTNYPFIDAL

-2567 TNLGDSVQDSTGKM
+2567 TNLGKSVQDSTGKM

-2619 KYKNAGNIDVPDLDA
+2619 KYIDIVNGNVVPAGIPDLNA
-2634 TLVDLTARARDLLP
+2634 TLIDLTARARDLLP
-2648 RKAYKRILQDA
+2648 RKTYKRILQET

-2678 KQSINADVHSDN
+2678 KQSINTDVHSDN

-2753 LNMDPDN
+2753 LNMDPDS

-2783 IISEALNNVINHI
+2783 IISEALNNVISNI
-2796 SENDLLINNSSFIDI
+2796 SEKDLLINDDSFIDI
-2811 NNRSEWEDLNGED
+2811 NNKSEWEDLNGE
-2824 NVPISMTDKDNL
+2824 NNLPVSMTDKDNL

-2855 VLKSHY
+2855 VIKSHY

-2903 LIPEYIRLVSRYL
+2903 LIPDYIRLVSRYL

-2941 NYDRYKTVIE
+2941 NYDRYKTVKD
-2951 DKTVLDTNSVQQDL
+2951 DKTVLNTNSVQQDL

-3031 HSKAPTCDF
+3031 HPKAPTCDF

-3081 RDKLNNLR
+3081 RDKLINLG

-3103 SNVVGKGKNKEPNII
+3103 SSVVGKGKNKEPSII

-3158 LPMLVKEAFAQCIA
+3158 LPMLVKEAFAQCIV

-3180 AAKKTL
+3180 AANKTI
-3186 KANSTIYKAFMYALN
+3186 KANLKIYKAFIYALN

-3206 FLKFFGLSSD
+3206 FLKFFRLSSD
-3216 KQLTDIFGKETYPTY
+3216 KQLTDIFGKEIYPTY
-3231 KNAAMVFFTQT
+3231 RNAAMVFFTQT

-3250 ESSLVA
+3250 ASSLVA
-3256 DSKPSFAVMPKESI
+3256 DSKPSFAIMPKESI

-3291 VTAYSYSESNLGDVA
+3291 VTAYSYSESNLGDVT

-3327 TIIKGNYLPSNVS
+3327 TIIKGNYLPNNVS

-3349 FLNSKELNSISP
+3349 FLNSKELNNISP

-3392 IKDPEINSLLKTIK
+3392 IKDPEVNKVLKSMK
-3406 QTKINKVNTNYA
+3406 QTKINKANTKYA
-3418 VDDFLINT
+3418 IDDFLINT

-3439 SIADVI
+3439 NIADVI

-3464 LFNKESFAESKL
+3464 LFNKESFVESKL
-3476 NHLAVTAEIKSMGLV
+3476 NRLAVTAEIKSMGLI
-3491 GKAIDAVET
+3491 GKAVDAVET

-3521 DAGKQAYKHGLVSKL
+3521 KEGKQAYEHGLVSKL

-3691 LNYAED
+3691 LNYAENT
-3697 EVPQIDKLVSC
+3697 VPQIDKLVSC
-3708 YAVQLLKDSERDKL
+3708 YAVQLLKDDERDKL

-3820 IQNESTKIYGTNER
+3820 IQNETTKIYGTNEI

-3881 PDSVY
+3881 PDNVY

-3912 EAVAL
+3912 EAIAL
-3917 TKKIYDEDAKFYG
+3917 TKKVYDEDAKFYG

-3950 KDAWDRVDPAIKSAI
+3950 KDAWDRVDPAIKAAI
-3965 AKNFGGKAL
+3965 ANNFGGKAL

-4009 AKLADILLGRNA
+4009 AKLADTLLGKNA

-4057 NMIQLRMRGI
+4057 NIIQLRIRGI

-4075 IRTKTMELEEYRHIE
+4075 IRTKTMELEEYRRIE

-4147 NDSIFTGKWA
+4147 NDSIFTGNWA
-4157 DKINEEVAK
+4157 DKINKEVAK

-4285 GTVLSDNFFSKAA
+4285 GTVLEDNFFSKAA

>member
-1 MYYHFYY
+1 
-8 EDTMASFDNLVNSLS
+8 MASYDDLISTIV
-23 NNPSNSTTPT
+23 NNPNNAQNTPT
-33 PVQGPLISD
+33 QPNTFENQLNQLKQTD
-42 LARAQI
+42 DFLAGSRAQ
-48 ANANPNTQQAI
+48 NNLS
-59 DAVQQA
+59 
-65 QNMQRYIGM
+65 
-74 DNHVQDYALNG
+74 DYALG
-85 IAAATD
+85 AGSTLAS
-91 AVGSLGAL
+91 AVGSLGYL
-99 GGKAGER
+99 GGPLGEAVVTKPLEAIAEGLQSLKSDGAKLRANTVARR
-106 AADATLGNVAR
+106 AANLA
-117 GLRSLTSSDSQHR
+117 
-130 QELKA
+130 
-135 NTGAWLQAKSQAQ
+135 AKNQAQ
-148 YQNDLANGKSQTEAS
+148 YTEDIASGKSTTQAN
-163 LAKIGRDAVNFF
+163 LAKVGRDFTNFF
-175 NSNDLGMVTAESAGS
+175 TARSSGDLGMVAAESAGS

-246 QAGKISMDEAAATI
+246 QAGKISMDEATATI
-260 QKIDSDVAKLSAQKE
+260 QKIDSDVAKLRAQKE
-275 GILADQAAL
+275 GILAKQAAL
-284 AEQQQAIMQAQ
+284 AEQQQAVMQAQ

-308 VNNEALSIPSKEVLD
+308 VGNEALSVPSKEVLD

-328 LNNNFDRLVNYKDTD
+328 LNNNFDRLVNYKDTN
-343 NKLLADTNYN
+343 NKRLADTNYN
-353 ITITASQKPVQEAK
+353 ITTTASQKPVQEAK

-382 NEAEGKLTKTESEFD
+382 NEAEGKLTKTESDFD

-403 PEIET
+403 PEIEA
-408 KLNKQ
+408 KLNKR
-413 IEAKAN
+413 IETKAN
-419 KVGEEAGG
+419 KVGEETGG
-427 LGINFAY
+427 LLTNLAY
-434 GADAGADAVKNM
+434 GMQAGSDAVKD
-446 HLENLS
+446 LDLDNLT
-452 EADLQNSKEYKAKK
+452 EEDLNNSSQYKEYKK
-466 QEYLNK
+466 QYLNK
-472 GLSPEDASAKAI
+472 GLSEQEASAKAKEDLKSYI
-484 ADIRNSIERTTRLGV
+484 TNTVKYGTGI
-499 GAWEAAISKIMGTAK
+499 WEALVSRVMGTAK
-514 LEGKGIQGLLRT
+514 LEGKGLSGLLRT
-526 KPTRM
+526 KPIHM

-543 GQGIGET
+543 GQGIGENT
-550 VGGNISEK
+550 GAQWGK
-558 RIDND
+558 KQIDNNVS
-563 KDLTEGLGESI
+563 LTDNLGEAI

-589 AGALATK
+589 TGALATK
-596 AALGTAKLG
+596 AVLGTAKLG

-642 TKAFDKLKPEI
+642 TKAFDKLKPEV

-662 LDKTFINNPDV
+662 LDKTFINNPDI

-686 NIKSV
+686 NVKSV

-709 NSKDSTKETKDA
+709 NSKDSTKEAKDA
-721 AYDKLTE
+721 AYDNLTE

-745 KSNLSSNEKALLQYS
+745 KSNLSTNEKALLQYS

-781 DINDENNSEEDK
+781 DINNENNSEEDK

-807 DSNIQNKL
+807 DSNIQDKL

-871 EHWVNTNKSYY
+871 EHWVNTNKAYY
-882 KNYAQAS
+882 KDYAQAS

-914 LKGYFVKAIQIM
+914 LKGYFVKAMQIM

-951 SQEAKVLGM
+951 SQDAKVLGM

-1007 SYNILTGAVKYM
+1007 SYNILAGAIKYM

-1034 QSVVQQSQQPI
+1034 QSVVQQLQQQT
-1045 NTTTVTNNNKP
+1045 NTVTNKP
-1056 QQQYVNNPKVVS
+1056 QQQYVNKPKVIS
-1068 GMSAENIQAI
+1068 GMSAENKQAI
-1078 QENTQVTPTRART
+1078 QENTQVSPTRVRT
-1091 GATTYKHPVTAFK
+1091 GATTFKHNETTFK
-1104 PVKVYLN
+1104 PIKIYMKGKQYELQ
-1111 NREIV
+1111 
-1116 LNPHTEW
+1116 PHTEW
-1123 TSKNSTG
+1123 TSKNSLGLQTG
-1130 FKTGLQAYKVMT
+1130 PQAYKVMIN
-1142 RLMGALADPTEANY
+1142 LWKALADPTEANY
-1156 EALGS
+1156 EALGN
-1161 AITEKQII
+1161 AITEKQIN
-1169 FKLSDLFQINP
+1169 FRLSNLFQINP
-1180 KKTLSKVLLVP
+1180 KHKLGKLRLVP
-1191 RDISTNVAKM
+1191 RDISTNVTHRN
-1201 SEADAKQQNIL
+1201 EAETKKQNII
-1212 VGQTAASLMRSLLSP
+1212 VGQTAASFMNSLMTKSS
-1227 SNVSNWNSSIEAKQ
+1227 VTNWNSSSAGQQ
-1241 KLRNSLGVKSPNF
+1241 KLRNALGVKGSEF
-1254 NYSVIGYQN
+1254 NYSVVGYQN
-1263 LDNITGKVNNQLG
+1263 LDTITGKTNNQLG

-1285 IGSDLSL
+1285 IGSDLSW

-1298 TTTVSGI
+1298 SVSVPGI
-1305 AKNAAIGAASTAK
+1305 ARYAAIGASSVGKNSIVMT
-1318 FRDKTSKP
+1318 P
-1326 SRIMN
+1326 N
-1331 PTYLL
+1331 YLL
-1336 PKNRKASKEEF
+1336 PKNQKVSPEEY

-1362 KDEPMNLV
+1362 KDKPMNLV
-1370 IAMVPNSSKGI
+1370 IAMIPNGSLGI
-1381 NGPIAQTINAVQY
+1381 KGPILQTVSVVEHN
-1394 QNQNNPKTLTHVVNL
+1394 NQMNPSRFIHVVNL
-1409 YNHPELFHLAGDAFY
+1409 YNHPELFHLVGDDFY

-1443 FNNSLSHSEFI
+1443 FNNSLSHPEFI
-1454 NRYYSTNTQNRV
+1454 NRYYSTNIQNRV
-1466 QQEQKPVDKSVN
+1466 QQEQKPVDKPVN

-1492 QQLQEVPANN
+1492 QQSQEVPANN
-1502 TNTVNS
+1502 TNNIS
-1508 TETFVSPIDTLNN
+1508 PTETFVSPIDTLNN
-1521 LLNTYRNQTKEDFA
+1521 LINTYRNQTKEDFA

-1571 VPLLNA
+1571 VPLLNT
-1577 YFNKKGTVT
+1577 YFSKMGTVT
-1586 KVESIKDLKDKAVK
+1586 KVESIKDLRDKAVK
-1600 YALDMYQQGLPIPD
+1600 HALDMYQQGLTIPD

-1628 QYNNEVVEQS
+1628 QYNNEIVEQS
-1638 QEDDESSAGQTSI
+1638 QEDDESSAGQTSL

-1693 DSKLSEEELV
+1693 NSDLSEEELV
-1703 SKINTQLKGRVT
+1703 SKINTQLKCRVT
-1715 ILQTVNTNMNSIKP
+1715 ILRTVDANMNSIKS

-1754 KANDLMKDSGTSYD
+1754 KANELMKESGTTYD

-1831 ADLRVNADNED
+1831 VDLRVNADNED

-1847 DDDKNYEHNFITSN
+1847 DDNNYEHNFITSN

-1954 RFFNMPHNTKM
+1954 RFFNMPYNTKM
-1965 YLDTVNNINKAL
+1965 YLDTVNDINKAL
-1977 LKNGSDIFDSV
+1977 LKNGSDAFDSV

-1994 ASQIDDAPLSGHLNH
+1994 ASKIDDAPLSGHLNH
-2009 HAEAPLTSLQQ
+2009 HTEAPLTSLQQ

-2061 SNKHVTDS
+2061 FNNHIIDS

-2077 LRGVD
+2077 LRGVE

-2088 QQLDSKDKGLYYN
+2088 QQLDSPDKGLYYN

-2171 LDTLFDSNPIFK
+2171 LDTLFDSNPIFN

-2192 LTDGLADKET
+2192 LTDGLTDKEA

-2212 NNALDK
+2212 NNALDE

-2262 SKIMDGSLAFILQG
+2262 SKIMDGSLAFILEG
-2276 PSDLDAALTE
+2276 TSDLDTELTE
-2286 IDNLARV
+2286 ISNLARV

-2305 KDAVQKI
+2305 KDVVQKI

-2336 TLNGTNGLLSK
+2336 SLNGTNGLLSK

-2352 HLYLS
+2352 NLYLS

-2369 VTALKALLPYI
+2369 ATALKALLPYI
-2380 GVPLKNNLYEASRI
+2380 GVPLKNSLYETSRS

-2425 QKLQGYSIK
+2425 QKLQGYPVK

-2444 YAKYGTKAS
+2444 YAKYGTKAD
-2453 SLEFVEESDRESYI
+2453 SLKFIEDSDKEKYK

-2485 YRKKDGELV
+2485 YIKKSGELV
-2494 PSTFKPK
+2494 PSTFKPN
-2501 RFNFKY
+2501 RFKFKY
-2507 KNNNGYEIKN
+2507 KNSDGYEIKN
-2517 VNNINVFD
+2517 VNNINVFN
-2525 DLFTQTYTFTDKATG
+2525 DLFTQTYTLTDKDTG
-2540 KTKTITNYPFIDAL
+2540 KTKTVTKYPFIDAL

-2567 TNLGDSVQDSTGKM
+2567 TNLGNSVQDSTGKM

-2619 KYKNAGNIDVPDLDA
+2619 KYKDIVTGNVAPAGIPDLDA

-2648 RKAYKRILQDA
+2648 RKAYKRILQEA

-2678 KQSINADVHSDN
+2678 KQSINTDVHSDN

-2753 LNMDPDN
+2753 LNMDPDS

-2783 IISEALNNVINHI
+2783 IISEALNNVINNI
-2796 SENDLLINNSSFIDI
+2796 SEKDLLINDDSFIDI
-2811 NNRSEWEDLNGED
+2811 NNKLEWEDLNGE
-2824 NVPISMTDKDNL
+2824 NNLPVSMTDKDNL
-2836 FLLQSALSSKAEAI
+2836 FLLQSTLSFKAEAI

-2855 VLKSHY
+2855 VIKSHY

-2903 LIPEYIRLVSRYL
+2903 LIPDYIRLVSRYL

-2928 NYLSKNNLLEEKF
+2928 NYLSKNNLLEETF
-2941 NYDRYKTVIE
+2941 NYDRYKIVKD

-2965 ANEFARQTNLH
+2965 ANEFARQINLR

-3031 HSKAPTCDF
+3031 HPKAPTCDF

-3046 LVLPTATGNHLFILN
+3046 LVLPTATDNHLFILN

-3081 RDKLNNLR
+3081 KDNLDNLS
-3089 YQDKLEL
+3089 YNDKLEI

-3103 SNVVGKGKNKEPNII
+3103 SSVVSKGKNKEPKVISD
-3118 NELTKTEP
+3118 LTKTNP
-3126 EFANLLKTLKGYI
+3126 EFANLLKTLRGYI
-3139 KEYVAIKGDYG
+3139 KEYLKINNDYG
-3150 EFSSYTHD
+3150 EFSNYQHD
-3158 LPMLVKEAFAQCIA
+3158 LCMLVKEAFAQCI
-3172 SADDNLNK
+3172 SSTDDKLDK
-3180 AAKKTL
+3180 AAKGYL
-3186 KANSTIYKAFMYALN
+3186 ESNSNIRKAFMYALN
-3201 NLKEA
+3201 SLKEA
-3206 FLKFFGLSSD
+3206 FLKFFGLSTD

-3231 KNAAMVFFTQT
+3231 RNAAMIFFTQT

-3250 ESSLVA
+3250 ASSLVA

-3270 TTDRL
+3270 TLDRL

-3392 IKDPEINSLLKTIK
+3392 IKDPEVNKVLKSMK
-3406 QTKINKVNTNYA
+3406 QIKINKVNTNYA
-3418 VDDFLINT
+3418 IDDFLINT

-3439 SIADVI
+3439 NIADVI

-3456 AVLNNINN
+3456 AILNNINN
-3464 LFNKESFAESKL
+3464 LFNKESFVESKL

-3491 GKAIDAVET
+3491 GKAVDTVET
-3500 KLNSPIKAGKALQS
+3500 KLNSPIKVGKALQS
-3514 LAVLAKT
+3514 LAILAKT
-3521 DAGKQAYKHGLVSKL
+3521 KEGKQAYEHGLVSKL

-3602 ITKEDEAM
+3602 ITKEDEVM

-3697 EVPQIDKLVSC
+3697 KVPQIDKLVSC
-3708 YAVQLLKDSERDKL
+3708 YAVQLLKDDERDKL

-3776 SMEAVKEA
+3776 SLEAVKEA

-3881 PDSVY
+3881 PDNVY
-3886 DWSGLDALGK
+3886 EWSGLDALGK

-3917 TKKIYDEDAKFYG
+3917 TKKVYDEDVKFYG

-3950 KDAWDRVDPAIKSAI
+3950 KDAWDRVDPAIKEAI
-3965 AKNFGGKAL
+3965 ANNFGGKAL

-4057 NMIQLRMRGI
+4057 NIIQLRMRGI

-4075 IRTKTMELEEYRHIE
+4075 IRTKTMELEEYRRIE

-4194 IYGDFIAKSIYFDR
+4194 IYGDFIAKSIYFDK

-4285 GTVLSDNFFSKAA
+4285 GTVLEDNFFSKAA

>member
-1 MYYHFYY
+1 MSDNFNNDL
-8 EDTMASFDNLVNSLS
+8 DTQFVNDFKANQQLANMSDLDKAAYF
-23 NNPSNSTTPT
+23 NEVAMQNRGLNASNSA
-33 PVQGPLISD
+33 L
-42 LARAQI
+42 
-48 ANANPNTQQAI
+48 
-59 DAVQQA
+59 
-65 QNMQRYIGM
+65 
-74 DNHVQDYALNG
+74 DYALG
-85 IAAATD
+85 AGSGFAS
-91 AVGSLGAL
+91 AVGSIGEL
-99 GGKAGER
+99 GGSFGRNLITKPLDAVAEGLQNLKSDEAKARQRIIASRANER
-106 AADATLGNVAR
+106 EQFN
-117 GLRSLTSSDSQHR
+117 
-130 QELKA
+130 
-135 NTGAWLQAKSQAQ
+135 QAQ
-148 YQNDLANGKSQTEAS
+148 YKQDLANGKSSTQAN
-163 LAKIGRDAVNFF
+163 LAKIGRSFTNFF
-175 NSNDLGMVTAESAGS
+175 SVRTADDLGMATAESAGS
-190 LVGSFVGGGLLGKAA
+190 LAGSFVGGGLLGKAV
-205 SLGAKGIMAANAA
+205 SLGAKGVMAANAA

-236 QVRAEAQAAA
+236 QVKAEAQAAV
-246 QAGKISMDEAAATI
+246 QAGKISMNEAAATI
-260 QKIDSDVAKLSAQKE
+260 QKIDADVAKLNAQKE
-275 GILADQAAL
+275 SILTEQAAFT
-284 AEQQQAIMQAQ
+284 E
-295 DLNKARQ
+295 KATTKLQ
-302 GYIENQ
+302 ENQ
-308 VNNEALSIPSKEVLD
+308 AWKESLNDNSLNPSGVGLTDAILKDEAERIAESKNLLD
-323 TEAKT
+323 TR
-328 LNNNFDRLVNYKDTD
+328 LNY
-343 NKLLADTNYN
+343 TNRN
-353 ITITASQKPVQEAK
+353 ITTTASQKPIQEAK
-367 YNTAQKQYAEAVTKA
+367 FNSAKNRFDEAVSKAKEAKEGITTTEKNLHDFKLQQPKLEDRLNKRIETKA
-382 NEAEGKLTKTESEFD
+382 NK
-397 KFKQNI
+397 I
-403 PEIET
+403 
-408 KLNKQ
+408 
-413 IEAKAN
+413 
-419 KVGEEAGG
+419 GEETGG
-427 LGINFAY
+427 LLTNLAY
-434 GADAGADAVKNM
+434 GMQAGSDAVKD
-446 HLENLS
+446 LDLDNLT
-452 EADLQNSKEYKAKK
+452 EEDLNNSPKYKTYKK
-466 QEYLNK
+466 QYLNK
-472 GLSPEDASAKAI
+472 GLSEQEASDRAKEDLKSYITNTVKYGTGI
-484 ADIRNSIERTTRLGV
+484 
-499 GAWEAAISKIMGTAK
+499 WEALVSRAIGTAK
-514 LEGKGIQGLLRT
+514 LEGKGLPGLLRT
-526 KPTRM
+526 KPIHM

-543 GQGIGET
+543 GQGIGENT
-550 VGGNISEK
+550 GAQWGK
-558 RIDND
+558 KQIDDNVS
-563 KDLTEGLGESI
+563 LTDNLGESI

-596 AALGTAKLG
+596 AVLGTAKLG

-642 TKAFDKLKPEI
+642 TKAFDKLKPEV

-662 LDKTFINNPDV
+662 LDKTFINNPDI

-686 NIKSV
+686 NVKSV

-709 NSKDSTKETKDA
+709 NNKDSTKEAKDA

-745 KSNLSSNEKALLQYS
+745 KSNLSTNEKALLQYS

-773 EYRNRLLK
+773 EYRNRLIK
-781 DINDENNSEEDK
+781 DINTEGNSEEDK

-807 DSNIQNKL
+807 DSNIQDKL
-815 KNNEDITNEINTLQ
+815 KNNEDITNEIETLQ

-871 EHWVNTNKSYY
+871 EHWVNTNKPYY
-882 KNYAQAS
+882 KDYAQAS

-914 LKGYFVKAIQIM
+914 LKGYFVKAMQIM

-951 SQEAKVLGM
+951 SQDAKVLGM

-1019 LPEGSIKPIQTDTAE
+1019 LPDGSVKPIQTDTVE
-1034 QSVVQQSQQPI
+1034 QPVVQQQQQSQQPT
-1045 NTTTVTNNNKP
+1045 NTTTVTNNKI
-1056 QQQYVNNPKVVS
+1056 QQQYINKPKVVS
-1068 GMSAENIQAI
+1068 GMSAENKQAI
-1078 QENTQVTPTRART
+1078 QENTQVSPTRART
-1091 GATTYKHPVTAFK
+1091 GATTYKHPVTTFK
-1104 PVKVYLN
+1104 PVKVYIN
-1111 NREIV
+1111 NREVV
-1116 LNPHTEW
+1116 LNPYTEW

-1130 FKTGLQAYKVMT
+1130 FKTGLQAYKVMA
-1142 RLMGALADPTEANY
+1142 RLMDALADPTEANY
-1156 EALGS
+1156 EALGN

-1169 FKLSDLFQINP
+1169 FKLSDLFQINS

-1191 RDISTNVAKM
+1191 RDISTNVVKM
-1201 SEADAKQQNIL
+1201 SEADAKKQNIL
-1212 VGQTAASLMRSLLSP
+1212 VGQTAASLMRSLLTP
-1227 SNVSNWNSSIEAKQ
+1227 SNVTNWNSSAEAKQ
-1241 KLRNSLGVKSPNF
+1241 NLRNSLGVKGPNF

-1305 AKNAAIGAASTAK
+1305 AKNAAIGAESTAK

-1336 PKNRKASKEEF
+1336 PKNQKVSKEEF

-1362 KDEPMNLV
+1362 KGEPIHLV
-1370 IAMVPNSSKGI
+1370 IAMIPNGSSGI
-1381 NGPIAQTINAVQY
+1381 NGPILHTVSAVEHN
-1394 QNQNNPKTLTHVVNL
+1394 NQMNPSRLIHVVNL
-1409 YNHPELFHLAGDAFY
+1409 YNHPELFHLVGDDFY
-1424 NKLAEIV
+1424 NRLAEIV
-1431 SAQQTAQDVANE
+1431 SAQDTAQDVVNE

-1466 QQEQKPVDKSVN
+1466 QQEQKPVNKPIN
-1478 KPVESKPVQQVQQN
+1478 KPVESKPIQQAQQTQQVQQPK
-1492 QQLQEVPANN
+1492 EVP
-1502 TNTVNS
+1502 TVSS
-1508 TETFVSPIDTLNN
+1508 TETFVSPIDVLNN
-1521 LLNTYRNQTKEDFA
+1521 LINTYRNQKKEDID
-1535 KLPLI
+1535 KLKLTEI
-1540 KVARIIREL
+1540 ARIIREL
-1549 SVAERNY
+1549 SKAERNY
-1556 PANTAFPTEEFESIL
+1556 PTNISAFPTEEFELIL

-1577 YFNKKGTVT
+1577 YFSKTGSRVET
-1586 KVESIKDLKDKAVK
+1586 KVKSIKDLQNKVVK
-1600 YALDMYQQGLPIPD
+1600 HALDMYQQGLTIPD
-1614 YMLELINRFAPLEL
+1614 YMLELINRFAPSEL

-1638 QEDDESSAGQTSI
+1638 QEDDESSAGQTSL

-1679 DSIQLTDELDNLLN
+1679 DSIQLTDELDNSLN

-1715 ILQTVNTNMNSIKP
+1715 ILQTVDTNMDSIQS

-1741 KNQAVKITDSLLA
+1741 KNQAVNITNSLLA
-1754 KANDLMKDSGTSYD
+1754 KANELMQDSSTAYD

-1847 DDDKNYEHNFITSN
+1847 DDNKNYEHNFITSN

-1888 YGASNSLAAS
+1888 YGASNSLASS

-1954 RFFNMPHNTKM
+1954 RFFNMPYNTKM
-1965 YLDTVNNINKAL
+1965 YLDTVNDVNKAL
-1977 LKNGSDIFDSV
+1977 LKNGSDVFDSV

-2009 HAEAPLTSLQQ
+2009 HTEAPLTSLQQ

-2061 SNKHVTDS
+2061 SNNHVTDS

-2088 QQLDSKDKGLYYN
+2088 QQLDTNKKGLYYN

-2135 PTETTRRNLWFRM
+2135 PEESTRRNLWFRM

-2163 QVLDKLRD
+2163 QVLTKLQQ

-2192 LTDGLADKET
+2192 LTTGGLIDKEI

-2212 NNALDK
+2212 NNALDE

-2262 SKIMDGSLAFILQG
+2262 SKIMDGSLAFVLQG
-2276 PSDLDAALTE
+2276 TSDLDTELTE
-2286 IDNLARV
+2286 ISNLARV

-2336 TLNGTNGLLSK
+2336 GLNGTNGLLSK

-2352 HLYLS
+2352 NLYLS

-2369 VTALKALLPYI
+2369 ATALKALLPYI
-2380 GVPLKNNLYEASRI
+2380 GVPLKNSLYEASRI
-2394 FAKKPVT
+2394 FAKQPVT

-2425 QKLQGYSIK
+2425 QKLQGYPVK
-2434 NRKEPISWFD
+2434 NRKEPISWYD

-2453 SLEFVEESDRESYI
+2453 SLEFVKESDRENYI

-2507 KNNNGYEIKN
+2507 KNSNGYEIKN
-2517 VNNINVFD
+2517 VNNINVFN

-2540 KTKTITNYPFIDAL
+2540 KTKSVTKYPFIDAL

-2567 TNLGDSVQDSTGKM
+2567 TNLGNSVQDSTGKM

-2619 KYKNAGNIDVPDLDA
+2619 KYKDIVDANGVPAGIPDLDA
-2634 TLVDLTARARDLLP
+2634 TLVGLTAKARDLLP

-2678 KQSINADVHSDN
+2678 KQSINTDVHSDN

-2753 LNMDPDN
+2753 LNMDPDS

-2783 IISEALNNVINHI
+2783 IISEALNNVISHI
-2796 SENDLLINNSSFIDI
+2796 SENDLLINDSSFVDI

-2836 FLLQSALSSKAEAI
+2836 FLLQSALSFKAKAI

-2855 VLKSHY
+2855 VIKSHY

-2879 KAWIKVKEGN
+2879 KAWIKVKEGD
-2889 TEVVKQIRDFNDTS
+2889 TEVIKQIRDFNDTS
-2903 LIPEYIRLVSRYL
+2903 LIPDYIRLVSRYL
-2916 NDKTELNKQDII
+2916 NDKTELNKQGII
-2928 NYLSKNNLLEEKF
+2928 DYLSKNNLLEEKF
-2941 NYDRYKTVIE
+2941 NYDRYKIVID

-3002 CRRLGTTTDVAIIT
+3002 CRRLKTTTDVAIIT

-3031 HSKAPTCDF
+3031 HPRAPICDF

-3081 RDKLNNLR
+3081 RDKLNNLG

-3096 QDWLLNK
+3096 QTWLLNK
-3103 SNVVGKGKNKEPNII
+3103 SSVIGKGKNKEPSII
-3118 NELTKTEP
+3118 NKLTETDP
-3126 EFANLLKTLKGYI
+3126 AFANLLRTLRGYI
-3139 KEYVAIKGDYG
+3139 KEYIAIKGNEG
-3150 EFSSYTHD
+3150 EFSGYTQD

-3172 SADDNLNK
+3172 SADDKLNV
-3180 AAKKTL
+3180 AAKKSL
-3186 KANSTIYKAFMYALN
+3186 EAKSKIYKAFMYALN

-3206 FLKFFGLSSD
+3206 FLKFFGLSND
-3216 KQLTDIFGKETYPTY
+3216 KQLTDIFGKEIYPTY
-3231 KNAAMVFFTQT
+3231 RNAAMIFFTQT
-3242 VMNKEYNQ
+3242 VNDKNEYNQ
-3250 ESSLVA
+3250 ASSLIT

-3275 NAFIEQ
+3275 NAFIKQ

-3327 TIIKGNYLPSNVS
+3327 TIIKGNYLPSNIS

-3349 FLNSKELNSISP
+3349 FLNSKELDSISP

-3392 IKDPEINSLLKTIK
+3392 IKDPEINKVLKSMK
-3406 QTKINKVNTNYA
+3406 QTKINKANTKYA
-3418 VDDFLINT
+3418 IDDFLINT

-3439 SIADVI
+3439 NLADII
-3445 EASLAKGIASQ
+3445 EVSLAKGIASQ

-3464 LFNKESFAESKL
+3464 LFNKESFVESKL

-3500 KLNSPIKAGKALQS
+3500 KLNSPVKAGKALQS

-3521 DAGKQAYKHGLVSKL
+3521 KEGKQAYEHGLVSKL

-3588 SKGIPDLLRKKFKN
+3588 SKGIPDLLRKKFNN

-3691 LNYAED
+3691 LNYAENT
-3697 EVPQIDKLVSC
+3697 VPQIDKLVSC
-3708 YAVQLLKDSERDKL
+3708 YAVQLLKDNERNKL
-3722 ATFIENNKTGMDALA
+3722 AIFIENNKTGMDALA

-3776 SMEAVKEA
+3776 SLEAVKEA

-3820 IQNESTKIYGTNER
+3820 IQNESIKIYGTNER

-3853 PFNVSSYEPI
+3853 PFNKSSYEPI
-3863 PTFSSTGKVYY
+3863 PTFSSTGRVYY

-3881 PDSVY
+3881 PDNVY

-3917 TKKIYDEDAKFYG
+3917 TKKVYDEDAKFYG

-3935 FYVDINEEAKKDRVV
+3935 FYVDINEEAKKDKVV
-3950 KDAWDRVDPAIKSAI
+3950 KDAWDRVDPAIKAAI
-3965 AKNFGGKAL
+3965 ANNFGGKAL

-4029 RAIQYTTSTARNYIV
+4029 RVIQYTTSTARNYIV

-4057 NMIQLRMRGI
+4057 NIIQLRMRGI
-4067 PYPEIAKG
+4067 PYSEIAKG
-4075 IRTKTMELEEYRHIE
+4075 IRTKTMELEEYRRIE

-4285 GTVLSDNFFSKAA
+4285 GTVLEDNFFSKAA

>member
-1 MYYHFYY
+1 
-8 EDTMASFDNLVNSLS
+8 MASYDDLISTIV
-23 NNPSNSTTPT
+23 NNPNNAQNTPT
-33 PVQGPLISD
+33 QPNTFENQLNQLKQTD
-42 LARAQI
+42 DFLAGSRAQ
-48 ANANPNTQQAI
+48 NNLS
-59 DAVQQA
+59 
-65 QNMQRYIGM
+65 
-74 DNHVQDYALNG
+74 DYALG
-85 IAAATD
+85 AGSTLAS
-91 AVGSLGAL
+91 AVGSLGYL
-99 GGKAGER
+99 GGSAGEAVVTKPLEAIAEGLQSLKSNGAKLRANTVARR
-106 AADATLGNVAR
+106 AANLA
-117 GLRSLTSSDSQHR
+117 
-130 QELKA
+130 
-135 NTGAWLQAKSQAQ
+135 AKNQAQ
-148 YQNDLANGKSQTEAS
+148 YTEDIASGKSNTQAN
-163 LAKIGRDAVNFF
+163 LAKVGRDFTNFF
-175 NSNDLGMVTAESAGS
+175 TARSSGDLGMVAAESAGS
-190 LVGSFVGGGLLGKAA
+190 LVGSFVGGGLIGKAV
-205 SLGAKGIMAANAA
+205 SLGAKGVMAARATKALAPKVRAYEASIQQLSNEKAVLEKSIQESPLLDSVSREKLLQQISEKDKLIQTA
-218 KTIAGKAATYEKT
+218 QVEAQQAQKALLEEDTFYNGLKAQQAENNMALAQTERTQLVNKLQQSKAAESYDAAVAKAKQADAALKEEDTFYNGLKAQKADNELNDIINHLPEKKL
-231 IAELS
+231 E
-236 QVRAEAQAAA
+236 QVKTDLANTQAKKDKLIKDSTDKVNKAA
-246 QAGKISMDEAAATI
+246 NKIGEETGGLLTNLAFGMQAGS
-260 QKIDSDVAKLSAQKE
+260 
-275 GILADQAAL
+275 
-284 AEQQQAIMQAQ
+284 
-295 DLNKARQ
+295 
-302 GYIENQ
+302 
-308 VNNEALSIPSKEVLD
+308 
-323 TEAKT
+323 
-328 LNNNFDRLVNYKDTD
+328 
-343 NKLLADTNYN
+343 
-353 ITITASQKPVQEAK
+353 
-367 YNTAQKQYAEAVTKA
+367 
-382 NEAEGKLTKTESEFD
+382 
-397 KFKQNI
+397 
-403 PEIET
+403 
-408 KLNKQ
+408 
-413 IEAKAN
+413 
-419 KVGEEAGG
+419 
-427 LGINFAY
+427 
-434 GADAGADAVKNM
+434 DAVKD
-446 HLENLS
+446 LDLDNLT
-452 EADLQNSKEYKAKK
+452 EEDLNNSPKYKEYKK
-466 QEYLNK
+466 QYLNK
-472 GLSPEDASAKAI
+472 GLSEQEASAKAKEDLKSYI
-484 ADIRNSIERTTRLGV
+484 TNTVKYGTGI
-499 GAWEAAISKIMGTAK
+499 WEALVSKVMGTAK
-514 LEGKGIQGLLRT
+514 LEGKGLPGLLRT
-526 KPTRM
+526 KPIHM
-531 AADTFKETAEEI
+531 VADTFKETAEEI
-543 GQGIGET
+543 GQGIGENT
-550 VGGNISEK
+550 GAQLGK
-558 RIDND
+558 KLIDD
-563 KDLTEGLGESI
+563 DVSLTDNLGESI

-596 AALGTAKLG
+596 AVLGTAKLG
-605 TAAGATAGILASNAI
+605 TAASATAGILASNAI

-642 TKAFDKLKPEI
+642 TKAFDKLKPEV

-662 LDKTFINNPDV
+662 LDKTFINNPDI

-686 NIKSV
+686 NVKSV

-709 NSKDSTKETKDA
+709 NSKDSTKEAKDA

-745 KSNLSSNEKALLQYS
+745 KSNLSTNEKALLQYS

-773 EYRNRLLK
+773 EYRNRLIK
-781 DINDENNSEEDK
+781 DINTEGNSEEDK

-807 DSNIQNKL
+807 DSNIQDKL
-815 KNNEDITNEINTLQ
+815 KNNEDITNEIETLQ

-871 EHWVNTNKSYY
+871 EHWVNTNKPYY
-882 KNYAQAS
+882 KDYAQAS

-914 LKGYFVKAIQIM
+914 LKGYFVKAMQIM

-951 SQEAKVLGM
+951 SQDAKVLGM

-1019 LPEGSIKPIQTDTAE
+1019 LPEGSVKPIQTDTAE
-1034 QSVVQQSQQPI
+1034 QPVVQQQQSQQPT
-1045 NTTTVTNNNKP
+1045 NTTTVTNNKS
-1056 QQQYVNNPKVVS
+1056 QQQYINKPKVVS
-1068 GMSAENIQAI
+1068 GMSAENKQVI
-1078 QENTQVTPTRART
+1078 QENTQVSPTKVRT
-1091 GATTYKHPVTAFK
+1091 GATTFRHNNTTFK
-1104 PVKVYLN
+1104 PIKVYMKG
-1111 NREIV
+1111 REYE
-1116 LNPHTEW
+1116 LQPHTEW
-1123 TSKNSTG
+1123 TSRNSMGVQTG
-1130 FKTGLQAYKVMT
+1130 PQAYKVMT
-1142 RLMGALADPTEANY
+1142 SLWKALADPTEANY
-1156 EALGS
+1156 EALGKT
-1161 AITEKQII
+1161 ITEKQLT
-1169 FKLSDLFQINP
+1169 FRLSNLFQIDPELKLDN
-1180 KKTLSKVLLVP
+1180 LLLVP
-1191 RDISTNVAKM
+1191 KDVSTKVKHRT
-1201 SEADAKQQNIL
+1201 EAETKKQNIL
-1212 VGQTAASLMRSLLSP
+1212 VGQTAASLMRSLMTKS
-1227 SNVSNWNSSIEAKQ
+1227 SVTNWNSSSAGQQ
-1241 KLRNSLGVKSPNF
+1241 KLRNALGVKGSEF
-1254 NYSVIGYQN
+1254 NYSVVGYQN
-1263 LDNITGKVNNQLG
+1263 LDTITGKTNNQLG

-1285 IGSDLSL
+1285 IGSDLSW

-1298 TTTVSGI
+1298 SISVPGI
-1305 AKNAAIGAASTAK
+1305 ARYAALGARSVGKNSVVMT
-1318 FRDKTSKP
+1318 P
-1326 SRIMN
+1326 N
-1331 PTYLL
+1331 YLL
-1336 PKNRKASKEEF
+1336 LKNQKVSEDEF
-1347 KQKANDRYSVLGTGF
+1347 KQKAAERYSILGTGF
-1362 KDEPMNLV
+1362 KDKPINLV
-1370 IAMVPNSSKGI
+1370 IAMIPNGALGI
-1381 NGPIAQTINAVQY
+1381 NGSIRRTVSAVAY
-1394 QNQNNPKTLTHVVNL
+1394 NNVKNPSRFIHVVNL
-1409 YNHPELFHLAGDAFY
+1409 YNHPELFHLVGDDFY

-1431 SAQQTAQDVANE
+1431 SAQGTAQDVANE
-1443 FNNSLSHSEFI
+1443 FNNSLSHPEFI

-1466 QQEQKPVDKSVN
+1466 QQEQKPVNKPINKPVN
-1478 KPVESKPVQQVQQN
+1478 KPVEPKPIQQAQQTQQIQQVQQPK
-1492 QQLQEVPANN
+1492 E
-1502 TNTVNS
+1502 TTTVS
-1508 TETFVSPIDTLNN
+1508 PTETFVSPIDTLNN
-1521 LLNTYRNQTKEDFA
+1521 LINTYRNQKKEDID
-1535 KLPLI
+1535 KLKLTEI
-1540 KVARIIREL
+1540 ARIIREL
-1549 SVAERNY
+1549 SKAERNY
-1556 PANTAFPTEEFESIL
+1556 PTNISAFPTEEFELIL

-1577 YFNKKGTVT
+1577 YFSKMGTVT
-1586 KVESIKDLKDKAVK
+1586 KVESIKDLRDKTVRHV
-1600 YALDMYQQGLPIPD
+1600 LDMYQQGLSISD

-1638 QEDDESSAGQTSI
+1638 QEDDESSAGQTSL
-1651 PELSEEVKKAKEE
+1651 PELSEEVKKVKEE

-1679 DSIQLTDELDNLLN
+1679 DSIQLTDELIDLLDN
-1693 DSKLSEEELV
+1693 SKLSEEELV

-1715 ILQTVNTNMNSIKP
+1715 ILQTVDTNMDSIQS
-1729 VKQDTNHVLDKI
+1729 VKQDTNHVLNKI
-1741 KNQAVKITDSLLA
+1741 KNQAVNITKSLLA
-1754 KANDLMKDSGTSYD
+1754 KANELMQDSNTVYD

-1847 DDDKNYEHNFITSN
+1847 DDNKNYEHNFITSN

-1888 YGASNSLAAS
+1888 YGASDSLASS

-1954 RFFNMPHNTKM
+1954 RFFNMPYNTKM
-1965 YLDTVNNINKAL
+1965 YLDTVNDVNKAL
-1977 LKNGSDIFDSV
+1977 LKNGSDVFDSV

-2009 HAEAPLTSLQQ
+2009 HTEAPLTSLQQ

-2061 SNKHVTDS
+2061 SNNHVTDS

-2088 QQLDSKDKGLYYN
+2088 QQLDTNKKGLYYN

-2163 QVLDKLRD
+2163 QVLDKLQD
-2171 LDTLFDSNPIFK
+2171 LDTLFNSNPIFK

-2192 LTDGLADKET
+2192 LTTDGLIDKEI
-2202 LRLNELFTEV
+2202 LRLNELFTKV

-2262 SKIMDGSLAFILQG
+2262 SKIMDGSLAFVLQG
-2276 PSDLDAALTE
+2276 TSDLDTELTE
-2286 IDNLARV
+2286 ISNLARV

-2336 TLNGTNGLLSK
+2336 GLNGTNGLLSK

-2352 HLYLS
+2352 NLYLS

-2369 VTALKALLPYI
+2369 ATALKALLPYI
-2380 GVPLKNNLYEASRI
+2380 GVPLKNSLYEASRI
-2394 FAKKPVT
+2394 FAKQPVT

-2425 QKLQGYSIK
+2425 QKLQGYPVK
-2434 NRKEPISWFD
+2434 NRKEPISWYD

-2453 SLEFVEESDRESYI
+2453 SLEFVKESDRENYI

-2517 VNNINVFD
+2517 VNNINVFN
-2525 DLFTQTYTFTDKATG
+2525 DLFTQTYTFTDKATD
-2540 KTKTITNYPFIDAL
+2540 KTKSVTKYPFIDAL

-2567 TNLGDSVQDSTGKM
+2567 TNLGNSVQDSTGKM

-2619 KYKNAGNIDVPDLDA
+2619 KYKDIVDANGISAGIPDLDA

-2678 KQSINADVHSDN
+2678 KQSINTDVHSDN

-2743 GISYNDVFDG
+2743 DISYNDVFDG
-2753 LNMDPDN
+2753 LNMDPDS
-2760 HVLVGSELNKIA
+2760 HILVGSELNKIA

-2783 IISEALNNVINHI
+2783 IISEALNNVISHI
-2796 SENDLLINNSSFIDI
+2796 SENDLLINDASFVDI

-2836 FLLQSALSSKAEAI
+2836 FLLQSALSFKAKAI

-2855 VLKSHY
+2855 VIKSHY

-2941 NYDRYKTVIE
+2941 NYDRYKTVID

-3002 CRRLGTTTDVAIIT
+3002 CRRLKTTTDVAIIT

-3031 HSKAPTCDF
+3031 HPKAPTCDF

-3046 LVLPTATGNHLFILN
+3046 LVLPTATDNHLFILN

-3081 RDKLNNLR
+3081 RDKLINLG

-3096 QDWLLNK
+3096 QTWLLNK
-3103 SNVVGKGKNKEPNII
+3103 SSVIGKGKNKEPSII
-3118 NELTKTEP
+3118 NKLTETDP
-3126 EFANLLKTLKGYI
+3126 AFANLLRTLRGYI
-3139 KEYVAIKGDYG
+3139 KEYIAIKGNEG
-3150 EFSSYTHD
+3150 EFSGYTQD

-3172 SADDNLNK
+3172 SADDKLNK
-3180 AAKKTL
+3180 AAKKPL

-3206 FLKFFGLSSD
+3206 FLKFFGLSND
-3216 KQLTDIFGKETYPTY
+3216 KQLTDIFGKEIYPTY
-3231 KNAAMVFFTQT
+3231 RNAAMIFFTQT
-3242 VMNKEYNQ
+3242 VKDKNEYNQ
-3250 ESSLVA
+3250 ASSLVT

-3349 FLNSKELNSISP
+3349 FLNSKELDSISP

-3392 IKDPEINSLLKTIK
+3392 IKDPEVNKVLKSMK
-3406 QTKINKVNTNYA
+3406 QTKINKANTKYA
-3418 VDDFLINT
+3418 IDDFLINT
-3426 VNDAYNSLVLDKD
+3426 VNDAYNSLILDKD
-3439 SIADVI
+3439 NLADVI
-3445 EASLAKGIASQ
+3445 EVSLAKGIASQ

-3464 LFNKESFAESKL
+3464 LFNKESFVESKL
-3476 NHLAVTAEIKSMGLV
+3476 NHLVVTAEIKSMGLI
-3491 GKAIDAVET
+3491 GKAVDTVET
-3500 KLNSPIKAGKALQS
+3500 KLNSPVKAGKALQS

-3521 DAGKQAYKHGLVSKL
+3521 KEGKQAYEHGLVSKL

-3575 KVTATLDRESLQR
+3575 KVTATLDRESIQR
-3588 SKGIPDLLRKKFKN
+3588 SKGIPDLLRKKFNN

-3676 NAHAIAASKNSLIDD
+3676 NAHAIAASKNNLIDD
-3691 LNYAED
+3691 LNYAENT
-3697 EVPQIDKLVSC
+3697 VPQIDKLVSC
-3708 YAVQLLKDSERDKL
+3708 YAVQLLKDDERNKL
-3722 ATFIENNKTGMDALA
+3722 ASFIENNKTGMDALA

-3776 SMEAVKEA
+3776 SLEAVKEA

-3834 GLSTS
+3834 GLSTF

-3853 PFNVSSYEPI
+3853 PFNTSSYEPI
-3863 PTFSSTGKVYY
+3863 PTFSSTGRVYY

-3881 PDSVY
+3881 PDNVY

-3904 SASKSFNV
+3904 SASKSFNI

-3917 TKKIYDEDAKFYG
+3917 TKKVYDEDAKFYG

-3950 KDAWDRVDPAIKSAI
+3950 KDAWDRVDPAIKAAI
-3965 AKNFGGKAL
+3965 ANNFGGKAL

-4057 NMIQLRMRGI
+4057 NIIQLRMRGI
-4067 PYPEIAKG
+4067 PYTEIAKG
-4075 IRTKTMELEEYRHIE
+4075 IRTKTMELEEYRRIE

-4109 QKLENRLE
+4109 QKLDNRLE

-4166 IPEPIVKAGKWLSVS
+4166 IPEPIVTAGKWLSVS

-4285 GTVLSDNFFSKAA
+4285 GTVLEDNFFSKAA

>member
-23 NNPSNSTTPT
+23 NNPSNPTTST

-48 ANANPNTQQAI
+48 ANANPNTQQAVN
-59 DAVQQA
+59 AVQQA
-65 QNMQRYIGM
+65 QDMQRYIGM

-85 IAAATD
+85 IAAAAD

-99 GGKAGER
+99 GGEAGER
-106 AADATLGNVAR
+106 AADVTLGNVAR

-148 YQNDLANGKSQTEAS
+148 YQKDIANGKSQTEAS

-231 IAELS
+231 IAELT

-246 QAGKISMDEAAATI
+246 QAGKISMDEATATI
-260 QKIDSDVAKLSAQKE
+260 QKIDADVAKLSAQKE

-284 AEQQQAIMQAQ
+284 AEQQQAVMQAQ

-308 VNNEALSIPSKEVLD
+308 VGNEALSIPSKEVLD

-328 LNNNFDRLVNYKDTD
+328 LNNNFDRLVNYKDTN
-343 NKLLADTNYN
+343 NKRLADTNYN
-353 ITITASQKPVQEAK
+353 ITATASQKPVQEAK

-382 NEAEGKLTKTESEFD
+382 NEAESKLTKTESDFD

-403 PEIET
+403 PEIES

-419 KVGEEAGG
+419 KVGEEVGG
-427 LGINFAY
+427 VGINFAY
-434 GADAGADAVKNM
+434 GADAGADVVKNM

-484 ADIRNSIERTTRLGV
+484 ADIRSSIERTTRLGV
-499 GAWEAAISKIMGTAK
+499 GAWEAAVSKIMGTSK

-526 KPTRM
+526 KPTHM

-563 KDLTEGLGESI
+563 KDLTEGLGEAI

-589 AGALATK
+589 TGALATK

-642 TKAFDKLKPEI
+642 TKAFDKLKPEV

-662 LDKTFINNPDV
+662 LDKTFINNPDI

-686 NIKSV
+686 NVKSV

-709 NSKDSTKETKDA
+709 NSKDSTKEAKDA

-745 KSNLSSNEKALLQYS
+745 KSNLSTNEKALLQYS

-773 EYRNRLLK
+773 EYRERLLK
-781 DINDENNSEEDK
+781 DINNENNSEEDK

-815 KNNEDITNEINTLQ
+815 KNNEDITNEIETLQ

-882 KNYAQAS
+882 EDYAQAS

-914 LKGYFVKAIQIM
+914 LKGYFVKAMQIM
-926 SSNAED
+926 SSNAEG

-951 SQEAKVLGM
+951 SQDAKVLGM

-1007 SYNILTGAVKYM
+1007 SYNILSGAVKYM
-1019 LPEGSIKPIQTDTAE
+1019 LPEGSIKPIQTNTAE
-1034 QSVVQQSQQPI
+1034 QPIVQQQS
-1045 NTTTVTNNNKP
+1045 

-1078 QENTQVTPTRART
+1078 QENTQVTPTRVRT
-1091 GATTYKHPVTAFK
+1091 GATIYKHNETTFK
-1104 PVKVYLN
+1104 PIKIYMKGNQYKLQ
-1111 NREIV
+1111 
-1116 LNPHTEW
+1116 PHTEW
-1123 TSKNSTG
+1123 TSKNSLGLQTG
-1130 FKTGLQAYKVMT
+1130 PQAYKVIT
-1142 RLMGALADPTEANY
+1142 SLWKALADPTEANY
-1156 EALGS
+1156 EALGN
-1161 AITEKQII
+1161 AITEKQIN
-1169 FKLSDLFQINP
+1169 FRLSNLFQINP
-1180 KKTLSKVLLVP
+1180 KHKLGKLRLVP
-1191 RDISTNVAKM
+1191 RDISTNVTHRT
-1201 SEADAKQQNIL
+1201 EAETKKQNIV
-1212 VGQTAASLMRSLLSP
+1212 VGQTAASFMRSLMTP
-1227 SNVSNWNSSIEAKQ
+1227 SSAITTGNSLAGQQ
-1241 KLRNSLGVKSPNF
+1241 KLRNALGIKGSEF

-1263 LDNITGKVNNQLG
+1263 LDTITGKTNNQLG

-1298 TTTVSGI
+1298 STSVPGI
-1305 AKNAAIGAASTAK
+1305 ARYVALGAASVGK
-1318 FRDKTSKP
+1318 NSLVMLP
-1326 SRIMN
+1326 N
-1331 PTYLL
+1331 YLL
-1336 PKNRKASKEEF
+1336 PKNQKVSPKDYKEKADE
-1347 KQKANDRYSVLGTGF
+1347 RYNVLGTGF
-1362 KDEPMNLV
+1362 KDKPIHLV
-1370 IAMVPNSSKGI
+1370 ITMIPYAYRDI
-1381 NGPIAQTINAVQY
+1381 HGPILRTVQAVDD
-1394 QNQNNPKTLTHVVNL
+1394 NNKMNPSKLIHIVNL
-1409 YNHPELFHLAGDAFY
+1409 YNYPELFHLAGDDFY

-1431 SAQQTAQDVANE
+1431 SAQGTAQDVANE
-1443 FNNSLSHSEFI
+1443 FNNSLSHPEFI
-1454 NRYYSTNTQNRV
+1454 TRYYSTDTQNRV
-1466 QQEQKPVDKSVN
+1466 QQ
-1478 KPVESKPVQQVQQN
+1478 N
-1492 QQLQEVPANN
+1492 QQPQGVP
-1502 TNTVNS
+1502 

-1521 LLNTYRNQTKEDFA
+1521 LINTYRNQTKEDFT
-1535 KLPLI
+1535 KLPLT

-1556 PANTAFPTEEFESIL
+1556 PANIAFPTEKFESIL

-1577 YFNKKGTVT
+1577 YFSKMGTVT
-1586 KVESIKDLKDKAVK
+1586 KIESIKDLRDKAVRH
-1600 YALDMYQQGLPIPD
+1600 ALDMYQQGLPIPD

-1628 QYNNEVVEQS
+1628 LYNNEVVEQS
-1638 QEDDESSAGQTSI
+1638 QEDDESSAGQISI

-1715 ILQTVNTNMNSIKP
+1715 ILRTVDTNMNSIKS
-1729 VKQDTNHVLDKI
+1729 VKQDTDHVLDKI

-1754 KANDLMKDSGTSYD
+1754 KANKLMQDSGTTYD

-1790 DINGKSIESALQLAY
+1790 DIKDKSIASALQLAY

-1810 SAGTRTYSSLRSLY
+1810 SAGTRTYSSLHSLY

-1831 ADLRVNADNED
+1831 ADLRVNADTED

-1871 KAFIPALYNN
+1871 KAFIPALYND

-1908 SSKQARPAT
+1908 SSTQARPAT
-1917 LDEFKLNTFTGNQGN
+1917 LNEFKLNTFTGNQGN
-1932 YVVQAGYINVDIIDN
+1932 YVVQAEYINVDIIDN

-1954 RFFNMPHNTKM
+1954 RFFNMPYNTKM
-1965 YLDTVNNINKAL
+1965 YLDTVNDINLVL
-1977 LKNGSDIFDSV
+1977 LKNGSDVFDSV
-1988 VLTDEE
+1988 VLTDKE
-1994 ASQIDDAPLSGHLNH
+1994 ASKIDDAPLSGHLTH

-2020 KAIKADRTQ
+2020 KAIKADRIQ

-2077 LRGVD
+2077 LRGVA

-2088 QQLDSKDKGLYYN
+2088 QQLDSTDKGLYYN

-2163 QVLDKLRD
+2163 QVLTKLQQ

-2192 LTDGLADKET
+2192 LTKDGLTDKEA

-2212 NNALDK
+2212 NNALDE

-2233 TDYFRFKINQD
+2233 TDYFRFKINPD

-2262 SKIMDGSLAFILQG
+2262 SKIMDGSLAFIMQDG
-2276 PSDLDAALTE
+2276 FDINTALTE

-2312 NDKLIQADGKVEDTY
+2312 NDKLIQTDGKVEDTY

-2336 TLNGTNGLLSK
+2336 SLNGTNGLLSK
-2347 EGIVE
+2347 KGIVE
-2352 HLYLS
+2352 NLYLS

-2369 VTALKALLPYI
+2369 ATALKALLPYI
-2380 GVPLKNNLYEASRI
+2380 GVPLKNNLYEASRS

-2425 QKLQGYSIK
+2425 QKLQGYPVK

-2453 SLEFVEESDRESYI
+2453 SLEFVEESDKESYI

-2507 KNNNGYEIKN
+2507 KNSNGYEIKN
-2517 VNNINVFD
+2517 VNNINVFN
-2525 DLFTQTYTFTDKATG
+2525 DLFTQTYKFTDKATG
-2540 KTKTITNYPFIDAL
+2540 KTKTVTKYPFIDAL

-2567 TNLGDSVQDSTGKM
+2567 TNLGNSVQDSTGKM

-2606 VLTKQGVTVPDPI
+2606 VLTKQGITVPDPI
-2619 KYKNAGNIDVPDLDA
+2619 KYKDIVDGNIVPAGIPDLDA

-2648 RKAYKRILQDA
+2648 RKAYKRILQDV

-2678 KQSINADVHSDN
+2678 KQSINTDVHSDN

-2709 SFDNPGVAVAP
+2709 SFNNPGVAVAP

-2753 LNMDPDN
+2753 LIMDPDS

-2783 IISEALNNVINHI
+2783 IISEALNNVISNI
-2796 SENDLLINNSSFIDI
+2796 SEKDLLINDDSFVDI
-2811 NNRSEWEDLNGED
+2811 NNKSEWEDLNGED
-2824 NVPISMTDKDNL
+2824 NLPVSMTDKDNL
-2836 FLLQSALSSKAEAI
+2836 FFLQSALSSKAQAI

-2855 VLKSHY
+2855 VIKSHY

-2941 NYDRYKTVIE
+2941 NYDRYKTVKD

-2965 ANEFARQTNLH
+2965 ANEFARQTNLY

-3031 HSKAPTCDF
+3031 HPKAPTCDF

-3081 RDKLNNLR
+3081 RDKLNNLG

-3103 SNVVGKGKNKEPNII
+3103 SSVLGKGKNKEPSII
-3118 NELTKTEP
+3118 NKLTETDP
-3126 EFANLLKTLKGYI
+3126 AFANLLRTLRGYI
-3139 KEYVAIKGDYG
+3139 KEYVNIKGNYG
-3150 EFSSYTHD
+3150 EFSGYTSD
-3158 LPMLVKEAFAQCIA
+3158 LTMLVKEAFAQCIS

-3180 AAKKTL
+3180 AATKTI
-3186 KANSTIYKAFMYALN
+3186 KANSTIRKAFIYALN

-3216 KQLTDIFGKETYPTY
+3216 KQLTDIFGKEIYPTY
-3231 KNAAMVFFTQT
+3231 RNVAMIFFTQT
-3242 VMNKEYNQ
+3242 VEDKDEYNQ
-3250 ESSLVA
+3250 ASSLVT

-3270 TTDRL
+3270 TLDRL

-3327 TIIKGNYLPSNVS
+3327 TIIKGNYLPSNIS

-3392 IKDPEINSLLKTIK
+3392 IKDPEINSLLKTMK

-3439 SIADVI
+3439 NIADVI

-3464 LFNKESFAESKL
+3464 LFNKESFVESKL

-3491 GKAIDAVET
+3491 GKAVDAVET

-3521 DAGKQAYKHGLVSKL
+3521 KEGKQAYEHGLVSKL
-3536 TQDYASLLPSKS
+3536 TQDYVSLLPSKS

-3691 LNYAED
+3691 LNYAENT
-3697 EVPQIDKLVSC
+3697 VPQIDKLVSC
-3708 YAVQLLKDSERDKL
+3708 YAVQLLKDDERDKL

-3820 IQNESTKIYGTNER
+3820 IQNEATKIYGTNER

-3853 PFNVSSYEPI
+3853 PFNISSYEPI
-3863 PTFSSTGKVYY
+3863 PTFSSTGRVYY

-3917 TKKIYDEDAKFYG
+3917 TKKVYDEDAKFYG

-3950 KDAWDRVDPAIKSAI
+3950 KDAWDRVDLAIKAAI
-3965 AKNFGGKAL
+3965 ANNFGGKAL

-4009 AKLADILLGRNA
+4009 AKLADVLLGRNA

-4057 NMIQLRMRGI
+4057 NIIQLRMRGI

-4075 IRTKTMELEEYRHIE
+4075 IRTKTMELEEYKRIE

-4157 DKINEEVAK
+4157 DKINEEVSK

-4208 LLGDGVKLENAQRMA
+4208 LLGDGIKLENAQRMA

-4285 GTVLSDNFFSKAA
+4285 GTVLTDNFFSKAA

>member
-1 MYYHFYY
+1 
-8 EDTMASFDNLVNSLS
+8 MASYDDLISTIV
-23 NNPSNSTTPT
+23 NNPNNAQNTPT
-33 PVQGPLISD
+33 QPNTFENQLNQLKQTD
-42 LARAQI
+42 DFLAGSRAQ
-48 ANANPNTQQAI
+48 NT
-59 DAVQQA
+59 
-65 QNMQRYIGM
+65 YT
-74 DNHVQDYALNG
+74 DYALG
-85 IAAATD
+85 AGSTLAS
-91 AVGSLGAL
+91 AVGSLGYL
-99 GGKAGER
+99 GGPLGEAVVTKPLEAIAEGLQSLKSDNAKLRANTVARR
-106 AADATLGNVAR
+106 AANLA
-117 GLRSLTSSDSQHR
+117 
-130 QELKA
+130 
-135 NTGAWLQAKSQAQ
+135 AKNQAQ
-148 YQNDLANGKSQTEAS
+148 YTEDIASGKSTIQAN
-163 LAKIGRDAVNFF
+163 LAKVGRDFTNFF
-175 NSNDLGMVTAESAGS
+175 TARSSGDLGMVAAESAGS
-190 LVGSFVGGGLLGKAA
+190 LVGSFVGGGLIGKAA

-218 KTIAGKAATYEKT
+218 KTIAGKAAAYEKT
-231 IAELS
+231 IAGLQ
-236 QVRAEAQAAA
+236 QVKAEAQAAA
-246 QAGKISMDEAAATI
+246 QAGKISMNEAAATI
-260 QKIDSDVAKLSAQKE
+260 QKIDADVVKLGAQRE
-275 GILADQAAL
+275 GILAEQAAL
-284 AEQQQAIMQAQ
+284 TEQQQAVMQAQ

-302 GYIENQ
+302 GFMESQ
-308 VNNEALSIPSKEVLD
+308 VGNEARMTNEALATPSREVLD
-323 TEAKT
+323 TESRVLNNKLDDLVKNKEANTNQLADIDYSLTSAADQKALTQAKLSSSQKDFDTAVANAKKYKDDIAKT
-328 LNNNFDRLVNYKDTD
+328 EKDLHD
-343 NKLLADTNYN
+343 FKLQQPKLENRINKRID
-353 ITITASQKPVQEAK
+353 
-367 YNTAQKQYAEAVTKA
+367 
-382 NEAEGKLTKTESEFD
+382 
-397 KFKQNI
+397 
-403 PEIET
+403 
-408 KLNKQ
+408 
-413 IEAKAN
+413 AKAN
-419 KVGEEAGG
+419 KVGEETGG
-427 LGINFAY
+427 LLTNLAY
-434 GADAGADAVKNM
+434 GMQAGSDAVKD
-446 HLENLS
+446 LNLDNLT
-452 EADLQNSKEYKAKK
+452 EEDLNNSPKYKEYKK
-466 QEYLNK
+466 QYLNK
-472 GLSPEDASAKAI
+472 GLSEQEASAKAKEDLKSYI
-484 ADIRNSIERTTRLGV
+484 TNTVKYGTGI
-499 GAWEAAISKIMGTAK
+499 WEALVSKVMGTAK
-514 LEGKGIQGLLRT
+514 LEGKGLPGLLRT
-526 KPTRM
+526 KPIHM

-543 GQGIGET
+543 GQGIGENT
-550 VGGNISEK
+550 GAQWGK
-558 RIDND
+558 KQIDNNVS
-563 KDLTEGLGESI
+563 LTDNLGESI

-596 AALGTAKLG
+596 AVLGTAKLG

-642 TKAFDKLKPEI
+642 TKAFDKLKPEV

-662 LDKTFINNPDV
+662 LDKTFINNPDI

-686 NIKSV
+686 NVKSV

-709 NSKDSTKETKDA
+709 NNKDSTKEAKDA

-745 KSNLSSNEKALLQYS
+745 KSNLSTNEKALLQYS

-773 EYRNRLLK
+773 EYRNRLIK
-781 DINDENNSEEDK
+781 DINTEGNSEEDK

-807 DSNIQNKL
+807 DSNIQDKL
-815 KNNEDITNEINTLQ
+815 KNNEDITNEIETLQ

-842 HDPRVQA
+842 HDPRVQV

-871 EHWVNTNKSYY
+871 EHWVNTNKPYY
-882 KNYAQAS
+882 KDYAQAS

-914 LKGYFVKAIQIM
+914 LKGYFVKAMQIM

-951 SQEAKVLGM
+951 SQDAKVLGM

-1019 LPEGSIKPIQTDTAE
+1019 LPEGSVKPIQTDTAK
-1034 QSVVQQSQQPI
+1034 QPVVQQQSQQPI
-1045 NTTTVTNNNKP
+1045 NTTTVTNNKP
-1056 QQQYVNNPKVVS
+1056 QQQYVNKPKVVS
-1068 GMSAENIQAI
+1068 GMSAENKQAI
-1078 QENTQVTPTRART
+1078 QENTQVSPTRART
-1091 GATTYKHPVTAFK
+1091 GATTYKHPVTTFK
-1104 PVKVYLN
+1104 PVKVYIN
-1111 NREIV
+1111 NREVV

-1130 FKTGLQAYKVMT
+1130 FKTGLQAYKVMA
-1142 RLMGALADPTEANY
+1142 RLMDALADPTEANY
-1156 EALGS
+1156 EALGN

-1191 RDISTNVAKM
+1191 RDISTNVVKM
-1201 SEADAKQQNIL
+1201 SEADAKKQNIL
-1212 VGQTAASLMRSLLSP
+1212 VGQTAASLMRSLLTP
-1227 SNVSNWNSSIEAKQ
+1227 SNVTNWNSSAEAKQ
-1241 KLRNSLGVKSPNF
+1241 NLRNSLGVKGPNF

-1305 AKNAAIGAASTAK
+1305 AKNAAIGAESTAK

-1336 PKNRKASKEEF
+1336 PKNQKVSKEEF

-1362 KDEPMNLV
+1362 KGEPIHLV
-1370 IAMVPNSSKGI
+1370 IAMIPNGSSGI
-1381 NGPIAQTINAVQY
+1381 NGPILHTVSAVEHN
-1394 QNQNNPKTLTHVVNL
+1394 NQMNPSRLIHVVNL
-1409 YNHPELFHLAGDAFY
+1409 YNHPELFHLVGDDFY
-1424 NKLAEIV
+1424 NRLAEIV
-1431 SAQQTAQDVANE
+1431 SAQGTAHDVANE
-1443 FNNSLSHSEFI
+1443 FNNSLSHPEFI

-1466 QQEQKPVDKSVN
+1466 QQEQKPVNKPIN
-1478 KPVESKPVQQVQQN
+1478 KPVESKPIQQAQQTQQVQQPK
-1492 QQLQEVPANN
+1492 EVP
-1502 TNTVNS
+1502 TVSS
-1508 TETFVSPIDTLNN
+1508 TETFVSPIDVLNN
-1521 LLNTYRNQTKEDFA
+1521 LINTYRNQKKEDID
-1535 KLPLI
+1535 KLKLTEI
-1540 KVARIIREL
+1540 ARIIREL
-1549 SVAERNY
+1549 SKAERNY
-1556 PANTAFPTEEFESIL
+1556 PTNISAFPTEEFELIL

-1577 YFNKKGTVT
+1577 YFSKMGIVT
-1586 KVESIKDLKDKAVK
+1586 KVESIKDLRDKAVRH
-1600 YALDMYQQGLPIPD
+1600 ALDMYQQGLSIPD

-1638 QEDDESSAGQTSI
+1638 QEDDESSAGQTSL

-1679 DSIQLTDELDNLLN
+1679 DSMQLTDELDDLLN
-1693 DSKLSEEELV
+1693 DSESSEEELV

-1715 ILQTVNTNMNSIKP
+1715 ILQTVDTNMDSIQS

-1741 KNQAVKITDSLLA
+1741 KNQAVNITKSLLA
-1754 KANDLMKDSGTSYD
+1754 KANELMQDSSTAYD

-1847 DDDKNYEHNFITSN
+1847 DDNKNYEHNFIISN
-1861 NLNQAMSSAI
+1861 NLNQAMTSAI

-1888 YGASNSLAAS
+1888 YGASDSLASS

-1908 SSKQARPAT
+1908 SSKQARPAI

-1954 RFFNMPHNTKM
+1954 RFFNMPYNTKM
-1965 YLDTVNNINKAL
+1965 YLDTVNDVNKAL
-1977 LKNGSDIFDSV
+1977 LKNGSDVFDSV

-1994 ASQIDDAPLSGHLNH
+1994 ASKIDDAPLSGHLNH
-2009 HAEAPLTSLQQ
+2009 HTEAPLTSLQQ

-2061 SNKHVTDS
+2061 SNNHVTDS

-2088 QQLDSKDKGLYYN
+2088 QQLDTDKKGLYYN

-2106 VSRMNSS
+2106 VSRMDSS

-2135 PTETTRRNLWFRM
+2135 PEESTRRNLWFRM

-2163 QVLDKLRD
+2163 QVLDKLQD
-2171 LDTLFDSNPIFK
+2171 LDTLFDSNSIFK

-2192 LTDGLADKET
+2192 LTTGGLTDKEI

-2212 NNALDK
+2212 NNALDE

-2262 SKIMDGSLAFILQG
+2262 SKIMDGSLAFVLQG
-2276 PSDLDAALTE
+2276 TSDLDTELTE
-2286 IDNLARV
+2286 ISNLARV

-2336 TLNGTNGLLSK
+2336 GLNATNGLLSK

-2352 HLYLS
+2352 NLYLS

-2369 VTALKALLPYI
+2369 ATALKALLPYI
-2380 GVPLKNNLYEASRI
+2380 GVPLKNSLYEASRI
-2394 FAKKPVT
+2394 FAKQPVT

-2425 QKLQGYSIK
+2425 QKLQGYPVK

-2453 SLEFVEESDRESYI
+2453 SLEFVKESDRENYI

-2507 KNNNGYEIKN
+2507 KNSNGYEIKN
-2517 VNNINVFD
+2517 VNNINVFN

-2540 KTKTITNYPFIDAL
+2540 KTKSVTKYPFIDAL

-2567 TNLGDSVQDSTGKM
+2567 TNLGNSVQDSTGKM

-2619 KYKNAGNIDVPDLDA
+2619 KYKDIVDADGVPAGIPDLDA
-2634 TLVDLTARARDLLP
+2634 TLVDLIARARDLLP
-2648 RKAYKRILQDA
+2648 RKTYKRILQDA

-2678 KQSINADVHSDN
+2678 KQSINTDAHSDN

-2753 LNMDPDN
+2753 LNMDPDS

-2783 IISEALNNVINHI
+2783 IISEALNNVISHI
-2796 SENDLLINNSSFIDI
+2796 SENDLLINDSSFVDI

-2836 FLLQSALSSKAEAI
+2836 FLLQSALSFKAKAI

-2855 VLKSHY
+2855 VIKSHY

-2889 TEVVKQIRDFNDTS
+2889 TEVIKQIRDFNDTS
-2903 LIPEYIRLVSRYL
+2903 LIPDYIRLVSRYL

-2928 NYLSKNNLLEEKF
+2928 DYLSKNNLLEEKF
-2941 NYDRYKTVIE
+2941 NYDRYKIVKD

-2987 LGDAANHIK
+2987 LGNAANYIK

-3002 CRRLGTTTDVAIIT
+3002 CRRLKTTTDVAIIT

-3031 HSKAPTCDF
+3031 HPKAPICDF

-3081 RDKLNNLR
+3081 RDKLNNLG

-3096 QDWLLNK
+3096 QTWLLNK
-3103 SNVVGKGKNKEPNII
+3103 SSVIGKGKNKEPSII
-3118 NELTKTEP
+3118 NKLTETDLA
-3126 EFANLLKTLKGYI
+3126 FANLLRTLRGYI
-3139 KEYVAIKGDYG
+3139 KEYIAIKGNEG
-3150 EFSSYTHD
+3150 EFSGYTQD

-3172 SADDNLNK
+3172 SADDKLNK
-3180 AAKKTL
+3180 AAKKPL
-3186 KANSTIYKAFMYALN
+3186 EAKSKIYKAFMYALN

-3206 FLKFFGLSSD
+3206 FLKFFGLSND
-3216 KQLTDIFGKETYPTY
+3216 KQLTGIFGKEIYPTY
-3231 KNAAMVFFTQT
+3231 RNAAMIFFTQT
-3242 VMNKEYNQ
+3242 VNDKNEYNQ
-3250 ESSLVA
+3250 ASSLVT
-3256 DSKPSFAVMPKESI
+3256 DFKPSFAVMPKESI

-3327 TIIKGNYLPSNVS
+3327 TIIKGNYLPSNIS

-3349 FLNSKELNSISP
+3349 FLNSKELDSISP

-3392 IKDPEINSLLKTIK
+3392 IKDPEVNTVLKSMK
-3406 QTKINKVNTNYA
+3406 QTKINKANTKYA
-3418 VDDFLINT
+3418 IDDFLINT
-3426 VNDAYNSLVLDKD
+3426 VNDVYNSLVLDKD
-3439 SIADVI
+3439 NLADII
-3445 EASLAKGIASQ
+3445 EVSLAKGIASQ

-3464 LFNKESFAESKL
+3464 LFNKESFVESKL

-3500 KLNSPIKAGKALQS
+3500 KLNSPVKAGKALQS

-3521 DAGKQAYKHGLVSKL
+3521 KEGKQAYEHGLVSKL

-3588 SKGIPDLLRKKFKN
+3588 SKGIPDLLRKKFNN

-3691 LNYAED
+3691 LNYAENT
-3697 EVPQIDKLVSC
+3697 VPQIDKLVSC
-3708 YAVQLLKDSERDKL
+3708 YAVQLLKDDERNKL

-3776 SMEAVKEA
+3776 SLEAVKEA

-3820 IQNESTKIYGTNER
+3820 IQNETTKTYGTNER

-3853 PFNVSSYEPI
+3853 PFNKSDYEPI
-3863 PTFSSTGKVYY
+3863 PTFSDTGKVYY

-3886 DWSGLDALGK
+3886 DWSGLNALGK

-3917 TKKIYDEDAKFYG
+3917 TKKVYDEDAKFYG

-3950 KDAWDRVDPAIKSAI
+3950 KDAWDRVDPAIKAAI
-3965 AKNFGGKAL
+3965 ANNFGGKAL

-4021 YKILGHAE
+4021 YKILGHTE

-4057 NMIQLRMRGI
+4057 NIIQLRMRGI
-4067 PYPEIAKG
+4067 SYTEIAKG
-4075 IRTKTMELEEYRHIE
+4075 IRTKTMELEEYRRIE

-4103 KSRQEK
+4103 KSRQER

-4285 GTVLSDNFFSKAA
+4285 GTVLEDNFFSKAA

>member
-1 MYYHFYY
+1 MSDNFNNDL
-8 EDTMASFDNLVNSLS
+8 DTQFVNDFNARQQLENMSDLDKAAYFDSLALQ
-23 NNPSNSTTPT
+23 NRGLNASNSA
-33 PVQGPLISD
+33 L
-42 LARAQI
+42 
-48 ANANPNTQQAI
+48 
-59 DAVQQA
+59 
-65 QNMQRYIGM
+65 
-74 DNHVQDYALNG
+74 DYALG
-85 IAAATD
+85 AGSGFAS
-91 AVGSLGAL
+91 AVGSIGEL
-99 GGKAGER
+99 GGSTGER
-106 AADATLGNVAR
+106 LITKPLNYVAE
-117 GLRSLTSSDSQHR
+117 GLQNLKSGEAQAR
-130 QELKA
+130 QRIIASRA
-135 NTGAWLQAKSQAQ
+135 NEREQFNQAQ
-148 YQNDLANGKSQTEAS
+148 YKQDLANGKSSTQAN
-163 LAKIGRDAVNFF
+163 LAKIGRSFTNFF
-175 NSNDLGMVTAESAGS
+175 AVRNADDLGMAAYESAGS

-205 SLGAKGIMAANAA
+205 SLSAKGIMAANAA

-236 QVRAEAQAAA
+236 QVKAEAQAAA
-246 QAGKISMDEAAATI
+246 QAGKISMDEATATI
-260 QKIDSDVAKLSAQKE
+260 QKIDADVAKLNAKKE

-284 AEQQQAIMQAQ
+284 TEQQQAVMQAQ
-295 DLNKARQ
+295 DLNKAKQ
-302 GYIENQ
+302 SYMENQ
-308 VNNEALSIPSKEVLD
+308 VGNEAQITNEALATPSREVLD
-323 TEAKT
+323 TEAKA
-328 LNNNFDRLVNYKDTD
+328 LNNKFDRLVNYKDTN
-343 NKLLADTNYN
+343 NKRLADTNYN
-353 ITITASQKPVQEAK
+353 ITTTASQKPVQEAK
-367 YNTAQKQYAEAVTKA
+367 YNTAKNRFDEAVSKA
-382 NEAEGKLTKTESEFD
+382 KEAKEGITTAEKDLHDFKL
-397 KFKQNI
+397 QQ
-403 PEIET
+403 P
-408 KLNKQ
+408 KLENRINKR
-413 IEAKAN
+413 IDAKAN
-419 KVGEEAGG
+419 KIGEEIGG
-427 LGINFAY
+427 LLTNLAY
-434 GADAGADAVKNM
+434 GMQAGSDAVKD
-446 HLENLS
+446 LDLDNLT
-452 EADLQNSKEYKAKK
+452 EEDLNNSPKYKEYKK
-466 QEYLNK
+466 QYLNK
-472 GLSPEDASAKAI
+472 GLSEQEASAKAKEDLKSYI
-484 ADIRNSIERTTRLGV
+484 TNAVKYGTGV
-499 GAWEAAISKIMGTAK
+499 WEALVSKVMGTAK
-514 LEGKGIQGLLRT
+514 LEGKGLPGLLRT
-526 KPTRM
+526 KPIHM

-543 GQGIGET
+543 GQGIGENT
-550 VGGNISEK
+550 GAQWGK
-558 RIDND
+558 KQIDDNVS
-563 KDLTEGLGESI
+563 LTDNLGESI

-596 AALGTAKLG
+596 AVLGTAKLG
-605 TAAGATAGILASNAI
+605 TAAGAIAGILASNAI

-642 TKAFDKLKPEI
+642 TKAFDKLKPEV

-662 LDKTFINNPDV
+662 LDKTFINNPDI

-686 NIKSV
+686 NVKSV

-709 NSKDSTKETKDA
+709 NNKDSTKEAKDA

-745 KSNLSSNEKALLQYS
+745 KSNLSTNEKALLQYS

-773 EYRNRLLK
+773 EYRNRLIK
-781 DINDENNSEEDK
+781 DINTEGNSEEDK

-807 DSNIQNKL
+807 DSNIQDKL
-815 KNNEDITNEINTLQ
+815 KNNEDITNEIETLQ

-871 EHWVNTNKSYY
+871 EHWVNTNKPYY
-882 KNYAQAS
+882 KDYAQAS

-914 LKGYFVKAIQIM
+914 LKGYFVKAMQIM

-932 ADKAASLQ
+932 ADKAEALQ
-940 KHLADLHHYIN
+940 KHLADLHKYIN
-951 SQEAKVLGM
+951 SQDAKVLGM
-960 EEASQAY
+960 EEASKAY

-1019 LPEGSIKPIQTDTAE
+1019 LPEGSVKPIQTNTAK
-1034 QSVVQQSQQPI
+1034 QPVVQQQQPQQQT
-1045 NTTTVTNNNKP
+1045 NTVTNNKP
-1056 QQQYVNNPKVVS
+1056 QQQYVNKPKVVS
-1068 GMSAENIQAI
+1068 GMSAENKQAI
-1078 QENTQVTPTRART
+1078 QENTQVSPTKART
-1091 GATTYKHPVTAFK
+1091 GATTYKHPVTTFK
-1104 PVKVYLN
+1104 PVKVYIN

-1116 LNPHTEW
+1116 LNPYTEW

-1130 FKTGLQAYKVMT
+1130 FKTGPQAYKVMT
-1142 RLMGALADPTEANY
+1142 SLWKALADPTEANY
-1156 EALGS
+1156 EALGK

-1169 FKLSDLFQINP
+1169 FKLSDLFQIAPN
-1180 KKTLSKVLLVP
+1180 KTLSKVLLVP
-1191 RDISTNVAKM
+1191 RDISTNVVKM

-1212 VGQTAASLMRSLLSP
+1212 VGQTAASLMRSLLTP
-1227 SNVSNWNSSIEAKQ
+1227 SNVTNWNSSAEAKQ
-1241 KLRNSLGVKSPNF
+1241 NLRNSLGVKGSNF

-1263 LDNITGKVNNQLG
+1263 LDNITGEVNNQLG

-1305 AKNAAIGAASTAK
+1305 AKNAAIGAESTAK

-1336 PKNRKASKEEF
+1336 PKNQKVSKEEF

-1362 KDEPMNLV
+1362 KGEPIHLV
-1370 IAMVPNSSKGI
+1370 IAMIPNGYLGI
-1381 NGPIAQTINAVQY
+1381 KGPILHTVSAVEY
-1394 QNQNNPKTLTHVVNL
+1394 NNQMNPNRLIHVVNL
-1409 YNHPELFHLAGDAFY
+1409 YNHPELFHLVGDDFY
-1424 NKLAEIV
+1424 NRLAEIV
-1431 SAQQTAQDVANE
+1431 SAQGTAHDVANE
-1443 FNNSLSHSEFI
+1443 FNNSLSHPEFI

-1466 QQEQKPVDKSVN
+1466 QQEQKPVNKPIN
-1478 KPVESKPVQQVQQN
+1478 KPVEPKPIQQAQQTQQIQQVQQPK
-1492 QQLQEVPANN
+1492 ETP
-1502 TNTVNS
+1502 TVSS
-1508 TETFVSPIDTLNN
+1508 TETFVSPIDVLNN
-1521 LLNTYRNQTKEDFA
+1521 LINTYRNQKKEDID
-1535 KLPLI
+1535 KLKLTEI
-1540 KVARIIREL
+1540 ARIIREL
-1549 SVAERNY
+1549 SKAERNY
-1556 PANTAFPTEEFESIL
+1556 PTNISAFPTEEFESIL

-1577 YFNKKGTVT
+1577 YFSKMGTVT
-1586 KVESIKDLKDKAVK
+1586 KIESIKDLRDKAVRH
-1600 YALDMYQQGLPIPD
+1600 ALDMYQQGLPIPD

-1638 QEDDESSAGQTSI
+1638 QEDNESSAGQTSL

-1693 DSKLSEEELV
+1693 DSELSEEELV

-1715 ILQTVNTNMNSIKP
+1715 ILQTVDTNMNSIQS

-1741 KNQAVKITDSLLA
+1741 KNQAVNITKSLLA
-1754 KANDLMKDSGTSYD
+1754 KANELMQDSSTAYD

-1842 LAVIL
+1842 LVVIL
-1847 DDDKNYEHNFITSN
+1847 DDNKNYEHNFITSN

-1888 YGASNSLAAS
+1888 YGASNSLASS
-1898 LVSSSVTNPA
+1898 LVSSSVTNPVT
-1908 SSKQARPAT
+1908 SKQARPAT

-1954 RFFNMPHNTKM
+1954 RFFNMPYNTKM
-1965 YLDTVNNINKAL
+1965 YLDTVNDVNKAL
-1977 LKNGSDIFDSV
+1977 LKNGSDVFDSV

-1994 ASQIDDAPLSGHLNH
+1994 ASKIDDAPLSGHLNH
-2009 HAEAPLTSLQQ
+2009 HTEAPLTSLQQ

-2061 SNKHVTDS
+2061 SNNHITDS

-2088 QQLDSKDKGLYYN
+2088 QQLDTDKKGLYYN

-2135 PTETTRRNLWFRM
+2135 PKESTRRNLWFRM

-2163 QVLDKLRD
+2163 QVLTKLQQ
-2171 LDTLFDSNPIFK
+2171 LDALFDSNPIFK

-2192 LTDGLADKET
+2192 LTTDGLTDKEI

-2212 NNALDK
+2212 NNALDE

-2262 SKIMDGSLAFILQG
+2262 SKIMDGSLAFIMQD
-2276 PSDLDAALTE
+2276 SFDTDTALTE

-2305 KDAVQKI
+2305 KDTVQKI

-2336 TLNGTNGLLSK
+2336 SLNSNNGLLSK
-2347 EGIVE
+2347 EGIVNN
-2352 HLYLS
+2352 LYLS

-2369 VTALKALLPYI
+2369 ATALKALLPYI
-2380 GVPLKNNLYEASRI
+2380 GVSLKNSLYEVSRI
-2394 FAKKPVT
+2394 FAKQPVT

-2418 LLATVME
+2418 QLATAME
-2425 QKLQGYSIK
+2425 QKLQGYPVK

-2444 YAKYGTKAS
+2444 YAKYGTKAD
-2453 SLEFVEESDRESYI
+2453 SLEFVKESDRENYI
-2467 QDCALYNAVKTLS
+2467 QDCALYDAVKTLS

-2485 YRKKDGELV
+2485 YIKKDGELV

-2525 DLFTQTYTFTDKATG
+2525 DLFTQTYTFTNEATG
-2540 KTKTITNYPFIDAL
+2540 KTKSVTKYPIIDAL

-2567 TNLGDSVQDSTGKM
+2567 TNLGNSVQDSTGKM

-2606 VLTKQGVTVPDPI
+2606 ILTKQGVKVPDPI
-2619 KYKNAGNIDVPDLDA
+2619 KYKDIVDADGKPAGIPDLDA

-2648 RKAYKRILQDA
+2648 RKAYKRILQEA

-2678 KQSINADVHSDN
+2678 KQSINSDVRSDN

-2753 LNMDPDN
+2753 LNMDPDS

-2783 IISEALNNVINHI
+2783 IISEALNNVISYV
-2796 SENDLLINNSSFIDI
+2796 SENDLLINDSSFVDI

-2836 FLLQSALSSKAEAI
+2836 FLLQSALSFKAKAI

-2855 VLKSHY
+2855 VIKSHY

-2889 TEVVKQIRDFNDTS
+2889 TEVIKQIRDFNDTS
-2903 LIPEYIRLVSRYL
+2903 LIPDYIRLVSRYL

-2928 NYLSKNNLLEEKF
+2928 DYLSKNNLLEEKF
-2941 NYDRYKTVIE
+2941 NYDRYKTVKD

-3002 CRRLGTTTDVAIIT
+3002 CRRLKTTTDVAIIT

-3031 HSKAPTCDF
+3031 HPKAPICDF

-3046 LVLPTATGNHLFILN
+3046 LVLPTTTGNHLFILN

-3081 RDKLNNLR
+3081 RDKLINLG

-3096 QDWLLNK
+3096 QTWLLNK
-3103 SNVVGKGKNKEPNII
+3103 SSVIGKGKNKEPSII
-3118 NELTKTEP
+3118 NKLTETDP
-3126 EFANLLKTLKGYI
+3126 AFANLLRTLRGYI
-3139 KEYVAIKGDYG
+3139 KEYVAIKGNEG
-3150 EFSSYTHD
+3150 EFSGYTQD

-3180 AAKKTL
+3180 AAKRTL
-3186 KANSTIYKAFMYALN
+3186 KTNSIIHKAFMYALN

-3216 KQLTDIFGKETYPTY
+3216 KQLTDIFGKEIYPTY
-3231 KNAAMVFFTQT
+3231 RNAAMIFFTQT
-3242 VMNKEYNQ
+3242 VKDKNEYNQ
-3250 ESSLVA
+3250 ASSLVT

-3349 FLNSKELNSISP
+3349 FLNSKELDSISP

-3392 IKDPEINSLLKTIK
+3392 IKDPEVNTVLKSMK
-3406 QTKINKVNTNYA
+3406 QTKINKANTKYA
-3418 VDDFLINT
+3418 IDDFLINT

-3439 SIADVI
+3439 SLADII
-3445 EASLAKGIASQ
+3445 EVSLAKGIASQ

-3464 LFNKESFAESKL
+3464 LFNKESFVESKL
-3476 NHLAVTAEIKSMGLV
+3476 NHLAITAEIKSMGLV
-3491 GKAIDAVET
+3491 GKAVDAVET

-3521 DAGKQAYKHGLVSKL
+3521 KEGKQAYEHGLVSKL

-3676 NAHAIAASKNSLIDD
+3676 NAHAIAASKNNLMDN

-3697 EVPQIDKLVSC
+3697 KVPQIDKLVSC
-3708 YAVQLLKDSERDKL
+3708 YAVQLLKDDERNKL

-3853 PFNVSSYEPI
+3853 PFNTSSYEPI

-3881 PDSVY
+3881 PDGVY

-3904 SASKSFNV
+3904 SASKSFNL

-3917 TKKIYDEDAKFYG
+3917 TKKVYDEDAKFYG

-3950 KDAWDRVDPAIKSAI
+3950 KDAWDRVDPAIKAAI
-3965 AKNFGGKAL
+3965 ANNFGGKAL

-4057 NMIQLRMRGI
+4057 NIIQLRMRGI
-4067 PYPEIAKG
+4067 SYTEIAKG
-4075 IRTKTMELEEYRHIE
+4075 IRTKTMELEEYRRIE
-4090 KQNIQLKSKLITA
+4090 KQNILLKSKLITA
-4103 KSRQEK
+4103 KSRQER

-4285 GTVLSDNFFSKAA
+4285 GTVLEDNFFSKAA

>member
-1 MYYHFYY
+1 
-8 EDTMASFDNLVNSLS
+8 MASFDNLVNSLS
-23 NNPSNSTTPT
+23 NNPSNSTTPN
-33 PVQGPLISD
+33 PIQGPLISD

-48 ANANPNTQQAI
+48 ANANPSTQQAVN
-59 DAVQQA
+59 AVQQA

-85 IAAATD
+85 IAAAVD

-106 AADATLGNVAR
+106 AADVTLGNVAR

-148 YQNDLANGKSQTEAS
+148 YQKDIANGRSQTEAS

-190 LVGSFVGGGLLGKAA
+190 LAGSFVGGGLLGKAA
-205 SLGAKGIMAANAA
+205 TLGAKGVMAANAA
-218 KTIAGKAATYEKT
+218 KTIAGKAAAYEKT
-231 IAELS
+231 IAGLQ
-236 QVRAEAQAAA
+236 QVKAEAQAAA
-246 QAGKISMDEAAATI
+246 QAGKISMDEAATTI
-260 QKIDSDVAKLSAQKE
+260 QKIDADLKNLYTQQNEAMLKQADLFKQKADIELAK
-275 GILADQAAL
+275 
-284 AEQQQAIMQAQ
+284 Q
-295 DLNKARQ
+295 DNLVKQN
-302 GYIENQ
+302 YIENN
-308 VNNEALSIPSKEVLD
+308 VNNDAMAVPSKEVLE
-323 TEAKT
+323 TEARG
-328 LNNNFDRLVNYKDTD
+328 LNNQYNALTKADIENTAAW
-343 NKLLADTNYN
+343 NKLRDETVATEVKKGPQELKYN
-353 ITITASQKPVQEAK
+353 I
-367 YNTAQKQYAEAVTKA
+367 AQKQYANAVTKA
-382 NEAEGKLTKTESEFD
+382 NEAESTLTKTES
-397 KFKQNI
+397 KFNKFEQNK
-403 PEIET
+403 PELEA

-413 IEAKAN
+413 VEAKAT
-419 KVGEEAGG
+419 KVGEEVGG
-427 LGINFAY
+427 VGINFAY
-434 GADAGADAVKNM
+434 GADAGADAVKDM

-484 ADIRNSIERTTRLGV
+484 ADIRGSIERTTRLGV
-499 GAWEAAISKIMGTAK
+499 GAWEAAVSKIMGTAK

-526 KPTRM
+526 KPIHM
-531 AADTFKETAEEI
+531 ATDTFKETAEEI

-550 VGGNISEK
+550 VGGNISER

-596 AALGTAKLG
+596 AVLGTAKLG

-642 TKAFDKLKPEI
+642 TKAFDKLKPEV

-662 LDKTFINNPDV
+662 LDKTFINNPDI

-686 NIKSV
+686 NVKSV

-709 NSKDSTKETKDA
+709 NNTDSTKEAKDA

-745 KSNLSSNEKALLQYS
+745 KSNLSTNEKALLQYS

-773 EYRNRLLK
+773 EYRNRLIK
-781 DINDENNSEEDK
+781 DINTEGNSEEDK

-807 DSNIQNKL
+807 DSNIQDKL
-815 KNNEDITNEINTLQ
+815 KNNEDITNEIETLQ

-871 EHWVNTNKSYY
+871 EHWVNTNKPYY
-882 KNYAQAS
+882 KDYAQAS

-914 LKGYFVKAIQIM
+914 LKGYFVKAMQIM

-951 SQEAKVLGM
+951 SQDAKVLGM

-1019 LPEGSIKPIQTDTAE
+1019 LPEGSVKPIQTDTAE
-1034 QSVVQQSQQPI
+1034 QPVVQQQSQQPI
-1045 NTTTVTNNNKP
+1045 NTTTVTNNKP
-1056 QQQYVNNPKVVS
+1056 QQQYVNKPKAVS
-1068 GMSAENIQAI
+1068 GMSTENKQAI
-1078 QENTQVTPTRART
+1078 QENTQVSPTRART
-1091 GATTYKHPVTAFK
+1091 GATTYKHPVTTFK
-1104 PVKVYLN
+1104 PVKVYIN

-1130 FKTGLQAYKVMT
+1130 FKTGSQAYKVMA
-1142 RLMGALADPTEANY
+1142 RLMDALADPTEANY
-1156 EALGS
+1156 EALGN

-1191 RDISTNVAKM
+1191 RDISTNVVKM
-1201 SEADAKQQNIL
+1201 SEADAKKQNIL
-1212 VGQTAASLMRSLLSP
+1212 VGQTAASLMRSLLTP
-1227 SNVSNWNSSIEAKQ
+1227 SNVTNWNSSAEAKQ
-1241 KLRNSLGVKSPNF
+1241 NLRNSLGVKGPNF

-1305 AKNAAIGAASTAK
+1305 AKNAAIGAESTAK

-1336 PKNRKASKEEF
+1336 PKNQKVSKEEF

-1362 KDEPMNLV
+1362 KGEPIHLV
-1370 IAMVPNSSKGI
+1370 IAMIPNGSLGI
-1381 NGPIAQTINAVQY
+1381 NGPILHTVSAVAY
-1394 QNQNNPKTLTHVVNL
+1394 NNVKNPSRLIHVVNL
-1409 YNHPELFHLAGDAFY
+1409 YNHPELFHLVGDDFY
-1424 NKLAEIV
+1424 NRLAEIV
-1431 SAQQTAQDVANE
+1431 SAQGTAHDVANE
-1443 FNNSLSHSEFI
+1443 FNNSLSYSEFI

-1466 QQEQKPVDKSVN
+1466 QQEQKPVN
-1478 KPVESKPVQQVQQN
+1478 KPVEPKPIQQAQQTQQIQQVQQPKEISN
-1492 QQLQEVPANN
+1492 VSP
-1502 TNTVNS
+1502 

-1521 LLNTYRNQTKEDFA
+1521 LINTYRNQKKEDID
-1535 KLPLI
+1535 KLKLTEI
-1540 KVARIIREL
+1540 ARIIREL
-1549 SVAERNY
+1549 SKAERNY
-1556 PANTAFPTEEFESIL
+1556 PTNISAFPTEEFESIL

-1577 YFNKKGTVT
+1577 YFSKMGTVT
-1586 KVESIKDLKDKAVK
+1586 KVESIKDLRDKAVRH
-1600 YALDMYQQGLPIPD
+1600 ALDMYQQGLSIPD
-1614 YMLELINRFAPLEL
+1614 YMLELINCFAPLKL

-1638 QEDDESSAGQTSI
+1638 QEDDESSAGQTSL

-1664 QLKVFV
+1664 QLKVFA

-1693 DSKLSEEELV
+1693 NSKLSEEELV

-1715 ILQTVNTNMNSIKP
+1715 ILQTVDTNMDSIQS

-1741 KNQAVKITDSLLA
+1741 KNQAVNITKSLLA
-1754 KANDLMKDSGTSYD
+1754 KANELMQDSNTAYD

-1778 RLTSLHTVEWAK
+1778 RLTSLHTVEWAI

-1847 DDDKNYEHNFITSN
+1847 DDNKNYEHNFITSN
-1861 NLNQAMSSAI
+1861 NLNQAMASAI

-1888 YGASNSLAAS
+1888 YGASDSLASS

-1954 RFFNMPHNTKM
+1954 RFFNMPYNTKM
-1965 YLDTVNNINKAL
+1965 YLDTVNDVNKAL
-1977 LKNGSDIFDSV
+1977 LKNGSDVFDSV

-2009 HAEAPLTSLQQ
+2009 HTEAPLTSLQQ

-2061 SNKHVTDS
+2061 SNNHVTDS

-2088 QQLDSKDKGLYYN
+2088 QQLDTNKKGLYYN

-2163 QVLDKLRD
+2163 QVLDKLQD
-2171 LDTLFDSNPIFK
+2171 LDTLFNSNPIFK

-2192 LTDGLADKET
+2192 LTTDGLTDKEI
-2202 LRLNELFTEV
+2202 LRLNELFTKV

-2262 SKIMDGSLAFILQG
+2262 SKIMDGSLAFVLQG
-2276 PSDLDAALTE
+2276 TSDLDTELTE
-2286 IDNLARV
+2286 ISNLARV

-2336 TLNGTNGLLSK
+2336 GLNGTNGLLSK

-2352 HLYLS
+2352 NLYLS

-2369 VTALKALLPYI
+2369 ATALKALLPYI
-2380 GVPLKNNLYEASRI
+2380 GVPLKNSLYEASRI
-2394 FAKKPVT
+2394 FAKQPVT

-2425 QKLQGYSIK
+2425 QKLQGYPVK
-2434 NRKEPISWFD
+2434 NRKEPISWYD

-2453 SLEFVEESDRESYI
+2453 SLEFVKESDRENYI

-2517 VNNINVFD
+2517 VNNINVFN

-2540 KTKTITNYPFIDAL
+2540 KTKSVTKYPFIDAL

-2567 TNLGDSVQDSTGKM
+2567 TNLGNSVQDSTGKM

-2606 VLTKQGVTVPDPI
+2606 VLTKQGVTIPDPI
-2619 KYKNAGNIDVPDLDA
+2619 KYKDIVDANGISAGIPDLDA

-2678 KQSINADVHSDN
+2678 KQSINTDVHSDN

-2743 GISYNDVFDG
+2743 DISYNDVFDG
-2753 LNMDPDN
+2753 LNMDPDS
-2760 HVLVGSELNKIA
+2760 HILVGSELNKIA

-2783 IISEALNNVINHI
+2783 IISEALNNVISHI
-2796 SENDLLINNSSFIDI
+2796 SENDLLINDASFVDI

-2836 FLLQSALSSKAEAI
+2836 FLLQSALSFKAKAI

-2855 VLKSHY
+2855 VIKSHY

-2889 TEVVKQIRDFNDTS
+2889 TEVIKQIRDFNDTS

-2941 NYDRYKTVIE
+2941 NYDRYKTVKD

-3002 CRRLGTTTDVAIIT
+3002 CRRLKTTTDVAIIT

-3031 HSKAPTCDF
+3031 HPKAPICDF

-3081 RDKLNNLR
+3081 RDILINLG

-3096 QDWLLNK
+3096 QTWLLNK
-3103 SNVVGKGKNKEPNII
+3103 SSVVGKGKNKEPSII
-3118 NELTKTEP
+3118 NKLTETDP
-3126 EFANLLKTLKGYI
+3126 AFANLLRTLRGYI
-3139 KEYVAIKGDYG
+3139 KEYIAIKGNEG
-3150 EFSSYTHD
+3150 EFSGYTQD

-3172 SADDNLNK
+3172 SADDKLNK
-3180 AAKKTL
+3180 AAKKSL

-3206 FLKFFGLSSD
+3206 FLKFFGLSND
-3216 KQLTDIFGKETYPTY
+3216 KQLTDIFGKEIYPTY
-3231 KNAAMVFFTQT
+3231 RNAAMIFFTQT
-3242 VMNKEYNQ
+3242 VKDKNEYNQ
-3250 ESSLVA
+3250 ASSLVT

-3349 FLNSKELNSISP
+3349 FLNSKELDSISP

-3392 IKDPEINSLLKTIK
+3392 IKDPEVNKVLKSMK
-3406 QTKINKVNTNYA
+3406 QTKINKANTKYA
-3418 VDDFLINT
+3418 IDDFLINT

-3439 SIADVI
+3439 NLADVI
-3445 EASLAKGIASQ
+3445 EVSLAKGIASQ

-3464 LFNKESFAESKL
+3464 LFNKESFVESKL

-3491 GKAIDAVET
+3491 GKAVDAVET

-3514 LAVLAKT
+3514 LAILAKT
-3521 DAGKQAYKHGLVSKL
+3521 KEGKQAYEHGLVSKL

-3691 LNYAED
+3691 LNYAENT
-3697 EVPQIDKLVSC
+3697 VPQIDKLVSC
-3708 YAVQLLKDSERDKL
+3708 YAVQLLKDDERDKL

-3776 SMEAVKEA
+3776 SLEAVKEA

-3853 PFNVSSYEPI
+3853 PFNKSSYEPI
-3863 PTFSSTGKVYY
+3863 PTFSSTGRVYY

-3917 TKKIYDEDAKFYG
+3917 TKKVYDEDAKFYG

-3950 KDAWDRVDPAIKSAI
+3950 KDAWDRVDPAIKAAI
-3965 AKNFGGKAL
+3965 ANNFGGKAL

-4057 NMIQLRMRGI
+4057 NIIQLRMRGI
-4067 PYPEIAKG
+4067 PYTEIAKG
-4075 IRTKTMELEEYRHIE
+4075 IRTKTMELEEYRRIE

-4109 QKLENRLE
+4109 QKLDNRLE

-4166 IPEPIVKAGKWLSVS
+4166 IPEPIVTAGKWLSVS

-4285 GTVLSDNFFSKAA
+4285 GTVLEDNFFSKAA

>member
-1 MYYHFYY
+1 
-8 EDTMASFDNLVNSLS
+8 MASYDDLISTIVNNS
-23 NNPSNSTTPT
+23 NNAQNTPT
-33 PVQGPLISD
+33 QSNTFENQLNQLKQTD
-42 LARAQI
+42 DFLAGSRAQ
-48 ANANPNTQQAI
+48 NT
-59 DAVQQA
+59 
-65 QNMQRYIGM
+65 YT
-74 DNHVQDYALNG
+74 DYALG
-85 IAAATD
+85 AGSALASS
-91 AVGSLGAL
+91 VGSLGYL
-99 GGKAGER
+99 GGPLGEAVVTKPLEAIAEGLQSLQSNGAKLRANTVARR
-106 AADATLGNVAR
+106 AANLA
-117 GLRSLTSSDSQHR
+117 
-130 QELKA
+130 
-135 NTGAWLQAKSQAQ
+135 AKNQAQ
-148 YQNDLANGKSQTEAS
+148 YTEDIAKGKSTTQAN
-163 LAKIGRDAVNFF
+163 LAKVGRDFTNFF
-175 NSNDLGMVTAESAGS
+175 TARSSGDLGMVAAESAGS
-190 LVGSFVGGGLLGKAA
+190 LVGSFVGGGLIGKAA
-205 SLGAKGIMAANAA
+205 SLGAKGIMTARAA
-218 KTIAGKAATYEKT
+218 KTIAGKAATYDRT
-231 IAELS
+231 IAGLNEAKQAVLQDFKAGIAGEAETAEKLQGLNGLLDTAIKERS
-236 QVRAEAQAAA
+236 ALNTEAEALAAKQALNDKSIDYLKTNKPNM
-246 QAGKISMDEAAATI
+246 QASERTGYQSNLDVLNNVGDELANDIRANKLQSAVKGEEVKGLQNNKKALENKLQTFKDTNADIRTKIDTELPEMDEKISKFDHY
-260 QKIDSDVAKLSAQKE
+260 KNRLSDDVKKRF
-275 GILADQAAL
+275 
-284 AEQQQAIMQAQ
+284 
-295 DLNKARQ
+295 NK
-302 GYIENQ
+302 
-308 VNNEALSIPSKEVLD
+308 K
-323 TEAKT
+323 
-328 LNNNFDRLVNYKDTD
+328 
-343 NKLLADTNYN
+343 
-353 ITITASQKPVQEAK
+353 
-367 YNTAQKQYAEAVTKA
+367 
-382 NEAEGKLTKTESEFD
+382 
-397 KFKQNI
+397 
-403 PEIET
+403 
-408 KLNKQ
+408 

-419 KVGEEAGG
+419 EVGEETGG
-427 LGINFAY
+427 LLTNLAY
-434 GADAGADAVKNM
+434 GMQSGSDAVKD
-446 HLENLS
+446 LDLDNLT
-452 EADLQNSKEYKAKK
+452 EEDLNNSSKYKEFKK
-466 QEYLNK
+466 QYLNK
-472 GLSPEDASAKAI
+472 GLSEQEASDKAKEDLKSYI
-484 ADIRNSIERTTRLGV
+484 STTVKYGT
-499 GAWEAAISKIMGTAK
+499 GIWEALVSKVMGTAK
-514 LEGKGIQGLLRT
+514 LEGKGVKGLFRT
-526 KPTRM
+526 KPVHM

-543 GQGIGET
+543 GQGIGENT
-550 VGGNISEK
+550 GAQWGK
-558 RIDND
+558 KQIDNNVS
-563 KDLTEGLGESI
+563 LTDNLGESI

-589 AGALATK
+589 AGAAGIKGVLKATK
-596 AALGTAKLG
+596 AGTAV
-605 TAAGATAGILASNAI
+605 GATAGILASNAI

-642 TKAFDKLKPEI
+642 TKAFDKLKPEV

-662 LDKTFINNPDV
+662 LDKTFINNPDI
-673 SFSPE
+673 SFSSE

-686 NIKSV
+686 NVKSV

-709 NSKDSTKETKDA
+709 NNKDSTKEAKDA

-745 KSNLSSNEKALLQYS
+745 KSNLSDNEKALLQYS

-773 EYRNRLLK
+773 EYRNRLIK
-781 DINDENNSEEDK
+781 DINTEGNSEEDK

-807 DSNIQNKL
+807 DSNIQDKL
-815 KNNEDITNEINTLQ
+815 KNNEDITNEIETLQ

-871 EHWVNTNKSYY
+871 EHWVNTNKPYY
-882 KNYAQAS
+882 KDYAQAS
-889 NTEQKTLLSKMLN
+889 NTEQKILLSKMLN

-914 LKGYFVKAIQIM
+914 LKGYFVKAMQIM

-932 ADKAASLQ
+932 ADKAEALQ
-940 KHLADLHHYIN
+940 KHLADLHKYIN
-951 SQEAKVLGM
+951 SQDAKVLGM

-967 EQTKVQQPV
+967 EQTKIQQPV

-1019 LPEGSIKPIQTDTAE
+1019 LPEGSVKPIQTDTAE
-1034 QSVVQQSQQPI
+1034 QPVVQQQQSQQPT
-1045 NTTTVTNNNKP
+1045 NTTTVTNNKP
-1056 QQQYVNNPKVVS
+1056 QQQYVNKPKVVS
-1068 GMSAENIQAI
+1068 GMSAENKQAI
-1078 QENTQVTPTRART
+1078 QENTQVSPTRVRT
-1091 GATTYKHPVTAFK
+1091 GATTYKHNETNFK
-1104 PVKVYLN
+1104 PIKIHMKGKQYELQ
-1111 NREIV
+1111 
-1116 LNPHTEW
+1116 PQTEW
-1123 TSKNSTG
+1123 TSKNSLG
-1130 FKTGLQAYKVMT
+1130 LKTGPQAYKVMKSLWT
-1142 RLMGALADPTEANY
+1142 ALADPTEANY
-1156 EALGS
+1156 EALGN
-1161 AITEKQII
+1161 AITEKQIT
-1169 FKLSDLFQINP
+1169 FRLSNLFQINP
-1180 KKTLSKVLLVP
+1180 KHKLGKLRLVP
-1191 RDISTNVAKM
+1191 KDISTNVAHRT
-1201 SEADAKQQNIL
+1201 EAETKKQNIL
-1212 VGQTAASLMRSLLSP
+1212 VGQTAASFMRSLMTKS
-1227 SNVSNWNSSIEAKQ
+1227 SVSNWNSSSAGQQ
-1241 KLRNSLGVKSPNF
+1241 KLRNALGVKGSEF

-1263 LDNITGKVNNQLG
+1263 LDTITGKTNNQLG

-1285 IGSDLSL
+1285 IGSDLSW
-1292 AGGTLH
+1292 AGGTLYS
-1298 TTTVSGI
+1298 TSVPGI
-1305 AKNAAIGAASTAK
+1305 ARYTAIGASSVGKNSVVMT
-1318 FRDKTSKP
+1318 P
-1326 SRIMN
+1326 E
-1331 PTYLL
+1331 YLL
-1336 PKNRKASKEEF
+1336 PKNQKASESDF
-1347 KQKANDRYSVLGTGF
+1347 KQKAADRYSVLGTGF
-1362 KDEPMNLV
+1362 KYKPIHLV
-1370 IAMVPNSSKGI
+1370 IAMIPNGSSGI
-1381 NGPIAQTINAVQY
+1381 NGPILHTISAVEHN
-1394 QNQNNPKTLTHVVNL
+1394 NQMNPSRFIHVVNL
-1409 YNHPELFHLAGDAFY
+1409 YNHPELFHLVGDDFY
-1424 NKLAEIV
+1424 NRLAEII
-1431 SAQQTAQDVANE
+1431 SAQGTAHDVINE
-1443 FNNSLSHSEFI
+1443 FNNSLSHPEFI

-1466 QQEQKPVDKSVN
+1466 QQEQKPVNKPIN
-1478 KPVESKPVQQVQQN
+1478 KPVEPKPIQQTQQTQQIQQVQQPRET
-1492 QQLQEVPANN
+1492 LNN
-1502 TNTVNS
+1502 NVS
-1508 TETFVSPIDTLNN
+1508 PTETFVSPIDTLNN
-1521 LLNTYRNQTKEDFA
+1521 LINTYRNQTKEDID
-1535 KLPLI
+1535 KLKLTEI
-1540 KVARIIREL
+1540 ARIIREL
-1549 SVAERNY
+1549 SKAERNY
-1556 PANTAFPTEEFESIL
+1556 PTNISAFPTEEFESIL

-1577 YFNKKGTVT
+1577 YFSKMSTVT
-1586 KVESIKDLKDKAVK
+1586 KVESIKDLRDKAVRH
-1600 YALDMYQQGLPIPD
+1600 ALDMYQQGLTIPD
-1614 YMLELINRFAPLEL
+1614 YMLELINRFAPSEL

-1638 QEDDESSAGQTSI
+1638 QEDDESSAGQTSL
-1651 PELSEEVKKAKEE
+1651 PELSEEVKKAKEK

-1693 DSKLSEEELV
+1693 NSKLSEEELV

-1715 ILQTVNTNMNSIKP
+1715 ILQTVDTNMDNIQP

-1741 KNQAVKITDSLLA
+1741 KNQAVNITKSLLA
-1754 KANDLMKDSGTSYD
+1754 KANELIQDSSNAYD

-1847 DDDKNYEHNFITSN
+1847 DDNKNYEHNFITSN

-1888 YGASNSLAAS
+1888 YGASDSLASS
-1898 LVSSSVTNPA
+1898 LVSSSVTNPVT
-1908 SSKQARPAT
+1908 SKQARPAT

-1947 TNTETKS
+1947 INTETKS
-1954 RFFNMPHNTKM
+1954 RFFNMPYNTKM
-1965 YLDTVNNINKAL
+1965 YLDTVNDVNKAL
-1977 LKNGSDIFDSV
+1977 LKNGSDVFDSV

-1994 ASQIDDAPLSGHLNH
+1994 ASKIDDTPLSGHLNH
-2009 HAEAPLTSLQQ
+2009 HTEAPLTSLQQ

-2061 SNKHVTDS
+2061 SNNHITDS
-2069 IKSKKEAL
+2069 IKSKKETL

-2088 QQLDSKDKGLYYN
+2088 QQLDTDKKGLYYN

-2135 PTETTRRNLWFRM
+2135 PEESTRRNLWFRM
-2148 VLQGLGVKVQNFNDS
+2148 VLQGLGIKVQNFNDS
-2163 QVLDKLRD
+2163 QVLTKLQQ

-2192 LTDGLADKET
+2192 LTTDGLTDEEI

-2212 NNALDK
+2212 NNTLDE

-2262 SKIMDGSLAFILQG
+2262 SKIMDGSLAFIMQDG
-2276 PSDLDAALTE
+2276 FDTDTALTE
-2286 IDNLARV
+2286 IDNLARI

-2305 KDAVQKI
+2305 KDTVQKI

-2336 TLNGTNGLLSK
+2336 SLNSNNGLLSK

-2352 HLYLS
+2352 NLYLS
-2357 DEDAHSNLPEQL
+2357 DEDAHSSLPEQL
-2369 VTALKALLPYI
+2369 ATALKALLPYI
-2380 GVPLKNNLYEASRI
+2380 GVPLKNSLYEASRI
-2394 FAKKPVT
+2394 FAKQPVT

-2418 LLATVME
+2418 TLATVME
-2425 QKLQGYSIK
+2425 QKLQGYPVK

-2444 YAKYGTKAS
+2444 YAKYGTKVS
-2453 SLEFVEESDRESYI
+2453 SLEFVKESDRENYI

-2485 YRKKDGELV
+2485 YIKKDGELV

-2525 DLFTQTYTFTDKATG
+2525 DLFTQTYTFTDEATG
-2540 KTKTITNYPFIDAL
+2540 KTKSVTKYPFIDAL

-2567 TNLGDSVQDSTGKM
+2567 TNLGNSVQDSTGKM

-2596 AKKLADAISE
+2596 AKKLANAISE

-2619 KYKNAGNIDVPDLDA
+2619 KYKDIVDANGVPAGIPDLDA
-2634 TLVDLTARARDLLP
+2634 TLVDLTAKARDLLP

-2678 KQSINADVHSDN
+2678 KQSINSNVHSDS

-2753 LNMDPDN
+2753 LNMDPDS

-2783 IISEALNNVINHI
+2783 IISEALNNVISHV
-2796 SENDLLINNSSFIDI
+2796 SENDLLINDSSFVDI

-2824 NVPISMTDKDNL
+2824 NVPVSMTDKDNL
-2836 FLLQSALSSKAEAI
+2836 FLLQSALSFKAKAI

-2855 VLKSHY
+2855 VIKSHY

-2889 TEVVKQIRDFNDTS
+2889 TEVIKQIRDFNDTS
-2903 LIPEYIRLVSRYL
+2903 LIPDYIRLVSRYL

-2928 NYLSKNNLLEEKF
+2928 DYLSKNNLLEEKF
-2941 NYDRYKTVIE
+2941 NYDRYKIVKD

-3002 CRRLGTTTDVAIIT
+3002 CRRLKTTTDVAIIT

-3031 HSKAPTCDF
+3031 HPKAPICDF

-3081 RDKLNNLR
+3081 RDKLINLG

-3096 QDWLLNK
+3096 QTWLLNK
-3103 SNVVGKGKNKEPNII
+3103 SSVIGKGKNKEPSII
-3118 NELTKTEP
+3118 NKLTETDP
-3126 EFANLLKTLKGYI
+3126 AFANLLRTLKGYI
-3139 KEYVAIKGDYG
+3139 KEYIAIKGNEG
-3150 EFSSYTHD
+3150 EFSGYTQD

-3172 SADDNLNK
+3172 SADNKLNK
-3180 AAKKTL
+3180 AAKRTL
-3186 KANSTIYKAFMYALN
+3186 KTNSKIYKAFMYALN

-3206 FLKFFGLSSD
+3206 FLKFFGLSND
-3216 KQLTDIFGKETYPTY
+3216 KQLTDIFGKEIYPTY
-3231 KNAAMVFFTQT
+3231 RNAAMIFFTQT
-3242 VMNKEYNQ
+3242 VNDKNEYNQ
-3250 ESSLVA
+3250 ASSLVT

-3327 TIIKGNYLPSNVS
+3327 TIIKGNYLPSNIS
-3340 LKLNKLYSE
+3340 LRLNKLYSE
-3349 FLNSKELNSISP
+3349 FLNSKELDSISP

-3392 IKDPEINSLLKTIK
+3392 IKDPEINKVLKSMK
-3406 QTKINKVNTNYA
+3406 QTKINKANTKYA
-3418 VDDFLINT
+3418 IDDFLINT

-3439 SIADVI
+3439 NLADII
-3445 EASLAKGIASQ
+3445 EVSLAKGIASQ

-3464 LFNKESFAESKL
+3464 LFNKESFVESKL
-3476 NHLAVTAEIKSMGLV
+3476 NHLAVTAEIKSMGLI
-3491 GKAIDAVET
+3491 GKAVDTVES

-3521 DAGKQAYKHGLVSKL
+3521 DAGKQAYEHGLVSKL

-3575 KVTATLDRESLQR
+3575 KITATLDRESLQR

-3676 NAHAIAASKNSLIDD
+3676 NAHAIAASKNNLMDN

-3697 EVPQIDKLVSC
+3697 KVPQIDKLVSC
-3708 YAVQLLKDSERDKL
+3708 YAIQLLKDNERNKL

-3776 SMEAVKEA
+3776 SLEAVKEA

-3853 PFNVSSYEPI
+3853 PFNTSSYEPI

-3881 PDSVY
+3881 PDNVY

-3904 SASKSFNV
+3904 SASKSFNI

-3917 TKKIYDEDAKFYG
+3917 TKKVYDEDAKFYG

-3950 KDAWDRVDPAIKSAI
+3950 KDAWDRVDPAIKAAI
-3965 AKNFGGKAL
+3965 ANNFGGKAL

-4057 NMIQLRMRGI
+4057 NIIQLRMRGI
-4067 PYPEIAKG
+4067 SYTEIAKG
-4075 IRTKTMELEEYRHIE
+4075 IRTKTMELEEYRRIE

-4103 KSRQEK
+4103 KSRQER

-4117 NNLQRIKTMSI
+4117 NNLQRVKTMSI
-4128 YPMIK
+4128 YPMIE

-4194 IYGDFIAKSIYFDR
+4194 IYGDFIAKSIYVDR

-4285 GTVLSDNFFSKAA
+4285 GTVLEDNFFSKAA

-4321 VELYKAL
+4321 IELYKAL